1 MKQFKKKPKKIK
13 RSQKIILKRPLWLMP
28 LLIGGFASGVYADGT
43 DILGLSWGEKSQKV
57 CVHRPWYALWSCDK
71 WEEKTQQ
78 FTGNQLITKTWAGG
92 NAANYYHS
100 QNNQDITANLKNDNG
115 TYFLSGL
122 YNYTGGEYNGG
133 NLDIE
138 LGSNATFNLGANSGN
153 SFTSWYPNGHTNV
166 TFSAGTINVNNSVE
180 VGNRVGSGAGTHTG
194 TATLNLNANKVT
206 INSNINAY
214 KTSQVNI
221 GNANSAITI
230 NSVSLSGDTC
240 SSLAKIGSGAN
251 CSSSGPSY
259 SFKGTTSA
267 TNTTFSNASGS
278 FTFEESANFSGA
290 KLNGGAF
297 TFNKGFNATNNT
309 AFNSGSFTFKG
320 TSSFNNATFSNASYT
335 FDNQAT
341 FQNSSFNGGTFTFN
355 NQSNPTNS
363 AQHPQILFENSS
375 FNGGIF
381 TFNNQT
387 NPTNSA
393 QHPQI
398 LFENSSF
405 SGSTTT
411 LKGSAT
417 FEQAFNNSNHQLTIQ
432 NASFDNATFN
442 NTGKI
447 TIEKDASFNN
457 TSFNTP
463 VDTNNMSV
471 TGSVTLSGKND
482 LKNGSTL
489 DFGSSKITLAQ
500 GATFNLTSLGSEKSV
515 TILNSSGGITYNH
528 LLNHALNSLTNALK
542 TTESS
547 SKPQSF
553 AQGLWDMITY
563 NGVTGQLLS
572 ENAATPKNTDS
583 SPSAPTKDSPQVY
596 QVGYKIGDTIYKLQE
611 TFSPNSII
619 IQALESGTYTPPPT
633 ISGSQFDLS
642 ASNYINANMPWYD
655 HKYYIPKSQ
664 NFTES
669 GTYYLPSVQIWG
681 SYTNS
686 FKQTFSTNGSNLVI
700 GYNATWTG
708 NSVSSSGTV
717 SFGDTS
723 GSALNGHCGPWPYYQ
738 CIGTTNGAYS
748 AYHVYITA
756 NLRSGNRIGT
766 GGAANLVFNGVD
778 SINIANATITQHNA
792 GAYSSSMTFST
803 QNMDSSQNLN
813 GLNAN
818 GKLSVYGATFTNQ
831 AKDGK
836 FIFNAGQ
843 ATFENTN
850 FNGGSY
856 QFSGDSLNFSNNN
869 QFNSGS
875 FEISAKNASF
885 NNANFNNSASFNFN
899 NSNATTSFVGDFTN
913 ANSNLQIAGNAV
925 FGNSTNSDGSQNTA
939 NFNNTGSV
947 NIAGNATFD
956 NMAFNGPTNTSVK
969 GQVTLNNITLK
980 NLNAP
985 LSFGDGMI
993 NFSAHSVI
1001 NIGEAITNGNPIT
1014 LVSSSKEIEYNNAF
1028 SKNLWQLIN
1037 YQGHG
1042 ASSEKL
1048 VSSAGNGIYDVVY
1061 SFNNQTYNFQEVFSP
1076 NSISIRRLGVG
1087 MVFDYV
1093 DMEKSDHLYYQ
1104 NALGFMTYMPNSYNN
1119 NLGNLNN
1126 TIYYYDKSIDFYA
1139 SGKTL
1144 FTKAEFSQTL
1154 TGQNSAIVFGA
1165 KNIWTNAS
1173 DAPQS
1178 NTIIR
1183 FGDNKGAGSNDASG
1197 HCWNLQCIGFIT
1209 GHYEAQKIYIT
1220 GSIESGN
1227 RISSGGGAS
1236 LNFNGLQGI
1245 LLTNATLYNRAA
1257 GTQSSSMNF
1266 ISNSA
1271 NIQAQ
1276 NSYFID
1282 DTAQNKGNPNFSFNA
1297 LNLDFSNSSFRGYV
1311 GQTQSVFKFN
1321 AVNAISFTNSSNLSS
1336 GLYQISA
1343 KSVLFDNSNLSV
1355 SVGTSSIKANAISL
1369 SQNASINAS
1378 NHSTLELSGDLNLND
1393 TSSLNLNQSAINVS
1407 NNATINDYASL
1418 IASNGSHLNFNGAVN
1433 FNSANITTSLSDS
1446 SIVFKG
1452 ASSLGGQFNLS
1463 NNSFLDFQG
1472 SSAITSNTAFNFYNN
1487 AFSQSPITFHQALD
1501 IKAPLSLGGNLLNP
1515 NNSSVLNL
1523 KNSQLVFSDQGS
1535 LNIANIDLLSDL
1547 NDNKNRVYNII
1558 QADMNSNWYERISF
1572 FGMRINDGIY
1582 DAKNQTYSF
1591 TNPLNNALKI
1601 TESFK
1606 DNQLS
1611 VTLSQIPGIKNTL
1624 YNIGSEIFNYQK
1636 VYNNANGVYS
1646 YSDDA
1651 QGVFYLTSSVKGYYN
1666 PNQSYQASG
1675 SNNTTKNNN
1684 LTSESSVISQTYNA
1698 QGNPIS
1704 ALHVYNKGYNFNNIK
1719 ALGQMALKLYPEIKK
1734 ILGNDFSLSS
1744 LSNLKGDALNQLT
1757 KLITPSDWKNI
1768 NELID
1773 NANNSV
1779 VQNFNNGA
1787 LIIGATKIGQTNTN
1801 STVVFGGLGYQKPCD
1816 YTDIVCQKFR
1826 GTYLG
1831 QLLESSSADLGYI
1844 DTTFNAKEI
1853 YLTGTLGSGNAW
1865 GTGGSASVTFN
1876 SQTSLIL
1883 NQANIVS
1890 SQTDGIFSML
1900 GQEGINKVFNQAG
1913 LANILGEVAMQ
1924 SINKAGGL
1932 GNLIVNTLGSGS
1944 VIGGYLTPEQKNQT
1958 LSQLLGQNNFDNL
1971 MNDSGLNTAIKDL
1984 IRQKL
1989 GFWTGLVGG
1998 LAGLG
2003 GIDLQN
2009 PEKLIGSM
2017 SINDLLSKKGLFN
2030 QITGFISANDIGQVI
2045 SVMLQDIVKPSEA
2058 LQNDVV
2064 ALGKQMI
2071 GEFLG
2076 QDMLNSLESLLQ
2088 NQQIKSVLD
2097 KVLAAKGLGPIYE
2110 QGLGDLIPNLGKKGL
2125 FAPYGLSQVWQ
2136 RGDFSFNAQGNVFVQ
2151 NSTFSNANGGTLS
2164 FNAGNSLIFA
2174 GNNHIAFTN
2183 HSGTLNLLS
2192 NQVSNINITTL
2203 DASNGLKIN
2212 AANNNV
2218 SVSQGNLFI
2227 NASCVQQSDPITTN
2241 TANPCA
2247 LSAQSANGASSNNAS
2262 NNAPIALNN
2271 NDESLMV
2278 TANDF
2283 NFSGNIYAN
2292 GVVDFSK
2299 IKGSANIKNL
2309 YLYNNAQF
2317 QANNLTISNQAV
2329 LEKNASFV
2337 TNNLNIQGA
2346 FNNNA
2351 TQKIGVLQN
2360 LVIASNASLST
2371 GIYGLEVGGALN
2383 NFGAIH
2389 FNLENIQT
2397 PAPLIQAEGIINL
2410 NTTQTPFI
2418 NVNNS
2423 MANNTTYTLLKSSR
2437 YIDYNI
2443 NPNSLQSYL
2452 KLYTLINI
2460 NGNHIEEKNGVLT
2473 YLGQRVLLQD
2483 KGLLLSVALPNSNN
2497 ASPNNILSLSVLHNQ
2512 VKMSYGDKVMDF
2524 TPPTLQDYIVGIQG
2538 QSALNQIEAIGGNNA
2553 IKWLSTLMI
2562 KTKENPLFAPIYL
2575 ENHSLNEILDATKDL
2590 QNTASLISNPN
2601 FRDNATNLLELASYT
2616 QQTSRLTKLS
2626 DFRAREGESNF
2637 SERLLELKNKRF
2649 SDPNPSEIFV
2659 KYSQP
2664 NKHPNNLWVQ
2674 GVGGASFIS
2683 GGNGTLYGLNVGY
2696 DRLVKNVILGGYVAY
2711 GYSGFN
2717 GNIMRSLGNNVD
2729 VGMYARAFLKRNE
2742 FTLSANETYGGNAS
2756 HINSSNS
2763 LLSVLNQRYNYNT
2776 WTTSVNGNYGYDFMF
2791 KQKSVVL
2798 KPQVGLSYHFIG
2810 LSGMKGKMQN
2820 PAYQQFVMHSNP
2832 SNESVLTLNMGLE
2845 SRKYFGKNSYYFV
2858 TARLGRDLL
2867 IKAKGDNMVRFVGE
2881 NTLLYRKG
2889 EIFNTFA
2896 SVITGGEMHLW
2907 RLMYVNAGVGL
2918 KMGLQYQDL
2927 NITGNVGMRVAF

>member
-13 RSQKIILKRPLWLMP
+13 RLHQNQKTILKRPLWLMP

-43 DILGLSWGEKSQKV
+43 DILGLGWGEKSQKV
-57 CVHRPWYALWSCDK
+57 CVHHLWYALWSCDK

-206 INSNINAY
+206 INSNISAY

-221 GNANSAITI
+221 GNANSTITI
-230 NSVSLSGDTC
+230 GSVSLSGDTC
-240 SSLAKIGSGAN
+240 SSLASVGIGAN
-251 CSSSGPSY
+251 CSTSGPSY
-259 SFKGTTSA
+259 SFKGTTNA

-278 FTFEESANFSGA
+278 STFEENATFSGA
-290 KLNGGAF
+290 KWNGGAF
-297 TFNKGFNATNNT
+297 TFNKGFSATNNT
-309 AFNSGSFTFKG
+309 AFNSGSFTFKD
-320 TSSFNNATFSNASYT
+320 TSSFNNATFNNATYT
-335 FDNQAT
+335 FNNQAT

-355 NQSNPTNS
+355 NQ
-363 AQHPQILFENSS
+363 
-375 FNGGIF
+375 
-381 TFNNQT
+381 T
-387 NPTNSA
+387 NPMNSA

-405 SGSTTT
+405 SGSAIT

-417 FEQAFNNSNHQLTIQ
+417 FEQAFNNSNHQLTMQ
-432 NASFDNATFN
+432 NASFNNATFN

-447 TIEKDASFNN
+447 TINESASFNN

-463 VDTNNMSV
+463 VDTNNMTIS
-471 TGSVTLSGKND
+471 GGVTLSGKND

-489 DFGSSKITLAQ
+489 DFGSSKVALAQ

-528 LLNHALNSLTNALK
+528 LLNHAINSLTNALK
-542 TTESS
+542 TNESS

-572 ENAATPKNTDS
+572 ENAATSKNTDS
-583 SPSAPTKDSPQVY
+583 SPSKSSTNSTQVY

-611 TFSPNSII
+611 TFSHNSII
-619 IQALESGTYTPPPT
+619 IQALESGTYTPPPV
-633 ISGSQFDLS
+633 INGSKFDLS
-642 ASNYINANMPWYD
+642 ASNYINADMPWYD

-686 FKQTFSTNGSNLVI
+686 FKQTFSANGSNLVI
-700 GYNATWTG
+700 GYSATWTG
-708 NSVSSSGTV
+708 NSVSSSDTV
-717 SFGDTS
+717 SFGDIS

-738 CIGTTNGAYS
+738 CTGTTNGAYS

-778 SINIANATITQHNA
+778 SVNIANATITQHNA
-792 GAYSSSMTFST
+792 GIYSSSMTFST
-803 QNMDSSQNLN
+803 QNMDNSQNLN

-818 GKLSVYGATFTNQ
+818 GTLSVYGATFTNQ

-875 FEISAKNASF
+875 FEIGAKNASF

-925 FGNSTNSDGSQNTA
+925 FGNSTNGSQNNA

-985 LSFGDGMI
+985 LSFGDGTI
-993 NFSAHSVI
+993 VFSAHSVI
-1001 NIGEAITNGNPIT
+1001 NIGEAIINGNPIT
-1014 LVSSSKEIEYNNAF
+1014 LVSSSKEIDYNNAF

-1048 VSSAGNGIYDVVY
+1048 VSSAGNGVYDVVY

-1104 NALGFMTYMPNSYNN
+1104 NAFGFMTYMPNSYNN
-1119 NLGNLNN
+1119 NLGNPNN
-1126 TIYYYDKSIDFYA
+1126 TIYYYDNSIDFYA

-1144 FTKAEFSQTL
+1144 FTKAEFSQTF

-1165 KNIWTNAS
+1165 KSIWTNAS

-1178 NTIIR
+1178 NVIIR

-1311 GQTQSVFKFN
+1311 GTTQSVFKFN
-1321 AVNAISFTNSSNLSS
+1321 AVNTISFTNSSNLSS
-1336 GLYQISA
+1336 GLYQMQA

-1355 SVGTSSIKANAISL
+1355 SVGTSSIKANAINL

-1378 NHSTLELSGDLNLND
+1378 NHSTLELQGDLNLND
-1393 TSSLNLNQSAINVS
+1393 TSSLNLNQSTINVS

-1433 FNSANITTSLSDS
+1433 FNSANITTSLSNS

-1463 NNSFLDFQG
+1463 NHSSLDFQG
-1472 SSAITSNTAFNFYNN
+1472 SSTITSNTAFNFYDN
-1487 AFSQSPITFHQALD
+1487 AFSQSPITFHQALN

-1558 QADMNSNWYERISF
+1558 QADMNGNWYERINF

-1651 QGVFYLTSSVKGYYN
+1651 EGVFYLTSSVKGYYN

-1684 LTSESSVISQTYNA
+1684 ISSESSVISQTYNA

-1704 ALHVYNKGYNFNNIK
+1704 ALHIYNKGYNFSNIK

-1757 KLITPSDWKNI
+1757 KLVTPSDWKNI

-1801 STVVFGGLGYQKPCD
+1801 SAVVFGGLGYQKPCD

-2045 SVMLQDIVKPSEA
+2045 SVMLQDIVKPSKA
-2058 LQNDVV
+2058 LKNDVV

-2076 QDMLNSLESLLQ
+2076 QDTLNSLESLLQ

-2110 QGLGDLIPNLGKKGL
+2110 QGLGDLIPSLGKKGL

-2136 RGDFSFNAQGNVFVQ
+2136 KGDFSFNAQGNVFVQ

-2203 DASNGLKIN
+2203 NASNGLKIN
-2212 AANNNV
+2212 ATNNNV

-2227 NASCVQQSDPITTN
+2227 NASCAQQSDPITTN
-2241 TANPCA
+2241 TANPCTT
-2247 LSAQSANGASSNNAS
+2247 AQNNASSSNAS

-2271 NDESLMV
+2271 NDESLII
-2278 TANDF
+2278 TANGF

-2299 IKGSANIKNL
+2299 IKGSANVKNL

-2351 TQKIGVLQN
+2351 TRKIEVLQN

-2389 FNLENIQT
+2389 FNLENSQT
-2397 PAPLIQAEGIINL
+2397 PLNPLIQAEGIINL

-2497 ASPNNILSLSVLHNQ
+2497 ASQNHILSLSVLYNQ
-2512 VKMSYGDKVMDF
+2512 VKMSYGDKAMDF

-2538 QSALNQIEAIGGNNA
+2538 QSALNQIEAIGGNSA
-2553 IKWLSTLMI
+2553 INWLSTLMMD
-2562 KTKENPLFAPIYL
+2562 TKENPLFAPIYL

-2601 FRDNATNLLELASYT
+2601 FRDNATNLLELAGYT

-2649 SDPNPSEIFV
+2649 SDPNPSEVFV
-2659 KYSQP
+2659 KYSQLS
-2664 NKHPNNLWVQ
+2664 KHPNNLWIQ

-2696 DRLVKNVILGGYVAY
+2696 DRLVKSVILGGYVAY

-2742 FTLSANETYGGNAS
+2742 FTLSANETYGGNATS
-2756 HINSSNS
+2756 INSSNS

-2867 IKAKGDNMVRFVGE
+2867 IKSKGDNVVRFVGE

>member
-1 MKQFKKKPKKIK
+1 MKKFKKKLKKIK
-13 RSQKIILKRPLWLMP
+13 RSQKTILKRPLWLMP
-28 LLIGGFASGVYADGT
+28 LLIGGFASGAYADGT
-43 DILGLSWGEKSQKV
+43 DILGLSWGEKSQRV
-57 CVHRPWYALWSCDK
+57 CVHRPWYAIWSCDK

-133 NLDIE
+133 NLNIE
-138 LGSNATFNLGANSGN
+138 LGNNATFDLGTHSGN

-194 TATLNLNANKVT
+194 TATLNLNANKVNV
-206 INSNINAY
+206 NSNINAY

-251 CSSSGPSY
+251 CSTSGPSY
-259 SFKGTTSA
+259 SFKGTTNA
-267 TNTTFSNASGS
+267 TNTTFSNANGS
-278 FTFEESANFSGA
+278 FTFEENATFSGA
-290 KLNGGAF
+290 KWNGGAF
-297 TFNKGFNATNNT
+297 TFNKEFNATNNT
-309 AFNSGSFTFKG
+309 DFNSGSFTFKG
-320 TSSFNNATFSNASYT
+320 TSSFNGANFSNASYT
-335 FDNQAT
+335 FNDQAT

-355 NQSNPTNS
+355 NQSNPANS
-363 AQHPQILFENSS
+363 AQHPQMV
-375 FNGGIF
+375 
-381 TFNNQT
+381 
-387 NPTNSA
+387 
-393 QHPQI
+393 
-398 LFENSSF
+398 FENSSF
-405 SGSTTT
+405 SGSATT

-417 FEQAFNNSNHQLTIQ
+417 FEQAFNNSNHQLTMQ
-432 NASFDNATFN
+432 NASFNNATFS

-457 TSFNTP
+457 TTFNTS

-471 TGSVTLSGKND
+471 TGGVTLSGKND
-482 LKNGSTL
+482 LNNGSTL
-489 DFGSSKITLAQ
+489 DFGSSKITLTQ
-500 GATFNLTSLGSEKSV
+500 GTTFNLTSLGSEKSI
-515 TILNSSGGITYNH
+515 TILNSSGGITYNN

-542 TTESS
+542 TIESP

-563 NGVTGQLLS
+563 NGVTGQLLN
-572 ENAATPKNTDS
+572 ENATTSKPTDS
-583 SPSAPTKDSPQVY
+583 SPPKSSTNPTQVY

-611 TFSPNSII
+611 TFSHNSII
-619 IQALESGTYTPPPT
+619 IQALESGTYTPPPV
-633 ISGSQFDLS
+633 ISGSKFDLS
-642 ASNYINANMPWYD
+642 ASNYINADMPWYD

-686 FKQTFSTNGSNLVI
+686 FKQTFSASGSNLVI
-700 GYNATWTG
+700 GYNSTWTG
-708 NSVSSSGTV
+708 NSVSSSDTV

-738 CIGTTNGAYS
+738 CTGTTNGTYS
-748 AYHVYITA
+748 TYHVYITA

-778 SINIANATITQHNA
+778 SVNIANATITQHNA
-792 GAYSSSMTFST
+792 GIYSSSMTFST
-803 QNMDSSQNLN
+803 QSMDNSQNLN

-818 GKLSVYGATFTNQ
+818 GTLSVYGTTFTNQ

-899 NSNATTSFVGDFTN
+899 NSNATTSFMGDFTN
-913 ANSNLQIAGNAV
+913 DHSNLQIAGNAV
-925 FGNSTNSDGSQNTA
+925 FGNSTNSSQNTA

-947 NIAGNATFD
+947 NISGNATFD
-956 NMAFNGPTNTSVK
+956 NVVFNSSTNTSVK
-969 GQVTLNNITLK
+969 GKVTLNNVTLK

-985 LSFGDGMI
+985 LSFGDGTI
-993 NFSAHSVI
+993 AFSAHSVI
-1001 NIGEAITNGNPIT
+1001 NIDQAITNGNPIT

-1048 VSSAGNGIYDVVY
+1048 VSSVGNGIYDVVY

-1119 NLGNLNN
+1119 NLGNANN
-1126 TIYYYDKSIDFYA
+1126 TIYYYDNSIDFYA

-1144 FTKAEFSQTL
+1144 FTKAEFSQKF

-1165 KNIWTNAS
+1165 KSIWTSVS
-1173 DAPQS
+1173 DVPQS
-1178 NTIIR
+1178 NVIIR

-1311 GQTQSVFKFN
+1311 GTTQSVFKFN
-1321 AVNAISFTNSSNLSS
+1321 AANAISFTNSSNLSS
-1336 GLYQISA
+1336 GLYQMQA
-1343 KSVLFDNSNLSV
+1343 QSVLFDNSNLSV
-1355 SVGTSSIKANAISL
+1355 SVGTSSIKANAINL

-1378 NHSTLELSGDLNLND
+1378 NHSTLELQGDLNLND
-1393 TSSLNLNQSAINVS
+1393 TSSLNLNQSTINVS

-1418 IASNGSHLNFNGAVN
+1418 IASNNAHLNFNGAVN
-1433 FNSANITTSLSDS
+1433 FNSANITTSLSNS

-1452 ASSLGGQFNLS
+1452 ASFLGGQFNLS
-1463 NNSFLDFQG
+1463 NNSSLDFQG
-1472 SSAITSNTAFNFYNN
+1472 SSAITSNTAFNFYDN

-1501 IKAPLSLGGNLLNP
+1501 VKAPLSLGGNLLNP
-1515 NNSSVLNL
+1515 NSSSVLNL
-1523 KNSQLVFSDQGS
+1523 KNSQLVFGDQGS

-1572 FGMRINDGIY
+1572 FGMHINDGIY

-1651 QGVFYLTSSVKGYYN
+1651 EGVFYLTSSVKGYYS
-1666 PNQSYQASG
+1666 PNQSYQANG

-1684 LTSESSVISQTYNA
+1684 LSSESSVISQTYNA

-1704 ALHVYNKGYNFNNIK
+1704 ALHIYNKGYNFNNIK

-1734 ILGNDFSLSS
+1734 VLGNDFSLSS
-1744 LSNLKGDALNQLT
+1744 LNALNSNALNQLT
-1757 KLITPSDWKNI
+1757 KLITPDDWKNI

-1787 LIIGATKIGQTNTN
+1787 LIIGATKIGQTDTN
-1801 STVVFGGLGYQKPCD
+1801 SAVVFGGLGYQTPCD

-1913 LANILGEVAMQ
+1913 LANILGEVAVQ

-1932 GNLIVNTLGSGS
+1932 GNLIADVLGSDS
-1944 VIGGYLTPEQKNQT
+1944 VIGGHLTPEQKNQT

-1971 MNDSGLNTAIKDL
+1971 MNDSGLNAAIKDL

-2045 SVMLQDIVKPSEA
+2045 SVMLQDIVKPSNA

-2076 QDMLNSLESLLQ
+2076 QDTLNSLESLLQ

-2097 KVLAAKGLGPIYE
+2097 KILAAKGLGSIYE

-2125 FAPYGLSQVWQ
+2125 FAPYGLSQAWQ
-2136 RGDFSFNAQGNVFVQ
+2136 KGDFSFNAQGNVFVQ

-2183 HSGTLNLLS
+2183 HAGTLQLLS
-2192 NQVSNINITTL
+2192 NQVSNISITTL
-2203 DASNGLKIN
+2203 NASNGLKIN

-2227 NASCVQQSDPITTN
+2227 NASCVQQSDPTTAN
-2241 TANPCA
+2241 IANPCA
-2247 LSAQSANGASSNNAS
+2247 LSAQSANGTSSNSASS
-2262 NNAPIALNN
+2262 NAPIALNN

-2317 QANNLTISNQAV
+2317 QANNLTIYNQAV
-2329 LEKNASFV
+2329 LEKNASFMA
-2337 TNNLNIQGA
+2337 NNLNIQGA

-2351 TQKIGVLQN
+2351 THKIEVLQN
-2360 LVIASNASLST
+2360 LTIASNASLST

-2383 NFGAIH
+2383 HFGAIH
-2389 FNLENIQT
+2389 FNLENTQSPT
-2397 PAPLIQAEGIINL
+2397 PLIQAEGIINL

-2423 MANNTTYTLLKSSR
+2423 MANNTTYTLLKSNR

-2460 NGNHIEEKNGVLT
+2460 NGNHIEEKNGALT

-2483 KGLLLSVALPNSNN
+2483 KGLLLSVALPDSNN
-2497 ASPNNILSLSVLHNQ
+2497 ASPNNILSLSVLYNQ
-2512 VKMSYGDKVMDF
+2512 VKMSYGDKAMDF

-2538 QSALNQIEAIGGNNA
+2538 QSALNQIEAIGGNSA
-2553 IKWLSTLMI
+2553 IKWLSTLMME
-2562 KTKENPLFAPIYL
+2562 TKENPLFAPIYL
-2575 ENHSLNEILDATKDL
+2575 KNHSLNEILGVTKDL

-2626 DFRAREGESNF
+2626 DFRAREGESDF
-2637 SERLLELKNKRF
+2637 SKRLLELKNKRF
-2649 SDPNPSEIFV
+2649 SDPNPGEVFV
-2659 KYSQP
+2659 KYSQLS
-2664 NKHPNNLWVQ
+2664 KHPNNLWVQ
-2674 GVGGASFIS
+2674 GIGGASFIS

-2711 GYSGFN
+2711 GYSDFN
-2717 GNIMRSLGNNVD
+2717 GNIMHSLANNVD

-2742 FTLSANETYGGNAS
+2742 FTLSANETYGGNATS
-2756 HINSSNS
+2756 INSSNS

-2810 LSGMKGKMQN
+2810 LSGMKGKMN
-2820 PAYQQFVMHSNP
+2820 DAAYKQFLMHSNP

-2867 IKAKGDNMVRFVGE
+2867 IKSKGGNMVRFVGE

-2889 EIFNTFA
+2889 EVFNTFA

-2918 KMGLQYQDL
+2918 KMGLQYQDI

>member
-1 MKQFKKKPKKIK
+1 MKKFKKKPKSIK
-13 RSQKIILKRPLWLMP
+13 RSHQNQKTILKRPLWLAP
-28 LLIGGFASGVYADGT
+28 LLISGFASGVYADGT
-43 DILGLSWGEKSQKV
+43 DILGLSWGKKSQKV
-57 CVHRPWYALWSCDK
+57 CVHHPWYTLWSCNK

-78 FTGNQLITKTWAGG
+78 YTGNQLITKAWAGG
-92 NAANYYHS
+92 NAANYYHT
-100 QNNQDITANLKNDNG
+100 QNNQNITANLKNDNG

-122 YNYTGGEYNGG
+122 YNYTGGENNRG
-133 NLDIE
+133 NLNIE
-138 LGSNATFNLGANSGN
+138 LGNNATFDLGAHSGN

-206 INSNINAY
+206 INSNISAF

-221 GNANSAITI
+221 GNTNSAITI
-230 NSVSLSGDTC
+230 GSVSLSGDVC
-240 SSLAKIGSGAN
+240 SSSVSFGVGAN
-251 CSSSGPSY
+251 CSTSGPSY
-259 SFKGTTSA
+259 SFKGTTNA
-267 TNTTFSNASGS
+267 TNTTFSNANGS
-278 FTFEESANFSGA
+278 FTFEENATFSGA
-290 KLNGGAF
+290 KWNGGTY
-297 TFNKGFNATNNT
+297 TFNKEFSATNNT

-320 TSSFNNATFSNASYT
+320 TSSFNGVNFSNASYT
-335 FDNQAT
+335 FENQAA

-355 NQSNPTNS
+355 NQTNQS
-363 AQHPQILFENSS
+363 AQHPQIQNSS
-375 FNGGIF
+375 FNGNAI
-381 TFNNQT
+381 
-387 NPTNSA
+387 
-393 QHPQI
+393 
-398 LFENSSF
+398 
-405 SGSTTT
+405 T
-411 LKGSAT
+411 LKG
-417 FEQAFNNSNHQLTIQ
+417 FVNFQQAFNNSNHQLTIQ
-432 NASFDNATFN
+432 NASFNNATFN

-447 TIEKDASFNN
+447 TINESASFNN
-457 TSFNTP
+457 MTFNTSINA
-463 VDTNNMSV
+463 NNMTI
-471 TGSVTLSGKND
+471 TGGVTLSGKND
-482 LKNGSTL
+482 LNNGSTL
-489 DFGSSKITLAQ
+489 DFGSSKITLTQ
-500 GATFNLTSLGSEKSV
+500 GTTFNLTSLGSEKSV
-515 TILNSSGGITYNH
+515 TILNSSGGITYSN
-528 LLNHALNSLTNALK
+528 LLNHALNSLTSALK
-542 TTESS
+542 TNESS
-547 SKPQSF
+547 SLPQSF
-553 AQGLWDMITY
+553 AQGLWEMITY
-563 NGVTGQLLS
+563 NGVTGQLLN
-572 ENAATPKNTDS
+572 ENAATSKNTDS
-583 SPSAPTKDSPQVY
+583 SPSKSSSNSTQVY

-611 TFSPNSII
+611 TFGHNSII
-619 IQALESGTYTPPPT
+619 IQALESGTYTPPPV
-633 ISGSQFDLS
+633 INGSKFDLS
-642 ASNYINANMPWYD
+642 ASNYINADMLWYD

-686 FKQTFSTNGSNLVI
+686 FKQTFSSSDSNLVI
-700 GYNATWTG
+700 GYNSTWTDH
-708 NSVSSSGTV
+708 NVSSSGTV

-738 CIGTTNGAYS
+738 CTGTTDGTYS

-766 GGAANLVFNGVD
+766 GGAANLIFNGVD

-792 GAYSSSMTFST
+792 EIYSSSMTFST
-803 QNMDSSQNLN
+803 QNMDNSQNLS
-813 GLNAN
+813 GLNSN
-818 GKLSVYGATFTNQ
+818 GTLSVYGTTFTNQ

-899 NSNATTSFVGDFTN
+899 NSSATTSFMGDFTN

-947 NIAGNATFD
+947 NISGNATFD
-956 NMAFNGPTNTSVK
+956 NVVFNSPTNTSVK

-985 LSFGDGMI
+985 LSFGDGTI
-993 NFSAHSVI
+993 TFNAHSVI

-1014 LVSSSKEIEYNNAF
+1014 LVSSSKEIDYNNAF

-1048 VSSAGNGIYDVVY
+1048 VSSAGNGVYDVVY
-1061 SFNNQTYNFQEVFSP
+1061 SFNNQTYNFQEIFSP
-1076 NSISIRRLGVG
+1076 NSISIRRLGVS

-1093 DMEKSDHLYYQ
+1093 DMEKSDHLYYKDVI
-1104 NALGFMTYMPNSYNN
+1104 GFMTYMPNSYNN
-1119 NLGNLNN
+1119 NLGNANN
-1126 TIYYYDKSIDFYA
+1126 TIYYYDNSIDFYA

-1144 FTKAEFSQTL
+1144 FTKAEFSQTF

-1165 KNIWTNAS
+1165 KSIWTNAS

-1236 LNFNGLQGI
+1236 LNFNALQGI

-1266 ISNSA
+1266 VSNSA

-1311 GQTQSVFKFN
+1311 GTTQSVFKFN
-1321 AVNAISFTNSSNLSS
+1321 ATNAISFTNSTNLSS
-1336 GLYQISA
+1336 GLYQMQA
-1343 KSVLFDNSNLSV
+1343 KSVSFDNSNLSV
-1355 SVGTSSIKANAISL
+1355 SVGTSSIKANAINL

-1378 NHSTLELSGDLNLND
+1378 NHSTLELQGDLNLND
-1393 TSSLNLNQSAINVS
+1393 TSSLNLNQSTINVS

-1433 FNSANITTSLSDS
+1433 FNSANITTSLSNS

-1452 ASSLGGQFNLS
+1452 AISLGGQFNLS
-1463 NNSFLDFQG
+1463 NNSSLDFQG
-1472 SSAITSNTAFNFYNN
+1472 SSAITSNTAFNFYDN

-1523 KNSQLVFSDQGS
+1523 KNSQLVFGDQGS

-1558 QADMNSNWYERISF
+1558 QANMNSNWYERISF
-1572 FGMRINDGIY
+1572 FGMRISDGIY

-1651 QGVFYLTSSVKGYYN
+1651 EGVFYLTSNVKGYYN
-1666 PNQSYQASG
+1666 PNQSYQANG
-1675 SNNTTKNNN
+1675 SNNTMKNNN

-1704 ALHVYNKGYNFNNIK
+1704 ALHIYNKGYNFNNIK

-1779 VQNFNNGA
+1779 VQNFNNGT
-1787 LIIGATKIGQTNTN
+1787 LIIGATKIGQTDTN
-1801 STVVFGGLGYQKPCD
+1801 SAVVFGGLGYQKPCD

-1913 LANILGEVAMQ
+1913 LANILGEVAVQ

-1932 GNLIVNTLGSGS
+1932 GNLIVNTLGSNS

-2045 SVMLQDIVKPSEA
+2045 SVVLQDIVKPSNA
-2058 LQNDVV
+2058 LKNDVM

-2076 QDMLNSLESLLQ
+2076 QDTLNSLESLLQ
-2088 NQQIKSVLD
+2088 NQQIRSVLD

-2110 QGLGDLIPNLGKKGL
+2110 QGLGDLIPNLGKKGI

-2136 RGDFSFNAQGNVFVQ
+2136 KGDFSFNAQGNVFVQ

-2174 GNNHIAFTN
+2174 GNNHISFTN
-2183 HSGTLNLLS
+2183 HAGTLQLLS
-2192 NQVSNINITTL
+2192 DQVSNINITTL

-2212 AANNNV
+2212 AGSNNI
-2218 SVSQGNLFI
+2218 SVSQGDLFI
-2227 NASCVQQSDPITTN
+2227 NASCAQLSTP
-2241 TANPCA
+2241 TAANATNPCT

-2271 NDESLMV
+2271 NDESLVV

-2299 IKGSANIKNL
+2299 VKGSANVKNL

-2329 LEKNASFV
+2329 LENNASFV

-2351 TQKIGVLQN
+2351 TQKIEVLQN
-2360 LVIASNASLST
+2360 LTIASNASLST

-2397 PAPLIQAEGIINL
+2397 PTPLIQAGGVINL
-2410 NTTQTPFI
+2410 NATQTPFI

-2460 NGNHIEEKNGVLT
+2460 NGNRIEEKNGVLT

-2497 ASPNNILSLSVLHNQ
+2497 AHQNNILSLSVLHDQ
-2512 VKMSYGDKVMDF
+2512 IKMSYGDKIMNF
-2524 TPPTLQDYIVGIQG
+2524 TPPTLQDYITGIQG

-2553 IKWLSTLMI
+2553 IKWLSTLMME
-2562 KTKENPLFAPIYL
+2562 TKENPLFAPIYL
-2575 ENHSLNEILDATKDL
+2575 KNHSLNEILGVTKDL

-2601 FRDNATNLLELASYT
+2601 FRNNATNLLELASYT

-2626 DFRAREGESNF
+2626 DFRSREGESDF
-2637 SERLLELKNKRF
+2637 SLLELKNKRF
-2649 SDPNPSEIFV
+2649 SDPNPSEVFV
-2659 KYSQP
+2659 KYSQLS
-2664 NKHPNNLWVQ
+2664 KHPNNLWAQ
-2674 GVGGASFIS
+2674 GIGGASFIS

-2717 GNIMRSLGNNVD
+2717 GNIMHSLANNVD

-2742 FTLSANETYGGNAS
+2742 FTLSANETYEGNAS
-2756 HINSSNS
+2756 NINSSNS

-2810 LSGMKGKMQN
+2810 LSGMKGKMN
-2820 PAYQQFVMHSNP
+2820 DPAYKQFLMHSNP

-2867 IKAKGDNMVRFVGE
+2867 IKSKGDNMVRFMGE

-2889 EIFNTFA
+2889 EVFNTFA

-2907 RLMYVNAGVGL
+2907 RLVYVNAGVGL
-2918 KMGLQYQDL
+2918 KMGLQYQDI
-2927 NITGNVGMRVAF
+2927 NIAGNVGMRVAF

>member
-1 MKQFKKKPKKIK
+1 MKKFKKKPKKIK
-13 RSQKIILKRPLWLMP
+13 RSQKIILKRPLWLVP
-28 LLIGGFASGVYADGT
+28 LLISGFASGVYADGT

-57 CVHRPWYALWSCDK
+57 CVHHPWYALWSCDK
-71 WEEKTQQ
+71 WEKKTQQ

-92 NAANYYHS
+92 NAANYYHT
-100 QNNQDITANLKNDNG
+100 QNNQNITANLKNDNG

-122 YNYTGGEYNGG
+122 YNYTGGENNGG

-138 LGSNATFNLGANSGN
+138 LGSNATFDLGAHSGN

-206 INSNINAY
+206 INSNISAY

-221 GNANSAITI
+221 GNTNSTITI

-240 SSLAKIGSGAN
+240 SSLASVGIGAN
-251 CSSSGPSY
+251 CSNSGPSY
-259 SFKGTTSA
+259 SFKGTTNA

-278 FTFEESANFSGA
+278 FTFEENATFSGA
-290 KLNGGAF
+290 KWNGGAF
-297 TFNKGFNATNNT
+297 TFNKEFSATNNT

-320 TSSFNNATFSNASYT
+320 ASSFNNATFSNATYT

-355 NQSNPTNS
+355 NQTNPANS
-363 AQHPQILFENSS
+363 AQHPQI
-375 FNGGIF
+375 
-381 TFNNQT
+381 Q
-387 NPTNSA
+387 
-393 QHPQI
+393 
-398 LFENSSF
+398 NSSF
-405 SGSTTT
+405 SGNATT
-411 LKGSAT
+411 LKGSVN
-417 FEQAFNNSNHQLTIQ
+417 FQQAFNNSNHQLTIQ
-432 NASFDNATFN
+432 NAFFNNATFN

-457 TSFNTP
+457 TTFNTS

-471 TGSVTLSGKND
+471 TGGVTLSGKND

-489 DFGSSKITLAQ
+489 DFGSSKITLTQ
-500 GATFNLTSLGSEKSV
+500 GTTFNLTSLGDKNSV

-542 TTESS
+542 TNESS

-572 ENAATPKNTDS
+572 GNATTSKNTDS
-583 SPSAPTKDSPQVY
+583 SPPKSSSNSTQVY

-611 TFSPNSII
+611 TFGPNSII

-633 ISGSQFDLS
+633 ISGSKFDLS
-642 ASNYINANMPWYD
+642 ASNYINADMPWYD

-686 FKQTFSTNGSNLVI
+686 FKQTFSANGSNLVI

-708 NSVSSSGTV
+708 NSVSSSDTV

-738 CIGTTNGAYS
+738 CTGTTNGAYS

-792 GAYSSSMTFST
+792 GIYSSSMTFST

-818 GKLSVYGATFTNQ
+818 GKLSVYGTTFTNE

-843 ATFENTN
+843 AVFENTN

-875 FEISAKNASF
+875 FEIGAKNTIF

-899 NSNATTSFVGDFTN
+899 NSSATTSFVGDFTN

-925 FGNSTNSDGSQNTA
+925 FGNSTNSVGNSTNSDGSQNTA

-947 NIAGNATFD
+947 NISGNATFD
-956 NMAFNGPTNTSVK
+956 NVAFNGPTNTSVK

-985 LSFGDGMI
+985 LSFGDGTI
-993 NFSAHSVI
+993 SFNAHSVI
-1001 NIGEAITNGNPIT
+1001 NIGETITNGNPIT
-1014 LVSSSKEIEYNNAF
+1014 LVSSSKEIDYNNAF

-1048 VSSAGNGIYDVVY
+1048 VSSVGNGVYDVVY
-1061 SFNNQTYNFQEVFSP
+1061 SFNNQTYNFQEIFSQ

-1087 MVFDYV
+1087 MVFDYM
-1093 DMEKSDHLYYQ
+1093 DMEKSDHLYYKDVV
-1104 NALGFMTYMPNSYNN
+1104 GFMTYMPNSYNN
-1119 NLGNLNN
+1119 NLGDSNN

-1144 FTKAEFSQTL
+1144 FTKAEFSQTF

-1165 KNIWTNAS
+1165 KNIWTSLS

-1197 HCWNLQCIGFIT
+1197 HCWSLQCIGFIT
-1209 GHYEAQKIYIT
+1209 GNYEAQKIYIT

-1282 DTAQNKGNPNFSFNA
+1282 DTAQNGGNPNFSFNA

-1311 GQTQSVFKFN
+1311 GKTQSVFKFN
-1321 AVNAISFTNSSNLSS
+1321 ATNAISFTNSTNLSS
-1336 GLYQISA
+1336 GLYQMQA
-1343 KSVLFDNSNLSV
+1343 KSVSFDNSNLSV
-1355 SVGTSSIKANAISL
+1355 SVGTSSIKASAINL

-1378 NHSTLELSGDLNLND
+1378 NHSTLELQGDLNLND
-1393 TSSLNLNQSAINVS
+1393 TSSLNLNQSTINVS
-1407 NNATINDYASL
+1407 NNATINDHASL
-1418 IASNGSHLNFNGAVN
+1418 IASNNAHINFNGTTH
-1433 FNSANITTSLSDS
+1433 FNSANITTSLNDS

-1463 NNSFLDFQG
+1463 NHSSLDFQG
-1472 SSAITSNTAFNFYNN
+1472 SSAITSNTAFNFYDN

-1515 NNSSVLNL
+1515 NNNSVLDL
-1523 KNSQLVFSDQGS
+1523 KNSQLVFGDQGS

-1547 NDNKNRVYNII
+1547 NGNKNRVYNII

-1572 FGMRINDGIY
+1572 FGMRISDGIY

-1606 DNQLS
+1606 NNQLS

-1624 YNIGSEIFNYQK
+1624 YNIGSEVFNYQK

-1684 LTSESSVISQTYNA
+1684 ISSESSIISQTYNA

-1744 LSNLKGDALNQLT
+1744 LSDLNSNALNQLA
-1757 KLITPSDWKNI
+1757 KLITPDDWKNI

-1787 LIIGATKIGQTNTN
+1787 LIIGATKIGQTDTN
-1801 STVVFGGLGYQKPCD
+1801 SSVVFGGLGYQTPCD

-1932 GNLIVNTLGSGS
+1932 GNLIVNTLGSNS

-2045 SVMLQDIVKPSEA
+2045 SVMLQDIVKPSDA
-2058 LQNDVV
+2058 LKNDVV

-2097 KVLAAKGLGPIYE
+2097 KILAAKGLGSIYE
-2110 QGLGDLIPNLGKKGL
+2110 QGLGDLIPSLGKKGL

-2136 RGDFSFNAQGNVFVQ
+2136 KGDFSFNAQGNVFVQ

-2183 HSGTLNLLS
+2183 HFGTLQLLS
-2192 NQVSNINITTL
+2192 DQVSNINITTL

-2212 AANNNV
+2212 AGSNNV
-2218 SVSQGNLFI
+2218 SVSQGDLFI
-2227 NASCVQQSDPITTN
+2227 NASCAQQSDP
-2241 TANPCA
+2241 TAANATNPCA
-2247 LSAQSANGASSNNAS
+2247 LSTQSANNASSSNAS
-2262 NNAPIALNN
+2262 SNAPIALNN
-2271 NDESLMV
+2271 NDESLVV

-2351 TQKIGVLQN
+2351 TQKIEVLQN

-2371 GIYGLEVGGALN
+2371 GIYGLGVGGVLN
-2383 NFGAIH
+2383 NLGTIH
-2389 FNLENIQT
+2389 FNLENSQT
-2397 PAPLIQAEGIINL
+2397 PVNPLIQAEGIINL

-2423 MANNTTYTLLKSSR
+2423 MANNTTYTLLKSGR
-2437 YIDYNI
+2437 YINYNI
-2443 NPNSLQSYL
+2443 NPDSLQSYL

-2460 NGNHIEEKNGVLT
+2460 NGNHIEEKNGALT

-2497 ASPNNILSLSVLHNQ
+2497 ASPNNILSLSVLHDQ
-2512 VKMSYGDKVMDF
+2512 IKMSYGDRIMDF

-2538 QSALNQIEAIGGNNA
+2538 QSALNQIEAVGGNA
-2553 IKWLSTLMI
+2553 IKWLSTLMMD
-2562 KTKENPLFAPIYL
+2562 TKENPLFAPIYL
-2575 ENHSLNEILDATKDL
+2575 KNHSLNEILGVTKDL

-2601 FRDNATNLLELASYT
+2601 FRNNATNLLELASYT

-2626 DFRAREGESNF
+2626 DFRAREGESDF
-2637 SERLLELKNKRF
+2637 SLLELKNKRF
-2649 SDPNPSEIFV
+2649 SDPNPGEVFV
-2659 KYSQP
+2659 KYTQP

-2742 FTLSANETYGGNAS
+2742 FTLSANETYGGNATS
-2756 HINSSNS
+2756 INSSNP

-2810 LSGMKGKMQN
+2810 LSGMKGKMN
-2820 PAYQQFVMHSNP
+2820 DAAYKQFLMHSNP

-2845 SRKYFGKNSYYFV
+2845 SRKYFGQNSYYFV

-2867 IKAKGDNMVRFVGE
+2867 IKSKGDNMVRFVGE

-2889 EIFNTFA
+2889 EVFNTFA

-2918 KMGLQYQDL
+2918 KMGLQYQDI

>member
-1 MKQFKKKPKKIK
+1 MKKFKKKPKKIT
-13 RSQKIILKRPLWLMP
+13 RNQKIILKRPLWLAP
-28 LLIGGFASGVYADGT
+28 LLIGGFASGVYANGT

-57 CVHRPWYALWSCDK
+57 CVHRPWYALWDCDK

-122 YNYTGGEYNGG
+122 YNYTGGENNGG
-133 NLDIE
+133 NLNIE
-138 LGSNATFNLGANSGN
+138 LGSNATFDLGAQSGN

-166 TFSAGTINVNNSVE
+166 TFSAGTINVDNSVE
-180 VGNRVGSGAGTHTG
+180 VGNRVGSGVGTHTG
-194 TATLNLNANKVT
+194 TATLNLNANQVN
-206 INSNINAY
+206 IHSNISAF

-230 NSVSLSGDTC
+230 GSVSLSGDTC
-240 SSLAKIGSGAN
+240 SSLARVGVGAN
-251 CSSSGPSY
+251 CSTSGPSY
-259 SFKGTTSA
+259 SFKGTTNA
-267 TNTTFSNASGS
+267 TNTAFSNTNGS
-278 FTFEESANFSGA
+278 FTFNENATFSGA

-297 TFNKGFNATNNT
+297 TFNKEFNATNNT
-309 AFNSGSFTFKG
+309 AFNSGSFNFKG
-320 TSSFNNATFSNASYT
+320 ASSFNGANFNNATYT
-335 FDNQAT
+335 FNNQAT

-355 NQSNPTNS
+355 NQ
-363 AQHPQILFENSS
+363 
-375 FNGGIF
+375 
-381 TFNNQT
+381 NNQ
-387 NPTNSA
+387 SA

-405 SGSTTT
+405 SGNATT
-411 LKGSAT
+411 LKG
-417 FEQAFNNSNHQLTIQ
+417 FVDFQQAFNNSNHQLMMQ
-432 NASFDNATFN
+432 NASFNNANFN

-447 TIEKDASFNN
+447 TINESASFNDTTFN
-457 TSFNTP
+457 TSINTS
-463 VDTNNMSV
+463 NMTI

-489 DFGSSKITLAQ
+489 DFGSSQVTLTQ
-500 GATFNLTSLGSEKSV
+500 GTTFNLTSLGGKNSV

-542 TTESS
+542 TNESS
-547 SKPQSF
+547 SDPQSF

-572 ENAATPKNTDS
+572 ANIATSKPADS
-583 SPSAPTKDSPQVY
+583 SPSKSSTNSTQVY
-596 QVGYKIGDTIYKLQE
+596 QVGYKIGDIIYKLQE
-611 TFSPNSII
+611 TFSHNSII
-619 IQALESGTYTPPPT
+619 IQALESGTYTPPPV
-633 ISGSQFDLS
+633 ISGSKFDLS
-642 ASNYINANMPWYD
+642 ASNYINSDTPWYD
-655 HKYYIPKSQ
+655 HKSYIPKSQ

-686 FKQTFSTNGSNLVI
+686 FKQTFSANGSNLVV
-700 GYNATWTG
+700 GYNSTWTDH
-708 NSVSSSGTV
+708 NVSSSDTV

-738 CIGTTNGAYS
+738 CTGTTNGAYS

-778 SINIANATITQHNA
+778 SVNIANATITQHNA
-792 GAYSSSMTFST
+792 GIYSSSMTFST
-803 QNMDSSQNLN
+803 QGMDNSQNLN
-813 GLNAN
+813 GLNPN
-818 GKLSVYGATFTNQ
+818 GTLSVYGTTFTNQ

-843 ATFENTN
+843 AVFENTN

-885 NNANFNNSASFNFN
+885 DNANFNNSASFNFN

-913 ANSNLQIAGNAV
+913 ANSNLQIAGSAV
-925 FGNSTNSDGSQNTA
+925 FGNSNNGSQNNA

-947 NIAGNATFD
+947 NISGNATFD
-956 NMAFNGPTNTSVK
+956 NVVFNSPTNMSVK

-985 LSFGDGMI
+985 LSFGDGTI
-993 NFSAHSVI
+993 TFNAHSVI

-1048 VSSAGNGIYDVVY
+1048 ISSVGNGVYDVVY
-1061 SFNNQTYNFQEVFSP
+1061 SFNNQTYNFQEIFSQ

-1087 MVFDYV
+1087 MVFDYM

-1119 NLGNLNN
+1119 NLGNSNN
-1126 TIYYYDKSIDFYA
+1126 TIYYYDNSIDFYA

-1144 FTKAEFSQTL
+1144 FTKAEFSQTF

-1165 KNIWTNAS
+1165 KSIWTNAS

-1183 FGDNKGAGSNDASG
+1183 FGDNKGVGSNDASG

-1209 GHYEAQKIYIT
+1209 GHYEAQRIYIT

-1282 DTAQNKGNPNFSFNA
+1282 DSAQNGGNPNFSFNA

-1321 AVNAISFTNSSNLSS
+1321 AANAINFTNSTNLSS
-1336 GLYQISA
+1336 GLYQMQA
-1343 KSVLFDNSNLSV
+1343 KSVSFDNSNLSV
-1355 SVGTSSIKANAISL
+1355 SVGTSSIKANAINL
-1369 SQNASINAS
+1369 SQNASISAS
-1378 NHSTLELSGDLNLND
+1378 NHSTLELQGDLNLND
-1393 TSSLNLNQSAINVS
+1393 TSSLNLNQSTINIS

-1418 IASNGSHLNFNGAVN
+1418 IASNNAHINFNGAVN
-1433 FNSANITTSLSDS
+1433 FNSANITTSLNDS

-1452 ASSLGGQFNLS
+1452 SISLGGQFNLS
-1463 NNSFLDFQG
+1463 NNSSLDFQG
-1472 SSAITSNTAFNFYNN
+1472 SSAITSNTVFNFYDS
-1487 AFSQSPITFHQALD
+1487 AFSQSPVTFHQALD

-1558 QADMNSNWYERISF
+1558 QAGMNHNWYERINF
-1572 FGMRINDGIY
+1572 FGMRINDGVY
-1582 DAKNQTYSF
+1582 DAINQTYSF

-1624 YNIGSEIFNYQK
+1624 YNIGSEVFNYQK
-1636 VYNNANGVYS
+1636 VYHNANGVYS

-1651 QGVFYLTSSVKGYYN
+1651 EGVFYLTSNVKGYYN

-1704 ALHVYNKGYNFNNIK
+1704 ALHIYNKGYNFNNIK

-1744 LSNLKGDALNQLT
+1744 LSDLNSDALNQLT
-1757 KLITPSDWKNI
+1757 KLITPNDWKNI
-1768 NELID
+1768 NEFID

-1779 VQNFNNGA
+1779 VQNFNNGT
-1787 LIIGATKIGQTNTN
+1787 LIVGAAKIGQTNTN
-1801 STVVFGGLGYQKPCD
+1801 SAVVFGGLGYQKPCD

-1876 SQTSLIL
+1876 SKTSLVL
-1883 NQANIVS
+1883 NQANIAS
-1890 SQTDGIFSML
+1890 SQTDGLFSML

-1932 GNLIVNTLGSGS
+1932 GNLIADMLGSDS
-1944 VIGGYLTPEQKNQT
+1944 VIGGHLTPEQKNQT

-2058 LQNDVV
+2058 LQSDVA

-2076 QDMLNSLESLLQ
+2076 QDALNSLESLLQ

-2097 KVLAAKGLGPIYE
+2097 KVLAAKGLGSVYE
-2110 QGLGDLIPNLGKKGL
+2110 QGLGDLMPNLGKKGL

-2136 RGDFSFNAQGNVFVQ
+2136 KGDFNFNAQGNVFVQ

-2164 FNAGNSLIFA
+2164 FNAGDTLIFA
-2174 GNNHIAFTN
+2174 GNNRISFTN
-2183 HSGTLNLLS
+2183 HAGVLNLLS

-2203 DASNGLKIN
+2203 NASNGLKIN

-2227 NASCVQQSDPITTN
+2227 NASCVGQSDSTTAN
-2241 TANPCA
+2241 IANPCA
-2247 LSAQSANGASSNNAS
+2247 LSTQSANGASSNSAS
-2262 NNAPIALNN
+2262 NNAQIALNN

-2329 LEKNASFV
+2329 LEKNASFT

-2351 TQKIGVLQN
+2351 TRKIEVLHN
-2360 LVIASNASLST
+2360 LTIASNASLST
-2371 GIYGLEVGGALN
+2371 GVYGLEVGGALN

-2397 PAPLIQAEGIINL
+2397 PTPLIQAEGIINL

-2452 KLYTLINI
+2452 NLYTLINI
-2460 NGNHIEEKNGVLT
+2460 NGNRIEEKNGVLT

-2483 KGLLLSVALPNSNN
+2483 KGLLLSVALPDSNN
-2497 ASPNNILSLSVLHNQ
+2497 AHQNNILSLSVLHNQ
-2512 VKMSYGDKVMDF
+2512 IKMSYGTKVMDF

-2538 QSALNQIEAIGGNNA
+2538 QSALNQIEAVGGNNA
-2553 IKWLSTLMI
+2553 IKWLSTLMME
-2562 KTKENPLFAPIYL
+2562 TKENPLFAPIYL
-2575 ENHSLNEILDATKDL
+2575 KNHSLNEILGVAKDL
-2590 QNTASLISNPN
+2590 LNTASLISNPN
-2601 FRDNATNLLELASYT
+2601 FRNNATNLLELASYT

-2626 DFRAREGESNF
+2626 DFRAREGESDF

-2649 SDPNPSEIFV
+2649 SDPNPSEVFV

-2674 GVGGASFIS
+2674 GIGGASFIS

-2717 GNIMRSLGNNVD
+2717 GNIMHSLANNVD

-2756 HINSSNS
+2756 SINSSNS
-2763 LLSVLNQRYNYNT
+2763 LLSVLNQRYSYNT

-2810 LSGMKGKMQN
+2810 LSGMKGKMN
-2820 PAYQQFVMHSNP
+2820 DAAYKKFLMHSNP

-2867 IKAKGDNMVRFVGE
+2867 IKSKGDNVVRFVGE

-2889 EIFNTFA
+2889 EVFNTFA

-2918 KMGLQYQDL
+2918 KMGLQYQDI

>member
-1 MKQFKKKPKKIK
+1 MKKFKKKPKSIK
-13 RSQKIILKRPLWLMP
+13 RSHQNQKTILKRPLWLTP
-28 LLIGGFASGVYADGT
+28 LLIGGFASGVHANNLWD
-43 DILGLSWGEKSQKV
+43 LLNPKV
-57 CVHRPWYALWSCDK
+57 
-71 WEEKTQQ
+71 
-78 FTGNQLITKTWAGG
+78 
-92 NAANYYHS
+92 
-100 QNNQDITANLKNDNG
+100 
-115 TYFLSGL
+115 
-122 YNYTGGEYNGG
+122 GGEYVHWVKGSQYCAWWEFAGCLKNVWGANHKGYDAGNVANYLSSQNYQAISVGSGNETGTYSLSGFTNYVGG
-133 NLDIE
+133 NLTI
-138 LGSNATFNLGANSGN
+138 NLGNSVVLDLSGSN
-153 SFTSWYPNGHTNV
+153 SFTSYQGYNQGKDDVSFNVGAINLNG
-166 TFSAGTINVNNSVE
+166 ALE

-194 TATLNLNANKVT
+194 TATLNLNANQVN
-206 INSNINAY
+206 INSNISAF

-230 NSVSLSGDTC
+230 GSVSLSGDTC
-240 SSLAKIGSGAN
+240 SSLASVGVGAN
-251 CSSSGPSY
+251 CSTSGPSY
-259 SFKGTTSA
+259 SFKGTTST
-267 TNTTFSNASGS
+267 TNTAFSNASGS
-278 FTFEESANFSGA
+278 FTFEENATFSGA

-297 TFNKGFNATNNT
+297 TFNKELNATNNT
-309 AFNSGSFTFKG
+309 AFNSGSFNFKDA
-320 TSSFNNATFSNASYT
+320 SSFNGATFSNASYT
-335 FDNQAT
+335 FNNQVT

-355 NQSNPTNS
+355 D
-363 AQHPQILFENSS
+363 
-375 FNGGIF
+375 
-381 TFNNQT
+381 QT
-387 NPTNSA
+387 NQTNSA

-405 SGSTTT
+405 SGNATTF
-411 LKGSAT
+411 KG
-417 FEQAFNNSNHQLTIQ
+417 FVHFQQAFNNSNHQLIMQ
-432 NASFDNATFN
+432 NASFNNANFS

-447 TIEKDASFNN
+447 TIEKEVSFNN
-457 TSFNTP
+457 TTFNTSIN
-463 VDTNNMSV
+463 TNNMTI

-489 DFGSSKITLAQ
+489 DFGSSKITLTQ
-500 GATFNLTSLGSEKSV
+500 GTTFNLTSLGDKNSV
-515 TILNSSGGITYNH
+515 TILNSSGGITYNN

-542 TTESS
+542 TNESS
-547 SKPQSF
+547 LKPQSF

-563 NGVTGQLLS
+563 NGVTGQLLN
-572 ENAATPKNTDS
+572 ENAATSKPTDS
-583 SPSAPTKDSPQVY
+583 SPSKSSTNPTQVY

-611 TFSPNSII
+611 TFSHNSII
-619 IQALESGTYTPPPT
+619 IQALESGTYTPPPV
-633 ISGSQFDLS
+633 ISGSKFDLS
-642 ASNYINANMPWYD
+642 ASNYINSDMPWYD
-655 HKYYIPKSQ
+655 HKSYIPKSQ

-686 FKQTFSTNGSNLVI
+686 FKQTFSASGSNLVI
-700 GYNATWTG
+700 GYNSTWTDH
-708 NSVSSSGTV
+708 NVSSSDTV

-738 CIGTTNGAYS
+738 CTGTTNGTYS

-778 SINIANATITQHNA
+778 SVNIANATITQHNA
-792 GAYSSSMTFST
+792 GIYSSSMTFST
-803 QNMDSSQNLN
+803 QGLDNSQNLN
-813 GLNAN
+813 DLNAN
-818 GKLSVYGATFTNQ
+818 GTLSVYGATFTNQ

-843 ATFENTN
+843 AVFENTN

-913 ANSNLQIAGNAV
+913 ANSNLQIAGSAV
-925 FGNSTNSDGSQNTA
+925 FGNSANGSQNNA

-947 NIAGNATFD
+947 NISGNATFD
-956 NMAFNGPTNTSVK
+956 NVVFNSPTNMSVK

-985 LSFGDGMI
+985 LSFGDGTI
-993 NFSAHSVI
+993 TFNAHSVI
-1001 NIGEAITNGNPIT
+1001 NIAEAITNGNPIT

-1037 YQGHG
+1037 YQWHG

-1048 VSSAGNGIYDVVY
+1048 VSSVGNGVYDVVY
-1061 SFNNQTYNFQEVFSP
+1061 SFNNQTYNFQEIFSP

-1087 MVFDYV
+1087 MVFDYM

-1119 NLGNLNN
+1119 NLGKLNN
-1126 TIYYYDKSIDFYA
+1126 TIYYYDNSIDFYA

-1144 FTKAEFSQTL
+1144 FTKAEFSQTF

-1165 KNIWTNAS
+1165 KSIWTNAS
-1173 DAPQS
+1173 DTPQS

-1266 ISNSA
+1266 TSNSA

-1282 DTAQNKGNPNFSFNA
+1282 DTAQNGGNPNFSFNA

-1311 GQTQSVFKFN
+1311 GQTQSIFKFN
-1321 AVNAISFTNSSNLSS
+1321 AANAINFTNSTNLSS
-1336 GLYQISA
+1336 GLYQMQA
-1343 KSVLFDNSNLSV
+1343 KSVSFDNSSLSV
-1355 SVGTSSIKANAISL
+1355 SVGTSSIKANAINL

-1378 NHSTLELSGDLNLND
+1378 NHSTLELQGDLNLND
-1393 TSSLNLNQSAINVS
+1393 TSSLNLNQSTINIS

-1418 IASNGSHLNFNGAVN
+1418 IVNDGSRLNFNGTTN
-1433 FNSANITTSLSDS
+1433 FNSANITTSLNHS

-1452 ASSLGGQFNLS
+1452 AISLGGQFNLS
-1463 NNSFLDFQG
+1463 NNSSLDFQG
-1472 SSAITSNTAFNFYNN
+1472 SSAITSNTAFNFYDS

-1558 QADMNSNWYERISF
+1558 QADMNNNNNWYERINF
-1572 FGMRINDGIY
+1572 FGMRINDGVY
-1582 DAKNQTYSF
+1582 DAINQTYSF

-1624 YNIGSEIFNYQK
+1624 YNIGSEVFNYQK

-1651 QGVFYLTSSVKGYYN
+1651 EGVFYLTSNVKGYYN
-1666 PNQSYQASG
+1666 PNQSYQANG

-1704 ALHVYNKGYNFNNIK
+1704 ALHIYNKGYNFNNIK

-1734 ILGNDFSLSS
+1734 ILGNDFSLSN
-1744 LSNLKGDALNQLT
+1744 LSALNSDALNQLT
-1757 KLITPSDWKNI
+1757 KLITPNDWKNI

-1779 VQNFNNGA
+1779 VQNFNNGT
-1787 LIIGATKIGQTNTN
+1787 LIIGATKIGQTDTN
-1801 STVVFGGLGYQKPCD
+1801 STVVFGGLGYQTPCD

-1913 LANILGEVAMQ
+1913 LANILGEVAVQ

-1932 GNLIVNTLGSGS
+1932 GNLIADVLGSDS

-2003 GIDLQN
+2003 GIDLRN

-2045 SVMLQDIVKPSEA
+2045 SVMLQDIVKPSNA
-2058 LQNDVV
+2058 LKNDVV

-2076 QDMLNSLESLLQ
+2076 QDTLNSLESLLQ

-2110 QGLGDLIPNLGKKGL
+2110 QGLGDLIPSFGKKGL

-2136 RGDFSFNAQGNVFVQ
+2136 KGDFSFNAQGNVFVQ
-2151 NSTFSNANGGTLS
+2151 NSTFSNANGGVLS

-2174 GNNHIAFTN
+2174 GNNHISFTN
-2183 HSGTLNLLS
+2183 HAGTLQLLS

-2203 DASNGLKIN
+2203 NASNGLKIN

-2218 SVSQGNLFI
+2218 LVSQGNLFI
-2227 NASCVQQSDPITTN
+2227 NTSCTQQSDPTTAN
-2241 TANPCA
+2241 AANPCV
-2247 LSAQSANGASSNNAS
+2247 LNTQSANDASSNNAS
-2262 NNAPIALNN
+2262 NNAQIALNN

-2346 FNNNA
+2346 FDNNA
-2351 TQKIGVLQN
+2351 TRKIEVLHN
-2360 LVIASNASLST
+2360 LTIASNASLST

-2383 NFGAIH
+2383 NFGTIH

-2397 PAPLIQAEGIINL
+2397 PTPLIQAEGIINL
-2410 NTTQTPFI
+2410 NTTQTPFM

-2423 MANNTTYTLLKSSR
+2423 MADNTTHTLLKSSR

-2452 KLYTLINI
+2452 NLYTLINI

-2497 ASPNNILSLSVLHNQ
+2497 ASQNNILSLSVLYNQ
-2512 VKMSYGDKVMDF
+2512 IKMSYGAKVMDF
-2524 TPPTLQDYIVGIQG
+2524 TPPTLQDYIAGIQG

-2553 IKWLSTLMI
+2553 IKWLSTLMME
-2562 KTKENPLFAPIYL
+2562 TKENPLFAPIYL
-2575 ENHSLNEILDATKDL
+2575 QNHSLNEILGVAKDL
-2590 QNTASLISNPN
+2590 LNTASLISNPN
-2601 FRDNATNLLELASYT
+2601 FRNNATNLLELASYT

-2626 DFRAREGESNF
+2626 DFRAREGESDF

-2649 SDPNPSEIFV
+2649 SDPNSGEVFV
-2659 KYSQP
+2659 KYPQP
-2664 NKHPNNLWVQ
+2664 NKHSNNLWVQ
-2674 GVGGASFIS
+2674 GIGGASFIS
-2683 GGNGTLYGLNVGY
+2683 GGNGTLYGLNAGY
-2696 DRLVKNVILGGYVAY
+2696 DRLVKNMILGGYVAY

-2717 GNIMRSLGNNVD
+2717 GNIMHSLANNVD

-2756 HINSSNS
+2756 NINSSNS
-2763 LLSVLNQRYNYNT
+2763 LLSVLNQRYSYNT

-2810 LSGMKGKMQN
+2810 LSGMKGKMN
-2820 PAYQQFVMHSNP
+2820 DAAYKQFLMHSNP
-2832 SNESVLTLNMGLE
+2832 SHESVLTLNMGLE

-2867 IKAKGDNMVRFVGE
+2867 IKSKGDNIVRFMGE

-2889 EIFNTFA
+2889 EVFNTFA

-2918 KMGLQYQDL
+2918 KMGLQYQDI

>member
-1 MKQFKKKPKKIK
+1 MKKFKKKPKKIARK
-13 RSQKIILKRPLWLMP
+13 QKAILKRPLWLAP

-43 DILGLSWGEKSQKV
+43 DILGLSWEEKSQKV
-57 CVHRPWYALWSCDK
+57 CVHRPWYAVWNCDK

-78 FTGNQLITKTWAGG
+78 YTGNQLITKTWAGG

-100 QNNQDITANLKNDNG
+100 QNNQNITANLENDNG

-133 NLDIE
+133 NLDIK
-138 LGSNATFNLGANSGN
+138 LGSNATFDLGAHSGN

-194 TATLNLNANKVT
+194 TATLNLNANKVN
-206 INSNINAY
+206 INSNINAF

-221 GNANSAITI
+221 GNTNSAISI
-230 NSVSLSGDTC
+230 GSVSLSGDTC
-240 SSLAKIGSGAN
+240 SSLARVGVGAN
-251 CSSSGPSY
+251 CSTSGPSY
-259 SFKGTTSA
+259 SFKGTTNA
-267 TNTTFSNASGS
+267 TNTAFSNANGS
-278 FTFEESANFSGA
+278 FTFEENATFSGA
-290 KLNGGAF
+290 KWNGGTF
-297 TFNKGFNATNNT
+297 TFNKEFKATNNT
-309 AFNSGSFTFKG
+309 AFNSGSFNFKG
-320 TSSFNNATFSNASYT
+320 ASSFNNASFSNATYT
-335 FDNQAT
+335 FNDQAT

-355 NQSNPTNS
+355 DQNNQS
-363 AQHPQILFENSS
+363 AQHPQI
-375 FNGGIF
+375 
-381 TFNNQT
+381 Q
-387 NPTNSA
+387 
-393 QHPQI
+393 
-398 LFENSSF
+398 NSSF
-405 SGSTTT
+405 SGNATT
-411 LKGSAT
+411 LKG
-417 FEQAFNNSNHQLTIQ
+417 FVNFQQAFNNSNHQLTIQ
-432 NASFDNATFN
+432 NASFNNANFN

-447 TIEKDASFNN
+447 TIEKEASFNDTTFN
-457 TSFNTP
+457 TSINTS
-463 VDTNNMSV
+463 NMTI

-489 DFGSSKITLAQ
+489 DFGSSKITLTQ
-500 GATFNLTSLGSEKSV
+500 GTTFNLTNLGDKNSV
-515 TILNSSGGITYNH
+515 TILNSSGGITYNN
-528 LLNHALNSLTNALK
+528 LLNHALNSLTSALK
-542 TTESS
+542 TNESS
-547 SKPQSF
+547 SDPQSF

-563 NGVTGQLLS
+563 NGVTGQLLN
-572 ENAATPKNTDS
+572 ENATTSKPADS
-583 SPSAPTKDSPQVY
+583 SPSKSSTNSTQVY

-611 TFSPNSII
+611 TFGPNSIV
-619 IQALESGTYTPPPT
+619 IQALESGTYTPPP
-633 ISGSQFDLS
+633 IINGSKFDLS
-642 ASNYINANMPWYD
+642 ASNYINADMPWYN

-686 FKQTFSTNGSNLVI
+686 FKQTFSASNSNLVI
-700 GYNATWTG
+700 GYNSTWTDH
-708 NSVSSSGTV
+708 NVSSSDTV

-723 GSALNGHCGPWPYYQ
+723 GRALNGHCGPWPYYQ
-738 CIGTTNGAYS
+738 CTGTTNGTYS

-792 GAYSSSMTFST
+792 GIYSSSMTFST
-803 QNMDSSQNLN
+803 QSMDNSQNLK
-813 GLNAN
+813 GLNSN
-818 GKLSVYGATFTNQ
+818 GTLSVYGATFTNE

-836 FIFNAGQ
+836 FTFNAGQ
-843 ATFENTN
+843 AVFENTN

-885 NNANFNNSASFNFN
+885 NNAHFNNSASFNFN

-925 FGNSTNSDGSQNTA
+925 FGNSTNSDGSQNNA

-947 NIAGNATFD
+947 NISGNATFD
-956 NMAFNGPTNTSVK
+956 NVVFNDPTNTSVK
-969 GQVTLNNITLK
+969 GQVALNNITLK

-985 LSFGDGMI
+985 LSFGDGTI
-993 NFSAHSVI
+993 TFNAHSVI
-1001 NIGEAITNGNPIT
+1001 NIDESITNGNPIT

-1048 VSSAGNGIYDVVY
+1048 VSSAGNGVYDVVY
-1061 SFNNQTYNFQEVFSP
+1061 SFNNQTYNFQEIFSP

-1087 MVFDYV
+1087 MVFDYM
-1093 DMEKSDHLYYQ
+1093 DMEKSDHLYYKDVV
-1104 NALGFMTYMPNSYNN
+1104 GFMTYMPNSYNN
-1119 NLGNLNN
+1119 NLGNANN
-1126 TIYYYDKSIDFYA
+1126 TIYYYDNSIDFYA

-1144 FTKAEFSQTL
+1144 FTKAEFSQTF

-1173 DAPQS
+1173 DVPQS
-1178 NTIIR
+1178 NAIIR

-1266 ISNSA
+1266 VSNSA

-1282 DTAQNKGNPNFSFNA
+1282 DTAQNGGNPNFSFNA

-1311 GQTQSVFKFN
+1311 GKTQSVFKFN
-1321 AVNAISFTNSSNLSS
+1321 ATNAISFTNSTNLSS
-1336 GLYQISA
+1336 GLYQMQA
-1343 KSVLFDNSNLSV
+1343 QSVLFDNSNLSV
-1355 SVGTSSIKANAISL
+1355 SVGTSSIKASAINL
-1369 SQNASINAS
+1369 SQNTSINAS
-1378 NHSTLELSGDLNLND
+1378 NHSTLELQGDLNLND
-1393 TSSLNLNQSAINVS
+1393 TSSLNLNQSTINVS

-1463 NNSFLDFQG
+1463 NNSSLDFQG
-1472 SSAITSNTAFNFYNN
+1472 SSAITSNTAFNFYDN
-1487 AFSQSPITFHQALD
+1487 AFSQSPITFHQTLD

-1515 NNSSVLNL
+1515 NNSSVLDL
-1523 KNSQLVFSDQGS
+1523 KNSQLVFGDQGS

-1547 NDNKNRVYNII
+1547 NNNKNRVYNII
-1558 QADMNSNWYERISF
+1558 QADMNNNWYERINF
-1572 FGMRINDGIY
+1572 FGMRISDGIY

-1606 DNQLS
+1606 NNQLS

-1624 YNIGSEIFNYQK
+1624 YNIGSEVFNYQK

-1666 PNQSYQASG
+1666 PNQSYQANG

-1744 LSNLKGDALNQLT
+1744 LSDLKGDALNQLA
-1757 KLITPSDWKNI
+1757 KLITPNDWKNI

-1773 NANNSV
+1773 DANNSV

-1787 LIIGATKIGQTNTN
+1787 LIVGATQIGQTDTN
-1801 STVVFGGLGYQKPCD
+1801 SAVVFGGLGYQKPCD

-1913 LANILGEVAMQ
+1913 LANILGEVAAQ

-1932 GNLIVNTLGSGS
+1932 GNLIVNTLGSNS
-1944 VIGGYLTPEQKNQT
+1944 VIGGHLTPEQKNQT

-1971 MNDSGLNTAIKDL
+1971 MNDSGLNAAIKDL

-2045 SVMLQDIVKPSEA
+2045 SVMLQDIVKPSNA
-2058 LQNDVV
+2058 LKNDVV

-2076 QDMLNSLESLLQ
+2076 QDTLNSLESLLQ

-2110 QGLGDLIPNLGKKGL
+2110 QGLGDLIPSLGKKGL

-2136 RGDFSFNAQGNVFVQ
+2136 KGDFSFNAQGNVFVQ

-2183 HSGTLNLLS
+2183 HFGTLQLLS
-2192 NQVSNINITTL
+2192 DQVSNVNITTL

-2212 AANNNV
+2212 AGNNNV

-2227 NASCVQQSDPITTN
+2227 NASCAQQSDPTTANIT
-2241 TANPCA
+2241 NPCA
-2247 LSAQSANGASSNNAS
+2247 LNAKSANDASSNNAS

-2271 NDESLMV
+2271 NDESLMI

-2317 QANNLTISNQAV
+2317 QANNLIISNQAV
-2329 LEKNASFV
+2329 LEKNASFMA
-2337 TNNLNIQGA
+2337 NNLNIQGA

-2351 TQKIGVLQN
+2351 TRKIEVLQN
-2360 LVIASNASLST
+2360 LTIASNASLST

-2383 NFGAIH
+2383 HFGAIH

-2397 PAPLIQAEGIINL
+2397 PTPLIQAEGIINL
-2410 NTTQTPFI
+2410 NTTQTPFM

-2460 NGNHIEEKNGVLT
+2460 NGNHIEEKNGALT

-2497 ASPNNILSLSVLHNQ
+2497 ASQNNILSLSVLYNQ
-2512 VKMSYGDKVMDF
+2512 IKMSYGNKIMDF

-2538 QSALNQIEAIGGNNA
+2538 QSALNQIESVGGNA
-2553 IKWLSTLMI
+2553 IKWLSTLMME
-2562 KTKENPLFAPIYL
+2562 TKENPLFAPIYL
-2575 ENHSLNEILDATKDL
+2575 ENHSLNEILGVAKDL
-2590 QNTASLISNPN
+2590 LNTASLISNPN

-2626 DFRAREGESNF
+2626 DFRAREGESDF

-2649 SDPNPSEIFV
+2649 SDPNPGEVFV
-2659 KYSQP
+2659 KHSQLS
-2664 NKHPNNLWVQ
+2664 KHQNNLWVQ

-2683 GGNGTLYGLNVGY
+2683 GGNGMLYGLNVGY

-2711 GYSGFN
+2711 GYSDFN

-2742 FTLSANETYGGNAS
+2742 FTLSANETYGGNANN
-2756 HINSSNS
+2756 INSSNP
-2763 LLSVLNQRYNYNT
+2763 LLSVLNQRYSYNT

-2810 LSGMKGKMQN
+2810 LSGMKGN
-2820 PAYQQFVMHSNP
+2820 DAAYKQFLMHSNP

-2867 IKAKGDNMVRFVGE
+2867 IKSKGGNMVRFVGE

-2889 EIFNTFA
+2889 EVFNTFA

>member
-1 MKQFKKKPKKIK
+1 MKKFKKKPKSIK
-13 RSQKIILKRPLWLMP
+13 RSHQKTILKRPLWLAP
-28 LLIGGFASGVYADGT
+28 LPISGFASGVYANNLWDLLNPKVGGEYVHWVKGSQYCAWWEFAGC
-43 DILGLSWGEKSQKV
+43 LKNVWGANHKG
-57 CVHRPWYALWSCDK
+57 YDA
-71 WEEKTQQ
+71 
-78 FTGNQLITKTWAGG
+78 G
-92 NAANYYHS
+92 NAANYLSS
-100 QNNQDITANLKNDNG
+100 QNYQAISVGSGNETG
-115 TYFLSGL
+115 TYSLSGFT
-122 YNYTGGEYNGG
+122 NYVGG
-133 NLDIE
+133 NLTI
-138 LGSNATFNLGANSGN
+138 NLGNSVVLDLSDSN
-153 SFTSWYPNGHTNV
+153 SFTSYQGYNQGKDDVSFNVGAINLNG
-166 TFSAGTINVNNSVE
+166 ALE

-194 TATLNLNANKVT
+194 TATLNLNANKVN
-206 INSNINAY
+206 INSNISAF
-214 KTSQVNI
+214 KTSQVNM

-230 NSVSLSGDTC
+230 GSVSLSGDTC
-240 SSLAKIGSGAN
+240 SSLARVGVGAN
-251 CSSSGPSY
+251 CSTSGPSY
-259 SFKGTTSA
+259 SFKGTTNA
-267 TNTTFSNASGS
+267 TNTAFSNASGS
-278 FTFEESANFSGA
+278 FTFEENATFSGA

-297 TFNKGFNATNNT
+297 IFNKDFSATNNT
-309 AFNSGSFTFKG
+309 AFNSGSFNFKSA
-320 TSSFNNATFSNASYT
+320 SSFNGANFSDASYT
-335 FDNQAT
+335 FNNQAT

-355 NQSNPTNS
+355 NQ
-363 AQHPQILFENSS
+363 
-375 FNGGIF
+375 
-381 TFNNQT
+381 NNQ
-387 NPTNSA
+387 SA

-405 SGSTTT
+405 SGNATT
-411 LKGSAT
+411 LKG
-417 FEQAFNNSNHQLTIQ
+417 FVHFQQAFNNSNHQLMVQ
-432 NASFDNATFN
+432 NASFNNANFN

-447 TIEKDASFNN
+447 TIEKEASFNN
-457 TSFNTP
+457 TTFNASIN
-463 VDTNNMSV
+463 TNNMTI

-489 DFGSSKITLAQ
+489 DFGSSQVTLTQ
-500 GATFNLTSLGSEKSV
+500 GTTFNLTSLGDKNSV
-515 TILNSSGGITYNH
+515 TILNSSGGITYNN

-542 TTESS
+542 TNESS
-547 SKPQSF
+547 LKPQSF
-553 AQGLWDMITY
+553 AQGLWDIITY

-572 ENAATPKNTDS
+572 TNVAASKLADS
-583 SPSAPTKDSPQVY
+583 SPSKLSTNSAQVY
-596 QVGYKIGDTIYKLQE
+596 QVGYKIGDIIYKLQE
-611 TFSPNSII
+611 TFSHNSII
-619 IQALESGTYTPPPT
+619 IQALEIGTYTPPPV
-633 ISGSQFDLS
+633 ISGSKFDLS
-642 ASNYINANMPWYD
+642 ASNYIDSDTPWYD
-655 HKYYIPKSQ
+655 HKSYIPKSQ

-686 FKQTFSTNGSNLVI
+686 FKQTFSASNSNLVI
-700 GYNATWTG
+700 GHNSTWTDH
-708 NSVSSSGTV
+708 NVSSSDTV

-738 CIGTTNGAYS
+738 CTGTTNGTYS

-778 SINIANATITQHNA
+778 SVNIANATITQHNA
-792 GAYSSSMTFST
+792 GIYSSSMTFST
-803 QNMDSSQNLN
+803 QGMDNSQNLN
-813 GLNAN
+813 GLNPN
-818 GKLSVYGATFTNQ
+818 GMLLVYGATFTNQ

-836 FIFNAGQ
+836 FIFNAGK

-856 QFSGDSLNFSNNN
+856 QFSGDSLNFLNNN

-885 NNANFNNSASFNFN
+885 DNANFNNSASFNFN

-913 ANSNLQIAGNAV
+913 AHSNLQIAGNAV
-925 FGNSTNSDGSQNTA
+925 FENSNNGSQNNS

-947 NIAGNATFD
+947 NISGNATFD
-956 NMAFNGPTNTSVK
+956 NVVFNSPTNMSVK

-993 NFSAHSVI
+993 TFNAHSVI

-1048 VSSAGNGIYDVVY
+1048 ISSVGNGVYDVVY
-1061 SFNNQTYNFQEVFSP
+1061 SFNNQTYNFQEIFSP

-1087 MVFDYV
+1087 MVFDYM

-1119 NLGNLNN
+1119 NLGNSNN
-1126 TIYYYDKSIDFYA
+1126 TIYYYDNSIDFYA

-1144 FTKAEFSQTL
+1144 FTKAEFSQTF

-1165 KNIWTNAS
+1165 KSIWTNAS

-1266 ISNSA
+1266 TSNSA

-1276 NSYFID
+1276 KSYFID
-1282 DTAQNKGNPNFSFNA
+1282 DSAQNGGNPNFSFNA

-1321 AVNAISFTNSSNLSS
+1321 ATNAINFTNSTNLSS
-1336 GLYQISA
+1336 GLYQMQA

-1355 SVGTSSIKANAISL
+1355 SVGTSSIKANAINL

-1378 NHSTLELSGDLNLND
+1378 NHSTLELQGDLNLND
-1393 TSSLNLNQSAINVS
+1393 TSSLNLNQSTINVS

-1418 IASNGSHLNFNGAVN
+1418 IVNDGSRLNFNGTTN
-1433 FNSANITTSLSDS
+1433 FNSANITTSLNHS

-1452 ASSLGGQFNLS
+1452 AISLGGQFNLS
-1463 NNSFLDFQG
+1463 NNSSLDFQG
-1472 SSAITSNTAFNFYNN
+1472 SSTIISNTAFNFYDN

-1501 IKAPLSLGGNLLNP
+1501 IKAPLSLGGNLLTP

-1523 KNSQLVFSDQGS
+1523 KNSQLVFGDQGS

-1558 QADMNSNWYERISF
+1558 QAGMNSNWYERISF

-1582 DAKNQTYSF
+1582 DAINQTYSF

-1624 YNIGSEIFNYQK
+1624 YNIGSEVFNYQK
-1636 VYNNANGVYS
+1636 VYRNTNGVYS

-1651 QGVFYLTSSVKGYYN
+1651 EGVFYLTSNVKGYYN

-1704 ALHVYNKGYNFNNIK
+1704 ALHVYNKGYNLNNIK
-1719 ALGQMALKLYPEIKK
+1719 ALGQMVLKLYPEIKK
-1734 ILGNDFSLSS
+1734 ILGNDFSPSS
-1744 LSNLKGDALNQLT
+1744 LNALNPNALNQLT
-1757 KLITPSDWKNI
+1757 KLITPNDWRNI

-1779 VQNFNNGA
+1779 VQNFNNGT
-1787 LIIGATKIGQTNTN
+1787 LIVGATKIGQTNTN
-1801 STVVFGGLGYQKPCD
+1801 SAVVFGGLGYQKPCD
-1816 YTDIVCQKFR
+1816 YTDVVCQKFR

-1876 SQTSLIL
+1876 SQTSLVL
-1883 NQANIVS
+1883 NQANIAS

-1932 GNLIVNTLGSGS
+1932 GNLIADMLGSDS
-1944 VIGGYLTPEQKNQT
+1944 VIGRHLTPEQKNQT

-1971 MNDSGLNTAIKDL
+1971 MNDSGLNAAIKDL

-2045 SVMLQDIVKPSEA
+2045 SVILQDIVKPSEA
-2058 LQNDVV
+2058 LKSDAA

-2076 QDMLNSLESLLQ
+2076 QDTLNSLESLLQ

-2097 KVLAAKGLGPIYE
+2097 KVLAAKGLGSIYE
-2110 QGLGDLIPNLGKKGL
+2110 QGLGDLMPNLGKKGL

-2136 RGDFSFNAQGNVFVQ
+2136 KGDFSFNAQGNVFVQ
-2151 NSTFSNANGGTLS
+2151 NSTFSNANGGVLS
-2164 FNAGNSLIFA
+2164 FNAGDALIFA
-2174 GNNHIAFTN
+2174 GNNRISFTN
-2183 HSGTLNLLS
+2183 HAGALNLLS
-2192 NQVSNINITTL
+2192 DQVSNINITTL
-2203 DASNGLKIN
+2203 NASNGLKIN

-2227 NASCVQQSDPITTN
+2227 NASCAGQSDST
-2241 TANPCA
+2241 TANI
-2247 LSAQSANGASSNNAS
+2247 AN
-2262 NNAPIALNN
+2262 
-2271 NDESLMV
+2271 
-2278 TANDF
+2278 
-2283 NFSGNIYAN
+2283 
-2292 GVVDFSK
+2292 
-2299 IKGSANIKNL
+2299 
-2309 YLYNNAQF
+2309 
-2317 QANNLTISNQAV
+2317 
-2329 LEKNASFV
+2329 
-2337 TNNLNIQGA
+2337 
-2346 FNNNA
+2346 
-2351 TQKIGVLQN
+2351 
-2360 LVIASNASLST
+2360 
-2371 GIYGLEVGGALN
+2371 
-2383 NFGAIH
+2383 
-2389 FNLENIQT
+2389 
-2397 PAPLIQAEGIINL
+2397 
-2410 NTTQTPFI
+2410 
-2418 NVNNS
+2418 
-2423 MANNTTYTLLKSSR
+2423 
-2437 YIDYNI
+2437 
-2443 NPNSLQSYL
+2443 
-2452 KLYTLINI
+2452 
-2460 NGNHIEEKNGVLT
+2460 
-2473 YLGQRVLLQD
+2473 
-2483 KGLLLSVALPNSNN
+2483 
-2497 ASPNNILSLSVLHNQ
+2497 
-2512 VKMSYGDKVMDF
+2512 
-2524 TPPTLQDYIVGIQG
+2524 PPTLQDYIVGIQG
-2538 QSALNQIEAIGGNNA
+2538 QSALNQIEAVGGNNA
-2553 IKWLSTLMI
+2553 IKWLSTLMME
-2562 KTKENPLFAPIYL
+2562 TKENPLFAPIYL
-2575 ENHSLNEILDATKDL
+2575 KNHSLNEILGVAKDL
-2590 QNTASLISNPN
+2590 LNTASLISNPN
-2601 FRDNATNLLELASYT
+2601 FRNNATNLLELASYT

-2626 DFRAREGESNF
+2626 DFRAREGESDF

-2649 SDPNPSEIFV
+2649 SDPNPSEVFV

-2664 NKHPNNLWVQ
+2664 NKHQNNLWVQ
-2674 GVGGASFIS
+2674 GIGGASFIS

-2717 GNIMRSLGNNVD
+2717 GNIMHSLANNVD

-2742 FTLSANETYGGNAS
+2742 FTLSANETYGGHAS
-2756 HINSSNS
+2756 SINSSNS
-2763 LLSVLNQRYNYNT
+2763 LLSVLNQRYSYNT

-2810 LSGMKGKMQN
+2810 LSGMKGKMN
-2820 PAYQQFVMHSNP
+2820 GAAYKQFLMHSNP

-2867 IKAKGDNMVRFVGE
+2867 IKSKGGNMVRFVGE
-2881 NTLLYRKG
+2881 DTLLYRKG
-2889 EIFNTFA
+2889 EVFNTFA

-2907 RLMYVNAGVGL
+2907 RLVYVNAGVGL
-2918 KMGLQYQDL
+2918 KMGLQYQDI

>member
-1 MKQFKKKPKKIK
+1 MKKFKKKPKSIK
-13 RSQKIILKRPLWLMP
+13 RSHQKTILKRPLWLAP

-43 DILGLSWGEKSQKV
+43 DILGLSWGEKSQKI
-57 CVHRPWYALWSCDK
+57 CVHRPWYAIWRCDK

-78 FTGNQLITKTWAGG
+78 YTGNQLITKTWAGG
-92 NAANYYHS
+92 NAANYYHT
-100 QNNQDITANLKNDNG
+100 QNNQNITANLKNDNG

-122 YNYTGGEYNGG
+122 YNYTGGENNGG

-138 LGSNATFNLGANSGN
+138 LGSNATFNLGASSGN

-166 TFSAGTINVNNSVE
+166 TFRAGTINVNNSVE

-206 INSNINAY
+206 INSNISAF
-214 KTSQVNI
+214 KTSQVNV
-221 GNANSAITI
+221 GNANSVITI
-230 NSVSLSGDTC
+230 GSVSLSGDTC
-240 SSLAKIGSGAN
+240 SSLASVGVGAN
-251 CSSSGPSY
+251 CSNSGPSY
-259 SFKGTTSA
+259 SFKGTTNA
-267 TNTTFSNASGS
+267 TNTIFSNASGS
-278 FTFEESANFSGA
+278 FTFEENATFSGA
-290 KLNGGAF
+290 KWNGGAF
-297 TFNKGFNATNNT
+297 TFNKEFNATNNT

-320 TSSFNNATFSNASYT
+320 ASSFNDASFSNATYT
-335 FDNQAT
+335 FDNQVT
-341 FQNSSFNGGTFTFN
+341 FQNSSFNGGTFIFN
-355 NQSNPTNS
+355 NQTNQS
-363 AQHPQILFENSS
+363 AQHPQI
-375 FNGGIF
+375 
-381 TFNNQT
+381 Q
-387 NPTNSA
+387 
-393 QHPQI
+393 
-398 LFENSSF
+398 NSSF
-405 SGSTTT
+405 SGNATT
-411 LKGSAT
+411 LKG
-417 FEQAFNNSNHQLTIQ
+417 FVDFQQAFNNSNHQLTIQ
-432 NASFDNATFN
+432 NASFNNATFN

-447 TIEKDASFNN
+447 TINESASFNDTTFN
-457 TSFNTP
+457 TSIN
-463 VDTNNMSV
+463 TNNMSV

-489 DFGSSKITLAQ
+489 DFGSSKTTLTQ
-500 GATFNLTSLGSEKSV
+500 GTTFNLTSLGSEKSV
-515 TILNSSGGITYNH
+515 TILNSSGGITYNN
-528 LLNHALNSLTNALK
+528 LLNHAINSLTSALK
-542 TTESS
+542 TNENSS
-547 SKPQSF
+547 NPQSF

-572 ENAATPKNTDS
+572 ENAATSKNTDS
-583 SPSAPTKDSPQVY
+583 SPSKSSSNPTQVY

-611 TFSPNSII
+611 TFSHNSII
-619 IQALESGTYTPPPT
+619 IQALESGTYTPPPV
-633 ISGSQFDLS
+633 ISGSKFDLS
-642 ASNYINANMPWYD
+642 ASNYINADMPWYD

-686 FKQTFSTNGSNLVI
+686 FKQTFSANGSNLVI
-700 GYNATWTG
+700 GYNSTWTG
-708 NSVSSSGTV
+708 NSVSSNGTV

-738 CIGTTNGAYS
+738 CTGTTNGTYS

-792 GAYSSSMTFST
+792 GIYSSSMTFST
-803 QNMDSSQNLN
+803 QNMDNSQNLS

-818 GKLSVYGATFTNQ
+818 GKLLVYGTTFTNQ

-836 FIFNAGQ
+836 FTFNAGQ

-885 NNANFNNSASFNFN
+885 NNAHFNNSASFNFN
-899 NSNATTSFVGDFTN
+899 NSSATTSFVGDFTN

-925 FGNSTNSDGSQNTA
+925 FGNSTNSNGSQNTA

-947 NIAGNATFD
+947 NISGNATFD
-956 NMAFNGPTNTSVK
+956 NVVFNSPTNTSVK

-985 LSFGDGMI
+985 LSFGDGTI
-993 NFSAHSVI
+993 AFSAHSVI
-1001 NIGEAITNGNPIT
+1001 NIGETITNGNPIT
-1014 LVSSSKEIEYNNAF
+1014 LISSSKEIEYNNAF

-1048 VSSAGNGIYDVVY
+1048 VSSVGNGVYDVVY
-1061 SFNNQTYNFQEVFSP
+1061 SFNNQTYNFQEVFSQ
-1076 NSISIRRLGVG
+1076 NSISIRRLGVS

-1093 DMEKSDHLYYQ
+1093 DMEKSDHLYYKDVV
-1104 NALGFMTYMPNSYNN
+1104 GFMTYMPNSYNN
-1119 NLGNLNN
+1119 NLGNANN
-1126 TIYYYDKSIDFYA
+1126 TIYYYDNSIDFYA

-1144 FTKAEFSQTL
+1144 FTKAEFSQTF

-1165 KNIWTNAS
+1165 KSIWTSAS
-1173 DAPQS
+1173 DASQS
-1178 NTIIR
+1178 NVIIR

-1227 RISSGGGAS
+1227 RISSGGGAN

-1282 DTAQNKGNPNFSFNA
+1282 DTAQNGGNPNFSFNA

-1311 GQTQSVFKFN
+1311 GKTQSVFKFN
-1321 AVNAISFTNSSNLSS
+1321 AKNAISFTNSTNLSS
-1336 GLYQISA
+1336 GLYQMQA

-1355 SVGTSSIKANAISL
+1355 SVGTSSIKANAINL

-1378 NHSTLELSGDLNLND
+1378 NHSTLELQGDLNVND
-1393 TSSLNLNQSAINVS
+1393 TSSLNLNQSTINVS

-1433 FNSANITTSLSDS
+1433 FNSANITTSLNDS

-1463 NNSFLDFQG
+1463 NNSSLDFQG
-1472 SSAITSNTAFNFYNN
+1472 SSAITSNTAFNFYDN

-1515 NNSSVLNL
+1515 NNSSVLDL
-1523 KNSQLVFSDQGS
+1523 KNSQLVFGDQGS

-1651 QGVFYLTSSVKGYYN
+1651 EGVFYLTSSVKGYYN
-1666 PNQSYQASG
+1666 PNQSYQANG

-1684 LTSESSVISQTYNA
+1684 LSSESSVISQTYNA

-1704 ALHVYNKGYNFNNIK
+1704 ALHIYNKGYNFNNIK

-1744 LSNLKGDALNQLT
+1744 LSGLKGDALSQLT
-1757 KLITPSDWKNI
+1757 KLITPDDWKNI

-1779 VQNFNNGA
+1779 VQNFNNGT
-1787 LIIGATKIGQTNTN
+1787 LIIGATKIGQTDTN
-1801 STVVFGGLGYQKPCD
+1801 SAVVFGGLGYQTPCD

-1913 LANILGEVAMQ
+1913 LANILGEVAVQ

-1932 GNLIVNTLGSGS
+1932 GNLIADMLGSDS
-1944 VIGGYLTPEQKNQT
+1944 VIGGHLTPEQKNQT

-2058 LQNDVV
+2058 LKNDVV

-2076 QDMLNSLESLLQ
+2076 QDTLNSLESLLQ

-2110 QGLGDLIPNLGKKGL
+2110 QGLGDLMPNLGKKGL

-2136 RGDFSFNAQGNVFVQ
+2136 KGDFSFNAQGNVFVQ
-2151 NSTFSNANGGTLS
+2151 NSTFSNANGDTLS

-2183 HSGTLNLLS
+2183 HFGTLQLLS

-2212 AANNNV
+2212 AGSNNI
-2218 SVSQGNLFI
+2218 SVSQGDLFI
-2227 NASCVQQSDPITTN
+2227 NASCAQQSDPTAANI
-2241 TANPCA
+2241 ANPCT
-2247 LSAQSANGASSNNAS
+2247 LSTQSANGASSNNAS

-2299 IKGSANIKNL
+2299 IKGYSNIKNL

-2329 LEKNASFV
+2329 LENNASFV

-2351 TQKIGVLQN
+2351 TQKIEVLQN
-2360 LVIASNASLST
+2360 LTIASNASLST
-2371 GIYGLEVGGALN
+2371 GIYGLGVGGVLN
-2383 NFGAIH
+2383 NLGTIH
-2389 FNLENIQT
+2389 FNLENSQT
-2397 PAPLIQAEGIINL
+2397 PVNPLIQAEGIINL

-2443 NPNSLQSYL
+2443 NPNSLQTYL

-2497 ASPNNILSLSVLHNQ
+2497 AHQNNILSLSVLYDQ
-2512 VKMSYGDKVMDF
+2512 IKMSYGDKAMDF

-2538 QSALNQIEAIGGNNA
+2538 QSALNQIEAVGGNA
-2553 IKWLSTLMI
+2553 IKWLSTLMME
-2562 KTKENPLFAPIYL
+2562 TKENPLFAPIYL
-2575 ENHSLNEILDATKDL
+2575 KNHSLNEILGVAKDL
-2590 QNTASLISNPN
+2590 LNTVSLISNPN
-2601 FRDNATNLLELASYT
+2601 FRNNATNLLELASYT

-2626 DFRAREGESNF
+2626 DFRDREGESDF

-2649 SDPNPSEIFV
+2649 SDPNPGEVFV
-2659 KYSQP
+2659 KYSQLS
-2664 NKHPNNLWVQ
+2664 KHPNNLWVQ
-2674 GVGGASFIS
+2674 GIGGASFIS

-2717 GNIMRSLGNNVD
+2717 GNIMRSLANNVD

-2742 FTLSANETYGGNAS
+2742 FTLSANETYGGNANN
-2756 HINSSNS
+2756 INSSNP
-2763 LLSVLNQRYNYNT
+2763 LLSVLNQRYSYNT

-2810 LSGMKGKMQN
+2810 LSGMKGKMN
-2820 PAYQQFVMHSNP
+2820 DAAYKQFLMHSNP

-2867 IKAKGDNMVRFVGE
+2867 IKSKGGNVVRFVGE

-2889 EIFNTFA
+2889 EVFNTFA

-2918 KMGLQYQDL
+2918 KMGLQYQDI

>member
-1 MKQFKKKPKKIK
+1 MKKFKKKPKSIK
-13 RSQKIILKRPLWLMP
+13 RSHQNQKTILKRPLWLMP
-28 LLIGGFASGVYADGT
+28 LLISGFASGVYANNLWDLLNPKVGGEYVHWVKGSQYCAWWEFAGC
-43 DILGLSWGEKSQKV
+43 LKNVWGANHKG
-57 CVHRPWYALWSCDK
+57 YDA
-71 WEEKTQQ
+71 
-78 FTGNQLITKTWAGG
+78 G
-92 NAANYYHS
+92 NAANYLSS
-100 QNNQDITANLKNDNG
+100 QNYQAISVGSGNETG
-115 TYFLSGL
+115 TYSLSGFT
-122 YNYTGGEYNGG
+122 NYVGG
-133 NLDIE
+133 NLTI
-138 LGSNATFNLGANSGN
+138 NLGNSVVLDLSGSN
-153 SFTSWYPNGHTNV
+153 SFTSYQGYNQGKDDV
-166 TFSAGTINVNNSVE
+166 TFTVGAINLNGTLE

-194 TATLNLNANKVT
+194 TATLNLNANKVN

-221 GNANSAITI
+221 GNANSVITI
-230 NSVSLSGDTC
+230 GSVSLSGDVC
-240 SSLAKIGSGAN
+240 SSLASVGIGAN
-251 CSSSGPSY
+251 CSTSGPSY
-259 SFKGTTSA
+259 SFKGTTNA
-267 TNTTFSNASGS
+267 TNTAFSNASGS
-278 FTFEESANFSGA
+278 FTFEENATFSGA
-290 KLNGGAF
+290 KWNGGTY
-297 TFNKGFNATNNT
+297 TFNKEFSATNNT
-309 AFNSGSFTFKG
+309 AFSSGSFNFKG
-320 TSSFNNATFSNASYT
+320 VSSFNGTSFSNASYT

-355 NQSNPTNS
+355 NQTNPTNN
-363 AQHPQILFENSS
+363 AQHPQI
-375 FNGGIF
+375 
-381 TFNNQT
+381 Q
-387 NPTNSA
+387 
-393 QHPQI
+393 
-398 LFENSSF
+398 NSSF
-405 SGSTTT
+405 SGNATT
-411 LKGSAT
+411 LKG
-417 FEQAFNNSNHQLTIQ
+417 FVNFQQAFNNSNHQLTIQ
-432 NASFDNATFN
+432 NASFNNATFN

-457 TSFNTP
+457 TTFNTS

-471 TGSVTLSGKND
+471 TGGVTLSGKND

-500 GATFNLTSLGSEKSV
+500 GTTFNLTSLGSEKSV
-515 TILNSSGGITYNH
+515 TILNSSGGITYSN
-528 LLNHALNSLTNALK
+528 LLNHAINGLTSALK
-542 TTESS
+542 TNESLS
-547 SKPQSF
+547 NPQSF
-553 AQGLWDMITY
+553 AQGLWDIITY
-563 NGVTGQLLS
+563 NGVTGQLLN
-572 ENAATPKNTDS
+572 ENAATSKPTDS
-583 SPSAPTKDSPQVY
+583 SPSKSSTNSTQVY

-611 TFSPNSII
+611 TFSHNSII
-619 IQALESGTYTPPPT
+619 IQALESGTYTPPPV
-633 ISGSQFDLS
+633 INGSKFDLS
-642 ASNYINANMPWYD
+642 ASNYINADMPWYD

-686 FKQTFSTNGSNLVI
+686 FKQTFSANGSNLVI
-700 GYNATWTG
+700 GYNSTWTDH
-708 NSVSSSGTV
+708 NVSSSGTV

-738 CIGTTNGAYS
+738 CTGTTNGTYS

-766 GGAANLVFNGVD
+766 GGAANLIFNGVD

-792 GAYSSSMTFST
+792 GIYSSSMTFST
-803 QNMDSSQNLN
+803 QSMDNSQNLN
-813 GLNAN
+813 GLNSN
-818 GKLSVYGATFTNQ
+818 GKLSVYGTTFTNE

-843 ATFENTN
+843 AVFENTN

-925 FGNSTNSDGSQNTA
+925 FGNSTNGSQNTA

-947 NIAGNATFD
+947 NISGNATFD
-956 NMAFNGPTNTSVK
+956 NVVFNGPTNTSVK

-985 LSFGDGMI
+985 LSFGDGTI
-993 NFSAHSVI
+993 TFNAHSVI
-1001 NIGEAITNGNPIT
+1001 NIAESITNGNPIT

-1048 VSSAGNGIYDVVY
+1048 VSSAGNGVYDVVY
-1061 SFNNQTYNFQEVFSP
+1061 SFNNQTYNFQEVFSQ
-1076 NSISIRRLGVG
+1076 NSISIRRLGVN

-1119 NLGNLNN
+1119 NLGNANN

-1139 SGKTL
+1139 IGKTL
-1144 FTKAEFSQTL
+1144 FTKAEFSQTF

-1165 KNIWTNAS
+1165 KSIWTSLS

-1282 DTAQNKGNPNFSFNA
+1282 DTAQNGGNPNFSFNA

-1311 GQTQSVFKFN
+1311 GKTQSVFKFN
-1321 AVNAISFTNSSNLSS
+1321 AKNAISFTNSTNLSS
-1336 GLYQISA
+1336 GLYQMQA

-1355 SVGTSSIKANAISL
+1355 SVGTSSIKANAINL

-1378 NHSTLELSGDLNLND
+1378 NHSTLELQGDLNVND
-1393 TSSLNLNQSAINVS
+1393 TSSLNLNQSTINVS

-1433 FNSANITTSLSDS
+1433 FNSANITTSLNNS

-1452 ASSLGGQFNLS
+1452 AVSLGGQFNLS
-1463 NNSFLDFQG
+1463 NNSSLDFQG
-1472 SSAITSNTAFNFYNN
+1472 SSAITSNTAFNFYDN

-1515 NNSSVLNL
+1515 NNSSVLDL
-1523 KNSQLVFSDQGS
+1523 KNSQLVFGDQGS

-1572 FGMRINDGIY
+1572 FGMHINDGIY

-1651 QGVFYLTSSVKGYYN
+1651 QGVFYLTSNVKGYYN

-1684 LTSESSVISQTYNA
+1684 LTSESSIISQTYNA

-1704 ALHVYNKGYNFNNIK
+1704 ALHIYNKGYNFNNIK

-1734 ILGNDFSLSS
+1734 VLGNDFSPSS
-1744 LSNLKGDALNQLT
+1744 LNALNSNALNQLT
-1757 KLITPSDWKNI
+1757 KLITPNDWKNI

-1779 VQNFNNGA
+1779 VQNFNNGT
-1787 LIIGATKIGQTNTN
+1787 LIVGATQIGQTDTN
-1801 STVVFGGLGYQKPCD
+1801 SAVVFGGLGYQKPCD

-1831 QLLESSSADLGYI
+1831 QLLESNSADLGYI

-1932 GNLIVNTLGSGS
+1932 GNLIVNTLGSDS

-2045 SVMLQDIVKPSEA
+2045 SVMLQDIVKPSDA
-2058 LQNDVV
+2058 LKNDVA

-2076 QDMLNSLESLLQ
+2076 QDTLNSLESLLQ

-2097 KVLAAKGLGPIYE
+2097 KVLAAKGLGSIYE
-2110 QGLGDLIPNLGKKGL
+2110 QGLGDLIPNLGKKGI

-2136 RGDFSFNAQGNVFVQ
+2136 KGDFSFNAQGNVFVQ

-2192 NQVSNINITTL
+2192 NQVSNINVTML
-2203 DASNGLKIN
+2203 NASNGLKIN
-2212 AANNNV
+2212 ATNNNV

-2227 NASCVQQSDPITTN
+2227 NASCVQQSDPTTASA
-2241 TANPCA
+2241 TNPCTT
-2247 LSAQSANGASSNNAS
+2247 AQNNASSSNAS

-2271 NDESLMV
+2271 NDESLVV
-2278 TANDF
+2278 TANGF

-2299 IKGSANIKNL
+2299 IKGSANVKNL

-2351 TQKIGVLQN
+2351 TQKIEVLQN

-2383 NFGAIH
+2383 NLGAIH
-2389 FNLENIQT
+2389 FNLENSQT
-2397 PAPLIQAEGIINL
+2397 PVNPLIQVGGIINL
-2410 NTTQTPFI
+2410 NTTQTPFM
-2418 NVNNS
+2418 NVS
-2423 MANNTTYTLLKSSR
+2423 VANGGTYTLLKSSR

-2497 ASPNNILSLSVLHNQ
+2497 ASQNNILSLSVLHNQ
-2512 VKMSYGDKVMDF
+2512 IKMSYGNKVMDF

-2538 QSALNQIEAIGGNNA
+2538 QSALNQIEAVGGNNA
-2553 IKWLSTLMI
+2553 IKWLSTLMME
-2562 KTKENPLFAPIYL
+2562 TKENPLFAPIYL
-2575 ENHSLNEILDATKDL
+2575 ENHSLNEILGVTKDL

-2601 FRDNATNLLELASYT
+2601 FRNNATSLLEMASYT

-2649 SDPNPSEIFV
+2649 SDPNPSEVFV
-2659 KYSQP
+2659 KYSQLS
-2664 NKHPNNLWVQ
+2664 KHPNNLWIQ

-2711 GYSGFN
+2711 GYSDFN
-2717 GNIMRSLGNNVD
+2717 GNIMHSLGNNVD

-2742 FTLSANETYGGNAS
+2742 FTLSANETYGGNATS
-2756 HINSSNS
+2756 INSSNS

-2810 LSGMKGKMQN
+2810 LSGMKGN
-2820 PAYQQFVMHSNP
+2820 DAAYKQFLMHSNP

-2867 IKAKGDNMVRFVGE
+2867 IKSKGSNTVRFVGE

-2889 EIFNTFA
+2889 EVFNTFA

-2907 RLMYVNAGVGL
+2907 RLVYVNAGVGL
-2918 KMGLQYQDL
+2918 KMGLQYQDI

>member
-1 MKQFKKKPKKIK
+1 MKKFKKKPKSIK
-13 RSQKIILKRPLWLMP
+13 RSHQNQKTILKRPLWLAP
-28 LLIGGFASGVYADGT
+28 LLIGGFASGVYADET
-43 DILGLSWGEKSQKV
+43 DILGLSWGEKSQRV

-78 FTGNQLITKTWAGG
+78 YTGNQLITKTWAGG
-92 NAANYYHS
+92 NAANYYHT
-100 QNNQDITANLKNDNG
+100 QNNQNITANLKNDNG

-138 LGSNATFNLGANSGN
+138 LGSNATFNLGASSGN
-153 SFTSWYPNGHTNV
+153 SFTSWYPNGHTNI

-194 TATLNLNANKVT
+194 TATLNLNANKVN
-206 INSNINAY
+206 IHSNISAY

-221 GNANSAITI
+221 GNTNSVITI
-230 NSVSLSGDTC
+230 GSVSLSGNVC
-240 SSLAKIGSGAN
+240 SSLASVGVGAN
-251 CSSSGPSY
+251 CSTSGPSY
-259 SFKGTTSA
+259 SFKGTTNA
-267 TNTTFSNASGS
+267 TNTTFSNSSGS
-278 FTFEESANFSGA
+278 FTFEEKATFSGA
-290 KLNGGAF
+290 KWNGGTY
-297 TFNKGFNATNNT
+297 TFNKEFNATNNT
-309 AFNSGSFTFKG
+309 AFNSGSFNFKG
-320 TSSFNNATFSNASYT
+320 TSSFNSASFSNATYT

-355 NQSNPTNS
+355 D
-363 AQHPQILFENSS
+363 
-375 FNGGIF
+375 
-381 TFNNQT
+381 QT
-387 NPTNSA
+387 NQSA

-405 SGSTTT
+405 SGNATT
-411 LKGSAT
+411 LKG
-417 FEQAFNNSNHQLTIQ
+417 FVDFQQAFNNSNHQLTVQ
-432 NASFDNATFN
+432 NASFNNANFS

-447 TIEKDASFNN
+447 TIEKEVSFNN
-457 TSFNTP
+457 TTFNTS
-463 VDTNNMSV
+463 VNTSNMII

-482 LKNGSTL
+482 LNNGSTL
-489 DFGSSKITLAQ
+489 DFGSSQVTLTQ
-500 GATFNLTSLGSEKSV
+500 GTTFNLTSLGDKKSV

-542 TTESS
+542 TNESS
-547 SKPQSF
+547 SRPQSF
-553 AQGLWDMITY
+553 AQGLWDIITY

-572 ENAATPKNTDS
+572 TDATTSKPADS
-583 SPSAPTKDSPQVY
+583 SPSKSSTNPTQVY
-596 QVGYKIGDTIYKLQE
+596 QVGYKIGDVIYKLQE
-611 TFSPNSII
+611 TFSHNSII
-619 IQALESGTYTPPPT
+619 IQALESGTYTPPPV
-633 ISGSQFDLS
+633 ISGSKFDLS
-642 ASNYINANMPWYD
+642 ASNYIDSDMPWYD
-655 HKYYIPKSQ
+655 HKSYIPKSQ

-686 FKQTFSTNGSNLVI
+686 FKQTFSTSGSNLVI
-700 GYNATWTG
+700 GYNSTWTDH
-708 NSVSSSGTV
+708 NVSSSDTV

-738 CIGTTNGAYS
+738 CTGTTNGTYS

-778 SINIANATITQHNA
+778 SVNIANATITQHNA
-792 GAYSSSMTFST
+792 GIYSSSMTFST
-803 QNMDSSQNLN
+803 QSMDNSQNLN
-813 GLNAN
+813 GLNPN
-818 GKLSVYGATFTNQ
+818 GTLSVYGTTFTNQ

-843 ATFENTN
+843 AVFENTN
-850 FNGGSY
+850 FNGGNY

-875 FEISAKNASF
+875 FEIGAKNASF
-885 NNANFNNSASFNFN
+885 DNANFNNSTSFNFN

-913 ANSNLQIAGNAV
+913 ANSNLQIAGSAV
-925 FGNSTNSDGSQNTA
+925 FGNSNNGSQNNA

-947 NIAGNATFD
+947 NISGNATF
-956 NMAFNGPTNTSVK
+956 NNVVFNGPTNMSVK
-969 GQVTLNNITLK
+969 GQVALNNITLK

-985 LSFGDGMI
+985 LSFGDGTI
-993 NFSAHSVI
+993 TFNAHSVI
-1001 NIGEAITNGNPIT
+1001 NIAEAITNGNPIT

-1042 ASSEKL
+1042 AISEKL
-1048 VSSAGNGIYDVVY
+1048 VSSAGNGVYDVVY
-1061 SFNNQTYNFQEVFSP
+1061 SFNNQTYNFQEIFSP

-1087 MVFDYV
+1087 MVFDYM
-1093 DMEKSDHLYYQ
+1093 DMEKSDHLYYKDVV
-1104 NALGFMTYMPNSYNN
+1104 GFMTYMPNSYNN
-1119 NLGNLNN
+1119 NLGKLNN
-1126 TIYYYDKSIDFYA
+1126 TIYYYDNSIDFYA

-1144 FTKAEFSQTL
+1144 FTKAEFSQTF

-1165 KNIWTNAS
+1165 KSIWTNAS

-1245 LLTNATLYNRAA
+1245 LLTNATLYNRTA

-1266 ISNSA
+1266 ISNNA

-1282 DTAQNKGNPNFSFNA
+1282 DTAQNGGNPNFSFNA

-1321 AVNAISFTNSSNLSS
+1321 AANAINFTNSTNLSS
-1336 GLYQISA
+1336 GLYQMQA
-1343 KSVLFDNSNLSV
+1343 KSVSFDNSNLSV
-1355 SVGTSSIKANAISL
+1355 SVGTSSIKANAINL

-1378 NHSTLELSGDLNLND
+1378 NHSTLELQGDLNLND

-1418 IASNGSHLNFNGAVN
+1418 IASNNAHINFNGTTN
-1433 FNSANITTSLSDS
+1433 FNSANITTSLNHS

-1452 ASSLGGQFNLS
+1452 AISLGGQFNLS
-1463 NNSFLDFQG
+1463 NNSSLDFQG
-1472 SSAITSNTAFNFYNN
+1472 SSAITSNTAFNFYDN

-1558 QADMNSNWYERISF
+1558 QAGMNNNWYERINF

-1582 DAKNQTYSF
+1582 DAINQTYSF

-1624 YNIGSEIFNYQK
+1624 YNIGSEVFNYQK

-1651 QGVFYLTSSVKGYYN
+1651 EGVFYLTSNVKGYYN
-1666 PNQSYQASG
+1666 PNQSYQANG
-1675 SNNTTKNNN
+1675 SNNTTKNND
-1684 LTSESSVISQTYNA
+1684 LISESSVISQTYNA

-1704 ALHVYNKGYNFNNIK
+1704 ALHIYNKGYNFNNIK

-1744 LSNLKGDALNQLT
+1744 LNALNSNALNELI
-1757 KLITPSDWKNI
+1757 KLITPNDWKNI

-1779 VQNFNNGA
+1779 VQNFNNGT
-1787 LIIGATKIGQTNTN
+1787 LIVGAAKIGQTDTN
-1801 STVVFGGLGYQKPCD
+1801 SAVVFGGLGYQKPCD

-1876 SQTSLIL
+1876 SQTSLVL

-1932 GNLIVNTLGSGS
+1932 GNLIADTLGSNS
-1944 VIGGYLTPEQKNQT
+1944 VIGGHLTPEQKNQT

-2045 SVMLQDIVKPSEA
+2045 SVILQDIVKPSSA
-2058 LQNDVV
+2058 LKNDVA

-2076 QDMLNSLESLLQ
+2076 QDTLNSLESLLQ

-2097 KVLAAKGLGPIYE
+2097 KVLAAKGLGSIYE
-2110 QGLGDLIPNLGKKGL
+2110 QGLGDLMPNLGKKGL

-2136 RGDFSFNAQGNVFVQ
+2136 KGDFSFNAQGNVFVQ
-2151 NSTFSNANGGTLS
+2151 NSTFSNANGGAIS
-2164 FNAGNSLIFA
+2164 FNAGDTLIFA
-2174 GNNHIAFTN
+2174 GNNRISFTN
-2183 HSGTLNLLS
+2183 HAGALNLLS
-2192 NQVSNINITTL
+2192 DQVSNINITTL
-2203 DASNGLKIN
+2203 NASNGLKIN
-2212 AANNNV
+2212 ASNNNV
-2218 SVSQGNLFI
+2218 LVSQGNLFI
-2227 NASCVQQSDPITTN
+2227 NASCVGQNDPTTAN
-2241 TANPCA
+2241 IANPCA
-2247 LSAQSANGASSNNAS
+2247 LSTQNANDASSGNAS
-2262 NNAPIALNN
+2262 NNVQIALNN

-2292 GVVDFSK
+2292 GVVDLSK

-2329 LEKNASFV
+2329 LEKNASF
-2337 TNNLNIQGA
+2337 TANNLNIQGA

-2351 TQKIGVLQN
+2351 TRKIEVLQN
-2360 LVIASNASLST
+2360 LTIASNASLST

-2383 NFGAIH
+2383 NFGAIL

-2397 PAPLIQAEGIINL
+2397 PTPLIQARWIINL
-2410 NTTQTPFI
+2410 NTTQTPFM

-2423 MANNTTYTLLKSSR
+2423 MANNTTYTLLKSNR
-2437 YIDYNI
+2437 YIDYHI

-2460 NGNHIEEKNGVLT
+2460 NGNHIEEKNGALT

-2483 KGLLLSVALPNSNN
+2483 KGLLLSVVLPNSNN
-2497 ASPNNILSLSVLHNQ
+2497 AHQNNILSLSVLHNQ
-2512 VKMSYGDKVMDF
+2512 IKMSYGTKVMDF

-2538 QSALNQIEAIGGNNA
+2538 QSALNQIEAVGGNNA
-2553 IKWLSTLMI
+2553 IKWLSTLMME
-2562 KTKENPLFAPIYL
+2562 TKENPLFAPIYL
-2575 ENHSLNEILDATKDL
+2575 ENHSLNEILGVAKDL
-2590 QNTASLISNPN
+2590 SNTASLISNPN

-2626 DFRAREGESNF
+2626 DFRAREGESDF
-2637 SERLLELKNKRF
+2637 SECLLELKNKRF
-2649 SDPNPSEIFV
+2649 SDPNPGEVFV
-2659 KYSQP
+2659 KYPQP
-2664 NKHPNNLWVQ
+2664 NKHSNNLWVQ
-2674 GVGGASFIS
+2674 GIGGASFIS
-2683 GGNGTLYGLNVGY
+2683 GGNGTLYGLNAGY

-2717 GNIMRSLGNNVD
+2717 GNIMRSLANNVD

-2742 FTLSANETYGGNAS
+2742 FTLSANETYGGNANS
-2756 HINSSNS
+2756 INSSNS
-2763 LLSVLNQRYNYNT
+2763 LLSVLNQRYSYNT

-2798 KPQVGLSYHFIG
+2798 KPQVGLSYRFIG
-2810 LSGMKGKMQN
+2810 LSGMKGKMN
-2820 PAYQQFVMHSNP
+2820 DAAYKQFLMHSNP

-2867 IKAKGDNMVRFVGE
+2867 IKSKGGNVVRFVGE

-2889 EIFNTFA
+2889 EVFNTFM

-2907 RLMYVNAGVGL
+2907 RLVYVNAGVGL
-2918 KMGLQYQDL
+2918 KMGLQYQDI

>member
-1 MKQFKKKPKKIK
+1 MKKFKKKPKSIK
-13 RSQKIILKRPLWLMP
+13 RSHQKTILKRPLWLAP
-28 LLIGGFASGVYADGT
+28 LLIGGFASGVHANNLWDLLNPKVGGEYVHWVKGSQYCAWWEFAGC
-43 DILGLSWGEKSQKV
+43 LKNVWGANHKG
-57 CVHRPWYALWSCDK
+57 YDA
-71 WEEKTQQ
+71 
-78 FTGNQLITKTWAGG
+78 G
-92 NAANYYHS
+92 NAANYLSS
-100 QNNQDITANLKNDNG
+100 QNYQAIFVGSGNETE
-115 TYFLSGL
+115 TYSLSGFT
-122 YNYTGGEYNGG
+122 NYVGG
-133 NLDIE
+133 NLTI
-138 LGSNATFNLGANSGN
+138 NLGNSVVLDLSGSN
-153 SFTSWYPNGHTNV
+153 SFTSYQDYNQGKDDVSFNVGAINLNG
-166 TFSAGTINVNNSVE
+166 ALE

-194 TATLNLNANKVT
+194 TATLNLNANKVN
-206 INSNINAY
+206 INSNISAF

-221 GNANSAITI
+221 GNANSVITI
-230 NSVSLSGDTC
+230 GSVSLSGDTC
-240 SSLAKIGSGAN
+240 SSLASVGVGAN
-251 CSSSGPSY
+251 CSTSGPSY
-259 SFKGTTSA
+259 SFKGMTNA
-267 TNTTFSNASGS
+267 TNTAFSNASGS
-278 FTFEESANFSGA
+278 FTFEENATFSGA

-297 TFNKGFNATNNT
+297 IFNKDFSATNNT
-309 AFNSGSFTFKG
+309 AFNSSNFNFKG
-320 TSSFNNATFSNASYT
+320 ASSFNGANFSNASYT
-335 FDNQAT
+335 FNNQAT

-355 NQSNPTNS
+355 NQ
-363 AQHPQILFENSS
+363 
-375 FNGGIF
+375 
-381 TFNNQT
+381 NNQST
-387 NPTNSA
+387 

-405 SGSTTT
+405 SGNATT
-411 LKGSAT
+411 LKG
-417 FEQAFNNSNHQLTIQ
+417 FVHFQQAFNNSNRQLIMQ
-432 NASFDNATFN
+432 NASFNNANFN

-447 TIEKDASFNN
+447 TINERASFNN
-457 TSFNTP
+457 TTFNTS
-463 VDTNNMSV
+463 VNTSNMTI

-489 DFGSSKITLAQ
+489 DFGSSQVTLTQ
-500 GATFNLTSLGSEKSV
+500 ETTFNLTSLGDKKSV
-515 TILNSSGGITYNH
+515 TILNSSGGITYNN
-528 LLNHALNSLTNALK
+528 LLNHALNSLINALK
-542 TTESS
+542 TNESS
-547 SKPQSF
+547 LKSQSF

-572 ENAATPKNTDS
+572 TDATTSKPADS
-583 SPSAPTKDSPQVY
+583 SPSKSSTNPTQVY
-596 QVGYKIGDTIYKLQE
+596 QVGYKIGDIIYKLQE
-611 TFSPNSII
+611 TFSHNSII
-619 IQALESGTYTPPPT
+619 IQALESGTYTPPPI
-633 ISGSQFDLS
+633 ISGSKFDLS
-642 ASNYINANMPWYD
+642 ASNYIDSNTPWYD
-655 HKYYIPKSQ
+655 HKSYIPKSQ

-686 FKQTFSTNGSNLVI
+686 FKQTFSASNSNLVI
-700 GYNATWTG
+700 GYNSTWTDH
-708 NSVSSSGTV
+708 NVSSSDMV

-738 CIGTTNGAYS
+738 CTGTTNGTYS

-766 GGAANLVFNGVD
+766 GGAANLIFNGAD
-778 SINIANATITQHNA
+778 SVNIANATITQHNA
-792 GAYSSSMTFST
+792 GIYSSSMTFST
-803 QNMDSSQNLN
+803 QSMDNSQNLN
-813 GLNAN
+813 NLNPN
-818 GKLSVYGATFTNQ
+818 GTLSVYGATFTNQ

-836 FIFNAGQ
+836 FIFNAGK

-856 QFSGDSLNFSNNN
+856 QFSGDSLNFLNNN

-885 NNANFNNSASFNFN
+885 DNANFNNSASFNFN

-925 FGNSTNSDGSQNTA
+925 FGNSANDSQNNA

-947 NIAGNATFD
+947 NISGNATFD
-956 NMAFNGPTNTSVK
+956 NVVFNSPTNMSVK
-969 GQVTLNNITLK
+969 GQVILNNITLK

-985 LSFGDGMI
+985 LSFGDGTI
-993 NFSAHSVI
+993 TFNAHSVI
-1001 NIGEAITNGNPIT
+1001 NIAEAITNGNPIT

-1048 VSSAGNGIYDVVY
+1048 VSSASNGVYDVVY
-1061 SFNNQTYNFQEVFSP
+1061 SFNNQTYNFQEIFSP

-1087 MVFDYV
+1087 MVFDYM
-1093 DMEKSDHLYYQ
+1093 DMEKSDHLYYKDV
-1104 NALGFMTYMPNSYNN
+1104 AGFMTYMPNSYNN
-1119 NLGNLNN
+1119 NLGDSNN
-1126 TIYYYDKSIDFYA
+1126 TIYYYDNSIDFYA

-1144 FTKAEFSQTL
+1144 FTKAEFSQTF

-1165 KNIWTNAS
+1165 KSIWTNAS

-1183 FGDNKGAGSNDASG
+1183 FGDNKGAGSNDVSG

-1266 ISNSA
+1266 TSNSA

-1282 DTAQNKGNPNFSFNA
+1282 DTAQNGGNPNFSFNA

-1321 AVNAISFTNSSNLSS
+1321 AKNAISFTNSTNLSS
-1336 GLYQISA
+1336 GLYQMQA
-1343 KSVLFDNSNLSV
+1343 KSVSFDNSNLSV
-1355 SVGTSSIKANAISL
+1355 SVGTSSIKASVINL

-1378 NHSTLELSGDLNLND
+1378 NHSTLELQGDLNLND
-1393 TSSLNLNQSAINVS
+1393 TSSLNLNQSTINVS

-1418 IASNGSHLNFNGAVN
+1418 IVNDGSRLNFNGTTN

-1452 ASSLGGQFNLS
+1452 AISLGGQFNLS
-1463 NNSFLDFQG
+1463 NNSSLDFQG
-1472 SSAITSNTAFNFYNN
+1472 SSAITSNTAFNFYDN

-1547 NDNKNRVYNII
+1547 NDNRNRVYNII
-1558 QADMNSNWYERISF
+1558 QAGMNNNWYERINF
-1572 FGMRINDGIY
+1572 FGMRINDGVY
-1582 DAKNQTYSF
+1582 DAINQTYSF

-1624 YNIGSEIFNYQK
+1624 YNIGSEVFNYQK

-1651 QGVFYLTSSVKGYYN
+1651 KGVFYLTSNVKGYYN

-1744 LSNLKGDALNQLT
+1744 LSDLSSNALNQLT
-1757 KLITPSDWKNI
+1757 KLITPNDWKNI
-1768 NELID
+1768 NEFID

-1779 VQNFNNGA
+1779 VQNFNNGT
-1787 LIIGATKIGQTNTN
+1787 LIVGATKIGQTNTN
-1801 STVVFGGLGYQKPCD
+1801 SAVVFGGLGYQKPCD

-1913 LANILGEVAMQ
+1913 LANILGEVAVQ

-2045 SVMLQDIVKPSEA
+2045 SVILQDIVKPSSA
-2058 LQNDVV
+2058 LKNDVA

-2076 QDMLNSLESLLQ
+2076 QDTLNSLESLLQ

-2097 KVLAAKGLGPIYE
+2097 KVLAAKGLGSIYE
-2110 QGLGDLIPNLGKKGL
+2110 QGLGDLMPNLGKKGL

-2136 RGDFSFNAQGNVFVQ
+2136 KGDFSFNAQGNVFVQ
-2151 NSTFSNANGGTLS
+2151 NSTFSNANGGVLS
-2164 FNAGNSLIFA
+2164 FNAGDTLIFA
-2174 GNNHIAFTN
+2174 GNNRISFTN
-2183 HSGTLNLLS
+2183 HAGALNLLS

-2203 DASNGLKIN
+2203 NASNGLKIN
-2212 AANNNV
+2212 ASNNNV

-2227 NASCVQQSDPITTN
+2227 NASCVGQNDPTTAN
-2241 TANPCA
+2241 IANPCA
-2247 LSAQSANGASSNNAS
+2247 LSAQSANDASSGNAS
-2262 NNAPIALNN
+2262 NNVQIALNN

-2329 LEKNASFV
+2329 LEKNASFMA
-2337 TNNLNIQGA
+2337 NNLNIQGA

-2351 TQKIGVLQN
+2351 TCKIEVLQN
-2360 LVIASNASLST
+2360 LTIASNASLST
-2371 GIYGLEVGGALN
+2371 GIYGLEVGRALN

-2397 PAPLIQAEGIINL
+2397 PTPLIQAEGIINL
-2410 NTTQTPFI
+2410 NTTQTPFMNI
-2418 NVNNS
+2418 NNS

-2452 KLYTLINI
+2452 NLYTLINI
-2460 NGNHIEEKNGVLT
+2460 NGNRIEEKNGVLT

-2497 ASPNNILSLSVLHNQ
+2497 AHQNNILSLSVLYNQ
-2512 VKMSYGDKVMDF
+2512 IKMSYGDKVMDF

-2538 QSALNQIEAIGGNNA
+2538 QSALNQIEAVGGNNA
-2553 IKWLSTLMI
+2553 IKWLSTLMME
-2562 KTKENPLFAPIYL
+2562 TKENPLFAPIYL
-2575 ENHSLNEILDATKDL
+2575 KNHSLHEILGVAKDL
-2590 QNTASLISNPN
+2590 LNTASLISNPN
-2601 FRDNATNLLELASYT
+2601 FRNNATNLLELASYT

-2626 DFRAREGESNF
+2626 DFRSREGESDF
-2637 SERLLELKNKRF
+2637 SKHLLELKNKRF
-2649 SDPNPSEIFV
+2649 SDPNPGEVFV

-2674 GVGGASFIS
+2674 GIGGASFIS

-2717 GNIMRSLGNNVD
+2717 GNIMHSLANNVD

-2742 FTLSANETYGGNAS
+2742 FTLSANETYEGNAS
-2756 HINSSNS
+2756 NINSSNS
-2763 LLSVLNQRYNYNT
+2763 LLSVLNQRYSYNT

-2791 KQKSVVL
+2791 KHKSVVL
-2798 KPQVGLSYHFIG
+2798 KPQVGLSYYFIG
-2810 LSGMKGKMQN
+2810 LSGMKGKMN
-2820 PAYQQFVMHSNP
+2820 DAAYERFVMHSNP

-2845 SRKYFGKNSYYFV
+2845 GRKYFGKNSYYFV

-2867 IKAKGDNMVRFVGE
+2867 IKSKGGNAVRFVGE

-2889 EIFNTFA
+2889 EVFNTFA

-2918 KMGLQYQDL
+2918 KMGLQYQDI

>member
-1 MKQFKKKPKKIK
+1 MKKFKKKPKSIK
-13 RSQKIILKRPLWLMP
+13 RSHQKTILKRPLWLAH
-28 LLIGGFASGVYADGT
+28 LLISGFASGVYANNLWDLLNPKVGGEYVHWVKGSQYCAWWEFAGC
-43 DILGLSWGEKSQKV
+43 LKNVWGANHKG
-57 CVHRPWYALWSCDK
+57 YDA
-71 WEEKTQQ
+71 
-78 FTGNQLITKTWAGG
+78 G
-92 NAANYYHS
+92 NAANYLSS
-100 QNNQDITANLKNDNG
+100 QNYQAISVGSGNETG
-115 TYFLSGL
+115 TYSLSGFT
-122 YNYTGGEYNGG
+122 NYVGG
-133 NLDIE
+133 NLTI
-138 LGSNATFNLGANSGN
+138 NLGNSVVLDLSGSN
-153 SFTSWYPNGHTNV
+153 SFTSYQGYNQGKDDVSFNVGAINLNG
-166 TFSAGTINVNNSVE
+166 ALE
-180 VGNRVGSGAGTHTG
+180 VGNRVGTGAGTHTG
-194 TATLNLNANKVT
+194 TATLNLNANKVN
-206 INSNINAY
+206 IHSNISAF

-230 NSVSLSGDTC
+230 GSVSLSGDTC
-240 SSLAKIGSGAN
+240 SSLASVGVGAN
-251 CSSSGPSY
+251 CSTSGPSY
-259 SFKGTTSA
+259 SFKGTTNA
-267 TNTTFSNASGS
+267 TNTAFSNANGS
-278 FTFEESANFSGA
+278 FTFEENATFSGA

-297 TFNKGFNATNNT
+297 TFNKEFSATNNT
-309 AFNSGSFTFKG
+309 AFNSGSFNFNG
-320 TSSFNNATFSNASYT
+320 ASSFNGATFNNATYT
-335 FDNQAT
+335 FNNQAT

-355 NQSNPTNS
+355 NQNNQS
-363 AQHPQILFENSS
+363 AQHPQI
-375 FNGGIF
+375 
-381 TFNNQT
+381 Q
-387 NPTNSA
+387 
-393 QHPQI
+393 
-398 LFENSSF
+398 NSSF
-405 SGSTTT
+405 SGNATT
-411 LKGSAT
+411 LKG
-417 FEQAFNNSNHQLTIQ
+417 FVDFQQAFNNSNHQLTIQ
-432 NASFDNATFN
+432 NASFNNANFN
-442 NTGKI
+442 NIGKI
-447 TIEKDASFNN
+447 TINESASFNN
-457 TSFNTP
+457 TTFNTSIN
-463 VDTNNMSV
+463 TNNMII

-482 LKNGSTL
+482 LKKGSTL
-489 DFGSSKITLAQ
+489 DFGSSQVTITQ
-500 GATFNLTSLGSEKSV
+500 GTTFNLTSLGDKNSV
-515 TILNSSGGITYNH
+515 TILNSSGGITYNN

-542 TTESS
+542 TNENSS
-547 SKPQSF
+547 DPQSF
-553 AQGLWDMITY
+553 AQGLWEMITY
-563 NGVTGQLLS
+563 NGVTGQLLN
-572 ENAATPKNTDS
+572 ENATTSKPADS
-583 SPSAPTKDSPQVY
+583 SPHKSSTNSAQVY
-596 QVGYKIGDTIYKLQE
+596 QVGYKIGDIIYKLQE
-611 TFSPNSII
+611 TFSHNSII
-619 IQALESGTYTPPPT
+619 IQALESGTYTPPPV
-633 ISGSQFDLS
+633 INGSKFDLS
-642 ASNYINANMPWYD
+642 ASNYINADMPWYD
-655 HKYYIPKSQ
+655 HKSYIPKSQ

-686 FKQTFSTNGSNLVI
+686 FKQTFSASNSNLVI
-700 GYNATWTG
+700 GYNSTWTDH
-708 NSVSSSGTV
+708 NVSSSGTV

-738 CIGTTNGAYS
+738 CTGTTNGTYS

-766 GGAANLVFNGVD
+766 GGAANLIFNGVD
-778 SINIANATITQHNA
+778 SVNIANATITQHNA
-792 GAYSSSMTFST
+792 GIYSSSMTFST
-803 QNMDSSQNLN
+803 QSMDNSHNVN

-818 GKLSVYGATFTNQ
+818 GTLLVYGATFTNQ

-836 FIFNAGQ
+836 FIFNAGK

-875 FEISAKNASF
+875 FEINAKNASF
-885 NNANFNNSASFNFN
+885 DNANFNNSTSFNFN

-925 FGNSTNSDGSQNTA
+925 FGNSANDSQNNA

-947 NIAGNATFD
+947 NISGNATFD
-956 NMAFNGPTNTSVK
+956 NVVFNGPTNTSVK

-985 LSFGDGMI
+985 LSFGDGTI
-993 NFSAHSVI
+993 TFNAHSVI

-1014 LVSSSKEIEYNNAF
+1014 LVSSSKEIEYNNA
-1028 SKNLWQLIN
+1028 KNLWQLIN

-1048 VSSAGNGIYDVVY
+1048 VSSAGNGVYDVVY
-1061 SFNNQTYNFQEVFSP
+1061 SFNNQTYNFQEIFSP

-1087 MVFDYV
+1087 MVFDYM
-1093 DMEKSDHLYYQ
+1093 DMEKSDHLYYK
-1104 NALGFMTYMPNSYNN
+1104 NVAGFMTYMPNSYNN
-1119 NLGNLNN
+1119 NLGNSNN
-1126 TIYYYDKSIDFYA
+1126 TIYYYDNSIDFYA

-1144 FTKAEFSQTL
+1144 FTKAEFSQTF

-1178 NTIIR
+1178 NAIIR

-1197 HCWNLQCIGFIT
+1197 HCWNLQCIGFIA

-1266 ISNSA
+1266 VSNSA

-1282 DTAQNKGNPNFSFNA
+1282 DTAQNGGNPNFSFNA

-1321 AVNAISFTNSSNLSS
+1321 AANAISFTNSTNLSS
-1336 GLYQISA
+1336 GLYQMQA

-1355 SVGTSSIKANAISL
+1355 SVGTSSIKANAINL

-1378 NHSTLELSGDLNLND
+1378 NHSTLELQGDLNLND
-1393 TSSLNLNQSAINVS
+1393 TSSLNLNQSAINIS

-1418 IASNGSHLNFNGAVN
+1418 VVNDGSRLNFNGAVN
-1433 FNSANITTSLSDS
+1433 FNSENITTSLNHS

-1452 ASSLGGQFNLS
+1452 AISLGGQFNLS
-1463 NNSFLDFQG
+1463 NNSSLDFQG
-1472 SSAITSNTAFNFYNN
+1472 SSAITSNTAFNFYDS

-1558 QADMNSNWYERISF
+1558 QAGMNSNWYERINF
-1572 FGMRINDGIY
+1572 FGMRISDGIY
-1582 DAKNQTYSF
+1582 DAINQTYSF

-1624 YNIGSEIFNYQK
+1624 YNIGSEVFNYQK

-1651 QGVFYLTSSVKGYYN
+1651 EGVFYLTSNVKGYYN

-1684 LTSESSVISQTYNA
+1684 LTSDSSVISQTYNA

-1744 LSNLKGDALNQLT
+1744 LSGLNPDALNQLT
-1757 KLITPSDWKNI
+1757 KLITPNDWKSI

-1779 VQNFNNGA
+1779 VQNFNNGT
-1787 LIIGATKIGQTNTN
+1787 LIVGATKIGQTNTN
-1801 STVVFGGLGYQKPCD
+1801 SAVVFGGLGYQKPCD

-1876 SQTSLIL
+1876 SQTSLVL

-1932 GNLIVNTLGSGS
+1932 GNLIADTLGSDS
-1944 VIGGYLTPEQKNQT
+1944 VIGGHLTPEQKNQT
-1958 LSQLLGQNNFDNL
+1958 LSQLLGQNNFDSL

-2009 PEKLIGSM
+2009 PEKIIGSM

-2045 SVMLQDIVKPSEA
+2045 SVMLQDIVKPSKA
-2058 LQNDVV
+2058 LQNDVA

-2076 QDMLNSLESLLQ
+2076 QDTLNSLESLLQ

-2097 KVLAAKGLGPIYE
+2097 KVLAAKGLGPLYE
-2110 QGLGDLIPNLGKKGL
+2110 QGLGNLIPSFGKKGL

-2136 RGDFSFNAQGNVFVQ
+2136 KGDFNFNAQGNVFVQ
-2151 NSTFSNANGGTLS
+2151 NSTFSNANGGALS

-2174 GNNHIAFTN
+2174 GNNRISFTN
-2183 HSGTLNLLS
+2183 HAGTLQLLS

-2203 DASNGLKIN
+2203 NASNGLKIN

-2227 NASCVQQSDPITTN
+2227 NASCAQQSDPTTANIT
-2241 TANPCA
+2241 NPCA
-2247 LSAQSANGASSNNAS
+2247 LSAQNANGTSPNNAS
-2262 NNAPIALNN
+2262 NNVQIALSN

-2278 TANDF
+2278 TANGF

-2292 GVVDFSK
+2292 GVVDLSK

-2329 LEKNASFV
+2329 LEKNASFMA
-2337 TNNLNIQGA
+2337 NNLNIQGA

-2351 TQKIGVLQN
+2351 TRKIEVLQN
-2360 LVIASNASLST
+2360 LTIASNASLST

-2383 NFGAIH
+2383 HFGAIH
-2389 FNLENIQT
+2389 FNLENTQT
-2397 PAPLIQAEGIINL
+2397 PTPLIQAEGIINL

-2423 MANNTTYTLLKSSR
+2423 MADNTTYTLLKSSR

-2452 KLYTLINI
+2452 NLYTLINI

-2497 ASPNNILSLSVLHNQ
+2497 AHQNNILSLSVLHNQ
-2512 VKMSYGDKVMDF
+2512 IKMSYGDKVMDF

-2538 QSALNQIEAIGGNNA
+2538 QSVLNKIEAVGGNNA
-2553 IKWLSTLMI
+2553 IKWLSTLMME
-2562 KTKENPLFAPIYL
+2562 TKENPLFAPIYL
-2575 ENHSLNEILDATKDL
+2575 ENHSLHEILGVAKDL
-2590 QNTASLISNPN
+2590 LNTASLISNPN

-2626 DFRAREGESNF
+2626 DFRSREGESDF
-2637 SERLLELKNKRF
+2637 SKRLLELKNKRF
-2649 SDPNPSEIFV
+2649 SDPNPSEVFV
-2659 KYSQP
+2659 KYSPP

-2674 GVGGASFIS
+2674 GIGGASFIS
-2683 GGNGTLYGLNVGY
+2683 GGNGTLYGLNAGY
-2696 DRLVKNVILGGYVAY
+2696 DRLVENVILGGYVAY

-2717 GNIMRSLGNNVD
+2717 GNIMHSLANNVD
-2729 VGMYARAFLKRNE
+2729 VGVYARAFLKRNE

-2756 HINSSNS
+2756 NINSSNS
-2763 LLSVLNQRYNYNT
+2763 LLSVLNQRYSYNT

-2810 LSGMKGKMQN
+2810 LSGMKGN
-2820 PAYQQFVMHSNP
+2820 DAAYKQFLMHSNP

-2867 IKAKGDNMVRFVGE
+2867 IKSKGGNVVRFVGE

-2889 EIFNTFA
+2889 EVFNTFA

-2918 KMGLQYQDL
+2918 KMGLQYQDI

>member
-1 MKQFKKKPKKIK
+1 MKKFKKKPKSIK
-13 RSQKIILKRPLWLMP
+13 RSHQKTILKRSLWLTP
-28 LLIGGFASGVYADGT
+28 LLISGFASGVHANNLWDLLNPKVGGEYVHWVKGSQYCAWWEFAGC
-43 DILGLSWGEKSQKV
+43 LKNVWGANHKG
-57 CVHRPWYALWSCDK
+57 YDA
-71 WEEKTQQ
+71 
-78 FTGNQLITKTWAGG
+78 G
-92 NAANYYHS
+92 NAANYLSS
-100 QNNQDITANLKNDNG
+100 QNYQAIFVGSGNETG
-115 TYFLSGL
+115 TYSLSGFT
-122 YNYTGGEYNGG
+122 NYVGG
-133 NLDIE
+133 NLTI
-138 LGSNATFNLGANSGN
+138 NLGNSVVLDLSGSN
-153 SFTSWYPNGHTNV
+153 SFTSYQGYNQGKDDVSFNVGAINLNGV
-166 TFSAGTINVNNSVE
+166 LE

-194 TATLNLNANKVT
+194 TATLNLNANQVN
-206 INSNINAY
+206 INSNISAF

-230 NSVSLSGDTC
+230 GSVSLSGDTC
-240 SSLAKIGSGAN
+240 SSLASVGVGSN
-251 CSSSGPSY
+251 CSTSGPSY
-259 SFKGTTSA
+259 SFKGTTNA
-267 TNTTFSNASGS
+267 TNTAFSNASGS
-278 FTFEESANFSGA
+278 FTFEENAIFSGA
-290 KLNGGAF
+290 KLNGGTY
-297 TFNKGFNATNNT
+297 TFNKEFNATNNT
-309 AFNSGSFTFKG
+309 AFNSGSFNFKG
-320 TSSFNNATFSNASYT
+320 ASSFNGANFSNAPYT
-335 FDNQAT
+335 FNNQAT

-355 NQSNPTNS
+355 DQ
-363 AQHPQILFENSS
+363 
-375 FNGGIF
+375 
-381 TFNNQT
+381 NNQ
-387 NPTNSA
+387 TNSA

-405 SGSTTT
+405 SGNATI
-411 LKGSAT
+411 LKG
-417 FEQAFNNSNHQLTIQ
+417 FVDFQQAFNNSNHQLIMQ
-432 NASFDNATFN
+432 NASFNNANFN

-447 TIEKDASFNN
+447 TINESASFNDTTFN
-457 TSFNTP
+457 TSVNTS
-463 VDTNNMSV
+463 NMTI

-489 DFGSSKITLAQ
+489 DFGSSQVTLTQ
-500 GATFNLTSLGSEKSV
+500 GTTFNLTSLGSEKSV
-515 TILNSSGGITYNH
+515 TILNSSGGITYNN

-542 TTESS
+542 TNESS
-547 SKPQSF
+547 SDPQSF

-572 ENAATPKNTDS
+572 TDATTSKPADS
-583 SPSAPTKDSPQVY
+583 SLSKSFTNPTQVY
-596 QVGYKIGDTIYKLQE
+596 QVGYKIGDIIYKLQE
-611 TFSPNSII
+611 TFSYNSII
-619 IQALESGTYTPPPT
+619 IQDLESGTYTPPPI
-633 ISGSQFDLS
+633 ISGSKFDLS
-642 ASNYINANMPWYD
+642 ASNYINSDMPWYD

-664 NFTES
+664 NFTEG

-686 FKQTFSTNGSNLVI
+686 FKQTFSASGSNLVI
-700 GYNATWTG
+700 GYNSTWT
-708 NSVSSSGTV
+708 NRNVSSSDTV

-738 CIGTTNGAYS
+738 CTGTINGTYS

-778 SINIANATITQHNA
+778 SVNIANATITQHNA
-792 GAYSSSMTFST
+792 GIYSSSMTFST
-803 QNMDSSQNLN
+803 QSMDNSQNVN
-813 GLNAN
+813 GLNPN
-818 GKLSVYGATFTNQ
+818 GTLLVYGATFTNQ

-836 FIFNAGQ
+836 FIFNAGK
-843 ATFENTN
+843 AVFENTN

-875 FEISAKNASF
+875 FEIGAKNTSF

-913 ANSNLQIAGNAV
+913 ANSNLQIAGSAV
-925 FGNSTNSDGSQNTA
+925 FGNSANGSQNNA

-947 NIAGNATFD
+947 NISGNATFD
-956 NMAFNGPTNTSVK
+956 NVVFNSPTNMSVK
-969 GQVTLNNITLK
+969 GQVILNNITLK

-985 LSFGDGMI
+985 LSFGDGTI
-993 NFSAHSVI
+993 TFNAHSVI
-1001 NIGEAITNGNPIT
+1001 NIAEAITNGNPIT

-1028 SKNLWQLIN
+1028 SKNLWQLIS

-1048 VSSAGNGIYDVVY
+1048 VSSVGNGVYDVVY
-1061 SFNNQTYNFQEVFSP
+1061 SFNNQTYNFQEIFSP

-1087 MVFDYV
+1087 MVFDYM
-1093 DMEKSDHLYYQ
+1093 DMEKSDHLYYKDV
-1104 NALGFMTYMPNSYNN
+1104 AGFMTYMPNSYNN
-1119 NLGNLNN
+1119 NLGNSNN
-1126 TIYYYDKSIDFYA
+1126 TIYYYDNSIDFYA

-1144 FTKAEFSQTL
+1144 FTKADFSQIF

-1245 LLTNATLYNRAA
+1245 LLTNATLYNRTA

-1266 ISNSA
+1266 TSNSA

-1282 DTAQNKGNPNFSFNA
+1282 DTAQNGGNPNFSFNA

-1321 AVNAISFTNSSNLSS
+1321 AANTISFANSTNLSF
-1336 GLYQISA
+1336 GLYQMQA
-1343 KSVLFDNSNLSV
+1343 KSVSFDNSNLSV
-1355 SVGTSSIKANAISL
+1355 SVGTSSIKANAINL

-1378 NHSTLELSGDLNLND
+1378 NHSTLDLQGDLNLND

-1407 NNATINDYASL
+1407 NNATINDYARL
-1418 IASNGSHLNFNGAVN
+1418 IVNDNSRLNFNGTTN
-1433 FNSANITTSLSDS
+1433 FNSANITTSLNNS

-1452 ASSLGGQFNLS
+1452 AISLGGQFNLS
-1463 NNSFLDFQG
+1463 NNSSLDFQG
-1472 SSAITSNTAFNFYNN
+1472 SSAITSNTAFNFYDN

-1558 QADMNSNWYERISF
+1558 QAGMNNNWYERINF
-1572 FGMRINDGIY
+1572 FGMRINDGVY
-1582 DAKNQTYSF
+1582 DAINQTYSF

-1624 YNIGSEIFNYQK
+1624 YNIGSEVFNYQK

-1651 QGVFYLTSSVKGYYN
+1651 EGVFYLTSNVKGYYN

-1684 LTSESSVISQTYNA
+1684 LISGASVISQTYNA

-1744 LSNLKGDALNQLT
+1744 LSDLNSNALNELI
-1757 KLITPSDWKNI
+1757 KLITPNDWKNI
-1768 NELID
+1768 NEFID

-1779 VQNFNNGA
+1779 VQNFNNGT
-1787 LIIGATKIGQTNTN
+1787 LIVGATKIGQTDTN
-1801 STVVFGGLGYQKPCD
+1801 SAVVFGGLGYQKPCD

-1876 SQTSLIL
+1876 SQTSLVL

-1913 LANILGEVAMQ
+1913 LANILGEVAVQ

-1932 GNLIVNTLGSGS
+1932 GNLIADVLGSDS

-2045 SVMLQDIVKPSEA
+2045 SVILQDIVKPSSA
-2058 LQNDVV
+2058 LKNDVA

-2076 QDMLNSLESLLQ
+2076 QDTLNSLESLLQ

-2097 KVLAAKGLGPIYE
+2097 KVLAAKGLGSIYE
-2110 QGLGDLIPNLGKKGL
+2110 QGLGDLMPNLGKKGL

-2136 RGDFSFNAQGNVFVQ
+2136 KGDFSFNAQGNVFVQ
-2151 NSTFSNANGGTLS
+2151 NSTFSNANGGAIS
-2164 FNAGNSLIFA
+2164 FNAGDTLIFA
-2174 GNNHIAFTN
+2174 GNNRISFTN
-2183 HSGTLNLLS
+2183 HAGALNLLS
-2192 NQVSNINITTL
+2192 DQVSNINITTL
-2203 DASNGLKIN
+2203 NASNGLKIN

-2218 SVSQGNLFI
+2218 LVSQGNLFI
-2227 NASCVQQSDPITTN
+2227 NTSCAQQSDPTTAN
-2241 TANPCA
+2241 AANPCA
-2247 LSAQSANGASSNNAS
+2247 LNTQSANDASSNNAS
-2262 NNAPIALNN
+2262 NNAQIALNN

-2299 IKGSANIKNL
+2299 IKDSANVKNL

-2351 TQKIGVLQN
+2351 TRKIEVLQN
-2360 LVIASNASLST
+2360 LTIASNASLST

-2383 NFGAIH
+2383 HFGAIH
-2389 FNLENIQT
+2389 FNLENTQT
-2397 PAPLIQAEGIINL
+2397 PTPLIQAEGIINL
-2410 NTTQTPFI
+2410 NTTQTPFMNI
-2418 NVNNS
+2418 NNS
-2423 MANNTTYTLLKSSR
+2423 IANNTTHTLLKSSR

-2452 KLYTLINI
+2452 NLYTLINI
-2460 NGNHIEEKNGVLT
+2460 NGNRIEEKNGVLT

-2483 KGLLLSVALPNSNN
+2483 KGLLLSVVLPDSNN
-2497 ASPNNILSLSVLHNQ
+2497 AHQNNILSLSVLYNQ
-2512 VKMSYGDKVMDF
+2512 IKMSYGDKVMDF

-2538 QSALNQIEAIGGNNA
+2538 QSALNQIEAVGGNA
-2553 IKWLSTLMI
+2553 IKWLSTLMME
-2562 KTKENPLFAPIYL
+2562 TKENPLFAPIYL
-2575 ENHSLNEILDATKDL
+2575 ENHSLNEILGVAKDL
-2590 QNTASLISNPN
+2590 LNTASLISNPN
-2601 FRDNATNLLELASYT
+2601 FRNNATNLLELASYT

-2626 DFRAREGESNF
+2626 DFRSREGESDF

-2649 SDPNPSEIFV
+2649 SDPNPGEVFV
-2659 KYSQP
+2659 KYPQP

-2674 GVGGASFIS
+2674 GIGGASFIS

-2696 DRLVKNVILGGYVAY
+2696 DRLVKNLILGGYVAY

-2717 GNIMRSLGNNVD
+2717 GNIMHSLANNVD

-2742 FTLSANETYGGNAS
+2742 FTLSTNETYGGNAS
-2756 HINSSNS
+2756 NINSSNS
-2763 LLSVLNQRYNYNT
+2763 LLSVLNQRYSYNT

-2810 LSGMKGKMQN
+2810 LSGMKGKMN
-2820 PAYQQFVMHSNP
+2820 DAAYRQFLMHSNP
-2832 SNESVLTLNMGLE
+2832 SHESVLTLNMGLE

-2867 IKAKGDNMVRFVGE
+2867 IKSKGGNVVRFVGE
-2881 NTLLYRKG
+2881 NTLLYRKR
-2889 EIFNTFA
+2889 EVFNTFA

-2907 RLMYVNAGVGL
+2907 RLVYVNAGVGL
-2918 KMGLQYQDL
+2918 KMGLQYQDI

>member
-1 MKQFKKKPKKIK
+1 MKQFKKKLKSIK
-13 RSQKIILKRPLWLMP
+13 RSHQKTILKRPLWLMP
-28 LLIGGFASGVYADGT
+28 LLISGFASGVYANNNLWDLLNPKVGGEYVHWVKGSQYCAWWEFAGC
-43 DILGLSWGEKSQKV
+43 LKNVWGANHKG
-57 CVHRPWYALWSCDK
+57 YDA
-71 WEEKTQQ
+71 
-78 FTGNQLITKTWAGG
+78 G
-92 NAANYYHS
+92 NAANYLSS
-100 QNNQDITANLKNDNG
+100 QNYQAISVGSGNETG
-115 TYFLSGL
+115 TYSLSGFT
-122 YNYTGGEYNGG
+122 NYVGG
-133 NLDIE
+133 NLTI
-138 LGSNATFNLGANSGN
+138 NLGNSVVLDLSGSN
-153 SFTSWYPNGHTNV
+153 SFTSYQGYNQGKDDVSFNVGAINLNGTL
-166 TFSAGTINVNNSVE
+166 E

-206 INSNINAY
+206 INSNISAF

-221 GNANSAITI
+221 GNANSVITI
-230 NSVSLSGDTC
+230 GSVSLNGDTC
-240 SSLAKIGSGAN
+240 SSLASVGVGAN
-251 CSSSGPSY
+251 CSNSGPSY

-267 TNTTFSNASGS
+267 TNTTFSNANGS
-278 FTFEESANFSGA
+278 FTFEENATFSGA
-290 KLNGGAF
+290 KWNGGAF
-297 TFNKGFNATNNT
+297 TFNKGFSATNNT
-309 AFNSGSFTFKG
+309 AFNSGSFNFKG
-320 TSSFNNATFSNASYT
+320 ASSFNGTNFSNASYI
-335 FDNQAT
+335 FNNQAT

-355 NQSNPTNS
+355 NQ
-363 AQHPQILFENSS
+363 
-375 FNGGIF
+375 
-381 TFNNQT
+381 T
-387 NPTNSA
+387 NPTNST

-398 LFENSSF
+398 QNSSF
-405 SGSTTT
+405 SGNATT
-411 LKGSAT
+411 LKG
-417 FEQAFNNSNHQLTIQ
+417 FVNFQQAFNNSNHQLTIQ
-432 NASFDNATFN
+432 NASFNNATFN

-447 TIEKDASFNN
+447 TINESASFNN

-463 VDTNNMSV
+463 VDTNNMTIS
-471 TGSVTLSGKND
+471 GGVTLSGKND
-482 LKNGSTL
+482 LENGSTL
-489 DFGSSKITLAQ
+489 DFGSSKITLTQ
-500 GATFNLTSLGSEKSV
+500 GTTFNLTSLSSEKSV
-515 TILNSSGGITYNH
+515 TILNSSGGINYNN
-528 LLNHALNSLTNALK
+528 LLNHAINGLTNTLK
-542 TTESS
+542 TNESS

-572 ENAATPKNTDS
+572 ENAATPKPANA

-611 TFSPNSII
+611 TFGHNSII
-619 IQALESGTYTPPPT
+619 IQALESGTYTPPPV
-633 ISGSQFDLS
+633 INGSKFDLS
-642 ASNYINANMPWYD
+642 ASNYINADMPWYD

-686 FKQTFSTNGSNLVI
+686 FKQTFSANGSSLVI

-708 NSVSSSGTV
+708 NSVSSSDTV

-723 GSALNGHCGPWPYYQ
+723 GGALNGHCGPWPYYQ
-738 CIGTTNGAYS
+738 CTGTTNGAYS

-766 GGAANLVFNGVD
+766 GGAANLIFNGVD

-792 GAYSSSMTFST
+792 GIYSSSMTFST

-818 GKLSVYGATFTNQ
+818 GKLSVYGTTFTNQ

-875 FEISAKNASF
+875 FEIGAKNASF

-913 ANSNLQIAGNAV
+913 AHSNLQIAGNAV
-925 FGNSTNSDGSQNTA
+925 FGNSTNGSQNTA

-956 NMAFNGPTNTSVK
+956 NVVFNSPTNTSVK
-969 GQVTLNNITLK
+969 GQVILNNITLK

-985 LSFGDGMI
+985 LSFGDGTI
-993 NFSAHSVI
+993 TFNAHSVI
-1001 NIGEAITNGNPIT
+1001 NIAEDITNGNPIT

-1048 VSSAGNGIYDVVY
+1048 VSSVGNGVYDVVY
-1061 SFNNQTYNFQEVFSP
+1061 SFNNQTYNFQEVFSQ
-1076 NSISIRRLGVG
+1076 NSISIRCLGVG

-1093 DMEKSDHLYYQ
+1093 DMEKSDHLYYKDVT
-1104 NALGFMTYMPNSYNN
+1104 GFMTYMPNSYNN
-1119 NLGNLNN
+1119 NLGNANN
-1126 TIYYYDKSIDFYA
+1126 TIYYYDNSIDFYA

-1144 FTKAEFSQTL
+1144 FTKAEFSQTF

-1209 GHYEAQKIYIT
+1209 GHYEVQKIYIT

-1266 ISNSA
+1266 VSNSA

-1311 GQTQSVFKFN
+1311 GKTQSVFKFN

-1336 GLYQISA
+1336 GLYQMQA

-1355 SVGTSSIKANAISL
+1355 SVGTSSIKANAINL

-1378 NHSTLELSGDLNLND
+1378 NHSTLELQGDLNLND
-1393 TSSLNLNQSAINVS
+1393 TSSLNLNQSTINVS

-1418 IASNGSHLNFNGAVN
+1418 IASNGSHLNFNGTTH
-1433 FNSANITTSLSDS
+1433 FNSANITTSLSNS

-1452 ASSLGGQFNLS
+1452 ASFLGGQFNLS
-1463 NNSFLDFQG
+1463 NNSSLDFQG
-1472 SSAITSNTAFNFYNN
+1472 SSAITSNTAFNFYDN

-1501 IKAPLSLGGNLLNP
+1501 VKAPLSLGGNLLNP
-1515 NNSSVLNL
+1515 NSSSVLNL

-1547 NDNKNRVYNII
+1547 NGNKNRVYNII

-1606 DNQLS
+1606 NNQLS

-1624 YNIGSEIFNYQK
+1624 YNIDSEIFNYQK

-1651 QGVFYLTSSVKGYYN
+1651 EGVFYLTSSVKGYYN
-1666 PNQSYQASG
+1666 PNQSYQANG

-1684 LTSESSVISQTYNA
+1684 LSSESSVISQTYNA

-1704 ALHVYNKGYNFNNIK
+1704 ALHIYNKDYNFSNIK

-1744 LSNLKGDALNQLT
+1744 LSDLNSNALNQLT
-1757 KLITPSDWKNI
+1757 KLITPDDWKNI

-1787 LIIGATKIGQTNTN
+1787 LIVGATKIGQTDTN
-1801 STVVFGGLGYQKPCD
+1801 SAVVFGGLGYQTPCD

-1913 LANILGEVAMQ
+1913 LANILGEVAVQ

-1932 GNLIVNTLGSGS
+1932 GNLIADMLGSGS

-2045 SVMLQDIVKPSEA
+2045 SVMLQDIVKPSNA
-2058 LQNDVV
+2058 LKNDVV

-2076 QDMLNSLESLLQ
+2076 QDTLNSLESLLQ

-2110 QGLGDLIPNLGKKGL
+2110 QGLGDLIPNLGNKGL
-2125 FAPYGLSQVWQ
+2125 FAPYGLSQAWQ
-2136 RGDFSFNAQGNVFVQ
+2136 KGDFSFNAQGNVFVQ

-2183 HSGTLNLLS
+2183 HFGTLQLLS

-2203 DASNGLKIN
+2203 NASNGLKIN
-2212 AANNNV
+2212 AGSNNI
-2218 SVSQGNLFI
+2218 SVSQGDLFI
-2227 NASCVQQSDPITTN
+2227 NASCVQQSTP
-2241 TANPCA
+2241 TAANATNPCA
-2247 LSAQSANGASSNNAS
+2247 LTTQNNAS
-2262 NNAPIALNN
+2262 SSNASSNAPIALNN

-2278 TANDF
+2278 TANGF

-2299 IKGSANIKNL
+2299 IKGSANVKNL

-2351 TQKIGVLQN
+2351 TQKIEVLQN

-2371 GIYGLEVGGALN
+2371 GIYGLGVGGVLN
-2383 NFGAIH
+2383 HLGTIH
-2389 FNLENIQT
+2389 FNLENSQT
-2397 PAPLIQAEGIINL
+2397 PVNPLIQAEGIINL
-2410 NTTQTPFI
+2410 NTTQTPFM

-2460 NGNHIEEKNGVLT
+2460 NGNRIEEKNGVLT

-2497 ASPNNILSLSVLHNQ
+2497 ASQNHILSLSVLYNQ
-2512 VKMSYGDKVMDF
+2512 IKMSYGNKIMDF
-2524 TPPTLQDYIVGIQG
+2524 TPPTLQDYIAGIQG
-2538 QSALNQIEAIGGNNA
+2538 QSALNQIEAVGGNA
-2553 IKWLSTLMI
+2553 IKWLSTLMMD
-2562 KTKENPLFAPIYL
+2562 TKENPLFAPIYL
-2575 ENHSLNEILDATKDL
+2575 KNHSLNEILGVTKDL

-2601 FRDNATNLLELASYT
+2601 FRNNATNLLELAGYT

-2626 DFRAREGESNF
+2626 DFRAREEGESDF
-2637 SERLLELKNKRF
+2637 SLLELKNKRF
-2649 SDPNPSEIFV
+2649 SDPNPSEVFV

-2664 NKHPNNLWVQ
+2664 SKHPNNLWVQ

-2711 GYSGFN
+2711 GYSDFN
-2717 GNIMRSLGNNVD
+2717 GNIMHSLANNVD

-2742 FTLSANETYGGNAS
+2742 FTLSANETYGGNATS
-2756 HINSSNS
+2756 INSSNS

-2820 PAYQQFVMHSNP
+2820 PAYQQFVMHLNP

-2867 IKAKGDNMVRFVGE
+2867 IKSKGGNVVRFVGE

-2918 KMGLQYQDL
+2918 KMGLQYQDI

>member
-1 MKQFKKKPKKIK
+1 MKKFKKKPKSIK
-13 RSQKIILKRPLWLMP
+13 RSHQKTILKRPLWLAP

-57 CVHRPWYALWSCDK
+57 CVHRPWYAVWRCDK

-78 FTGNQLITKTWAGG
+78 YTGNQLITKAWAGG
-92 NAANYYHS
+92 NAANYYHT
-100 QNNQDITANLKNDNG
+100 QNNQNITANLKNDNG

-122 YNYTGGEYNGG
+122 YNYTGGENNGG
-133 NLDIE
+133 NLNIE
-138 LGSNATFNLGANSGN
+138 LGNNATFDLGAHSGN

-194 TATLNLNANKVT
+194 IATLNLNANKVT
-206 INSNINAY
+206 INSNISAF

-221 GNANSAITI
+221 GNANSTITI
-230 NSVSLSGDTC
+230 GSVSLSGDTC
-240 SSLAKIGSGAN
+240 SSLASVGVGAN
-251 CSSSGPSY
+251 CSTAGPSY
-259 SFKGTTSA
+259 SFKGTTNA
-267 TNTTFSNASGS
+267 TNTAFNNANGS
-278 FTFEESANFSGA
+278 FTFEENATFSGA
-290 KLNGGAF
+290 KWNGGAF
-297 TFNKGFNATNNT
+297 TFNKEFKATNNT
-309 AFNSGSFTFKG
+309 AFNSGSFNFKG
-320 TSSFNNATFSNASYT
+320 ASSFNGASFSNASYT

-341 FQNSSFNGGTFTFN
+341 FNNSSFNGGTFTFN
-355 NQSNPTNS
+355 NQTNQS
-363 AQHPQILFENSS
+363 AQHPQI
-375 FNGGIF
+375 
-381 TFNNQT
+381 Q
-387 NPTNSA
+387 
-393 QHPQI
+393 
-398 LFENSSF
+398 NSSF
-405 SGSTTT
+405 SGNATT
-411 LKGSAT
+411 LNGSAT

-432 NASFDNATFN
+432 NASFNNANFN

-447 TIEKDASFNN
+447 TINGSASFNSTTFN
-457 TSFNTP
+457 TS

-482 LKNGSTL
+482 LNNGSTL

-500 GATFNLTSLGSEKSV
+500 GTTFNLTSLGSEKSV

-528 LLNHALNSLTNALK
+528 LLNHAINSLTNALK
-542 TTESS
+542 TNESP

-553 AQGLWDMITY
+553 AQGLWEMITY

-572 ENAATPKNTDS
+572 GNAATSKSTDS
-583 SPSAPTKDSPQVY
+583 SPSKSSTNSTQVY

-611 TFSPNSII
+611 TFGPNSII
-619 IQALESGTYTPPPT
+619 IQALESGTYTPPPV
-633 ISGSQFDLS
+633 INGSKFDLS
-642 ASNYINANMPWYD
+642 ASNYINADMPWYD

-686 FKQTFSTNGSNLVI
+686 FKQTFSASNSNLVI
-700 GYNATWTG
+700 GYNSTWTDH
-708 NSVSSSGTV
+708 NVSSSGTV

-738 CIGTTNGAYS
+738 CTGTTNGTYS

-792 GAYSSSMTFST
+792 GIYSSSMTFST
-803 QNMDSSQNLN
+803 QSMDNSQNLN

-818 GKLSVYGATFTNQ
+818 GKLSVYGTTFTNQ

-843 ATFENTN
+843 AVFENTN

-899 NSNATTSFVGDFTN
+899 NSSATTSFVGDFTN
-913 ANSNLQIAGNAV
+913 AHSNLQIAGNAV
-925 FGNSTNSDGSQNTA
+925 FGNSTNSDGSQNNA

-947 NIAGNATFD
+947 NISGNATFD
-956 NMAFNGPTNTSVK
+956 NVVFNSPTNTSVK

-985 LSFGDGMI
+985 LSFGDGTI
-993 NFSAHSVI
+993 TFNAHSVI
-1001 NIGEAITNGNPIT
+1001 NIDEAITNGNPIT

-1048 VSSAGNGIYDVVY
+1048 VSSAGNGVYDVVY
-1061 SFNNQTYNFQEVFSP
+1061 SFNNQTYNFQEIFSP

-1087 MVFDYV
+1087 MVFDYM
-1093 DMEKSDHLYYQ
+1093 DMEKSDHLYYKDVV
-1104 NALGFMTYMPNSYNN
+1104 GFMTYMPNSYNN
-1119 NLGNLNN
+1119 NLGNANN
-1126 TIYYYDKSIDFYA
+1126 TIYYYDNSIDFYA

-1144 FTKAEFSQTL
+1144 FTKAEFSQTF

-1165 KNIWTNAS
+1165 KSIWTDAS

-1197 HCWNLQCIGFIT
+1197 HCWNLQCTGFIT

-1236 LNFNGLQGI
+1236 LNFNALQGI

-1282 DTAQNKGNPNFSFNA
+1282 DTAQNGGNPNFSFNA

-1311 GQTQSVFKFN
+1311 GKTQSVFKFN
-1321 AVNAISFTNSSNLSS
+1321 AVNAISFTNSTNLSS
-1336 GLYQISA
+1336 GLYQMQA

-1355 SVGTSSIKANAISL
+1355 SVGTSSIKANAINL
-1369 SQNASINAS
+1369 SQNAFINAS
-1378 NHSTLELSGDLNLND
+1378 NHSTLELQGDLNVND
-1393 TSSLNLNQSAINVS
+1393 TSSLNLNQSTINVS

-1452 ASSLGGQFNLS
+1452 AISLGGQFNLS
-1463 NNSFLDFQG
+1463 NNSSLDFQG
-1472 SSAITSNTAFNFYNN
+1472 SSAITSNTAFNFYDN

-1558 QADMNSNWYERISF
+1558 QAGMNSNWYERISF
-1572 FGMRINDGIY
+1572 FGLRINDGIY
-1582 DAKNQTYSF
+1582 DATNQTYSF

-1606 DNQLS
+1606 NNQLS

-1624 YNIGSEIFNYQK
+1624 YNIGSEVFNYQK

-1651 QGVFYLTSSVKGYYN
+1651 EGVFYLTSNVKGYYN

-1684 LTSESSVISQTYNA
+1684 LSSESSVISQTYNA

-1744 LSNLKGDALNQLT
+1744 LNALNSNALNQLI

-1768 NELID
+1768 NEFID

-1787 LIIGATKIGQTNTN
+1787 LIVGATKIGQTDTN
-1801 STVVFGGLGYQKPCD
+1801 STVVFGGLGYQTPCD

-1844 DTTFNAKEI
+1844 DTTFNVKEI

-1913 LANILGEVAMQ
+1913 LANILGEMAMQ

-1932 GNLIVNTLGSGS
+1932 GNLIADMLGSDS
-1944 VIGGYLTPEQKNQT
+1944 VIGGHLTPEQKNQT

-2030 QITGFISANDIGQVI
+2030 QITSFISANDIGQVI
-2045 SVMLQDIVKPSEA
+2045 SVMLQDIVKPSNA

-2076 QDMLNSLESLLQ
+2076 QDTLNSLESLLQ

-2110 QGLGDLIPNLGKKGL
+2110 QGLGDLIPSLGKKGL

-2136 RGDFSFNAQGNVFVQ
+2136 KGDFSFNAQGNVFVQ

-2174 GNNHIAFTN
+2174 GNNHISFTN
-2183 HSGTLNLLS
+2183 HAGTLQLLS
-2192 NQVSNINITTL
+2192 DQVSNINITTL
-2203 DASNGLKIN
+2203 NASNGLKIN

-2218 SVSQGNLFI
+2218 SVSQGDLFV
-2227 NASCVQQSDPITTN
+2227 NASCTQQSDP
-2241 TANPCA
+2241 TAANIANSCV
-2247 LSAQSANGASSNNAS
+2247 LSAQSANGASSSNAS

-2271 NDESLMV
+2271 NDESLII

-2299 IKGSANIKNL
+2299 IKGSANVKNL

-2329 LEKNASFV
+2329 LENNASFV

-2351 TQKIGVLQN
+2351 TRKIEVLQN

-2371 GIYGLEVGGALN
+2371 GIYGLEVGGTLN
-2383 NFGAIH
+2383 HFGTIH
-2389 FNLENIQT
+2389 FNLENTQT
-2397 PAPLIQAEGIINL
+2397 PTPLIQAEGIINL

-2418 NVNNS
+2418 NINNS

-2460 NGNHIEEKNGVLT
+2460 NGNHIEEKNGALT

-2497 ASPNNILSLSVLHNQ
+2497 ASQNNILSLSVLYNQ
-2512 VKMSYGDKVMDF
+2512 IKMSYGDKAMDF

-2538 QSALNQIEAIGGNNA
+2538 QSALNQIEAVGGNA
-2553 IKWLSTLMI
+2553 IKWLSTLMME
-2562 KTKENPLFAPIYL
+2562 TKENPLFVPIYL
-2575 ENHSLNEILDATKDL
+2575 KNHSLNEILGVTKDL

-2626 DFRAREGESNF
+2626 DFRTREGESDF

-2649 SDPNPSEIFV
+2649 SDPNPGEVFV
-2659 KYSQP
+2659 KYSQLS
-2664 NKHPNNLWVQ
+2664 KHPNNLWVQ
-2674 GVGGASFIS
+2674 GIGGASFIS

-2711 GYSGFN
+2711 GYSDFN
-2717 GNIMRSLGNNVD
+2717 GNIMHSLANNVD

-2742 FTLSANETYGGNAS
+2742 FTLSANETYGGNANN
-2756 HINSSNS
+2756 INSSNP
-2763 LLSVLNQRYNYNT
+2763 LLSVLNQRYSYNT

-2810 LSGMKGKMQN
+2810 LSGMKGKMN
-2820 PAYQQFVMHSNP
+2820 DAAYKQFLMHSNP

-2867 IKAKGDNMVRFVGE
+2867 IKSKGGNTVRFVGE

-2889 EIFNTFA
+2889 EVFNTFA

-2918 KMGLQYQDL
+2918 KMGLQYQDI

>member
-13 RSQKIILKRPLWLMP
+13 RSQKIILKRPLWLAP
-28 LLIGGFASGVYADGT
+28 LLISGFASGVYADGT

-57 CVHRPWYALWSCDK
+57 CVHHPWYALWSCDK

-100 QNNQDITANLKNDNG
+100 QSNQSITANLKNDNG

-122 YNYTGGEYNGG
+122 YNYTGGENNGG

-194 TATLNLNANKVT
+194 TATLNLNANKVNV
-206 INSNINAY
+206 NSNINAY

-221 GNANSAITI
+221 GNANSTITI

-251 CSSSGPSY
+251 CSTSGPSY
-259 SFKGTTSA
+259 SFKGTTNA

-309 AFNSGSFTFKG
+309 AFNSGSFNFKG
-320 TSSFNNATFSNASYT
+320 VSSFNGVNFNNATYIFN
-335 FDNQAT
+335 NQAT

-363 AQHPQILFENSS
+363 AQHPQIR
-375 FNGGIF
+375 
-381 TFNNQT
+381 
-387 NPTNSA
+387 
-393 QHPQI
+393 
-398 LFENSSF
+398 FENSSF
-405 SGSTTT
+405 SGSATT
-411 LKGSAT
+411 LKGFAT
-417 FEQAFNNSNHQLTIQ
+417 FEQAFNNSNHQLTMQ
-432 NASFDNATFN
+432 NASFNNATFN

-457 TSFNTP
+457 TTFNTS
-463 VDTNNMSV
+463 VDTNNMTIS
-471 TGSVTLSGKND
+471 GGVTLSGKND

-528 LLNHALNSLTNALK
+528 LLNHAINSLTNALK
-542 TTESS
+542 TNESS

-572 ENAATPKNTDS
+572 ENAATSKNTDS
-583 SPSAPTKDSPQVY
+583 SPPKYSTNSTQVY

-611 TFSPNSII
+611 TFGPNSII

-642 ASNYINANMPWYD
+642 ASNYINADMPWYD

-686 FKQTFSTNGSNLVI
+686 FKQTFSANGSNLVI

-738 CIGTTNGAYS
+738 CTGTTNGTYS

-792 GAYSSSMTFST
+792 GIYSSSMTFST
-803 QNMDSSQNLN
+803 QNMDNSQNLN

-818 GKLSVYGATFTNQ
+818 GKLSVYGTTFTNQ

-843 ATFENTN
+843 AIFENTN

-899 NSNATTSFVGDFTN
+899 NSSATTSFMGDFTN

-925 FGNSTNSDGSQNTA
+925 FGNSTNGSQNTA

-956 NMAFNGPTNTSVK
+956 HVAFNGPTNTSVK

-985 LSFGDGMI
+985 LSFGDGTI
-993 NFSAHSVI
+993 SFSAHSVI
-1001 NIGEAITNGNPIT
+1001 NIGEAIINGNPIT
-1014 LVSSSKEIEYNNAF
+1014 LVSSSKTIEYNNAF

-1048 VSSAGNGIYDVVY
+1048 VSSAGNGVYDVVY

-1119 NLGNLNN
+1119 NLGNPNN
-1126 TIYYYDKSIDFYA
+1126 TIYYYDNSIDFYA

-1144 FTKAEFSQTL
+1144 FTKAEFSQTF
-1154 TGQNSAIVFGA
+1154 TGQNSTIVFGA
-1165 KNIWTNAS
+1165 KNIWTSVS
-1173 DAPQS
+1173 DVPQS
-1178 NTIIR
+1178 NVIIR

-1236 LNFNGLQGI
+1236 LNFNGIQGI

-1266 ISNSA
+1266 VSNSA

-1336 GLYQISA
+1336 GLYQMQA

-1355 SVGTSSIKANAISL
+1355 SVGTSSIKANAINL

-1378 NHSTLELSGDLNLND
+1378 NHSTLELQGDLNLND

-1433 FNSANITTSLSDS
+1433 FNSANITTSLSNS

-1463 NNSFLDFQG
+1463 NHSSLDFQG
-1472 SSAITSNTAFNFYNN
+1472 SSTITSNTAFNFYDN

-1547 NDNKNRVYNII
+1547 NGNKNRVYNII
-1558 QADMNSNWYERISF
+1558 QANMDGNWYERINF

-1606 DNQLS
+1606 NNQLS

-1666 PNQSYQASG
+1666 PNQSYQANG

-1684 LTSESSVISQTYNA
+1684 LSSESSIISQTYNA

-1704 ALHVYNKGYNFNNIK
+1704 ALHIYNKGYNFNNIK

-1744 LSNLKGDALNQLT
+1744 LSGLKGDALNQLT

-1779 VQNFNNGA
+1779 VQNFNNST
-1787 LIIGATKIGQTNTN
+1787 LIIGATKIGQTDTN
-1801 STVVFGGLGYQKPCD
+1801 SAVVFGGLGYQTPCD

-2045 SVMLQDIVKPSEA
+2045 SVMLQDIVKPSDA
-2058 LQNDVV
+2058 LQNDIV

-2076 QDMLNSLESLLQ
+2076 QDTLNSLESLLQ

-2136 RGDFSFNAQGNVFVQ
+2136 KGDFSFNAQGNVFVQ

-2183 HSGTLNLLS
+2183 HFGTLNLLS
-2192 NQVSNINITTL
+2192 DQVSNISITTL

-2212 AANNNV
+2212 AANNNI

-2227 NASCVQQSDPITTN
+2227 NASCAQQSDPTTASA
-2241 TANPCA
+2241 TNPCA
-2247 LSAQSANGASSNNAS
+2247 LSAQSANGASSSNAS

-2271 NDESLMV
+2271 NDESLII

-2292 GVVDFSK
+2292 GVVDLSK
-2299 IKGSANIKNL
+2299 IKGSANVKNL

-2337 TNNLNIQGA
+2337 TNNLNIQGV

-2351 TQKIGVLQN
+2351 TQKIEVLQN

-2397 PAPLIQAEGIINL
+2397 PTPLIQVGGIINL

-2423 MANNTTYTLLKSSR
+2423 MANNMTYTLLKSSR
-2437 YIDYNI
+2437 YINYNI
-2443 NPNSLQSYL
+2443 NPDSLQSYL

-2497 ASPNNILSLSVLHNQ
+2497 ASQNNILSLSVLHDQ
-2512 VKMSYGDKVMDF
+2512 IKMSYGDKIMDF
-2524 TPPTLQDYIVGIQG
+2524 TPPTLQDYIAGIQG

-2575 ENHSLNEILDATKDL
+2575 ENHSLNEILDVTKDL

-2626 DFRAREGESNF
+2626 DFRAREGESGF
-2637 SERLLELKNKRF
+2637 SNRLLELKNKRF
-2649 SDPNPSEIFV
+2649 SDPNPSEVFV

-2711 GYSGFN
+2711 GYSDFN

-2742 FTLSANETYGGNAS
+2742 FTLSANETYGGNATS
-2756 HINSSNS
+2756 INSSNS

-2820 PAYQQFVMHSNP
+2820 LAYQQFVMHSNP

-2867 IKAKGDNMVRFVGE
+2867 IKAKGDNTVRFVGE

>member
-1 MKQFKKKPKKIK
+1 MKKFKKKPKSIK
-13 RSQKIILKRPLWLMP
+13 RSYQNQKTILKRPLWLAP

-78 FTGNQLITKTWAGG
+78 YTGNQLITKTWAGG
-92 NAANYYHS
+92 NAASYYHT
-100 QNNQDITANLKNDNG
+100 QNNQNITANLKNDNG

-122 YNYTGGEYNGG
+122 YNYTGGENNGG
-133 NLDIE
+133 NLNIE
-138 LGSNATFNLGANSGN
+138 LGNNATFNLGASSGN

-206 INSNINAY
+206 INSNISAY

-221 GNANSAITI
+221 GNANSVITI
-230 NSVSLSGDTC
+230 NSVSLNGDTC
-240 SSLAKIGSGAN
+240 SSSVSVGVGAN

-259 SFKGTTSA
+259 SFKGTINA

-278 FTFEESANFSGA
+278 FTFEENATFSGA
-290 KLNGGAF
+290 KWNGGAF
-297 TFNKGFNATNNT
+297 TFNKEFNATNNT
-309 AFNSGSFTFKG
+309 AFNSGSFNFKG
-320 TSSFNNATFSNASYT
+320 ASSFNGANFNNAAYT
-335 FDNQAT
+335 FNNQAA

-355 NQSNPTNS
+355 NQ
-363 AQHPQILFENSS
+363 
-375 FNGGIF
+375 
-381 TFNNQT
+381 NNQT
-387 NPTNSA
+387 NNA

-405 SGSTTT
+405 SGNATT
-411 LKGSAT
+411 LKG
-417 FEQAFNNSNHQLTIQ
+417 FVNFQQAFNNSNHQLTMQ
-432 NASFDNATFN
+432 NASFNNATFN

-447 TIEKDASFNN
+447 TIEKDASFNSMTFN
-457 TSFNTP
+457 TS
-463 VDTNNMSV
+463 VDTNNMTI
-471 TGSVTLSGKND
+471 TGGVTLSGKND

-489 DFGSSKITLAQ
+489 DFGSSKVTLAQ
-500 GATFNLTSLGSEKSV
+500 GTTFNLTSLSSEKSV

-528 LLNHALNSLTNALK
+528 LLNHAINSLTNALK
-542 TTESS
+542 TNESS

-563 NGVTGQLLS
+563 DGVTGQLLS
-572 ENAATPKNTDS
+572 ENAATSKNTDS
-583 SPSAPTKDSPQVY
+583 SPPKSSSNSTQVY

-611 TFSPNSII
+611 TFSHNSII
-619 IQALESGTYTPPPT
+619 IQALESGTYTPPPV
-633 ISGSQFDLS
+633 ISGSKFDLS
-642 ASNYINANMPWYD
+642 ASNYIDSDMPWYD
-655 HKYYIPKSQ
+655 HKSYIPKSQ

-686 FKQTFSTNGSNLVI
+686 FKQTFSASGSNLVI
-700 GYNATWTG
+700 GYNSTWTDH
-708 NSVSSSGTV
+708 NVSSSDTV

-738 CIGTTNGAYS
+738 CTGTTNGTYS

-778 SINIANATITQHNA
+778 SVNIVNATITQHNA
-792 GAYSSSMTFST
+792 GIYSSSMTFST
-803 QNMDSSQNLN
+803 QSMDNSQNLN
-813 GLNAN
+813 GLNPN
-818 GKLSVYGATFTNQ
+818 GTLSVYGTTFTNQ

-843 ATFENTN
+843 AVFENTN
-850 FNGGSY
+850 FNGGNY

-885 NNANFNNSASFNFN
+885 DNANFNNSASFNFN
-899 NSNATTSFVGDFTN
+899 NSNANTSFVGDFTN
-913 ANSNLQIAGNAV
+913 ANSNLQIAGSAV
-925 FGNSTNSDGSQNTA
+925 FGNSNNGSQNNA

-947 NIAGNATFD
+947 NISGNATF
-956 NMAFNGPTNTSVK
+956 NNVVFNGPTNMSVK
-969 GQVTLNNITLK
+969 GQVALNNITLK
-980 NLNAP
+980 NLNTP
-985 LSFGDGMI
+985 LSFGDGTI
-993 NFSAHSVI
+993 TFNAHSVI
-1001 NIGEAITNGNPIT
+1001 NIAEAITNGNPIT

-1048 VSSAGNGIYDVVY
+1048 VSSAGNGVYDVVY
-1061 SFNNQTYNFQEVFSP
+1061 SFNNQTYNFQEIFSQ

-1087 MVFDYV
+1087 MVFDYM

-1104 NALGFMTYMPNSYNN
+1104 NTLGFMTYMPNSYNN
-1119 NLGNLNN
+1119 NLGNSNN

-1144 FTKAEFSQTL
+1144 FTKAEFSQTF
-1154 TGQNSAIVFGA
+1154 TGQNSVIVFGA
-1165 KNIWTNAS
+1165 KSIWTNAS

-1266 ISNSA
+1266 TSNST

-1282 DTAQNKGNPNFSFNA
+1282 DTAQNGGNPNFSFNA

-1321 AVNAISFTNSSNLSS
+1321 AANAINFTNSTNLSS
-1336 GLYQISA
+1336 GLYQMQA
-1343 KSVLFDNSNLSV
+1343 KSVSFDNSNLSV
-1355 SVGTSSIKANAISL
+1355 SVGTSSIKANAINL

-1378 NHSTLELSGDLNLND
+1378 NHSTLELQGDLNLND

-1418 IASNGSHLNFNGAVN
+1418 IVNDGSRLNFNGTTN
-1433 FNSANITTSLSDS
+1433 FNSANITTSLNHS
-1446 SIVFKG
+1446 SILFKG
-1452 ASSLGGQFNLS
+1452 AISLGGQFNLS
-1463 NNSFLDFQG
+1463 NNSSLDFQG
-1472 SSAITSNTAFNFYNN
+1472 SSAIISNTAFNFYDN

-1558 QADMNSNWYERISF
+1558 QAGMNSNWYERISF

-1606 DNQLS
+1606 NNQLS

-1624 YNIGSEIFNYQK
+1624 YNIGSEVFNYQK

-1651 QGVFYLTSSVKGYYN
+1651 QGVFYLTSNVKGYYN

-1684 LTSESSVISQTYNA
+1684 LTSNSSVISQTYNA

-1704 ALHVYNKGYNFNNIK
+1704 TLHVYNKGYNFNNIK

-1744 LSNLKGDALNQLT
+1744 LSDLNSNALNQLT
-1757 KLITPSDWKNI
+1757 KLITPNDWKNI

-1779 VQNFNNGA
+1779 VQNFNNGT
-1787 LIIGATKIGQTNTN
+1787 LIVGATKIGQTDTN
-1801 STVVFGGLGYQKPCD
+1801 SAVVFGGLGYQKPCD

-1876 SQTSLIL
+1876 SQTSLVL

-1932 GNLIVNTLGSGS
+1932 GNLIADMLGSNS
-1944 VIGGYLTPEQKNQT
+1944 VIGRHLTPEQKNQT

-1971 MNDSGLNTAIKDL
+1971 MNDSGLNAAIKDL

-2045 SVMLQDIVKPSEA
+2045 SVMLQDIVKPSNA
-2058 LQNDVV
+2058 LKNDAV

-2076 QDMLNSLESLLQ
+2076 QDTLNSLESLLQ

-2097 KVLAAKGLGPIYE
+2097 KVLVAKGLGSIYE
-2110 QGLGDLIPNLGKKGL
+2110 QGLGDLMPNLGKKGL

-2136 RGDFSFNAQGNVFVQ
+2136 KGDFSFNAQGNVFVQ
-2151 NSTFSNANGGTLS
+2151 NSTFSNANGGALS

-2174 GNNHIAFTN
+2174 GNNHISFTN
-2183 HSGTLNLLS
+2183 HAGALNLLS

-2203 DASNGLKIN
+2203 NASNGLKIN

-2218 SVSQGNLFI
+2218 SVSQGNLFV
-2227 NASCVQQSDPITTN
+2227 NASCAGQSDPTAANI
-2241 TANPCA
+2241 ANPCA
-2247 LSAQSANGASSNNAS
+2247 LSTQSANGASSSNAS
-2262 NNAPIALNN
+2262 NNAQIALSN

-2329 LEKNASFV
+2329 LEKNASFMA
-2337 TNNLNIQGA
+2337 NNLNIQGA

-2351 TQKIGVLQN
+2351 TRKIEVLQN
-2360 LVIASNASLST
+2360 LTIASNASLST

-2397 PAPLIQAEGIINL
+2397 PTPLIQAEGIINL

-2418 NVNNS
+2418 NIDNS
-2423 MANNTTYTLLKSSR
+2423 IANNMTYTLLKSSR

-2452 KLYTLINI
+2452 NLYTLINI
-2460 NGNHIEEKNGVLT
+2460 NGNHIEEKNGTLT

-2483 KGLLLSVALPNSNN
+2483 KGLLLSVALPNPNN
-2497 ASPNNILSLSVLHNQ
+2497 AHQNNILSLSVLYNQ
-2512 VKMSYGDKVMDF
+2512 IKMSYGDKVMDF

-2538 QSALNQIEAIGGNNA
+2538 QSALNKIEAVGGNA
-2553 IKWLSTLMI
+2553 IKWLSTLMME
-2562 KTKENPLFAPIYL
+2562 TKENPLFAPIYL
-2575 ENHSLNEILDATKDL
+2575 KNHSLNEILGVAKDL
-2590 QNTASLISNPN
+2590 LNTASLISNPN
-2601 FRDNATNLLELASYT
+2601 FRNNATNLLELASYT

-2626 DFRAREGESNF
+2626 DFRAREGESDF

-2649 SDPNPSEIFV
+2649 SDPNPSEVFV
-2659 KYSQP
+2659 KYSQLS
-2664 NKHPNNLWVQ
+2664 KHQNNLWVQ
-2674 GVGGASFIS
+2674 GIGGASFIS

-2717 GNIMRSLGNNVD
+2717 GNIMHSLANNVD

-2742 FTLSANETYGGNAS
+2742 FTLSANETYEGNAS
-2756 HINSSNS
+2756 NINSSNS

-2810 LSGMKGKMQN
+2810 LSGMKGKMN
-2820 PAYQQFVMHSNP
+2820 GATYKQFLMHSNP

-2845 SRKYFGKNSYYFV
+2845 GRKYFGKNSYYFV

-2867 IKAKGDNMVRFVGE
+2867 IRSKGGNVVRFVGE

-2889 EIFNTFA
+2889 EVLNTFA

-2907 RLMYVNAGVGL
+2907 RLVYVNAGVGL
-2918 KMGLQYQDL
+2918 KMGLQYQDI

>member
-1 MKQFKKKPKKIK
+1 MKKFKKKPKSIK
-13 RSQKIILKRPLWLMP
+13 RSHQNQKTILKRPLWLAP
-28 LLIGGFASGVYADGT
+28 LLISGFASGVYANNNLWDLLNPKVG
-43 DILGLSWGEKSQKV
+43 GEYVHWVKGSQYCSW
-57 CVHRPWYALWSCDK
+57 
-71 WEEKTQQ
+71 WE
-78 FTGNQLITKTWAGG
+78 LAGCLKNVWGANHKGYDAG
-92 NAANYYHS
+92 NAANYLSS
-100 QNNQDITANLKNDNG
+100 QNYQAISVGTGNETG
-115 TYFLSGL
+115 TYSLSGFT
-122 YNYTGGEYNGG
+122 NYVGG
-133 NLDIE
+133 NLTI
-138 LGSNATFNLGANSGN
+138 NLGNSVVLDLSGSN
-153 SFTSWYPNGHTNV
+153 SFTSYQGYNQGKDDV
-166 TFSAGTINVNNSVE
+166 TFTVGTINLNGALE

-194 TATLNLNANKVT
+194 TATLNLNANKVN
-206 INSNINAY
+206 INSNISAY

-221 GNANSAITI
+221 GNTNSTITI
-230 NSVSLSGDTC
+230 NSVSLNGDTC
-240 SSLAKIGSGAN
+240 SSLASVGVGAN
-251 CSSSGPSY
+251 CSTSGPSY
-259 SFKGTTSA
+259 SFKGTTNA
-267 TNTTFSNASGS
+267 TNTTFSNANGS
-278 FTFEESANFSGA
+278 FTFEENATFSGA
-290 KLNGGAF
+290 KWNGGAF
-297 TFNKGFNATNNT
+297 TFNKGFSATNNT
-309 AFNSGSFTFKG
+309 AFNSGSYIFKG
-320 TSSFNNATFSNASYT
+320 TSSFNNASFSNASYT
-335 FDNQAT
+335 FNNQAT

-355 NQSNPTNS
+355 DQTNQS
-363 AQHPQILFENSS
+363 AQHPQI
-375 FNGGIF
+375 
-381 TFNNQT
+381 Q
-387 NPTNSA
+387 
-393 QHPQI
+393 
-398 LFENSSF
+398 NSSF
-405 SGSTTT
+405 SGNAIT
-411 LKGSAT
+411 LKGSVI
-417 FEQAFNNSNHQLTIQ
+417 FQQAFNNSNHQLTIQ
-432 NASFDNATFN
+432 NASFNNATFN

-457 TSFNTP
+457 TTFNTSIN
-463 VDTNNMSV
+463 TNNMTIS
-471 TGSVTLSGKND
+471 GGVTLSGKND
-482 LKNGSTL
+482 LKNGATL
-489 DFGSSKITLAQ
+489 DFGSSKVTLAQ
-500 GATFNLTSLGSEKSV
+500 GTTFNLTSLGSEKSV

-528 LLNHALNSLTNALK
+528 LLNHAINGLTNALK
-542 TTESS
+542 TTESLS
-547 SKPQSF
+547 NPQSF

-572 ENAATPKNTDS
+572 ENAATSKPANA

-611 TFSPNSII
+611 TFSHNSII
-619 IQALESGTYTPPPT
+619 IQALESGTYTPPPV
-633 ISGSQFDLS
+633 INGSKFDLS
-642 ASNYINANMPWYD
+642 ASNYINADMPWYD

-686 FKQTFSTNGSNLVI
+686 FKQTFSASGSNLVI
-700 GYNATWTG
+700 GYNATWTDH
-708 NSVSSSGTV
+708 NVSSSDTV

-723 GSALNGHCGPWPYYQ
+723 GSALNGYCGPWPYYQ
-738 CIGTTNGAYS
+738 CTGTTNGTYS

-792 GAYSSSMTFST
+792 GIYSSSMTFST
-803 QNMDSSQNLN
+803 QNMDNSQNLN

-818 GKLSVYGATFTNQ
+818 GTLLVYGTTFTNQ

-869 QFNSGS
+869 RFNSGS

-899 NSNATTSFVGDFTN
+899 NSSATTSFMGDFTN

-925 FGNSTNSDGSQNTA
+925 FGSSANGSQNTA

-947 NIAGNATFD
+947 NISGNATFD
-956 NMAFNGPTNTSVK
+956 NVVFNSPTNTSVK
-969 GQVTLNNITLK
+969 GQVILNNITLK

-985 LSFGDGMI
+985 LSFGDGTI
-993 NFSAHSVI
+993 TFNAHSVI

-1014 LVSSSKEIEYNNAF
+1014 LVSSSKEIDYNNAF

-1048 VSSAGNGIYDVVY
+1048 VSSAGNGVYDVVY
-1061 SFNNQTYNFQEVFSP
+1061 SFNNQTYNFQEIFSQ
-1076 NSISIRRLGVG
+1076 NSISIRRLGVS
-1087 MVFDYV
+1087 MVFDYM

-1104 NALGFMTYMPNSYNN
+1104 NTLGFMTYMPNSYNN
-1119 NLGNLNN
+1119 NLGNSNN

-1144 FTKAEFSQTL
+1144 FTKAEFSQTF

-1165 KNIWTNAS
+1165 KNIWTSVS

-1178 NTIIR
+1178 NVIIR

-1227 RISSGGGAS
+1227 RISSGGGAN

-1266 ISNSA
+1266 VSNSA

-1282 DTAQNKGNPNFSFNA
+1282 DTAQNGGNPNFSFNA

-1311 GQTQSVFKFN
+1311 GKTQSVFKFN
-1321 AVNAISFTNSSNLSS
+1321 ATNAINFTNSTNLSS
-1336 GLYQISA
+1336 GLYQMQA
-1343 KSVLFDNSNLSV
+1343 KSVSFDNSNLSV
-1355 SVGTSSIKANAISL
+1355 SVGTSSIKASAINL

-1378 NHSTLELSGDLNLND
+1378 NHSTLELQGDLNVND
-1393 TSSLNLNQSAINVS
+1393 TSSLNLNQSAINIS

-1418 IASNGSHLNFNGAVN
+1418 IASNNAHINFNGATN
-1433 FNSANITTSLSDS
+1433 FNSANITTSLNNS

-1463 NNSFLDFQG
+1463 NNSSLDFQG
-1472 SSAITSNTAFNFYNN
+1472 SSAITSNTAFNFYDN

-1515 NNSSVLNL
+1515 NSSSVLDL
-1523 KNSQLVFSDQGS
+1523 KNSQLVFGDQGS

-1606 DNQLS
+1606 NNQLS

-1666 PNQSYQASG
+1666 PNQSYQANG

-1744 LSNLKGDALNQLT
+1744 LSDLNSNALNQLT

-1768 NELID
+1768 NELIN

-1787 LIIGATKIGQTNTN
+1787 LIIGATKIGQTDTN
-1801 STVVFGGLGYQKPCD
+1801 SAVVFGGLGYQKPCD

-2064 ALGKQMI
+2064 ALGKKMI

-2076 QDMLNSLESLLQ
+2076 QDTLNSLESLLQ

-2136 RGDFSFNAQGNVFVQ
+2136 KGDFSFNAQGNVFVQ

-2174 GNNHIAFTN
+2174 GNNRIAFTN
-2183 HSGTLNLLS
+2183 HFGTLQLLS

-2227 NASCVQQSDPITTN
+2227 NASCAQQSGPTAAN
-2241 TANPCA
+2241 AANPCT
-2247 LSAQSANGASSNNAS
+2247 LSAQNANGASSSNVS

-2271 NDESLMV
+2271 NDESLII

-2351 TQKIGVLQN
+2351 TQKIEVLQN
-2360 LVIASNASLST
+2360 LVIVSNASLST

-2383 NFGAIH
+2383 NLGTIH
-2389 FNLENIQT
+2389 FNLENTQSPT
-2397 PAPLIQAEGIINL
+2397 PLIQAEEIINL

-2512 VKMSYGDKVMDF
+2512 IKMSYGNKIMDF

-2553 IKWLSTLMI
+2553 IKWLSTLMME
-2562 KTKENPLFAPIYL
+2562 TKENPLFAPIYL

-2626 DFRAREGESNF
+2626 DFRAREGESDF
-2637 SERLLELKNKRF
+2637 SLLELKNKRF
-2649 SDPNPSEIFV
+2649 SDPNPGEVFI
-2659 KYSQP
+2659 KYSQLS
-2664 NKHPNNLWVQ
+2664 KHPNNLWVQ

-2696 DRLVKNVILGGYVAY
+2696 DRLVRNVILGGYVAY
-2711 GYSGFN
+2711 GYSDFN
-2717 GNIMRSLGNNVD
+2717 GNIMHSLGNNVD

-2756 HINSSNS
+2756 NINSSNS
-2763 LLSVLNQRYNYNT
+2763 LLSVLNQRYSYNT

-2810 LSGMKGKMQN
+2810 LSGMKGKMN
-2820 PAYQQFVMHSNP
+2820 DASYKQFLMHSNP

-2845 SRKYFGKNSYYFV
+2845 SRKYFGQNSYYFV

-2867 IKAKGDNMVRFVGE
+2867 IKSKGGNTVRFVGE

-2918 KMGLQYQDL
+2918 KMGLQYQDI

>member
-1 MKQFKKKPKKIK
+1 MKKFKKKPKSIK
-13 RSQKIILKRPLWLMP
+13 QSHQKIILKRPLWLAP
-28 LLIGGFASGVYADGT
+28 LLISGFASGVHANNLWDLLNPKVGGEYVHWVKGSQHCAWWEFAGC
-43 DILGLSWGEKSQKV
+43 LKNVWGANHKG
-57 CVHRPWYALWSCDK
+57 YDA
-71 WEEKTQQ
+71 
-78 FTGNQLITKTWAGG
+78 G
-92 NAANYYHS
+92 NAANYLSS
-100 QNNQDITANLKNDNG
+100 QNYQAIFVGSGNETG
-115 TYFLSGL
+115 TYSLSGFT
-122 YNYTGGEYNGG
+122 NYVGG
-133 NLDIE
+133 NLTI
-138 LGSNATFNLGANSGN
+138 NLGNSVVLDLSGSN
-153 SFTSWYPNGHTNV
+153 SFTSYQGYHQGKDDVSFNVGAINLNG
-166 TFSAGTINVNNSVE
+166 ALE

-194 TATLNLNANKVT
+194 TATLNLNANKVN
-206 INSNINAY
+206 INSNISAF

-230 NSVSLSGDTC
+230 GSVSLSGDTC
-240 SSLAKIGSGAN
+240 SSLASVGVGAN
-251 CSSSGPSY
+251 CSTSGPGY

-267 TNTTFSNASGS
+267 TNTAFSNASGS
-278 FTFEESANFSGA
+278 FTFEENATFSGA

-297 TFNKGFNATNNT
+297 TFNKELNATNNT
-309 AFNSGSFTFKG
+309 AFNSGSFNFKDA
-320 TSSFNNATFSNASYT
+320 SSFNGATFSNASYT
-335 FDNQAT
+335 FNNQVT

-355 NQSNPTNS
+355 D
-363 AQHPQILFENSS
+363 
-375 FNGGIF
+375 
-381 TFNNQT
+381 QT
-387 NPTNSA
+387 NQTNSA

-405 SGSTTT
+405 SGNATTF
-411 LKGSAT
+411 KG
-417 FEQAFNNSNHQLTIQ
+417 FVHFQQAFNNSNHQLIMQ
-432 NASFDNATFN
+432 NASFNNANFS

-447 TIEKDASFNN
+447 TIEKEVSFNN
-457 TSFNTP
+457 TTFNTS
-463 VDTNNMSV
+463 VNTNNMTI

-489 DFGSSKITLAQ
+489 DFGSSQVALTQ
-500 GATFNLTSLGSEKSV
+500 GTTFNLTSLGSEKSV
-515 TILNSSGGITYNH
+515 TILNSSGGITYNN

-542 TTESS
+542 TNESS
-547 SKPQSF
+547 SRPQSF

-572 ENAATPKNTDS
+572 ANIATSKPADS
-583 SPSAPTKDSPQVY
+583 SPSKSSTNSTQVY
-596 QVGYKIGDTIYKLQE
+596 QVGYKIGDIIYKLQE
-611 TFSPNSII
+611 TFSHNSII
-619 IQALESGTYTPPPT
+619 IQALESGTYTPPPV
-633 ISGSQFDLS
+633 ISGSKFDLS
-642 ASNYINANMPWYD
+642 ASNYINSDMPWYD
-655 HKYYIPKSQ
+655 HKSYIPKSQ

-686 FKQTFSTNGSNLVI
+686 FKQTFSASGSNLVI
-700 GYNATWTG
+700 GYNSTWTDH
-708 NSVSSSGTV
+708 NVSSSDTV

-738 CIGTTNGAYS
+738 CTGTTNGVYS

-778 SINIANATITQHNA
+778 SVNIANATITQHNA
-792 GAYSSSMTFST
+792 GIYSSSMTFST
-803 QNMDSSQNLN
+803 QSMDNSQNLN
-813 GLNAN
+813 GLNPN
-818 GKLSVYGATFTNQ
+818 GTLSVYDTTFANQ

-843 ATFENTN
+843 AVFENTN

-899 NSNATTSFVGDFTN
+899 NSNANTSFVGDFTN
-913 ANSNLQIAGNAV
+913 ANSNLQIAGSAV
-925 FGNSTNSDGSQNTA
+925 FGNSNNGSQNNA

-947 NIAGNATFD
+947 NISGNATFD
-956 NMAFNGPTNTSVK
+956 NVVFNGPTNMSVK
-969 GQVTLNNITLK
+969 GKVALNNITLK

-985 LSFGDGMI
+985 LSFGDGTI
-993 NFSAHSVI
+993 TFNAHSVI
-1001 NIGEAITNGNPIT
+1001 NIAEAITNGNPIT

-1048 VSSAGNGIYDVVY
+1048 VSSVGNGVYDVVY
-1061 SFNNQTYNFQEVFSP
+1061 SFNNQTYNFQEIFSP

-1087 MVFDYV
+1087 MVFDYM
-1093 DMEKSDHLYYQ
+1093 DMEKSDHLYYKDV
-1104 NALGFMTYMPNSYNN
+1104 AGFMTYMPNSYNN
-1119 NLGNLNN
+1119 NLGNSNN

-1144 FTKAEFSQTL
+1144 FTKAEFSQTF

-1173 DAPQS
+1173 DVPQS

-1183 FGDNKGAGSNDASG
+1183 FGDNKGVGSNDASG

-1245 LLTNATLYNRAA
+1245 LLTNATLYNRTA

-1266 ISNSA
+1266 TSNSA

-1282 DTAQNKGNPNFSFNA
+1282 DTAQNGGNPNFSFNA

-1321 AVNAISFTNSSNLSS
+1321 AANAINFTNSTNLSS
-1336 GLYQISA
+1336 GLYQMQA
-1343 KSVLFDNSNLSV
+1343 KSVLFDNSSLSV
-1355 SVGTSSIKANAISL
+1355 SVGTSSIKANAINL
-1369 SQNASINAS
+1369 SQNTSINAS
-1378 NHSTLELSGDLNLND
+1378 NHSTLELQGDLNLND
-1393 TSSLNLNQSAINVS
+1393 TSSLNLNQSAINIS

-1418 IASNGSHLNFNGAVN
+1418 IVNDGSRLNFNGTAN
-1433 FNSANITTSLSDS
+1433 FNSANITTSLNHS

-1452 ASSLGGQFNLS
+1452 AISLGGQFNLS
-1463 NNSFLDFQG
+1463 NNSSLDFQG
-1472 SSAITSNTAFNFYNN
+1472 SSAITSNTAFNFYDN

-1558 QADMNSNWYERISF
+1558 QAGMNNNWYERINF
-1572 FGMRINDGIY
+1572 FGMHINDGVY
-1582 DAKNQTYSF
+1582 DAINQTYSF

-1624 YNIGSEIFNYQK
+1624 YNIGSEVFNYQK

-1651 QGVFYLTSSVKGYYN
+1651 EGVFYLTSNVKGYYN

-1684 LTSESSVISQTYNA
+1684 LISDSSVISQTYNA

-1704 ALHVYNKGYNFNNIK
+1704 TLHVYNKGYNFNNIK

-1744 LSNLKGDALNQLT
+1744 LSALNSNALNQLT
-1757 KLITPSDWKNI
+1757 KLITPNDWKNI
-1768 NELID
+1768 NEFID

-1779 VQNFNNGA
+1779 VQNFNNGT
-1787 LIIGATKIGQTNTN
+1787 LIVGAAKIGQTDTN
-1801 STVVFGGLGYQKPCD
+1801 SAVVFGGLGYQKPCD

-1876 SQTSLIL
+1876 SQTSLVL

-1900 GQEGINKVFNQAG
+1900 GQEGINKVFNQTG

-1932 GNLIVNTLGSGS
+1932 GNLIADMLGSNS
-1944 VIGGYLTPEQKNQT
+1944 VIGGHLTPEQKNQT

-1971 MNDSGLNTAIKDL
+1971 MNDSGLNAAIKDL

-2045 SVMLQDIVKPSEA
+2045 SVILQDIVKPSSA
-2058 LQNDVV
+2058 LKNDV
-2064 ALGKQMI
+2064 ATLGKQMI

-2076 QDMLNSLESLLQ
+2076 QDTLNSLESLLQ

-2097 KVLAAKGLGPIYE
+2097 KVLAAKGLGSIYE

-2136 RGDFSFNAQGNVFVQ
+2136 KGDFSFNAQGNVFVQ
-2151 NSTFSNANGGTLS
+2151 NSTFSNANGGALS

-2174 GNNHIAFTN
+2174 GNNRISFTN
-2183 HSGTLNLLS
+2183 HTGLLNLLS
-2192 NQVSNINITTL
+2192 DQVSNINITTL
-2203 DASNGLKIN
+2203 NASNGLKIN
-2212 AANNNV
+2212 ASNNNV

-2227 NASCVQQSDPITTN
+2227 NASCVGQNDPT
-2241 TANPCA
+2241 TANIANSCV
-2247 LSAQSANGASSNNAS
+2247 LSTQSANGTSSNNAS
-2262 NNAPIALNN
+2262 NNAQIALNN

-2329 LEKNASFV
+2329 LEKNASF
-2337 TNNLNIQGA
+2337 TANNLNIQGA

-2351 TQKIGVLQN
+2351 TRKIEVLQN
-2360 LVIASNASLST
+2360 LTIASNASLST

-2397 PAPLIQAEGIINL
+2397 PIPLIQAEGIINL
-2410 NTTQTPFI
+2410 NTTQTPFM

-2452 KLYTLINI
+2452 NLYTLINI

-2483 KGLLLSVALPNSNN
+2483 KGLLLSVALPNPNN
-2497 ASPNNILSLSVLHNQ
+2497 AHQNNILSLSVLYNQ
-2512 VKMSYGDKVMDF
+2512 IKMSYGDKVMDF

-2538 QSALNQIEAIGGNNA
+2538 QSALNQIEAVGGNNA
-2553 IKWLSTLMI
+2553 IKWLSTLMME
-2562 KTKENPLFAPIYL
+2562 TKENPLFAPIYL
-2575 ENHSLNEILDATKDL
+2575 KNHSLHEILGVAKDL
-2590 QNTASLISNPN
+2590 LNTASLISNPN

-2626 DFRAREGESNF
+2626 DFRSREGESDF
-2637 SERLLELKNKRF
+2637 SERLLEIKNKRF
-2649 SDPNPSEIFV
+2649 SDPNPGEVFV
-2659 KYSQP
+2659 KYSQLS
-2664 NKHPNNLWVQ
+2664 KHPNNLWVQ
-2674 GVGGASFIS
+2674 GIGGASFIA
-2683 GGNGTLYGLNVGY
+2683 GGNGTLYGLNAGY

-2717 GNIMRSLGNNVD
+2717 GNIMHSLANNVD

-2742 FTLSANETYGGNAS
+2742 FTLSANEIYGGNAS
-2756 HINSSNS
+2756 NINSSNS

-2791 KQKSVVL
+2791 EQKSVVL
-2798 KPQVGLSYHFIG
+2798 KPQVGLSYYFIG
-2810 LSGMKGKMQN
+2810 LSGMKGKMN
-2820 PAYQQFVMHSNP
+2820 DAAYKQFLMHSNP

-2867 IKAKGDNMVRFVGE
+2867 IKSKGDNVVRFVGE

-2889 EIFNTFA
+2889 EVFNTFA

-2918 KMGLQYQDL
+2918 KMGLQYQDI

>member
-1 MKQFKKKPKKIK
+1 MKKFKKKPKKIIRK
-13 RSQKIILKRPLWLMP
+13 QKTILKRPLWLMP
-28 LLIGGFASGVYADGT
+28 LLIGGFASGAYADGT

-57 CVHRPWYALWSCDK
+57 CVRRPWYALWSCDK

-122 YNYTGGEYNGG
+122 YNYTGGKNNGG

-138 LGSNATFNLGANSGN
+138 LGSNATFNLGASSGN

-206 INSNINAY
+206 INSNISAY

-230 NSVSLSGDTC
+230 NSVSLNGDTC
-240 SSLAKIGSGAN
+240 SSLASVGVGAN
-251 CSSSGPSY
+251 CSNSGPSY
-259 SFKGTTSA
+259 SFKGTTNA
-267 TNTTFSNASGS
+267 TNTTFSNANGS
-278 FTFEESANFSGA
+278 FTFEENATFSGA
-290 KLNGGAF
+290 KLNGGSY
-297 TFNKGFNATNNT
+297 TFNKEFSATNNT
-309 AFNSGSFTFKG
+309 AFNSGRFTFKG
-320 TSSFNNATFSNASYT
+320 TSSFNGTNFSNASYI
-335 FDNQAT
+335 FNNQAT

-363 AQHPQILFENSS
+363 AQHPQI
-375 FNGGIF
+375 
-381 TFNNQT
+381 Q
-387 NPTNSA
+387 
-393 QHPQI
+393 
-398 LFENSSF
+398 NSSF
-405 SGSTTT
+405 SGNAIT
-411 LKGSAT
+411 LKGSVI
-417 FEQAFNNSNHQLTIQ
+417 FQQAFNNSNHQLTIQ

-457 TSFNTP
+457 TTFNTSIN
-463 VDTNNMSV
+463 TNNMSV
-471 TGSVTLSGKND
+471 TGGVTLSGKND
-482 LKNGSTL
+482 LNNGSTL

-500 GATFNLTSLGSEKSV
+500 GTTFNLTSLGDKKSV
-515 TILNSSGGITYNH
+515 TILNSSGGITYNN
-528 LLNHALNSLTNALK
+528 LLNHAINGLTSALK
-542 TTESS
+542 TNESS
-547 SKPQSF
+547 LKPQSF

-563 NGVTGQLLS
+563 NGVTGQLLN
-572 ENAATPKNTDS
+572 ENATTSKPADS

-611 TFSPNSII
+611 TFGPNSII
-619 IQALESGTYTPPPT
+619 IQALESGTYTPPPV
-633 ISGSQFDLS
+633 ISGSKFDLS
-642 ASNYINANMPWYD
+642 ASNYINADMPWYN

-686 FKQTFSTNGSNLVI
+686 FKQTFSASGSNLVI
-700 GYNATWTG
+700 GYNSTWTDH
-708 NSVSSSGTV
+708 NVSSSDTV

-723 GSALNGHCGPWPYYQ
+723 GSVLSGHCGPWPYYQ
-738 CIGTTNGAYS
+738 CTGTTKGTYS

-756 NLRSGNRIGT
+756 NLRSGNRVGT
-766 GGAANLVFNGVD
+766 GGAAKLVFNGVD

-792 GAYSSSMTFST
+792 GIYSSSMTFST
-803 QNMDSSQNLN
+803 QNMDDSQNLN

-843 ATFENTN
+843 TVFENTN

-925 FGNSTNSDGSQNTA
+925 FGNSSDGSQNTA

-956 NMAFNGPTNTSVK
+956 NVVFNSPTNTSVK

-985 LSFGDGMI
+985 LSFGDGTI
-993 NFSAHSVI
+993 TFSAHSVI
-1001 NIGEAITNGNPIT
+1001 NIDEAITNGNPIT

-1048 VSSAGNGIYDVVY
+1048 VSSAGNGVYDVVY

-1087 MVFDYV
+1087 MVFDYM

-1104 NALGFMTYMPNSYNN
+1104 NAFGFMTYMPNSYNN
-1119 NLGNLNN
+1119 NLGNANN
-1126 TIYYYDKSIDFYA
+1126 TIYYYDNSIDFYA

-1144 FTKAEFSQTL
+1144 FTKAEFSQTF
-1154 TGQNSAIVFGA
+1154 TGQNSTIVFGA
-1165 KNIWTNAS
+1165 KSIWTSLS

-1178 NTIIR
+1178 NVIIR

-1266 ISNSA
+1266 VSNNA

-1282 DTAQNKGNPNFSFNA
+1282 DTAQNGGNPNFSFNA

-1321 AVNAISFTNSSNLSS
+1321 AANAISFTNSSNLSS
-1336 GLYQISA
+1336 GLYQMQA

-1355 SVGTSSIKANAISL
+1355 SVGTSSIKASAINL

-1378 NHSTLELSGDLNLND
+1378 NHSTLELQGSLNVND
-1393 TSSLNLNQSAINVS
+1393 TSSLNLNQSTINVS

-1433 FNSANITTSLSDS
+1433 FNSANITTSLNHS

-1463 NNSFLDFQG
+1463 NNSSLDFQG
-1472 SSAITSNTAFNFYNN
+1472 SSAITSNTAFNFYDN

-1523 KNSQLVFSDQGS
+1523 KNSQLVFGDQGS

-1558 QADMNSNWYERISF
+1558 QAGMNSNWYERISF

-1624 YNIGSEIFNYQK
+1624 YNISSEIFNYQK

-1651 QGVFYLTSSVKGYYN
+1651 EGVFYLTSSVKGYYN

-1684 LTSESSVISQTYNA
+1684 LSSESSVISQTYNA

-1704 ALHVYNKGYNFNNIK
+1704 ALHIYNKGYNFNNIK

-1744 LSNLKGDALNQLT
+1744 LSDLKGDALNQLT
-1757 KLITPSDWKNI
+1757 KLITPNDWKNI

-1779 VQNFNNGA
+1779 VQNFNNGT
-1787 LIIGATKIGQTNTN
+1787 LIIGATKIGQTDTN
-1801 STVVFGGLGYQKPCD
+1801 SAVVFGGLGYQTPCD

-1913 LANILGEVAMQ
+1913 LANILGEVAVQ

-2017 SINDLLSKKGLFN
+2017 SINDLLSKKGLLN

-2045 SVMLQDIVKPSEA
+2045 SVMLQDIVKPSNA
-2058 LQNDVV
+2058 LKNDVA

-2076 QDMLNSLESLLQ
+2076 QDTLNSLESLLQ

-2110 QGLGDLIPNLGKKGL
+2110 QGLGDLIPSLGKKVL

-2136 RGDFSFNAQGNVFVQ
+2136 KGDFSFNAQGNVFVQ

-2174 GNNHIAFTN
+2174 GNNHISFTN
-2183 HSGTLNLLS
+2183 HAGTLNLLS

-2227 NASCVQQSDPITTN
+2227 NASCTQQSTP
-2241 TANPCA
+2241 TAANATNPCA

-2299 IKGSANIKNL
+2299 IKGSANVKNL

-2329 LEKNASFV
+2329 LENNASFV

-2351 TQKIGVLQN
+2351 TQKIEVLQN

-2371 GIYGLEVGGALN
+2371 GIYGLGVGGTLN
-2383 NFGAIH
+2383 NLGTIH

-2397 PAPLIQAEGIINL
+2397 PTPLIQAEGIINL

-2497 ASPNNILSLSVLHNQ
+2497 ASQNNILSLSVLYDQ
-2512 VKMSYGDKVMDF
+2512 IKMSYGDRIMDF

-2553 IKWLSTLMI
+2553 IKWLSTLMMD
-2562 KTKENPLFAPIYL
+2562 TKENPLFAPIYL
-2575 ENHSLNEILDATKDL
+2575 KNHSLNEILGVTKDL

-2601 FRDNATNLLELASYT
+2601 FRNNATNLLELASYT

-2626 DFRAREGESNF
+2626 DFRAREGESDF

-2649 SDPNPSEIFV
+2649 SDPNPGEVFV
-2659 KYSQP
+2659 KYSQLS
-2664 NKHPNNLWVQ
+2664 KHPNNLWVQ

-2717 GNIMRSLGNNVD
+2717 GNIMHSLGNNVD

-2742 FTLSANETYGGNAS
+2742 FTLSANETYGGNATS
-2756 HINSSNS
+2756 INSSNP

-2810 LSGMKGKMQN
+2810 LSGMKGN
-2820 PAYQQFVMHSNP
+2820 DAAYKQFLMHSNP

-2845 SRKYFGKNSYYFV
+2845 SRKYFGQNSYYFV

-2867 IKAKGDNMVRFVGE
+2867 IKSKGGNMVRFVGE

-2889 EIFNTFA
+2889 EVFNTFA

-2907 RLMYVNAGVGL
+2907 RLMYVSAGVGL
-2918 KMGLQYQDL
+2918 KMGLQYQDI

>member
-1 MKQFKKKPKKIK
+1 MKKFKKKPKSIK
-13 RSQKIILKRPLWLMP
+13 RSHQNQKTILKRPLWLAL
-28 LLIGGFASGVYADGT
+28 LLISGFASGVYADGT

-57 CVHRPWYALWSCDK
+57 CVHHPWYAVWNCDK

-78 FTGNQLITKTWAGG
+78 YTGNQLITKTWAGG
-92 NAANYYHS
+92 NAANYYHT
-100 QNNQDITANLKNDNG
+100 QNNQNITANLKNDNG

-133 NLDIE
+133 NLNIE
-138 LGSNATFNLGANSGN
+138 LGSNATFNLGASSGN

-206 INSNINAY
+206 INSNISAY

-221 GNANSAITI
+221 GNANSTITI

-240 SSLAKIGSGAN
+240 SSSVSVGIGAN

-259 SFKGTTSA
+259 SFKGTTNA

-278 FTFEESANFSGA
+278 FTFEENATFSGA
-290 KLNGGAF
+290 KWNGGAF
-297 TFNKGFNATNNT
+297 TFNKGFSATNNT

-320 TSSFNNATFSNASYT
+320 TSSFNNATFNNATYT
-335 FDNQAT
+335 FNNQAT

-355 NQSNPTNS
+355 NQ
-363 AQHPQILFENSS
+363 
-375 FNGGIF
+375 
-381 TFNNQT
+381 T

-398 LFENSSF
+398 QNSSF
-405 SGSTTT
+405 SGSATT

-417 FEQAFNNSNHQLTIQ
+417 FEQAFNNSNHQLTMQ
-432 NASFDNATFN
+432 NASFNNATFN

-447 TIEKDASFNN
+447 TINEGASFNN

-463 VDTNNMSV
+463 IDANNMTIS
-471 TGSVTLSGKND
+471 GGVTLSGKND
-482 LKNGSTL
+482 LNNGSTL
-489 DFGSSKITLAQ
+489 DFGSSKITLTQ
-500 GATFNLTSLGSEKSV
+500 GTTFNLTSLGDKNSV

-528 LLNHALNSLTNALK
+528 LLNHAINSLTNALK
-542 TTESS
+542 TTESP

-572 ENAATPKNTDS
+572 ENAATSKNTDS
-583 SPSAPTKDSPQVY
+583 SPSKSSTNSTQVY

-611 TFSPNSII
+611 TFGPNSII
-619 IQALESGTYTPPPT
+619 IQALESGTYTPPPV
-633 ISGSQFDLS
+633 INGSKFDLS
-642 ASNYINANMPWYD
+642 ASNYINTDMPWYD

-686 FKQTFSTNGSNLVI
+686 FKQTFSANGSNLVI

-708 NSVSSSGTV
+708 NSVSSSDTV

-738 CIGTTNGAYS
+738 CTGTTNGTYS

-756 NLRSGNRIGT
+756 NLRSGNRVGT

-792 GAYSSSMTFST
+792 GIYSSSMAFST
-803 QNMDSSQNLN
+803 QNMDNSQNLN

-843 ATFENTN
+843 AVFENTN

-899 NSNATTSFVGDFTN
+899 NSNATTSFMGDFTN

-925 FGNSTNSDGSQNTA
+925 FGNSTNGSQNNA

-947 NIAGNATFD
+947 NISGNATFD
-956 NMAFNGPTNTSVK
+956 NAVFNSPTNTSVK
-969 GQVTLNNITLK
+969 GQVILNNITLK

-985 LSFGDGMI
+985 LSFGDGTI
-993 NFSAHSVI
+993 TFNAHSVI

-1014 LVSSSKEIEYNNAF
+1014 LVSSSKEIDYNNAF

-1048 VSSAGNGIYDVVY
+1048 VSSVGNGVYDVVY

-1087 MVFDYV
+1087 MVFDYM

-1119 NLGNLNN
+1119 NLGNSNN
-1126 TIYYYDKSIDFYA
+1126 TIYYYDNSIDFYA

-1144 FTKAEFSQTL
+1144 FTKAEFSQTF

-1165 KNIWTNAS
+1165 KNIWTDAS

-1209 GHYEAQKIYIT
+1209 GNYEAQKIYIT

-1266 ISNSA
+1266 VSNSA

-1282 DTAQNKGNPNFSFNA
+1282 DTAQNGGNPNFSFNA

-1321 AVNAISFTNSSNLSS
+1321 AVNAISFTNSTNLSS

-1355 SVGTSSIKANAISL
+1355 SVGTSSIKANAINL

-1378 NHSTLELSGDLNLND
+1378 NHSTLELQGDLNLND

-1433 FNSANITTSLSDS
+1433 FNSANITTSLNNS

-1463 NNSFLDFQG
+1463 NNSSLDFQG
-1472 SSAITSNTAFNFYNN
+1472 SSAIISNTAFNFYDN

-1515 NNSSVLNL
+1515 NNSSVLDL
-1523 KNSQLVFSDQGS
+1523 KNSQLVFGDQGS

-1558 QADMNSNWYERISF
+1558 QADMNDNWYECISF

-1624 YNIGSEIFNYQK
+1624 YNIGSEVFNYQK

-1651 QGVFYLTSSVKGYYN
+1651 EGVFYLTSNVKGYYN
-1666 PNQSYQASG
+1666 PNQSYQANG

-1684 LTSESSVISQTYNA
+1684 LSSESSVISQTYNA

-1744 LSNLKGDALNQLT
+1744 LSGLKGDALNQLT
-1757 KLITPSDWKNI
+1757 KLITPDDWKNI

-1779 VQNFNNGA
+1779 VQNFNNGT
-1787 LIIGATKIGQTNTN
+1787 LIVGATKIGQTNTN
-1801 STVVFGGLGYQKPCD
+1801 SAVVFGGLGYQTPCD

-1913 LANILGEVAMQ
+1913 LANILGEVAVQ

-1932 GNLIVNTLGSGS
+1932 GNLIVNTLGSDS

-1971 MNDSGLNTAIKDL
+1971 MNDSGLNAVIKDL

-2017 SINDLLSKKGLFN
+2017 SINDLLGKKGLFN

-2076 QDMLNSLESLLQ
+2076 QDTLNSLESLLQ

-2097 KVLAAKGLGPIYE
+2097 KILAAKGLGPIYE

-2136 RGDFSFNAQGNVFVQ
+2136 KGDFSFNAQGNVFVQ

-2164 FNAGNSLIFA
+2164 FNARNSLIFA
-2174 GNNHIAFTN
+2174 GNNRIAFTN
-2183 HSGTLNLLS
+2183 HFGTLQLLS

-2203 DASNGLKIN
+2203 NASNGLKIN
-2212 AANNNV
+2212 ASNNNV

-2227 NASCVQQSDPITTN
+2227 NASCTQQSDPTATN
-2241 TANPCA
+2241 ATNPCT
-2247 LSAQSANGASSNNAS
+2247 LTTQNANDASSSNAS

-2271 NDESLMV
+2271 NDESLII

-2283 NFSGNIYAN
+2283 NFLGNIYAN

-2337 TNNLNIQGA
+2337 TNNLNIQGV

-2351 TQKIGVLQN
+2351 TQKIEVLQN

-2383 NFGAIH
+2383 NLGTIH
-2389 FNLENIQT
+2389 FNLENSQT
-2397 PAPLIQAEGIINL
+2397 PVNPLIQAEGIINL
-2410 NTTQTPFI
+2410 NATQTPFM
-2418 NVNNS
+2418 NVS
-2423 MANNTTYTLLKSSR
+2423 VANGGTYTLLKSSR
-2437 YIDYNI
+2437 YINYNI
-2443 NPNSLQSYL
+2443 NPDSLQSYL

-2483 KGLLLSVALPNSNN
+2483 KGLLLSVALPDSNN
-2497 ASPNNILSLSVLHNQ
+2497 ASQNHILSLSVLHDQ
-2512 VKMSYGDKVMDF
+2512 IKMSYGNKAMDF
-2524 TPPTLQDYIVGIQG
+2524 TPPTLQDYIAGIQG

-2553 IKWLSTLMI
+2553 IKWLSTLMMD
-2562 KTKENPLFAPIYL
+2562 TKENPLFAPIYL
-2575 ENHSLNEILDATKDL
+2575 ENHSLNEILGVTKDL

-2637 SERLLELKNKRF
+2637 SERLLEFKNKRF
-2649 SDPNPSEIFV
+2649 SDPNPGEVFV
-2659 KYSQP
+2659 KYSQLS
-2664 NKHPNNLWVQ
+2664 KHPNNLWVQ

-2696 DRLVKNVILGGYVAY
+2696 DRLIKNVILGGYVAY
-2711 GYSGFN
+2711 GYSDFN
-2717 GNIMRSLGNNVD
+2717 GNIMHSLGNSVD

-2742 FTLSANETYGGNAS
+2742 FTLSANETYGSNATS
-2756 HINSSNS
+2756 INSSNS

-2810 LSGMKGKMQN
+2810 LSGMKGKMN
-2820 PAYQQFVMHSNP
+2820 DAAYKQFLMHSNP

-2845 SRKYFGKNSYYFV
+2845 SRKYFGQNSYYFV

-2867 IKAKGDNMVRFVGE
+2867 IKSKGGNTVRFVGE

-2889 EIFNTFA
+2889 EVFNTFA

-2907 RLMYVNAGVGL
+2907 RLVYVNAGVGL
-2918 KMGLQYQDL
+2918 KMGLQYQDI

>member
-1 MKQFKKKPKKIK
+1 MKKFKKKPKSIK
-13 RSQKIILKRPLWLMP
+13 RSHQNQKTILKRPLWLAP

-122 YNYTGGEYNGG
+122 YNYTGGENNGG
-133 NLDIE
+133 NLNIE
-138 LGSNATFNLGANSGN
+138 LGSNATFDLGAHSGN
-153 SFTSWYPNGHTNV
+153 SFTSWYPNGHTNI

-194 TATLNLNANKVT
+194 TATLNLNANKVN
-206 INSNINAY
+206 IHSNISAF

-230 NSVSLSGDTC
+230 GSVSLSGDTC
-240 SSLAKIGSGAN
+240 SSLASVGVGAN
-251 CSSSGPSY
+251 CSNSGPSY

-267 TNTTFSNASGS
+267 TNTAFSNANGS
-278 FTFEESANFSGA
+278 FTFEENATFSGA

-297 TFNKGFNATNNT
+297 TFNKGFSATNNT
-309 AFNSGSFTFKG
+309 AFNSGSFNFKG
-320 TSSFNNATFSNASYT
+320 ASSFNGTNFNNAAYT
-335 FDNQAT
+335 FNNQAA

-355 NQSNPTNS
+355 DQTNQS
-363 AQHPQILFENSS
+363 AQHL
-375 FNGGIF
+375 
-381 TFNNQT
+381 
-387 NPTNSA
+387 
-393 QHPQI
+393 QI

-405 SGSTTT
+405 SGNATT
-411 LKGSAT
+411 LKG
-417 FEQAFNNSNHQLTIQ
+417 FVNFQQAFNNSNHQLTMQ
-432 NASFDNATFN
+432 NASFNNANFS

-447 TIEKDASFNN
+447 TINEGASFNN
-457 TSFNTP
+457 TTFNTS
-463 VDTNNMSV
+463 VDTNNMII

-482 LKNGSTL
+482 LKKGSTL
-489 DFGSSKITLAQ
+489 DFGSSQVTLTQ
-500 GATFNLTSLGSEKSV
+500 GTTFNLTSLGSEKSV
-515 TILNSSGGITYNH
+515 TILNSSGGITYNN
-528 LLNHALNSLTNALK
+528 LLNHALNSLTSALK
-542 TTESS
+542 TNESS
-547 SKPQSF
+547 SDPQSF

-572 ENAATPKNTDS
+572 ESAATSKPTDS
-583 SPSAPTKDSPQVY
+583 SPSKFSTNSTQVY

-619 IQALESGTYTPPPT
+619 IQALESGTYTPPPV
-633 ISGSQFDLS
+633 ISGSKFDLS
-642 ASNYINANMPWYD
+642 ASNYINADMPWYD

-686 FKQTFSTNGSNLVI
+686 FKQTFSASNSNLVI
-700 GYNATWTG
+700 GYNSTWTDH
-708 NSVSSSGTV
+708 NVSSNDTV
-717 SFGDTS
+717 FFGDTS

-738 CIGTTNGAYS
+738 CTGTTNGAYS

-778 SINIANATITQHNA
+778 SVNIANATITQHNA
-792 GAYSSSMTFST
+792 GIYSSSMTFST
-803 QNMDSSQNLN
+803 QSMDNSQNLKD
-813 GLNAN
+813 LNAN
-818 GKLSVYGATFTNQ
+818 GTLLVYGTTFTNQ

-856 QFSGDSLNFSNNN
+856 QFNGDSLNFSNNN

-875 FEISAKNASF
+875 FEINAKNASF
-885 NNANFNNSASFNFN
+885 NNANFNNSTSFNFN

-925 FGNSTNSDGSQNTA
+925 FGNSANGSQNNA

-947 NIAGNATFD
+947 NISGNATFD
-956 NMAFNGPTNTSVK
+956 NVVFNGPTNTSVK

-985 LSFGDGMI
+985 LSFGDGTI
-993 NFSAHSVI
+993 TFNAHSVI

-1048 VSSAGNGIYDVVY
+1048 VSSVGNGVYDVVY
-1061 SFNNQTYNFQEVFSP
+1061 SFNNQTYNFQEIFSP
-1076 NSISIRRLGVG
+1076 NSISVRRLGVG
-1087 MVFDYV
+1087 MVFDYM
-1093 DMEKSDHLYYQ
+1093 DMEKSDHLYYKDVV
-1104 NALGFMTYMPNSYNN
+1104 GFMTYMPNSYNN
-1119 NLGNLNN
+1119 NLGNSNN

-1144 FTKAEFSQTL
+1144 FTKAEFSQTF

-1165 KNIWTNAS
+1165 KNIWTDAS

-1178 NTIIR
+1178 NAIIR

-1209 GHYEAQKIYIT
+1209 GHYEVQKIYIT

-1236 LNFNGLQGI
+1236 LNFNGLQGV

-1282 DTAQNKGNPNFSFNA
+1282 DTAQNGGNPNFSFNA

-1321 AVNAISFTNSSNLSS
+1321 AANAINFTNSTNLSS
-1336 GLYQISA
+1336 GLYQMQA

-1355 SVGTSSIKANAISL
+1355 SVGTSSIKANAINL

-1378 NHSTLELSGDLNLND
+1378 NHSTLELQGDLNLND

-1407 NNATINDYASL
+1407 NNAAINDYASL
-1418 IASNGSHLNFNGAVN
+1418 IASNNAHINFNGAVN
-1433 FNSANITTSLSDS
+1433 FNSANITTSLNNS

-1452 ASSLGGQFNLS
+1452 AISLGGQFNLS
-1463 NNSFLDFQG
+1463 NNSSLDFQG
-1472 SSAITSNTAFNFYNN
+1472 SSAITSNTAFNFYDN

-1515 NNSSVLNL
+1515 NNSSVLDL

-1558 QADMNSNWYERISF
+1558 QAGMSSNWYGRINF

-1582 DAKNQTYSF
+1582 DAINQTYSF

-1624 YNIGSEIFNYQK
+1624 YNIGSEVFNYQK

-1666 PNQSYQASG
+1666 PNQSYQANG
-1675 SNNTTKNNN
+1675 SNNTTKNND
-1684 LTSESSVISQTYNA
+1684 LTSESSIISQTYNA

-1704 ALHVYNKGYNFNNIK
+1704 ALHIYNKGYNFNNIK

-1734 ILGNDFSLSS
+1734 ILGNGFSLSS
-1744 LSNLKGDALNQLT
+1744 LSDLNSDALNELT
-1757 KLITPSDWKNI
+1757 KLITPNDWKNI

-1787 LIIGATKIGQTNTN
+1787 LIVGATKIGQTDTN
-1801 STVVFGGLGYQKPCD
+1801 SAVVFGGLGYQKPCD

-1924 SINKAGGL
+1924 SISKAGGL

-2045 SVMLQDIVKPSEA
+2045 SVMLQDIVKPSKA
-2058 LQNDVV
+2058 LQSDVV

-2076 QDMLNSLESLLQ
+2076 QDTLNSLESLLQ
-2088 NQQIKSVLD
+2088 NQEIKSVLN
-2097 KVLAAKGLGPIYE
+2097 KVLAAKGLGSIYE
-2110 QGLGDLIPNLGKKGL
+2110 QGLGDLMPNLGKKGL

-2136 RGDFSFNAQGNVFVQ
+2136 KGDFSFNAQGNVFVQ
-2151 NSTFSNANGGTLS
+2151 NSTFSNANGGMLS

-2174 GNNHIAFTN
+2174 GNNHISFTN
-2183 HSGTLNLLS
+2183 HSGTLQLLS
-2192 NQVSNINITTL
+2192 DQVSNINITTL
-2203 DASNGLKIN
+2203 NASNGLKIN

-2218 SVSQGNLFI
+2218 SVSQGNLFV
-2227 NASCVQQSDPITTN
+2227 NASCAQQSDPTTTS
-2241 TANPCA
+2241 TANPCT
-2247 LSAQSANGASSNNAS
+2247 LNAQSANGASSNKAS
-2262 NNAPIALNN
+2262 NDVPIALNN

-2278 TANDF
+2278 TANNF

-2329 LEKNASFV
+2329 LEKNASF
-2337 TNNLNIQGA
+2337 TANNLNIQGA

-2351 TQKIGVLQN
+2351 TRKIEVLQN
-2360 LVIASNASLST
+2360 LTIASNASLST

-2383 NFGAIH
+2383 NFGEIH

-2397 PAPLIQAEGIINL
+2397 PTPLIQAEGIINL
-2410 NTTQTPFI
+2410 NTTQTPFM

-2423 MANNTTYTLLKSSR
+2423 IANNTTYTLLKSSR

-2452 KLYTLINI
+2452 NLYTLINI

-2483 KGLLLSVALPNSNN
+2483 KGLLLSVALPNPNN
-2497 ASPNNILSLSVLHNQ
+2497 AHQNNILSLSVLHNQ
-2512 VKMSYGDKVMDF
+2512 IKMSYGDKVMDF

-2553 IKWLSTLMI
+2553 IKWLSTLMME
-2562 KTKENPLFAPIYL
+2562 TKENPLFAPIYL
-2575 ENHSLNEILDATKDL
+2575 KNHSLNEILGVAKDL
-2590 QNTASLISNPN
+2590 LNTASLISNPN
-2601 FRDNATNLLELASYT
+2601 FRNNATNLLELASYT

-2626 DFRAREGESNF
+2626 DFRAREGESDF
-2637 SERLLELKNKRF
+2637 SKHLLELKNKRF
-2649 SDPNPSEIFV
+2649 SDPNPGEVFV
-2659 KYSQP
+2659 KYSQL
-2664 NKHPNNLWVQ
+2664 NKHQNNLWVQ
-2674 GVGGASFIS
+2674 GIGGASFIS

-2717 GNIMRSLGNNVD
+2717 GNIMHSLANNVD
-2729 VGMYARAFLKRNE
+2729 VGMYARAFLERNE

-2756 HINSSNS
+2756 NINSSNS

-2810 LSGMKGKMQN
+2810 LSAMKGKMN
-2820 PAYQQFVMHSNP
+2820 DAAYERFVMHSNP

-2867 IKAKGDNMVRFVGE
+2867 IKSKGDNVVRFVGE

-2889 EIFNTFA
+2889 EVFNTFA

-2918 KMGLQYQDL
+2918 KMGLQYQDI

>member
-1 MKQFKKKPKKIK
+1 MKKFKKKPKSIK
-13 RSQKIILKRPLWLMP
+13 RSHQKTILKRPLWLAP
-28 LLIGGFASGVYADGT
+28 LLIGGFASGVHANNLWDLLNPKVGGEYVHWVKGSQYCAWWEFAGC
-43 DILGLSWGEKSQKV
+43 LKNVWGANHKG
-57 CVHRPWYALWSCDK
+57 YDA
-71 WEEKTQQ
+71 
-78 FTGNQLITKTWAGG
+78 G
-92 NAANYYHS
+92 NAANYLSS
-100 QNNQDITANLKNDNG
+100 QNYQAISVGSGNETG
-115 TYFLSGL
+115 TYSLSGFT
-122 YNYTGGEYNGG
+122 NYVGG
-133 NLDIE
+133 NLTI
-138 LGSNATFNLGANSGN
+138 NLGNSVVLDLSGSN
-153 SFTSWYPNGHTNV
+153 SFTSYQGYNQGKDDVSFNV
-166 TFSAGTINVNNSVE
+166 GTINLNGALE

-194 TATLNLNANKVT
+194 TTTLNLNANKVN
-206 INSNINAY
+206 INSNISAF

-230 NSVSLSGDTC
+230 GSVSLSGDTC
-240 SSLAKIGSGAN
+240 SSLARVGVGAN
-251 CSSSGPSY
+251 CSTSGSSY
-259 SFKGTTSA
+259 SFKGTTNA
-267 TNTTFSNASGS
+267 TNTAFNNASGS
-278 FTFEESANFSGA
+278 FTFEENATFSGA
-290 KLNGGAF
+290 KWNGGAF
-297 TFNKGFNATNNT
+297 TFNKEFSVTNNT
-309 AFNSGSFTFKG
+309 AFNSGNFNFKG
-320 TSSFNNATFSNASYT
+320 ASSFNGATFSNASYT
-335 FDNQAT
+335 FNNQAT

-355 NQSNPTNS
+355 NQ
-363 AQHPQILFENSS
+363 
-375 FNGGIF
+375 
-381 TFNNQT
+381 NNQ
-387 NPTNSA
+387 SA

-405 SGSTTT
+405 SGNATT
-411 LKGSAT
+411 LKG
-417 FEQAFNNSNHQLTIQ
+417 FVHFQQAFNNSNHQLMVQ
-432 NASFDNATFN
+432 NASFNNANFN

-447 TIEKDASFNN
+447 TIEKEASFNN
-457 TSFNTP
+457 TTFNTSIN
-463 VDTNNMSV
+463 TNNMTI

-482 LKNGSTL
+482 LKNGLTL
-489 DFGSSKITLAQ
+489 DFGSSQVALTQ
-500 GATFNLTSLGSEKSV
+500 GTTFNLTSLGSEKSV
-515 TILNSSGGITYNH
+515 TILNSSGGITYNN

-542 TTESS
+542 TNESS
-547 SKPQSF
+547 SRPQSF

-572 ENAATPKNTDS
+572 ANIATSKPADS
-583 SPSAPTKDSPQVY
+583 SPSKSSINSTQVY
-596 QVGYKIGDTIYKLQE
+596 QVGYKIGDIIYKLQE
-611 TFSPNSII
+611 TFSHNSII
-619 IQALESGTYTPPPT
+619 IQALESGTYTPPPV
-633 ISGSQFDLS
+633 ISGSKFDLS
-642 ASNYINANMPWYD
+642 ASNYINSDMPWYD
-655 HKYYIPKSQ
+655 HKSYIPKSQ

-686 FKQTFSTNGSNLVI
+686 FKQTFSASGSNLVI
-700 GYNATWTG
+700 GYNSTWTDH
-708 NSVSSSGTV
+708 NVSSSDTV

-738 CIGTTNGAYS
+738 CTGTTNGVYS

-778 SINIANATITQHNA
+778 SVNIANATITQHNA
-792 GAYSSSMTFST
+792 GIYSSSMTFST
-803 QNMDSSQNLN
+803 QSMDNSQNLN
-813 GLNAN
+813 GLNPN
-818 GKLSVYGATFTNQ
+818 GTLSVYDTTFANQ

-843 ATFENTN
+843 AVFENTN

-913 ANSNLQIAGNAV
+913 AHSNLQIAGSAV
-925 FGNSTNSDGSQNTA
+925 FGNSNNGSLNNA

-947 NIAGNATFD
+947 NISGNATFD
-956 NMAFNGPTNTSVK
+956 NVVFNGPTNMSVK

-985 LSFGDGMI
+985 LSFGDGTI
-993 NFSAHSVI
+993 TFNAHSVI
-1001 NIGEAITNGNPIT
+1001 NIAEAITNGNPIT

-1048 VSSAGNGIYDVVY
+1048 VSSVGNGVYDVVY
-1061 SFNNQTYNFQEVFSP
+1061 SFNNQIYNFQEIFSP

-1087 MVFDYV
+1087 MVFDYM
-1093 DMEKSDHLYYQ
+1093 DMEKSDHLYYKDV
-1104 NALGFMTYMPNSYNN
+1104 AGFMTYMPNSYNN
-1119 NLGNLNN
+1119 NLGNSNN

-1144 FTKAEFSQTL
+1144 FTKAEFSQTF

-1178 NTIIR
+1178 NAIIR

-1236 LNFNGLQGI
+1236 LNFNGLYGI

-1266 ISNSA
+1266 TSNSA

-1282 DTAQNKGNPNFSFNA
+1282 DTAQNGGNPNFSFNA

-1321 AVNAISFTNSSNLSS
+1321 AANTISFTNSTNLSS
-1336 GLYQISA
+1336 GLYQMQA
-1343 KSVLFDNSNLSV
+1343 KSVSFDNSNLSV
-1355 SVGTSSIKANAISL
+1355 SVGTSSIKANAINL
-1369 SQNASINAS
+1369 AQNASINAS
-1378 NHSTLELSGDLNLND
+1378 NHSTLELQGDLNLND
-1393 TSSLNLNQSAINVS
+1393 TSSLNLNQSTINVS
-1407 NNATINDYASL
+1407 NNATINDYARL
-1418 IASNGSHLNFNGAVN
+1418 IVNDDSRLNFNGTTN
-1433 FNSANITTSLSDS
+1433 FNSANITTSLNHS

-1452 ASSLGGQFNLS
+1452 AISLGGQFNLS
-1463 NNSFLDFQG
+1463 NNSSLDFQG
-1472 SSAITSNTAFNFYNN
+1472 SSAITSNTAFNFYDS

-1501 IKAPLSLGGNLLNP
+1501 IKAPLSLGGNLLTP

-1558 QADMNSNWYERISF
+1558 QADMNNNNNWYERINF
-1572 FGMRINDGIY
+1572 FGMRINDGVY
-1582 DAKNQTYSF
+1582 DAINQTYSF

-1624 YNIGSEIFNYQK
+1624 YNIGSEVFNYQK
-1636 VYNNANGVYS
+1636 AYNNANGVYF

-1651 QGVFYLTSSVKGYYN
+1651 EGVFYLTSNVKGYYN
-1666 PNQSYQASG
+1666 PNQSYQANG

-1704 ALHVYNKGYNFNNIK
+1704 TLHVYNKGYNFNNIK

-1744 LSNLKGDALNQLT
+1744 LSDLNSNALNQLT
-1757 KLITPSDWKNI
+1757 KLITPNDWKNI
-1768 NELID
+1768 NEFID

-1779 VQNFNNGA
+1779 VQNFNNGT
-1787 LIIGATKIGQTNTN
+1787 LIVGATKIGQTNTN
-1801 STVVFGGLGYQKPCD
+1801 SAVVFGGLGYQKPCD

-1876 SQTSLIL
+1876 SQTSLVL

-1932 GNLIVNTLGSGS
+1932 GNLIADMLGSNS
-1944 VIGGYLTPEQKNQT
+1944 VIGGHLTPEQKNQT

-2045 SVMLQDIVKPSEA
+2045 SVILQDIVKPSNA
-2058 LQNDVV
+2058 LKNDVV

-2076 QDMLNSLESLLQ
+2076 QDTLNSLESLLQ

-2097 KVLAAKGLGPIYE
+2097 KVLAAKGLGSIYE
-2110 QGLGDLIPNLGKKGL
+2110 QGLGDLMPNLGKKGL

-2136 RGDFSFNAQGNVFVQ
+2136 KGDFSFNAQGNVFVQ
-2151 NSTFSNANGGTLS
+2151 NSTFSNANGGALS
-2164 FNAGNSLIFA
+2164 FNAGDTLIFA
-2174 GNNHIAFTN
+2174 GNNRISFTN
-2183 HSGTLNLLS
+2183 HAGTLNLLS

-2203 DASNGLKIN
+2203 NASNGLKIN
-2212 AANNNV
+2212 ATSNNV

-2227 NASCVQQSDPITTN
+2227 NASCVEQNNPATANI
-2241 TANPCA
+2241 ANPCV
-2247 LSAQSANGASSNNAS
+2247 LSTQSANGTSSGNAS
-2262 NNAPIALNN
+2262 NNAQIALNN

-2329 LEKNASFV
+2329 LEKNASFMA
-2337 TNNLNIQGA
+2337 NNLNIQGA

-2351 TQKIGVLQN
+2351 THQIEVLHN
-2360 LVIASNASLST
+2360 LTIASNASLST

-2397 PAPLIQAEGIINL
+2397 PTPLIQADGIINL
-2410 NTTQTPFI
+2410 NTTQTPFM

-2423 MANNTTYTLLKSSR
+2423 MADNTTYTLLKSSR

-2497 ASPNNILSLSVLHNQ
+2497 AHQNNILSLSVLYNQ
-2512 VKMSYGDKVMDF
+2512 VKMSYGNKAMDF
-2524 TPPTLQDYIVGIQG
+2524 TPPTLQDYIAGIQG

-2562 KTKENPLFAPIYL
+2562 DTKENPLFVPIYL
-2575 ENHSLNEILDATKDL
+2575 ENHSLNEILDTTKDL

-2601 FRDNATNLLELASYT
+2601 FRDNATNFLELASYT

-2626 DFRAREGESNF
+2626 DFRSREGESDF
-2637 SERLLELKNKRF
+2637 SNRLLELKNKRF
-2649 SDPNPSEIFV
+2649 SDPNPSEVFV
-2659 KYSQP
+2659 KYSQLS
-2664 NKHPNNLWVQ
+2664 KHPNNLWVQ

-2717 GNIMRSLGNNVD
+2717 GNIMHSLANNVD

-2742 FTLSANETYGGNAS
+2742 FTLSANETYEGNAS
-2756 HINSSNS
+2756 NINSSNS
-2763 LLSVLNQRYNYNT
+2763 LLSVLNQRYSYNT

-2810 LSGMKGKMQN
+2810 LSGMKGKMN
-2820 PAYQQFVMHSNP
+2820 DAAYKQFLMHSNP

-2867 IKAKGDNMVRFVGE
+2867 IKSKGDNTVRFVGE

-2889 EIFNTFA
+2889 EVFNTFA

-2907 RLMYVNAGVGL
+2907 RLIYVNAGVGL
-2918 KMGLQYQDL
+2918 KMGLQYQDI

>member
-1 MKQFKKKPKKIK
+1 MKKFKKKPKSIK
-13 RSQKIILKRPLWLMP
+13 RSRQNQKTILKRPLWLAP

-57 CVHRPWYALWSCDK
+57 CVHHPWYALWSCDK

-122 YNYTGGEYNGG
+122 YNYTGGENNGG
-133 NLDIE
+133 NLNIE
-138 LGSNATFNLGANSGN
+138 LGSNATFNLGASSGN

-194 TATLNLNANKVT
+194 IATLNLNANKVN
-206 INSNINAY
+206 INSNISAF

-221 GNANSAITI
+221 GNANSVITI
-230 NSVSLSGDTC
+230 GSVSLSGDTC
-240 SSLAKIGSGAN
+240 SSLASVGVGAN
-251 CSSSGPSY
+251 CSTSGPSY
-259 SFKGTTSA
+259 SFKGTTNA
-267 TNTTFSNASGS
+267 TNTTFSNANGS
-278 FTFEESANFSGA
+278 FTFEENATFSGA
-290 KLNGGAF
+290 KWNGGAF
-297 TFNKGFNATNNT
+297 TFNKEFKATNNT

-320 TSSFNNATFSNASYT
+320 TSSFNGASFSNATYT
-335 FDNQAT
+335 FNNQAT
-341 FQNSSFNGGTFTFN
+341 FQNSSFNRGTFTFN
-355 NQSNPTNS
+355 NQNNQST
-363 AQHPQILFENSS
+363 QHPQI
-375 FNGGIF
+375 
-381 TFNNQT
+381 Q
-387 NPTNSA
+387 
-393 QHPQI
+393 
-398 LFENSSF
+398 NSSF
-405 SGSTTT
+405 SGNATT
-411 LKGSAT
+411 LKG
-417 FEQAFNNSNHQLTIQ
+417 FVNFQQAFNNSNHQLTIQ
-432 NASFDNATFN
+432 NASFNNAIFN

-447 TIEKDASFNN
+447 TINES
-457 TSFNTP
+457 TSFNDTTFNTSIN
-463 VDTNNMSV
+463 TNNMTI

-482 LKNGSTL
+482 LNNGSTL
-489 DFGSSKITLAQ
+489 DFGSSKITLTQ
-500 GATFNLTSLGSEKSV
+500 GTTFNLTSLSSEKSV
-515 TILNSSGGITYNH
+515 TILNSSGGITYNS

-542 TTESS
+542 TNESS
-547 SKPQSF
+547 SDPQSF
-553 AQGLWDMITY
+553 AQGLWEMITY
-563 NGVTGQLLS
+563 NGVTGQLLN
-572 ENAATPKNTDS
+572 ENAATSKPTDS
-583 SPSAPTKDSPQVY
+583 SPSKSSTNSTQVY

-611 TFSPNSII
+611 TFSHNSII
-619 IQALESGTYTPPPT
+619 IQALESGTYTPPPV
-633 ISGSQFDLS
+633 INGSKFDLS
-642 ASNYINANMPWYD
+642 ASNYINADMPWYD

-686 FKQTFSTNGSNLVI
+686 FKQTFSANGSNLVI
-700 GYNATWTG
+700 GYNSTWTDH
-708 NSVSSSGTV
+708 NVSSSGTV

-738 CIGTTNGAYS
+738 CTGTTNGTYS

-766 GGAANLVFNGVD
+766 GGAANLIFNGVD
-778 SINIANATITQHNA
+778 SVNIANATITQHNA
-792 GAYSSSMTFST
+792 GIYSSSMTFST
-803 QNMDSSQNLN
+803 QSMDNSQNLK

-818 GKLSVYGATFTNQ
+818 GKLLVYGTTFTNQ

-836 FIFNAGQ
+836 FTFNAGQ

-947 NIAGNATFD
+947 NISGNATFD
-956 NMAFNGPTNTSVK
+956 NVVFNSPTNTSVK

-985 LSFGDGMI
+985 LSFGDGTI
-993 NFSAHSVI
+993 TFNAHSVI
-1001 NIGEAITNGNPIT
+1001 NIDESITNGNPIT

-1042 ASSEKL
+1042 ANSEKL
-1048 VSSAGNGIYDVVY
+1048 VSSVGNGVYDVVY
-1061 SFNNQTYNFQEVFSP
+1061 SFNNQTYNFQEIFSP

-1087 MVFDYV
+1087 MVFDYM

-1104 NALGFMTYMPNSYNN
+1104 NALGFMTYIPNSYNN
-1119 NLGNLNN
+1119 NLGNPNN

-1144 FTKAEFSQTL
+1144 FTKAEFSQTF
-1154 TGQNSAIVFGA
+1154 TGQNSTIVFGA

-1173 DAPQS
+1173 DVPQS
-1178 NTIIR
+1178 NAIIR

-1282 DTAQNKGNPNFSFNA
+1282 DTAQNGGNPNFSFNA

-1311 GQTQSVFKFN
+1311 GTTQSVFKFN
-1321 AVNAISFTNSSNLSS
+1321 ATNAISFTNSTNLSS
-1336 GLYQISA
+1336 GLYQMQA
-1343 KSVLFDNSNLSV
+1343 KSVSFDNSNLSV
-1355 SVGTSSIKANAISL
+1355 SVGTSSIKANAINL

-1378 NHSTLELSGDLNLND
+1378 NHSTLELQGDLNVND
-1393 TSSLNLNQSAINVS
+1393 TSSLNLNQSTINVS
-1407 NNATINDYASL
+1407 NNATINDHASL
-1418 IASNGSHLNFNGAVN
+1418 IASNNAHINFNGATN
-1433 FNSANITTSLSDS
+1433 FNSANITTSLNDS

-1463 NNSFLDFQG
+1463 NNSSLDFQG
-1472 SSAITSNTAFNFYNN
+1472 SSAITSNTAFNFYDN

-1515 NNSSVLNL
+1515 NSSSVLNL
-1523 KNSQLVFSDQGS
+1523 KNSELVFGDQGS
-1535 LNIANIDLLSDL
+1535 LNIANIDLLGDL

-1558 QADMNSNWYERISF
+1558 QAGMNDNWYERISF

-1582 DAKNQTYSF
+1582 DATNQTYSF

-1606 DNQLS
+1606 NNQLS

-1651 QGVFYLTSSVKGYYN
+1651 EGVFYLTSNVKGYYN
-1666 PNQSYQASG
+1666 PNQSYQANG

-1684 LTSESSVISQTYNA
+1684 LSSESSVISQTYNA

-1704 ALHVYNKGYNFNNIK
+1704 ALHIYNKGYDFNNIK

-1744 LSNLKGDALNQLT
+1744 LSNLNSNVLNQLT
-1757 KLITPSDWKNI
+1757 KLITPDDWKNI

-1779 VQNFNNGA
+1779 VQNFNNGT
-1787 LIIGATKIGQTNTN
+1787 LIVGVTKIGQTDTN
-1801 STVVFGGLGYQKPCD
+1801 SAVVFGGLGYQKPCD

-1913 LANILGEVAMQ
+1913 LANILGEVAVQ

-1971 MNDSGLNTAIKDL
+1971 MNDSGLNAAIKDL

-2017 SINDLLSKKGLFN
+2017 SINDLLSKKRLFN

-2058 LQNDVV
+2058 LQSDVV

-2076 QDMLNSLESLLQ
+2076 QDTLNSLESLLQ

-2110 QGLGDLIPNLGKKGL
+2110 QGLGDLIPNFGKKGL

-2136 RGDFSFNAQGNVFVQ
+2136 KGDFSFNAQGNVFVQ

-2183 HSGTLNLLS
+2183 HAGTLQLLS

-2203 DASNGLKIN
+2203 NASNGLKIN

-2218 SVSQGNLFI
+2218 SVSQGNLFV
-2227 NASCVQQSDPITTN
+2227 NASCTQQSDPTTAN
-2241 TANPCA
+2241 IANPCA
-2247 LSAQSANGASSNNAS
+2247 LNAQNANGASSSNAS
-2262 NNAPIALNN
+2262 NNAPIALSN

-2317 QANNLTISNQAV
+2317 QANNLIISNQAV

-2351 TQKIGVLQN
+2351 TQKIEVLQN

-2371 GIYGLEVGGALN
+2371 GIYGLGVGGALN
-2383 NFGAIH
+2383 NLGTIN
-2389 FNLENIQT
+2389 FNLENSQT
-2397 PAPLIQAEGIINL
+2397 PVNPLIQAEWIINL

-2423 MANNTTYTLLKSSR
+2423 IANNTTYTLLKSSR

-2452 KLYTLINI
+2452 NLYTLINI

-2497 ASPNNILSLSVLHNQ
+2497 AHQNNILSLSVLYNQ
-2512 VKMSYGDKVMDF
+2512 VKMSYGDKAMDF

-2538 QSALNQIEAIGGNNA
+2538 QSTLNQIEAIGGNSA
-2553 IKWLSTLMI
+2553 IKWLSTLMME
-2562 KTKENPLFAPIYL
+2562 TKENPLFAPIYL

-2626 DFRAREGESNF
+2626 DFRSREGESDF

-2649 SDPNPSEIFV
+2649 SDPNPGEVFV
-2659 KYSQP
+2659 KYSQLS
-2664 NKHPNNLWVQ
+2664 KHQNNLWVQ
-2674 GVGGASFIS
+2674 GIGGASFIA

-2711 GYSGFN
+2711 GYSDFN
-2717 GNIMRSLGNNVD
+2717 GNIMRSLANNVD

-2742 FTLSANETYGGNAS
+2742 FTLSANETYGGNTNN
-2756 HINSSNS
+2756 INSSNP
-2763 LLSVLNQRYNYNT
+2763 LLSVLNQRYSYNT

-2810 LSGMKGKMQN
+2810 LSGMKGN
-2820 PAYQQFVMHSNP
+2820 DAAYKQFLMHSNP

-2867 IKAKGDNMVRFVGE
+2867 IKSKGGNMVRFVGE

-2889 EIFNTFA
+2889 EVFNTFA

-2918 KMGLQYQDL
+2918 KMGLQYQDI

>member
-1 MKQFKKKPKKIK
+1 MKKFKKKPKSIK
-13 RSQKIILKRPLWLMP
+13 RSHQKTILKRPLWLAP
-28 LLIGGFASGVYADGT
+28 LLISGFASGVYANNLWDLLNPKVGGEYAHWVKGSQYCAWWEFAGC
-43 DILGLSWGEKSQKV
+43 LKNVWGANHKG
-57 CVHRPWYALWSCDK
+57 YDA
-71 WEEKTQQ
+71 
-78 FTGNQLITKTWAGG
+78 G
-92 NAANYYHS
+92 NAANYLSS
-100 QNNQDITANLKNDNG
+100 QNYQAISVGSGNETG
-115 TYFLSGL
+115 TYSLSGFT
-122 YNYTGGEYNGG
+122 NYVGG
-133 NLDIE
+133 NLTI
-138 LGSNATFNLGANSGN
+138 NLGNSVVLDLSGSN
-153 SFTSWYPNGHTNV
+153 SFTSYQGYNQGKDDVSFNVGAINLNG
-166 TFSAGTINVNNSVE
+166 ALE

-194 TATLNLNANKVT
+194 TATLNLNANKVN
-206 INSNINAY
+206 INSNISAF

-230 NSVSLSGDTC
+230 GSVSLSGDTC
-240 SSLAKIGSGAN
+240 SSLASVGVGAN
-251 CSSSGPSY
+251 CSTSGSSY
-259 SFKGTTSA
+259 SFKGTTNA
-267 TNTTFSNASGS
+267 TNTAFSNANGS
-278 FTFEESANFSGA
+278 FTFEENATFSGA

-297 TFNKGFNATNNT
+297 TFNKEFSATNNT
-309 AFNSGSFTFKG
+309 AFNSGSFNFKG
-320 TSSFNNATFSNASYT
+320 ASSFNGANFNNASYT
-335 FDNQAT
+335 FNNQAT
-341 FQNSSFNGGTFTFN
+341 FNNSSFNGGTFTFN
-355 NQSNPTNS
+355 NQNNQS
-363 AQHPQILFENSS
+363 AQRPQI
-375 FNGGIF
+375 
-381 TFNNQT
+381 Q
-387 NPTNSA
+387 
-393 QHPQI
+393 
-398 LFENSSF
+398 NSSF
-405 SGSTTT
+405 SGGTTT
-411 LKGSAT
+411 LKG
-417 FEQAFNNSNHQLTIQ
+417 FVDFQQAFNNSNHQLT
-432 NASFDNATFN
+432 
-442 NTGKI
+442 
-447 TIEKDASFNN
+447 
-457 TSFNTP
+457 
-463 VDTNNMSV
+463 
-471 TGSVTLSGKND
+471 
-482 LKNGSTL
+482 
-489 DFGSSKITLAQ
+489 
-500 GATFNLTSLGSEKSV
+500 
-515 TILNSSGGITYNH
+515 
-528 LLNHALNSLTNALK
+528 
-542 TTESS
+542 
-547 SKPQSF
+547 
-553 AQGLWDMITY
+553 
-563 NGVTGQLLS
+563 
-572 ENAATPKNTDS
+572 
-583 SPSAPTKDSPQVY
+583 
-596 QVGYKIGDTIYKLQE
+596 
-611 TFSPNSII
+611 
-619 IQALESGTYTPPPT
+619 
-633 ISGSQFDLS
+633 
-642 ASNYINANMPWYD
+642 
-655 HKYYIPKSQ
+655 
-664 NFTES
+664 
-669 GTYYLPSVQIWG
+669 VQ
-681 SYTNS
+681 
-686 FKQTFSTNGSNLVI
+686 
-700 GYNATWTG
+700 
-708 NSVSSSGTV
+708 
-717 SFGDTS
+717 
-723 GSALNGHCGPWPYYQ
+723 
-738 CIGTTNGAYS
+738 
-748 AYHVYITA
+748 
-756 NLRSGNRIGT
+756 
-766 GGAANLVFNGVD
+766 
-778 SINIANATITQHNA
+778 
-792 GAYSSSMTFST
+792 
-803 QNMDSSQNLN
+803 
-813 GLNAN
+813 
-818 GKLSVYGATFTNQ
+818 
-831 AKDGK
+831 
-836 FIFNAGQ
+836 
-843 ATFENTN
+843 
-850 FNGGSY
+850 
-856 QFSGDSLNFSNNN
+856 
-869 QFNSGS
+869 
-875 FEISAKNASF
+875 NASF
-885 NNANFNNSASFNFN
+885 NNANFNN
-899 NSNATTSFVGDFTN
+899 
-913 ANSNLQIAGNAV
+913 
-925 FGNSTNSDGSQNTA
+925 
-939 NFNNTGSV
+939 TGSV
-947 NIAGNATFD
+947 NISGNATFD
-956 NMAFNGPTNTSVK
+956 NVVFNGPTNMSVK

-985 LSFGDGMI
+985 LSFGDGTI
-993 NFSAHSVI
+993 TFNAHSVI
-1001 NIGEAITNGNPIT
+1001 NIAEAITNGNPIT

-1048 VSSAGNGIYDVVY
+1048 VSSVGNGVYDVVY
-1061 SFNNQTYNFQEVFSP
+1061 SFNNQTYNFQEIFSP

-1087 MVFDYV
+1087 MVFDYM
-1093 DMEKSDHLYYQ
+1093 DMEKSDHLYYKDV
-1104 NALGFMTYMPNSYNN
+1104 AGFMTYMPNSYNN
-1119 NLGNLNN
+1119 NLGDSNN
-1126 TIYYYDKSIDFYA
+1126 TIYYYDNSIDFYA

-1144 FTKAEFSQTL
+1144 FTKAEFSQTF

-1165 KNIWTNAS
+1165 KSIWTNAS

-1183 FGDNKGAGSNDASG
+1183 FGDNKGAGSNDGSG

-1266 ISNSA
+1266 TSNSA

-1282 DTAQNKGNPNFSFNA
+1282 DTAQNGGNPNFSFNA

-1321 AVNAISFTNSSNLSS
+1321 ATNTISFANSTNLSS
-1336 GLYQISA
+1336 GLYQMQA
-1343 KSVLFDNSNLSV
+1343 KSVSFDNSNLSV
-1355 SVGTSSIKANAISL
+1355 SVGTSSIKANAINL

-1378 NHSTLELSGDLNLND
+1378 NHSTLELQGDLNLND

-1407 NNATINDYASL
+1407 NNATINDYARL
-1418 IASNGSHLNFNGAVN
+1418 IVNDDSRLNFNGTTN
-1433 FNSANITTSLSDS
+1433 FNSANITTSLNNS

-1452 ASSLGGQFNLS
+1452 AISLGGQFNLS
-1463 NNSFLDFQG
+1463 NNSSLDFQG
-1472 SSAITSNTAFNFYNN
+1472 SSAITSNTAFNFYDN

-1558 QADMNSNWYERISF
+1558 QAGMNNNWYERINF
-1572 FGMRINDGIY
+1572 FGMRINDGVY
-1582 DAKNQTYSF
+1582 DAINQTYSF

-1624 YNIGSEIFNYQK
+1624 YNIGSEVFNYQK

-1651 QGVFYLTSSVKGYYN
+1651 EGVFYLTSNVKGYYN

-1744 LSNLKGDALNQLT
+1744 LSDLNSNALNQLT
-1757 KLITPSDWKNI
+1757 KLITPNDWKNI
-1768 NELID
+1768 NEFVD

-1779 VQNFNNGA
+1779 VQNFNNGT
-1787 LIIGATKIGQTNTN
+1787 LIVGATKIGQTNTN
-1801 STVVFGGLGYQKPCD
+1801 SAVVFGGLGYQKPCD

-1876 SQTSLIL
+1876 SQTSLVL

-1932 GNLIVNTLGSGS
+1932 GNLIADTLGSDS

-1971 MNDSGLNTAIKDL
+1971 MNDSGLNAAIKDL

-2045 SVMLQDIVKPSEA
+2045 SVILQDIVKPSEA
-2058 LQNDVV
+2058 LQSDVA

-2076 QDMLNSLESLLQ
+2076 QDTLNSLESLLQ

-2097 KVLAAKGLGPIYE
+2097 KVLAAKGLGSIYE
-2110 QGLGDLIPNLGKKGL
+2110 QGLGDLMPNLGKKGL

-2136 RGDFSFNAQGNVFVQ
+2136 KGDFSFNAQGNVFVQ
-2151 NSTFSNANGGTLS
+2151 NSTFSNANGGALS

-2174 GNNHIAFTN
+2174 GNNHISFTN
-2183 HSGTLNLLS
+2183 HAGLLQLLS

-2203 DASNGLKIN
+2203 NASNGLKIN

-2227 NASCVQQSDPITTN
+2227 NASCAGQSDPTAANI
-2241 TANPCA
+2241 ANPCA
-2247 LSAQSANGASSNNAS
+2247 LSTQSANGTSSNSAS
-2262 NNAPIALNN
+2262 NNAQIALNN

-2329 LEKNASFV
+2329 LEKNASFMA
-2337 TNNLNIQGA
+2337 NNLNIQGA

-2351 TQKIGVLQN
+2351 TRKIEVLQN
-2360 LVIASNASLST
+2360 LTIASNASLST

-2397 PAPLIQAEGIINL
+2397 PTPLIQAEGIINL
-2410 NTTQTPFI
+2410 NTTQTPFMNI
-2418 NVNNS
+2418 NNS
-2423 MANNTTYTLLKSSR
+2423 IANNTTYTLLKSSR

-2452 KLYTLINI
+2452 NLYTLINI
-2460 NGNHIEEKNGVLT
+2460 NGNHIEKKNGVLT

-2483 KGLLLSVALPNSNN
+2483 KGLLLSVVLPDSNN
-2497 ASPNNILSLSVLHNQ
+2497 AHQNNILSLSVLHNQ
-2512 VKMSYGDKVMDF
+2512 IKMSYGDKVMDF

-2538 QSALNQIEAIGGNNA
+2538 QSALNKIEAVGGNNA
-2553 IKWLSTLMI
+2553 IKWLSTLMME
-2562 KTKENPLFAPIYL
+2562 TKENPLFAPIYL
-2575 ENHSLNEILDATKDL
+2575 ENHSLHEILGVAKDL
-2590 QNTASLISNPN
+2590 LNTASLISNPN

-2626 DFRAREGESNF
+2626 DFRAREGESDF
-2637 SERLLELKNKRF
+2637 SRRLLELKNKRF

-2659 KYSQP
+2659 RYSQP

-2674 GVGGASFIS
+2674 GIGGASFIS

-2717 GNIMRSLGNNVD
+2717 GNIMHSLANNVD

-2756 HINSSNS
+2756 NINSSNS
-2763 LLSVLNQRYNYNT
+2763 LLSVLNQRYSYNT

-2810 LSGMKGKMQN
+2810 LSAMKGKMN
-2820 PAYQQFVMHSNP
+2820 DAAYKQFLMHSNP

-2867 IKAKGDNMVRFVGE
+2867 IKSKGGNVVRFVGE

-2889 EIFNTFA
+2889 EVFNTFA

-2918 KMGLQYQDL
+2918 KMGLQYQDI

>member
-1 MKQFKKKPKKIK
+1 MKKFKKKPKKITRK
-13 RSQKIILKRPLWLMP
+13 QKTILKRPLWLAP
-28 LLIGGFASGVYADGT
+28 LLIGGFASGVYANNLWDLLNPKVG
-43 DILGLSWGEKSQKV
+43 GEYVHWVKGSQYCSW
-57 CVHRPWYALWSCDK
+57 
-71 WEEKTQQ
+71 WE
-78 FTGNQLITKTWAGG
+78 FAGCLKNVWGANHKGYDAG
-92 NAANYYHS
+92 NAANYLSS
-100 QNNQDITANLKNDNG
+100 QNYQAISVGSGNEMG
-115 TYFLSGL
+115 TYSLSGFT
-122 YNYTGGEYNGG
+122 NYVGG
-133 NLDIE
+133 NLTI
-138 LGSNATFNLGANSGN
+138 NLGNSVVLDLSGSN
-153 SFTSWYPNGHTNV
+153 SFTSYQGYNQGKDDVSFNVGAINLNG
-166 TFSAGTINVNNSVE
+166 ALE

-206 INSNINAY
+206 INSNISTY

-221 GNANSAITI
+221 GNANSVITI
-230 NSVSLSGDTC
+230 GSVSLSGDTC
-240 SSLAKIGSGAN
+240 SSLASVGVGAN
-251 CSSSGPSY
+251 CSTSGPSY
-259 SFKGTTSA
+259 SFKGTTNA
-267 TNTTFSNASGS
+267 TNTAFSNANGS
-278 FTFEESANFSGA
+278 FTFEENATFSGA
-290 KLNGGAF
+290 KWNGGAF
-297 TFNKGFNATNNT
+297 TFNKEFSATNNT

-320 TSSFNNATFSNASYT
+320 TSSFNNASFSNASYT
-335 FDNQAT
+335 FENQAT

-355 NQSNPTNS
+355 NQINPTNS
-363 AQHPQILFENSS
+363 AQHPQI
-375 FNGGIF
+375 
-381 TFNNQT
+381 Q
-387 NPTNSA
+387 
-393 QHPQI
+393 
-398 LFENSSF
+398 NSSF
-405 SGSTTT
+405 SGNATT
-411 LKGSAT
+411 LKGSVN
-417 FEQAFNNSNHQLTIQ
+417 FQQAFNNSNHQLTIQ
-432 NASFDNATFN
+432 NASFNNATFN

-447 TIEKDASFNN
+447 TINESASFNDTTFN
-457 TSFNTP
+457 TS

-471 TGSVTLSGKND
+471 TGGVTLSGKND
-482 LKNGSTL
+482 LENGSTL

-500 GATFNLTSLGSEKSV
+500 GTTFNLTNLGDKNSV

-528 LLNHALNSLTNALK
+528 LLNHAINGLTNALK
-542 TTESS
+542 TNESPS
-547 SKPQSF
+547 NPQSF
-553 AQGLWDMITY
+553 AQGLWEMITY
-563 NGVTGQLLS
+563 NGVTGQLLN
-572 ENAATPKNTDS
+572 ENAATSKPTDS
-583 SPSAPTKDSPQVY
+583 SPPKSSSNYTQVY

-611 TFSPNSII
+611 TFGPNSII

-642 ASNYINANMPWYD
+642 ASNYINADMPWYN

-686 FKQTFSTNGSNLVI
+686 FKQTFSASNSNLVI
-700 GYNATWTG
+700 GYNSTWTG
-708 NSVSSSGTV
+708 NSVSSSDTV

-738 CIGTTNGAYS
+738 CTGTTNGTYS

-792 GAYSSSMTFST
+792 GIYSSSMTFST
-803 QNMDSSQNLN
+803 QSMDSSQNLS

-818 GKLSVYGATFTNQ
+818 GKLLVYGATFTNQ

-843 ATFENTN
+843 AVFENTN

-899 NSNATTSFVGDFTN
+899 NSSATTSFVGDFTN
-913 ANSNLQIAGNAV
+913 AHSNLQIAGNAV
-925 FGNSTNSDGSQNTA
+925 FGNSTNGSQNTA

-947 NIAGNATFD
+947 NISGNATFD
-956 NMAFNGPTNTSVK
+956 NVAFNSPTNMSVK
-969 GQVTLNNITLK
+969 GKVTLNNITLK

-985 LSFGDGMI
+985 LSFGDGTI
-993 NFSAHSVI
+993 AFSAHSVI
-1001 NIGEAITNGNPIT
+1001 NIDQAIINGNPIT

-1048 VSSAGNGIYDVVY
+1048 VSSAGNGVYDVVY
-1061 SFNNQTYNFQEVFSP
+1061 SFNNQTYNFQEVFSQ
-1076 NSISIRRLGVG
+1076 NSISIRRLGVS

-1093 DMEKSDHLYYQ
+1093 DMEKSDHLYYK
-1104 NALGFMTYMPNSYNN
+1104 NTLGFMTYMPNSYNN
-1119 NLGNLNN
+1119 NLGNANN
-1126 TIYYYDKSIDFYA
+1126 TIYYYDNSIDFYA

-1144 FTKAEFSQTL
+1144 FTKAEFSQTF

-1178 NTIIR
+1178 NVIIR

-1220 GSIESGN
+1220 ASIESGN

-1266 ISNSA
+1266 VSNSA

-1282 DTAQNKGNPNFSFNA
+1282 DTAQNGGNPNFSFNA

-1311 GQTQSVFKFN
+1311 GTTQSVFKFN
-1321 AVNAISFTNSSNLSS
+1321 AKNAISFTNSTNLSS
-1336 GLYQISA
+1336 GLYQMQA

-1355 SVGTSSIKANAISL
+1355 SVGTSSIQASAINL

-1378 NHSTLELSGDLNLND
+1378 NHSTLELQGDLNLND

-1433 FNSANITTSLSDS
+1433 FNSANITTSLNHS

-1463 NNSFLDFQG
+1463 NNSSLDFQG
-1472 SSAITSNTAFNFYNN
+1472 SSAITSNTAFNFYDN

-1515 NNSSVLNL
+1515 NNSSVLDL
-1523 KNSQLVFSDQGS
+1523 KNSQLVFGDQGS

-1558 QADMNSNWYERISF
+1558 QAGMNGNWYERISF

-1606 DNQLS
+1606 NNQLS

-1651 QGVFYLTSSVKGYYN
+1651 EGVFYLTSNVKGYYN
-1666 PNQSYQASG
+1666 PNQSYQANG

-1684 LTSESSVISQTYNA
+1684 LSSESSVISQTYNA

-1704 ALHVYNKGYNFNNIK
+1704 ALHIYNKGYNFNNIK
-1719 ALGQMALKLYPEIKK
+1719 ALGQMALKFYPEIKK

-1744 LSNLKGDALNQLT
+1744 LSDLKGDALNQLT

-1787 LIIGATKIGQTNTN
+1787 LIIGATKIGQTDTN
-1801 STVVFGGLGYQKPCD
+1801 SAVVFGGLGYQKPCD

-1913 LANILGEVAMQ
+1913 LANILGEVAVQ

-1932 GNLIVNTLGSGS
+1932 GNLIVNTLGSDS

-2045 SVMLQDIVKPSEA
+2045 SVMLQDIVKPSNA
-2058 LQNDVV
+2058 LKNDVV

-2076 QDMLNSLESLLQ
+2076 QDTLNSLESLLQ

-2136 RGDFSFNAQGNVFVQ
+2136 KGDFSFNAQGNVFVQ

-2164 FNAGNSLIFA
+2164 FNTGNSLIFA
-2174 GNNHIAFTN
+2174 GNNHISFTN
-2183 HSGTLNLLS
+2183 HFGTLQLLS
-2192 NQVSNINITTL
+2192 DQVSNINITTL

-2212 AANNNV
+2212 AGSNNI
-2218 SVSQGNLFI
+2218 SVSQGDLFI
-2227 NASCVQQSDPITTN
+2227 NASCAQQSDPTAAN
-2241 TANPCA
+2241 AANPCT
-2247 LSAQSANGASSNNAS
+2247 LSVQSANGASSNNAS

-2299 IKGSANIKNL
+2299 IKGSANVKNL

-2317 QANNLTISNQAV
+2317 QANNLIISNQAV

-2351 TQKIGVLQN
+2351 TQKIEVLQN

-2371 GIYGLEVGGALN
+2371 GIYGLGVGGALN
-2383 NFGAIH
+2383 NLGTIH
-2389 FNLENIQT
+2389 FNLENSQT
-2397 PAPLIQAEGIINL
+2397 PVNPLIQAEGIINL

-2497 ASPNNILSLSVLHNQ
+2497 ASQNHILSLSVLHDQ
-2512 VKMSYGDKVMDF
+2512 IKMSYGNKIMDF
-2524 TPPTLQDYIVGIQG
+2524 TPPTLQDYITGIQG
-2538 QSALNQIEAIGGNNA
+2538 QSALNQIEAVGGNA
-2553 IKWLSTLMI
+2553 IKWLSTLMME
-2562 KTKENPLFAPIYL
+2562 TKENPLFAPIYL
-2575 ENHSLNEILDATKDL
+2575 KNHSLNEVLGVTKDL

-2626 DFRAREGESNF
+2626 DFRAREGESDF
-2637 SERLLELKNKRF
+2637 SKHLLELKNKRF
-2649 SDPNPSEIFV
+2649 SDPNPGEVFV
-2659 KYSQP
+2659 KYSQLS
-2664 NKHPNNLWVQ
+2664 KHPNNLWVQ
-2674 GVGGASFIS
+2674 GIGGASFIS

-2711 GYSGFN
+2711 GYSDFN

-2742 FTLSANETYGGNAS
+2742 FTLSANETYGGNANN
-2756 HINSSNS
+2756 INSSNP
-2763 LLSVLNQRYNYNT
+2763 LLSVLNQRYSYNT

-2810 LSGMKGKMQN
+2810 LSGMKGKMN
-2820 PAYQQFVMHSNP
+2820 DAAYKQFLMHSNP

-2867 IKAKGDNMVRFVGE
+2867 IKSKGGNVVRFVGE

-2889 EIFNTFA
+2889 EVFNTFA

-2918 KMGLQYQDL
+2918 KMGLQYQDI

>member
-1 MKQFKKKPKKIK
+1 MKKFKKKPKSIK
-13 RSQKIILKRPLWLMP
+13 RSHQKTILKRPLWLAP

-92 NAANYYHS
+92 NAANYYHT
-100 QNNQDITANLKNDNG
+100 QNNQNITANLKNDNS

-133 NLDIE
+133 NLNIE
-138 LGSNATFNLGANSGN
+138 LGNNATFDLGAHNGN

-194 TATLNLNANKVT
+194 TATLNLNANKVN
-206 INSNINAY
+206 IHSNISAF

-230 NSVSLSGDTC
+230 GSVSLSGDTC
-240 SSLAKIGSGAN
+240 SSLASVGVGAN
-251 CSSSGPSY
+251 CSNSGPSY

-267 TNTTFSNASGS
+267 TNTAFSNASGS
-278 FTFEESANFSGA
+278 FTFEENATFSGA
-290 KLNGGAF
+290 KWNGGAF
-297 TFNKGFNATNNT
+297 TFNKGFSATNNT
-309 AFNSGSFTFKG
+309 AFNSGSFNFKG
-320 TSSFNNATFSNASYT
+320 ASSFNGANFNNAAYT
-335 FDNQAT
+335 FNNQAA

-355 NQSNPTNS
+355 D
-363 AQHPQILFENSS
+363 
-375 FNGGIF
+375 
-381 TFNNQT
+381 QT
-387 NPTNSA
+387 NQINSA

-405 SGSTTT
+405 SGNATT
-411 LKGSAT
+411 LKG
-417 FEQAFNNSNHQLTIQ
+417 FVNFQQAFNNSNPQLTMQ
-432 NASFDNATFN
+432 NASFNNANFS

-447 TIEKDASFNN
+447 TINESASFNDTTFN
-457 TSFNTP
+457 TS
-463 VDTNNMSV
+463 VDTSNMTI

-482 LKNGSTL
+482 LKKGSTL
-489 DFGSSKITLAQ
+489 DFGSSKITLTQ
-500 GATFNLTSLGSEKSV
+500 GTTFNLTSLGDKNSV
-515 TILNSSGGITYNH
+515 TILNSSGGITYNN
-528 LLNHALNSLTNALK
+528 LLNHALNSLTSALK
-542 TTESS
+542 TNESS
-547 SKPQSF
+547 SDPQSF

-563 NGVTGQLLS
+563 NGVTGQLLN
-572 ENAATPKNTDS
+572 ENATASKPTDS
-583 SPSAPTKDSPQVY
+583 PSSKSSTNSTQVY

-611 TFSPNSII
+611 TFSHNSII
-619 IQALESGTYTPPPT
+619 IQALESGTYTPPPV
-633 ISGSQFDLS
+633 ISGSKFDLS
-642 ASNYINANMPWYD
+642 ASNYINADMPWYD

-686 FKQTFSTNGSNLVI
+686 FKQTFSASGSNLVI
-700 GYNATWTG
+700 GYDSTWTDH
-708 NSVSSSGTV
+708 NVSSSGTV

-738 CIGTTNGAYS
+738 CTGTTDGAYS

-766 GGAANLVFNGVD
+766 GGAANLVFNGID
-778 SINIANATITQHNA
+778 SVNIANATITQHNA
-792 GAYSSSMTFST
+792 GIYSSSMTFST
-803 QNMDSSQNLN
+803 QNMDNSQNLK
-813 GLNAN
+813 GLNSN
-818 GKLSVYGATFTNQ
+818 GTLLVYGTTFTNQ

-856 QFSGDSLNFSNNN
+856 QFNGDSLNFLNNN

-899 NSNATTSFVGDFTN
+899 NSSATTSFVGGFTN

-925 FGNSTNSDGSQNTA
+925 FGNSANGSQNNA

-947 NIAGNATFD
+947 NILGNATFD
-956 NMAFNGPTNTSVK
+956 NVVFNGPTNTSVK

-985 LSFGDGMI
+985 LSFGDGTI
-993 NFSAHSVI
+993 TFNAHSVI
-1001 NIGEAITNGNPIT
+1001 NIGGAITNGNPIT

-1048 VSSAGNGIYDVVY
+1048 VSSVGNGVYDVVY
-1061 SFNNQTYNFQEVFSP
+1061 SFNNQTYNFQEIFSP
-1076 NSISIRRLGVG
+1076 NSISVRRLGVD
-1087 MVFDYV
+1087 MVFDYM

-1119 NLGNLNN
+1119 NLGNSNN
-1126 TIYYYDKSIDFYA
+1126 TIYYYDNSIDFYA

-1144 FTKAEFSQTL
+1144 FTKAEFSQTF

-1165 KNIWTNAS
+1165 KNIWTDAS
-1173 DAPQS
+1173 DVPQS

-1236 LNFNGLQGI
+1236 LNFNALQGT

-1266 ISNSA
+1266 TSNSA

-1282 DTAQNKGNPNFSFNA
+1282 DSAQNGGNPNFSFNA

-1321 AVNAISFTNSSNLSS
+1321 AANAISFTNSTNLSS
-1336 GLYQISA
+1336 GLYQMQA

-1355 SVGTSSIKANAISL
+1355 SVGTSSIKANAINL

-1378 NHSTLELSGDLNLND
+1378 NHSTLELQGDLNVND
-1393 TSSLNLNQSAINVS
+1393 TSSLNLNQSTINVS
-1407 NNATINDYASL
+1407 NNAAINDYASL
-1418 IASNGSHLNFNGAVN
+1418 IVNDGSRLNFNGAVN
-1433 FNSANITTSLSDS
+1433 FNSANITTSLNNS

-1452 ASSLGGQFNLS
+1452 AISLGGQFNLS
-1463 NNSFLDFQG
+1463 NNSSLDFQG
-1472 SSAITSNTAFNFYNN
+1472 SSAITSNTAFNFYDN
-1487 AFSQSPITFHQALD
+1487 AFPQSPITFHQALD

-1515 NNSSVLNL
+1515 NNSSVLDL

-1558 QADMNSNWYERISF
+1558 QAGMSSNWYERINF
-1572 FGMRINDGIY
+1572 FGMRINDGVY
-1582 DAKNQTYSF
+1582 DAINQTYSF

-1624 YNIGSEIFNYQK
+1624 YNIGSEVFNYQK

-1651 QGVFYLTSSVKGYYN
+1651 EGVFYLTSNVKGYYN
-1666 PNQSYQASG
+1666 PNQSYQANG
-1675 SNNTTKNNN
+1675 SNNTTKNND

-1719 ALGQMALKLYPEIKK
+1719 ALGQIALKLYPEIKK

-1744 LSNLKGDALNQLT
+1744 LSSLNSNVLNELV
-1757 KLITPSDWKNI
+1757 KLITPNDWKNI

-1787 LIIGATKIGQTNTN
+1787 LVVGATKIGQTNTN
-1801 STVVFGGLGYQKPCD
+1801 SAVVFGGLGYQKPCD
-1816 YTDIVCQKFR
+1816 YTDTVCQKFR

-1876 SQTSLIL
+1876 SQTSFIL

-1932 GNLIVNTLGSGS
+1932 GNLIADTLGSDS
-1944 VIGGYLTPEQKNQT
+1944 VIGGHLTPEQKNQT

-2017 SINDLLSKKGLFN
+2017 SINDLLSKKGLLN

-2045 SVMLQDIVKPSEA
+2045 SVMLQDIVKPSKA
-2058 LQNDVV
+2058 LQSDVV

-2076 QDMLNSLESLLQ
+2076 QDTLNSLESLLQ

-2097 KVLAAKGLGPIYE
+2097 KILAAKGLGSIYE
-2110 QGLGDLIPNLGKKGL
+2110 QGLGDLIPNFGKKGL

-2136 RGDFSFNAQGNVFVQ
+2136 KGDFSFNAQGNVFVQ

-2183 HSGTLNLLS
+2183 HFGTLQLLS

-2212 AANNNV
+2212 AGSNNI

-2227 NASCVQQSDPITTN
+2227 NASCAQQSDPTTAN
-2241 TANPCA
+2241 ATNPCA
-2247 LSAQSANGASSNNAS
+2247 LSAQSANGASSSKAS

-2329 LEKNASFV
+2329 LENNASFV

-2351 TQKIGVLQN
+2351 TRKIEVLQN

-2371 GIYGLEVGGALN
+2371 GIYGLGVGGALN
-2383 NFGAIH
+2383 NFGTIH
-2389 FNLENIQT
+2389 FNLENSQT
-2397 PAPLIQAEGIINL
+2397 PVNPLIQAEGIINL

-2437 YIDYNI
+2437 YINYNI

-2483 KGLLLSVALPNSNN
+2483 KGLLLSVALPDSNN
-2497 ASPNNILSLSVLHNQ
+2497 ASQNHILSLSVLHDQ
-2512 VKMSYGDKVMDF
+2512 IKMSYGNKIMDF

-2538 QSALNQIEAIGGNNA
+2538 QSALNQIEAVGGNA
-2553 IKWLSTLMI
+2553 IKWLSTLMMD
-2562 KTKENPLFAPIYL
+2562 TKENPLFAPIYL
-2575 ENHSLNEILDATKDL
+2575 ENHSLNEILGVTKDL

-2601 FRDNATNLLELASYT
+2601 FRDNATNLLELASYI

-2626 DFRAREGESNF
+2626 DFRAREGESDF
-2637 SERLLELKNKRF
+2637 SLLELKNKRF
-2649 SDPNPSEIFV
+2649 SDPNPGEVFV
-2659 KYSQP
+2659 KHSQLS
-2664 NKHPNNLWVQ
+2664 KHPNNLWVQ

-2711 GYSGFN
+2711 GYSDFN
-2717 GNIMRSLGNNVD
+2717 GNIMHSLANNVD
-2729 VGMYARAFLKRNE
+2729 VGVYARAFLKRNE
-2742 FTLSANETYGGNAS
+2742 FTLSANETYGGNANS
-2756 HINSSNS
+2756 INSSNP
-2763 LLSVLNQRYNYNT
+2763 LLSVLNQRYSYNT

-2810 LSGMKGKMQN
+2810 LSGMKGKMN
-2820 PAYQQFVMHSNP
+2820 DAAYKQFLMHSNP

-2867 IKAKGDNMVRFVGE
+2867 IKSKGGNTVRFVGE

-2889 EIFNTFA
+2889 EVFNTFM
-2896 SVITGGEMHLW
+2896 SVVTGGEMHLW

-2918 KMGLQYQDL
+2918 KMGLQYQDI

>member
-1 MKQFKKKPKKIK
+1 MKKFKKKLKSIK

-57 CVHRPWYALWSCDK
+57 CVHHPWYALWSCDK

-100 QNNQDITANLKNDNG
+100 QNNQSITANLKNDNG

-122 YNYTGGEYNGG
+122 YNYTGGENNGG

-138 LGSNATFNLGANSGN
+138 LGSNATFNLGASSGN

-221 GNANSAITI
+221 GNANSTITI

-240 SSLAKIGSGAN
+240 SSLASVGIGAN
-251 CSSSGPSY
+251 CSTSGPSY
-259 SFKGTTSA
+259 SFKGTTNA

-278 FTFEESANFSGA
+278 FTFEENATFSGA
-290 KLNGGAF
+290 KWNGGAF

-309 AFNSGSFTFKG
+309 AFNSGSFTFKD
-320 TSSFNNATFSNASYT
+320 TSSFNNATFNNATYT
-335 FDNQAT
+335 FNNQAT

-355 NQSNPTNS
+355 NQSNPMNS
-363 AQHPQILFENSS
+363 
-375 FNGGIF
+375 
-381 TFNNQT
+381 T
-387 NPTNSA
+387 

-411 LKGSAT
+411 LKGFAT

-432 NASFDNATFN
+432 NASFNNATFN

-447 TIEKDASFNN
+447 TINESASFNN
-457 TSFNTP
+457 TTFNTP
-463 VDTNNMSV
+463 VNTNNMTIS
-471 TGSVTLSGKND
+471 GGVTLSGKND
-482 LKNGSTL
+482 LNNGSTL
-489 DFGSSKITLAQ
+489 DFGSSKITLTQ

-528 LLNHALNSLTNALK
+528 LLNHAINSLTNALK

-572 ENAATPKNTDS
+572 ESAATSKNTDS
-583 SPSAPTKDSPQVY
+583 SPSKSSTNSTQVY

-619 IQALESGTYTPPPT
+619 IQALESGTYTPPPV
-633 ISGSQFDLS
+633 INGSKFDLS
-642 ASNYINANMPWYD
+642 ASNYINADMPWYD

-686 FKQTFSTNGSNLVI
+686 FKQTFSANGSSLVI

-738 CIGTTNGAYS
+738 CTGTTNGAYS
-748 AYHVYITA
+748 TYHVYITA
-756 NLRSGNRIGT
+756 NLRSGNRVGT

-803 QNMDSSQNLN
+803 QNMDNSQNLN

-818 GKLSVYGATFTNQ
+818 GKLSVYGTTFTNQ

-843 ATFENTN
+843 ATFENTK

-875 FEISAKNASF
+875 FEIGAKNASF

-899 NSNATTSFVGDFTN
+899 NSDATTSFVGDFTN

-925 FGNSTNSDGSQNTA
+925 FGNSTNSNGSQNNA

-956 NMAFNGPTNTSVK
+956 NVVFNGPTNTSVK

-985 LSFGDGMI
+985 LSFGDGTI
-993 NFSAHSVI
+993 AFSVHSVI
-1001 NIGEAITNGNPIT
+1001 NIDRAITNGNPIT
-1014 LVSSSKEIEYNNAF
+1014 LVSSSKEIEYNDAF

-1048 VSSAGNGIYDVVY
+1048 VSSVGNGVYDVVY

-1087 MVFDYV
+1087 MVFDYM

-1119 NLGNLNN
+1119 NLGNPNN
-1126 TIYYYDKSIDFYA
+1126 TIYYYDNSIDFYA

-1144 FTKAEFSQTL
+1144 FTKAEFSQTF

-1165 KNIWTNAS
+1165 KSIWTNAS

-1178 NTIIR
+1178 NVIIR

-1227 RISSGGGAS
+1227 RVSSGGGAS

-1266 ISNSA
+1266 VSNSA

-1321 AVNAISFTNSSNLSS
+1321 AVNAINFTNSTNLSS
-1336 GLYQISA
+1336 GLYQMQA

-1355 SVGTSSIKANAISL
+1355 SVGTSSIKANAINL

-1378 NHSTLELSGDLNLND
+1378 NHSTLELQGDLNLND
-1393 TSSLNLNQSAINVS
+1393 TSSLNLNQSTINVS

-1433 FNSANITTSLSDS
+1433 FNSANITTSLSNS

-1452 ASSLGGQFNLS
+1452 AVSLGGQFNLS
-1463 NNSFLDFQG
+1463 NHSSLDFQG
-1472 SSAITSNTAFNFYNN
+1472 SSAITSNTAFNFYDN
-1487 AFSQSPITFHQALD
+1487 AFSQSPIAFHQALD

-1515 NNSSVLNL
+1515 NNNSVLNL

-1547 NDNKNRVYNII
+1547 NGNKNRVYNII
-1558 QADMNSNWYERISF
+1558 QADMNGNWYERINF

-1646 YSDDA
+1646 YSDGA

-1666 PNQSYQASG
+1666 PNQSYQANG

-1684 LTSESSVISQTYNA
+1684 LSSESSVISQTYNA

-1704 ALHVYNKGYNFNNIK
+1704 ALHVYNKGYNFSNIK

-1744 LSNLKGDALNQLT
+1744 LSNLNSNALNQLT

-1801 STVVFGGLGYQKPCD
+1801 SAVVFGGLGYQTPCD

-2045 SVMLQDIVKPSEA
+2045 SVMLQDIVKPSDA
-2058 LQNDVV
+2058 LQNDVA

-2076 QDMLNSLESLLQ
+2076 QDTLNSLESLLQ

-2110 QGLGDLIPNLGKKGL
+2110 QGLGDLIPNLGKKGI
-2125 FAPYGLSQVWQ
+2125 FAPYGLSQAWQ
-2136 RGDFSFNAQGNVFVQ
+2136 KGDFSFNAQGNVFVQ

-2164 FNAGNSLIFA
+2164 FNAGNALIFA

-2183 HSGTLNLLS
+2183 HFGTLNLLS
-2192 NQVSNINITTL
+2192 NQVSNISITTL

-2212 AANNNV
+2212 AANNNI
-2218 SVSQGNLFI
+2218 SVSQGDLFI
-2227 NASCVQQSDPITTN
+2227 NASCAQQSDPTTASTTN
-2241 TANPCA
+2241 PCTLTTQNNA
-2247 LSAQSANGASSNNAS
+2247 YSSNAS

-2271 NDESLMV
+2271 NDESLV
-2278 TANDF
+2278 VAANGF

-2299 IKGSANIKNL
+2299 IKGSANVKNL

-2351 TQKIGVLQN
+2351 TRKIEVLQN

-2371 GIYGLEVGGALN
+2371 GVYGLEVGGALN
-2383 NFGAIH
+2383 NLGAIH

-2397 PAPLIQAEGIINL
+2397 PAPLIQVGGIINL
-2410 NTTQTPFI
+2410 NTTQTPFM
-2418 NVNNS
+2418 NVS
-2423 MANNTTYTLLKSSR
+2423 VANGGTYTLLKSSR
-2437 YIDYNI
+2437 YINYNI

-2497 ASPNNILSLSVLHNQ
+2497 ASPNNILSLSVLYNQ
-2512 VKMSYGDKVMDF
+2512 VKMSYGNKAMDF
-2524 TPPTLQDYIVGIQG
+2524 TPPTLQDYIAGIQG
-2538 QSALNQIEAIGGNNA
+2538 QSALNQIEAIGGNSA
-2553 IKWLSTLMI
+2553 INWLSTLMMD
-2562 KTKENPLFAPIYL
+2562 TKENPLFAPIYL

-2649 SDPNPSEIFV
+2649 SDPNPSEVFV

-2664 NKHPNNLWVQ
+2664 NKYPNNLWVQ

-2717 GNIMRSLGNNVD
+2717 GNIMHSLANNVD

-2867 IKAKGDNMVRFVGE
+2867 IKSKGDNTVRFVGE

>member
-1 MKQFKKKPKKIK
+1 MKKFKKKPKSIK
-13 RSQKIILKRPLWLMP
+13 RSHQKTILKRPLWLAP
-28 LLIGGFASGVYADGT
+28 LLISGFASGVYANNNLWDLLNPKVGG
-43 DILGLSWGEKSQKV
+43 DYVHWVKGSQYCAWWDFAGCLKNVWGANHKG
-57 CVHRPWYALWSCDK
+57 YDA
-71 WEEKTQQ
+71 
-78 FTGNQLITKTWAGG
+78 G
-92 NAANYYHS
+92 NAANYLSS
-100 QNNQDITANLKNDNG
+100 QNYQAISVGSGNETG
-115 TYFLSGL
+115 TYSLSGFT
-122 YNYTGGEYNGG
+122 NYVGG
-133 NLDIE
+133 NLTI
-138 LGSNATFNLGANSGN
+138 NLGNSVVLDLSGSN
-153 SFTSWYPNGHTNV
+153 SFTSYQGYNQGKDDVSFNVGAINLNG
-166 TFSAGTINVNNSVE
+166 SLE

-194 TATLNLNANKVT
+194 IATLNLNANKVN
-206 INSNINAY
+206 INSNISAF
-214 KTSQVNI
+214 KTSQVNV
-221 GNANSAITI
+221 GNANSVITI

-240 SSLAKIGSGAN
+240 SSLASVGIGAN
-251 CSSSGPSY
+251 CSTSGPSY
-259 SFKGTTSA
+259 SFKGTTNA

-278 FTFEESANFSGA
+278 FTFEENATFSGA
-290 KLNGGAF
+290 KWNGGAF
-297 TFNKGFNATNNT
+297 TFNKGFSATNNT

-320 TSSFNNATFSNASYT
+320 TSSFNGASFSNASYT
-335 FDNQAT
+335 FNDQAT

-355 NQSNPTNS
+355 NQ
-363 AQHPQILFENSS
+363 
-375 FNGGIF
+375 
-381 TFNNQT
+381 T
-387 NPTNSA
+387 NPTNNA

-405 SGSTTT
+405 SGNATT
-411 LKGSAT
+411 LKG
-417 FEQAFNNSNHQLTIQ
+417 FVNFQQAFNNSNHQLTIQ
-432 NASFDNATFN
+432 NASFNNATFN

-457 TSFNTP
+457 TTFNTSIN
-463 VDTNNMSV
+463 TNNMSV

-482 LKNGSTL
+482 LNNGSTL
-489 DFGSSKITLAQ
+489 DFGSSKITLTQ
-500 GATFNLTSLGSEKSV
+500 GTTFNLTSLGDKNSV
-515 TILNSSGGITYNH
+515 TILNSSGGITYNN
-528 LLNHALNSLTNALK
+528 LLNHAINSLTNALK
-542 TTESS
+542 TNESS

-563 NGVTGQLLS
+563 NGVTGQLLN
-572 ENAATPKNTDS
+572 ENAATSKNTDS
-583 SPSAPTKDSPQVY
+583 SPSKSSSNSTQVY

-619 IQALESGTYTPPPT
+619 IQALESGTYTPPPV
-633 ISGSQFDLS
+633 ISGSKFDLS
-642 ASNYINANMPWYD
+642 ASNYINADMPWYN

-686 FKQTFSTNGSNLVI
+686 FKQTFSASNSNLVI
-700 GYNATWTG
+700 GYNSTWTDH
-708 NSVSSSGTV
+708 NVSSSGTV

-738 CIGTTNGAYS
+738 CTGTTDGTYS

-766 GGAANLVFNGVD
+766 GGAANLVFNGID
-778 SINIANATITQHNA
+778 SVNIANATITQHNA
-792 GAYSSSMTFST
+792 GIYSSSMTFST
-803 QNMDSSQNLN
+803 QGMDNSQNLN
-813 GLNAN
+813 GLNSN

-843 ATFENTN
+843 AVFENTN

-913 ANSNLQIAGNAV
+913 AHSNLQIAGNAV
-925 FGNSTNSDGSQNTA
+925 FGNSTNGSQNNA

-947 NIAGNATFD
+947 NISGNATFD
-956 NMAFNGPTNTSVK
+956 NVVFNSPTNTSVK
-969 GQVTLNNITLK
+969 GKVTLNNITLK

-985 LSFGDGMI
+985 LSFGDGTI
-993 NFSAHSVI
+993 VFSAHSVI

-1048 VSSAGNGIYDVVY
+1048 VSSVGNGVYDVVY
-1061 SFNNQTYNFQEVFSP
+1061 SFNNQTYNFQEIFSP
-1076 NSISIRRLGVG
+1076 NSISIRRLGAS

-1093 DMEKSDHLYYQ
+1093 DMEKSDHLYYKDVV
-1104 NALGFMTYMPNSYNN
+1104 GFMTYMPNSYNN
-1119 NLGNLNN
+1119 NLGNANN
-1126 TIYYYDKSIDFYA
+1126 TIYYYDNSIDFYA

-1144 FTKAEFSQTL
+1144 FTKAEFSQIF

-1165 KNIWTNAS
+1165 KNIWTSLS

-1257 GTQSSSMNF
+1257 GTQSSSMSF
-1266 ISNSA
+1266 VSNSA

-1282 DTAQNKGNPNFSFNA
+1282 DTAQNGGNPNFSFNA

-1321 AVNAISFTNSSNLSS
+1321 VANAINFTNSTNLSS
-1336 GLYQISA
+1336 GLYQMQA

-1355 SVGTSSIKANAISL
+1355 SVGTSSIKANAINL

-1378 NHSTLELSGDLNLND
+1378 NHSTLELQGDLNVND
-1393 TSSLNLNQSAINVS
+1393 TSSLNLNQSTINVS

-1452 ASSLGGQFNLS
+1452 AISLGGQFNLS
-1463 NNSFLDFQG
+1463 NNSSLDFQG
-1472 SSAITSNTAFNFYNN
+1472 SSAITSNTAFNFYDN

-1501 IKAPLSLGGNLLNP
+1501 IKAPLSLGGNLLSP

-1558 QADMNSNWYERISF
+1558 QAGMSSNWYERINF

-1582 DAKNQTYSF
+1582 DAINQTYSF

-1624 YNIGSEIFNYQK
+1624 YNIGSEVFNYQK

-1651 QGVFYLTSSVKGYYN
+1651 EGVFYLTSNVKGYYN
-1666 PNQSYQASG
+1666 PNQSYQANG
-1675 SNNTTKNNN
+1675 SNNTTKNND
-1684 LTSESSVISQTYNA
+1684 LTSEYSVISQTYNA

-1704 ALHVYNKGYNFNNIK
+1704 TLHIYNKGYNLNNIK

-1734 ILGNDFSLSS
+1734 VLGNDFSLSS
-1744 LSNLKGDALNQLT
+1744 LSDLNSDALNELI
-1757 KLITPSDWKNI
+1757 KLITPDDWKNI

-1787 LIIGATKIGQTNTN
+1787 LIVGATKIGQTNTN
-1801 STVVFGGLGYQKPCD
+1801 SAVVFGGLGYQKPCD

-1932 GNLIVNTLGSGS
+1932 GNLIADMLGSDS
-1944 VIGGYLTPEQKNQT
+1944 VIGGHLTPEQKNQT

-2058 LQNDVV
+2058 LQSDVA

-2076 QDMLNSLESLLQ
+2076 QDTLNSLESLLQ
-2088 NQQIKSVLD
+2088 NQEIKSVLD
-2097 KVLAAKGLGPIYE
+2097 KVLAAKGLGSIYE
-2110 QGLGDLIPNLGKKGL
+2110 QGLGDLMPNLGKKGL

-2151 NSTFSNANGGTLS
+2151 NSTFSNANGGALS

-2174 GNNHIAFTN
+2174 GNNHISFTN
-2183 HSGTLNLLS
+2183 NAGTLQLLS
-2192 NQVSNINITTL
+2192 DQVSNINITTL
-2203 DASNGLKIN
+2203 NASNGLKIN

-2227 NASCVQQSDPITTN
+2227 NASCAQQSGPTTAN
-2241 TANPCA
+2241 IANPCM
-2247 LSAQSANGASSNNAS
+2247 LNAQSVNGASSNNAS
-2262 NNAPIALNN
+2262 NNVQIALNN
-2271 NDESLMV
+2271 NDENLMV
-2278 TANDF
+2278 TANNF

-2299 IKGSANIKNL
+2299 IKGSATIKNL

-2351 TQKIGVLQN
+2351 MRKIEVLQN
-2360 LVIASNASLST
+2360 LTIASNASLST
-2371 GIYGLEVGGALN
+2371 GVYGLEVGGALN
-2383 NFGAIH
+2383 HFGAIH

-2397 PAPLIQAEGIINL
+2397 PTPLIQAEGIINL
-2410 NTTQTPFI
+2410 NTTQAPFM

-2460 NGNHIEEKNGVLT
+2460 NGNHIKEENSALT

-2483 KGLLLSVALPNSNN
+2483 KGLLLSVALPSSNN
-2497 ASPNNILSLSVLHNQ
+2497 AHQNNILSLSVLYNQ
-2512 VKMSYGDKVMDF
+2512 VKMSYGDKAMDF

-2553 IKWLSTLMI
+2553 IKWLSTLMME
-2562 KTKENPLFAPIYL
+2562 TKENPLFAPIYL
-2575 ENHSLNEILDATKDL
+2575 KNHSLNEILGVAKDL
-2590 QNTASLISNPN
+2590 LNTASLISNPN
-2601 FRDNATNLLELASYT
+2601 FRNNATNLLELAGYT

-2626 DFRAREGESNF
+2626 DFRAREGESDF
-2637 SERLLELKNKRF
+2637 SEHLLELKNKRF
-2649 SDPNPSEIFV
+2649 SDPNLGEVFV

-2674 GVGGASFIS
+2674 GIGGASFIS
-2683 GGNGTLYGLNVGY
+2683 GGNGTIYGLNAGY
-2696 DRLVKNVILGGYVAY
+2696 DRLIKNVILGGYVAY

-2717 GNIMRSLGNNVD
+2717 GNIMHSLANNVD
-2729 VGMYARAFLKRNE
+2729 VGVYVRAFLKRNE
-2742 FTLSANETYGGNAS
+2742 FTLSANETYGGNANN
-2756 HINSSNS
+2756 INSSNP
-2763 LLSVLNQRYNYNT
+2763 LLSVLNQRYSYNT

-2810 LSGMKGKMQN
+2810 LSGMKGKMN
-2820 PAYQQFVMHSNP
+2820 DAAYKQFLMHSNP

-2867 IKAKGDNMVRFVGE
+2867 IKTKGDNMVRFMGE

-2918 KMGLQYQDL
+2918 KMGLQYQDI

>member
-1 MKQFKKKPKKIK
+1 MKKFKKKLKNIK

-28 LLIGGFASGVYADGT
+28 LLISGFASGVYADGT

-57 CVHRPWYALWSCDK
+57 CVHHPWYALWSCDK

-133 NLDIE
+133 NLNIE
-138 LGSNATFNLGANSGN
+138 LGNNATFDLGTHSGN

-194 TATLNLNANKVT
+194 TATLNLNANKVNV
-206 INSNINAY
+206 NSNINAY

-240 SSLAKIGSGAN
+240 SSLASVGIGAN
-251 CSSSGPSY
+251 CSTSGPSY
-259 SFKGTTSA
+259 SFKGTTNA
-267 TNTTFSNASGS
+267 TNTTFSNANGS
-278 FTFEESANFSGA
+278 FTFEENATFSGA
-290 KLNGGAF
+290 KWNGGAF
-297 TFNKGFNATNNT
+297 TFNKGFSATNNT
-309 AFNSGSFTFKG
+309 AFNSGSFNFKG
-320 TSSFNNATFSNASYT
+320 ASSFNGASFSNATYT
-335 FDNQAT
+335 FNNQAT

-355 NQSNPTNS
+355 NQTNQS
-363 AQHPQILFENSS
+363 VQHPQI
-375 FNGGIF
+375 
-381 TFNNQT
+381 Q
-387 NPTNSA
+387 
-393 QHPQI
+393 
-398 LFENSSF
+398 NSSF
-405 SGSTTT
+405 SGNATT
-411 LKGSAT
+411 LKG
-417 FEQAFNNSNHQLTIQ
+417 FVNFQQAFNNSNHQLTIQ
-432 NASFDNATFN
+432 NASFNNATFN

-447 TIEKDASFNN
+447 TIEKEASFNN
-457 TSFNTP
+457 TTFNTS

-482 LKNGSTL
+482 LNNGSTL

-500 GATFNLTSLGSEKSV
+500 GTTFNLTSLSSEKSV
-515 TILNSSGGITYNH
+515 TILNSSGGITYNN
-528 LLNHALNSLTNALK
+528 LLTHAINSLTNALK
-542 TTESS
+542 TNESPS
-547 SKPQSF
+547 NPQSF
-553 AQGLWDMITY
+553 AQGLWEMITY
-563 NGVTGQLLS
+563 NGVTGQLLN
-572 ENAATPKNTDS
+572 ENAATSKPTDS

-611 TFSPNSII
+611 TFSHNSII
-619 IQALESGTYTPPPT
+619 IQALESGTYTPPPV
-633 ISGSQFDLS
+633 ISGSKFDLS
-642 ASNYINANMPWYD
+642 ASNYINADMHWYD

-686 FKQTFSTNGSNLVI
+686 FKQTFSASNSNLVI

-708 NSVSSSGTV
+708 NSVSSSDTV

-738 CIGTTNGAYS
+738 CAGTTNGTYS

-792 GAYSSSMTFST
+792 GIYSSSMTFST

-813 GLNAN
+813 GLNSN
-818 GKLSVYGATFTNQ
+818 GKLLVYGTTFTNQ

-843 ATFENTN
+843 AVFENTN
-850 FNGGSY
+850 FNGGNY

-875 FEISAKNASF
+875 FEIRAKNASF

-899 NSNATTSFVGDFTN
+899 NSNATTSFIGDFTN
-913 ANSNLQIAGNAV
+913 AHSNLQIAGNAV
-925 FGNSTNSDGSQNTA
+925 FGNPTNSDGSQNTA

-947 NIAGNATFD
+947 NISGNATFD
-956 NMAFNGPTNTSVK
+956 NVVFNSPTNTSVK

-985 LSFGDGMI
+985 LSFGDGTI
-993 NFSAHSVI
+993 TFSAHSVI
-1001 NIGEAITNGNPIT
+1001 NIDQAITNGNPIT

-1093 DMEKSDHLYYQ
+1093 DMEKSDRLYYQ

-1119 NLGNLNN
+1119 NLGNPNN
-1126 TIYYYDKSIDFYA
+1126 TIYYYDNSIDFYA

-1144 FTKAEFSQTL
+1144 FTKAEFSQTF
-1154 TGQNSAIVFGA
+1154 TGQNSTIVFGA
-1165 KNIWTNAS
+1165 KNIWTSVS

-1178 NTIIR
+1178 NVIIR

-1220 GSIESGN
+1220 ASIESGN
-1227 RISSGGGAS
+1227 RISSGGGAN

-1245 LLTNATLYNRAA
+1245 LLTNATLYNRTA

-1266 ISNSA
+1266 VSNSA

-1336 GLYQISA
+1336 GLYQMQA

-1378 NHSTLELSGDLNLND
+1378 NHSTLDLQGDLNLND
-1393 TSSLNLNQSAINVS
+1393 TSSLNLNQSTINVS

-1418 IASNGSHLNFNGAVN
+1418 IASNGSHLNFNGAVH
-1433 FNSANITTSLSDS
+1433 FNSANITTSLSNS

-1452 ASSLGGQFNLS
+1452 AISLGGQFNLS
-1463 NNSFLDFQG
+1463 NNSSLDFQG
-1472 SSAITSNTAFNFYNN
+1472 SSAITSNTAFNFYDN

-1515 NNSSVLNL
+1515 NSSSVLDL
-1523 KNSQLVFSDQGS
+1523 KNSQLVFGDQGS

-1558 QADMNSNWYERISF
+1558 QADMSSNWYERISF

-1651 QGVFYLTSSVKGYYN
+1651 EGVFYLTSSVKGYYN
-1666 PNQSYQASG
+1666 PNQSYQANG

-1684 LTSESSVISQTYNA
+1684 LSSESSVISQTYNA

-1704 ALHVYNKGYNFNNIK
+1704 ALHIYNKGYNFNNIK

-1744 LSNLKGDALNQLT
+1744 LSGLKGDALNQLT

-1787 LIIGATKIGQTNTN
+1787 LIVGATKIGQTNTN
-1801 STVVFGGLGYQKPCD
+1801 STVVFGGFGYQKPCD

-1932 GNLIVNTLGSGS
+1932 GNLIVNTLGSNS

-2045 SVMLQDIVKPSEA
+2045 SVMLQDIVKPSDA
-2058 LQNDVV
+2058 LKNDVV

-2076 QDMLNSLESLLQ
+2076 QDTLNSLESLLQ

-2097 KVLAAKGLGPIYE
+2097 KVLAAKGLGPVYE

-2136 RGDFSFNAQGNVFVQ
+2136 KGDFSFNTQGNVFVQ

-2183 HSGTLNLLS
+2183 HSGTLQLLS

-2212 AANNNV
+2212 AGSNNI
-2218 SVSQGNLFI
+2218 SVSQGDLFI
-2227 NASCVQQSDPITTN
+2227 NASCVQQSTP
-2241 TANPCA
+2241 TAANATNPCA
-2247 LSAQSANGASSNNAS
+2247 LTTQNNASSSNAS

-2271 NDESLMV
+2271 NDESLIV
-2278 TANDF
+2278 TANGF

-2292 GVVDFSK
+2292 GVVDLSK
-2299 IKGSANIKNL
+2299 IKGSANVKNL

-2337 TNNLNIQGA
+2337 TNNLNIQRA

-2351 TQKIGVLQN
+2351 TQKIEVLQN

-2371 GIYGLEVGGALN
+2371 GIYGLEIGGALN
-2383 NFGAIH
+2383 NLGTIH
-2389 FNLENIQT
+2389 FNLENSQT
-2397 PAPLIQAEGIINL
+2397 PVNPLIQAEGIINL
-2410 NTTQTPFI
+2410 NATQTPFI

-2483 KGLLLSVALPNSNN
+2483 KGLLLSVVLPDSNN
-2497 ASPNNILSLSVLHNQ
+2497 AHQNNILSLSVLHDQ
-2512 VKMSYGDKVMDF
+2512 IKMSYGDRIMDF

-2538 QSALNQIEAIGGNNA
+2538 QSALNQIEAVGGNA
-2553 IKWLSTLMI
+2553 IKWLSTLMMD
-2562 KTKENPLFAPIYL
+2562 TKENPLFAPIYL
-2575 ENHSLNEILDATKDL
+2575 KNHSLNEILGVTKDL

-2601 FRDNATNLLELASYT
+2601 FRNNATNLLELASYT

-2637 SERLLELKNKRF
+2637 SERLLDLKNKRF
-2649 SDPNPSEIFV
+2649 SDPNPSEVFV
-2659 KYSQP
+2659 KYSQLS
-2664 NKHPNNLWVQ
+2664 KHPNNLWIQ

-2711 GYSGFN
+2711 GYSDFN

-2845 SRKYFGKNSYYFV
+2845 SRKYFGQNSYYFV

-2867 IKAKGDNMVRFVGE
+2867 IKAKGGNMVRFVGGD
-2881 NTLLYRKG
+2881 TLLYRKG
-2889 EIFNTFA
+2889 EVFNTFA

-2918 KMGLQYQDL
+2918 KMGLQYQDI

>member
-1 MKQFKKKPKKIK
+1 MKKFKKKPKSIK
-13 RSQKIILKRPLWLMP
+13 RSHQKTILKRPLWLAP

-43 DILGLSWGEKSQKV
+43 DILGISWGEKSQKV

-122 YNYTGGEYNGG
+122 YNYTGGENNGG
-133 NLDIE
+133 NLNIE
-138 LGSNATFNLGANSGN
+138 LGSNATFDLGAHSGN

-206 INSNINAY
+206 INSNISAF

-221 GNANSAITI
+221 GNANSVITI
-230 NSVSLSGDTC
+230 GSVSLSGDVC
-240 SSLAKIGSGAN
+240 SSSVSFGVGAN
-251 CSSSGPSY
+251 CSTSGPSY
-259 SFKGTTSA
+259 SFKGTTNA
-267 TNTTFSNASGS
+267 TNTAFSNANGS
-278 FTFEESANFSGA
+278 FTFEENATFSGA
-290 KLNGGAF
+290 KWNGGAF
-297 TFNKGFNATNNT
+297 TFNKEFKATNNT
-309 AFNSGSFTFKG
+309 AFNSGSFNFKG
-320 TSSFNNATFSNASYT
+320 ASSFNGASFSNASYT
-335 FDNQAT
+335 FNNQAT

-355 NQSNPTNS
+355 NQNNQS
-363 AQHPQILFENSS
+363 AQHPQI
-375 FNGGIF
+375 
-381 TFNNQT
+381 Q
-387 NPTNSA
+387 
-393 QHPQI
+393 
-398 LFENSSF
+398 NSSF
-405 SGSTTT
+405 SGNATT
-411 LKGSAT
+411 LKG
-417 FEQAFNNSNHQLTIQ
+417 FVNFQQAFNNSNHQLTIQ
-432 NASFDNATFN
+432 NASFNGANFS

-447 TIEKDASFNN
+447 TINESASFNN
-457 TSFNTP
+457 TTFNTSIN
-463 VDTNNMSV
+463 TSNMTI

-489 DFGSSKITLAQ
+489 DFGSSKITLTQ
-500 GATFNLTSLGSEKSV
+500 GTTFNLTSLGDKNSV
-515 TILNSSGGITYNH
+515 TILNSSGGITYNN

-542 TTESS
+542 TNESS

-563 NGVTGQLLS
+563 NGVTGQLLN
-572 ENAATPKNTDS
+572 ENIAASKPADS
-583 SPSAPTKDSPQVY
+583 SPSKSSTNSAQVY
-596 QVGYKIGDTIYKLQE
+596 QVGYKIGDIIYKLQE
-611 TFSPNSII
+611 TFSHNSII
-619 IQALESGTYTPPPT
+619 IQALESGTYTPPPV
-633 ISGSQFDLS
+633 ISGSKFDLS

-655 HKYYIPKSQ
+655 HKSYIPKSQ

-686 FKQTFSTNGSNLVI
+686 FKQTFSASNSNLVI
-700 GYNATWTG
+700 GYNATWTDH
-708 NSVSSSGTV
+708 NVSSSDTV

-738 CIGTTNGAYS
+738 CTGTTDGTYS

-792 GAYSSSMTFST
+792 GIYSSSMTFST
-803 QNMDSSQNLN
+803 QNMDNSQNLN
-813 GLNAN
+813 GLNPN
-818 GKLSVYGATFTNQ
+818 GTLSVYGTTFTNQ

-856 QFSGDSLNFSNNN
+856 QFSGDSLNFSNSN

-875 FEISAKNASF
+875 FEISAKNTSF
-885 NNANFNNSASFNFN
+885 NNANFNNSTSFNFN
-899 NSNATTSFVGDFTN
+899 NSNATTSFIGDFTN
-913 ANSNLQIAGNAV
+913 AYSNLQIAGNAV
-925 FGNSTNSDGSQNTA
+925 FGNSNNGSQNNA

-947 NIAGNATFD
+947 NISGNATFD
-956 NMAFNGPTNTSVK
+956 NVVFNSPTNTSVK

-985 LSFGDGMI
+985 LSFGDGTI
-993 NFSAHSVI
+993 TFNAHSVI
-1001 NIGEAITNGNPIT
+1001 NIAEAITNGNPIT

-1028 SKNLWQLIN
+1028 SNNLWQLIN

-1048 VSSAGNGIYDVVY
+1048 VSSTGNGVYDVVY
-1061 SFNNQTYNFQEVFSP
+1061 SFNNQTYNFQEIFSQ

-1087 MVFDYV
+1087 MVFDYM
-1093 DMEKSDHLYYQ
+1093 DMEKSDHLYYK
-1104 NALGFMTYMPNSYNN
+1104 NVVGFMTYMPNSYNN
-1119 NLGNLNN
+1119 NLGNSNN

-1144 FTKAEFSQTL
+1144 FTKAEFSQTF

-1178 NTIIR
+1178 NAIIR

-1236 LNFNGLQGI
+1236 LNFNGIQGI

-1266 ISNSA
+1266 TSNSA

-1282 DTAQNKGNPNFSFNA
+1282 DTAQNGGNPNFSFNA

-1321 AVNAISFTNSSNLSS
+1321 AANAINFTNSTNLSS
-1336 GLYQISA
+1336 GLYQMQA
-1343 KSVLFDNSNLSV
+1343 KSVSFDNSNLSV
-1355 SVGTSSIKANAISL
+1355 SVGTSSIKANAINL

-1378 NHSTLELSGDLNLND
+1378 NHSTLELQGDLNLND

-1407 NNATINDYASL
+1407 NNATINDHASL
-1418 IASNGSHLNFNGAVN
+1418 IASNNAHINFNGAVN
-1433 FNSANITTSLSDS
+1433 FNSANTTTSLNHS

-1452 ASSLGGQFNLS
+1452 AISLGGQFNLS
-1463 NNSFLDFQG
+1463 NNSSLDFQG
-1472 SSAITSNTAFNFYNN
+1472 SSAITSNTAFNFYDST
-1487 AFSQSPITFHQALD
+1487 FSQSPITFHQALD

-1558 QADMNSNWYERISF
+1558 QAGMNSNWYERINF
-1572 FGMRINDGIY
+1572 FGMRINDGVY
-1582 DAKNQTYSF
+1582 DAINQTYSF
-1591 TNPLNNALKI
+1591 TNPLNNSLKI

-1624 YNIGSEIFNYQK
+1624 YNIGSEVFNYQK

-1651 QGVFYLTSSVKGYYN
+1651 EGVFYLTSNVKGYYN
-1666 PNQSYQASG
+1666 PNQSYQANG

-1704 ALHVYNKGYNFNNIK
+1704 ALHIYNKGYNFNNIK

-1744 LSNLKGDALNQLT
+1744 LSGLNPNALNQLT
-1757 KLITPSDWKNI
+1757 KLITPNDWKNI

-1779 VQNFNNGA
+1779 VQNFNNGT
-1787 LIIGATKIGQTNTN
+1787 LIVGATKIGQTNTN
-1801 STVVFGGLGYQKPCD
+1801 SAVVFGGLGYQKPCD

-1876 SQTSLIL
+1876 SQTSLVL

-1932 GNLIVNTLGSGS
+1932 GNLIADTLGSDS
-1944 VIGGYLTPEQKNQT
+1944 VIGGHLTPEQKNQT

-2030 QITGFISANDIGQVI
+2030 QITSFISANDIGQVI
-2045 SVMLQDIVKPSEA
+2045 SVILQDIVKPSEA
-2058 LQNDVV
+2058 LQSDVV

-2076 QDMLNSLESLLQ
+2076 QDTLNSLESLLQ

-2136 RGDFSFNAQGNVFVQ
+2136 KGDFNFNAQGNVFVQ

-2174 GNNHIAFTN
+2174 GNNHISFTN
-2183 HSGTLNLLS
+2183 HAGLLNLLS

-2203 DASNGLKIN
+2203 NASNGLKIN
-2212 AANNNV
+2212 ATNNNV

-2227 NASCVQQSDPITTN
+2227 NASCAGQNDPTTAN
-2241 TANPCA
+2241 IANPCA
-2247 LSAQSANGASSNNAS
+2247 LIAQSANGASSSDAS
-2262 NNAPIALNN
+2262 NNAQIALNN

-2329 LEKNASFV
+2329 LEKNASFMA
-2337 TNNLNIQGA
+2337 NNLNIQGA

-2351 TQKIGVLQN
+2351 TRKIEVLQN
-2360 LVIASNASLST
+2360 LTIASNASLST

-2397 PAPLIQAEGIINL
+2397 PTPLIQAEGIINL
-2410 NTTQTPFI
+2410 NTTQTPFM

-2452 KLYTLINI
+2452 NLYTLINI
-2460 NGNHIEEKNGVLT
+2460 NGNRIEEKNGVLT

-2497 ASPNNILSLSVLHNQ
+2497 AHQNNILSLSVLHNQ
-2512 VKMSYGDKVMDF
+2512 IKMSYGDKVMDF

-2538 QSALNQIEAIGGNNA
+2538 QSALNKIEAVGGNNA
-2553 IKWLSTLMI
+2553 IKWLSTLMME
-2562 KTKENPLFAPIYL
+2562 TKENPLFAPIYL
-2575 ENHSLNEILDATKDL
+2575 KNHSLHEILGVAKDL
-2590 QNTASLISNPN
+2590 LNTASLISNPN

-2626 DFRAREGESNF
+2626 DFRSREGESDF

-2649 SDPNPSEIFV
+2649 SDPNPSEVFV
-2659 KYSQP
+2659 KYSQLS
-2664 NKHPNNLWVQ
+2664 KHPNNLWVQ
-2674 GVGGASFIS
+2674 GIGGASFIS
-2683 GGNGTLYGLNVGY
+2683 GGNGTLYGLNAGY

-2717 GNIMRSLGNNVD
+2717 GNIMHSLANNVD

-2742 FTLSANETYGGNAS
+2742 FTLSANETYGGNANS
-2756 HINSSNS
+2756 INSSNP

-2810 LSGMKGKMQN
+2810 LSAMKGN
-2820 PAYQQFVMHSNP
+2820 DAAYKQFLMHSNP

-2867 IKAKGDNMVRFVGE
+2867 IKSKGNNMVRFVGE

-2889 EIFNTFA
+2889 EVFNTFA

-2907 RLMYVNAGVGL
+2907 RLVYVNAGVGL
-2918 KMGLQYQDL
+2918 KMGLQYQDI

>member
-1 MKQFKKKPKKIK
+1 MKRFKKKLKSIK
-13 RSQKIILKRPLWLMP
+13 RSRQKTILKRPLWLAP
-28 LLIGGFASGVYADGT
+28 LLISGFASGVYADGT
-43 DILGLSWGEKSQKV
+43 DILGLSWGEKSQRV

-78 FTGNQLITKTWAGG
+78 YTGNQLITKTWAGG
-92 NAANYYHS
+92 NAANYYHT

-133 NLDIE
+133 NLNIE
-138 LGSNATFNLGANSGN
+138 LGSNATLNLGANSGN
-153 SFTSWYPNGHTNV
+153 SFTSWYPNGHTNI

-206 INSNINAY
+206 INSNISAY

-221 GNANSAITI
+221 GNANSTITI
-230 NSVSLSGDTC
+230 GSVSLNGDTC
-240 SSLAKIGSGAN
+240 SSLASVGIGAN
-251 CSSSGPSY
+251 CSTSGPSY
-259 SFKGTTSA
+259 SFKGTTNA

-278 FTFEESANFSGA
+278 FTFEENATFSGA
-290 KLNGGAF
+290 KWNGGAF
-297 TFNKGFNATNNT
+297 TFNKEFNATNNT
-309 AFNSGSFTFKG
+309 AFNSGSFNFKG
-320 TSSFNNATFSNASYT
+320 VSSFNGANFNNATYT
-335 FDNQAT
+335 FNNKAT
-341 FQNSSFNGGTFTFN
+341 FQNSSFNGGT
-355 NQSNPTNS
+355 
-363 AQHPQILFENSS
+363 
-375 FNGGIF
+375 F

-405 SGSTTT
+405 SGNAIT

-432 NASFDNATFN
+432 NASFNNATFN

-447 TIEKDASFNN
+447 TINEGASFNN
-457 TSFNTP
+457 TTFNTS

-500 GATFNLTSLGSEKSV
+500 GATFNLTNLGDKNSV
-515 TILNSSGGITYNH
+515 TILNSRGGITYNH
-528 LLNHALNSLTNALK
+528 LLNHAINSLTNALK
-542 TTESS
+542 TNESS
-547 SKPQSF
+547 SNPQSF
-553 AQGLWDMITY
+553 AQGLWETITY
-563 NGVTGQLLS
+563 DGVTGQLLS
-572 ENAATPKNTDS
+572 GNAATSKNTDS
-583 SPSAPTKDSPQVY
+583 SPPKSSTNSTQVY

-611 TFSPNSII
+611 TFGPNSII
-619 IQALESGTYTPPPT
+619 IQALESGTYTPPPV
-633 ISGSQFDLS
+633 INDSKFDLS
-642 ASNYINANMPWYD
+642 ASNYINADMPWYD

-681 SYTNS
+681 SYTSS
-686 FKQTFSTNGSNLVI
+686 FKQTFSASGSNLVI
-700 GYNATWTG
+700 GYNSTWTG
-708 NSVSSSGTV
+708 NSVSSSDTV

-723 GSALNGHCGPWPYYQ
+723 GSALSGHCGPWPYYQ
-738 CIGTTNGAYS
+738 CTGTTNGAYS

-792 GAYSSSMTFST
+792 GIYSSSMTFST
-803 QNMDSSQNLN
+803 QSMDNSQNLN

-818 GKLSVYGATFTNQ
+818 GKLSVYGVTFTNQ

-843 ATFENTN
+843 AVFENTN

-856 QFSGDSLNFSNNN
+856 QFSGDNLNFSNNN

-875 FEISAKNASF
+875 FEIGAKNTIF
-885 NNANFNNSASFNFN
+885 NNAHFNNSASFNFN
-899 NSNATTSFVGDFTN
+899 NSSTTTSFVGDFTN

-925 FGNSTNSDGSQNTA
+925 FGNSSDGSQNTA

-947 NIAGNATFD
+947 NISGNATFD
-956 NMAFNGPTNTSVK
+956 NVVFNGPTNTSVK

-985 LSFGDGMI
+985 LSFGDGTI
-993 NFSAHSVI
+993 AFNAHSVI
-1001 NIGEAITNGNPIT
+1001 NIGEAVTNGNPIT

-1048 VSSAGNGIYDVVY
+1048 VSSVGNGVYDVVY

-1093 DMEKSDHLYYQ
+1093 DMEKSDHLYYKDV
-1104 NALGFMTYMPNSYNN
+1104 AGFMTYMPNSYNN
-1119 NLGNLNN
+1119 NLGNANN
-1126 TIYYYDKSIDFYA
+1126 TIYYYDNSIDFYA
-1139 SGKTL
+1139 SGRTL
-1144 FTKAEFSQTL
+1144 FTKADFSQTF

-1165 KNIWTNAS
+1165 KSIWTNAS
-1173 DAPQS
+1173 DVPQS

-1311 GQTQSVFKFN
+1311 GTTQSVFKFN
-1321 AVNAISFTNSSNLSS
+1321 AVNAISFTNSTNLSS

-1355 SVGTSSIKANAISL
+1355 SVGTSSIKANAINL

-1378 NHSTLELSGDLNLND
+1378 NHSTLELQGDLNLND

-1418 IASNGSHLNFNGAVN
+1418 IASNGSHLNFNGAAH
-1433 FNSANITTSLSDS
+1433 FNSANVTTSLNDS

-1452 ASSLGGQFNLS
+1452 AISLGGQFNLS
-1463 NNSFLDFQG
+1463 NNSSLDFQG
-1472 SSAITSNTAFNFYNN
+1472 SSAITSNTAFNFYDN

-1515 NNSSVLNL
+1515 NNSSVLSL

-1558 QADMNSNWYERISF
+1558 QAGMNSNWYERISF

-1684 LTSESSVISQTYNA
+1684 LISESSVISQTYNA

-1704 ALHVYNKGYNFNNIK
+1704 ALHIYNKGYNFNNIK

-1744 LSNLKGDALNQLT
+1744 LSNLNSNALNQLT

-1768 NELID
+1768 NEFID

-1787 LIIGATKIGQTNTN
+1787 LIIGATKIGQTDTN
-1801 STVVFGGLGYQKPCD
+1801 SAVVFGGLGYQTPCD

-1913 LANILGEVAMQ
+1913 LANILGEVAVQ

-1932 GNLIVNTLGSGS
+1932 GNLIADTLGSDS
-1944 VIGGYLTPEQKNQT
+1944 VIGEYLTPEQKNQT
-1958 LSQLLGQNNFDNL
+1958 LSQILGQNNFDNL

-2009 PEKLIGSM
+2009 PERLIGSM
-2017 SINDLLSKKGLFN
+2017 SINDLLSKKGLLN

-2045 SVMLQDIVKPSEA
+2045 SVMLQDIVKPSSA
-2058 LQNDVV
+2058 LQSDVA

-2076 QDMLNSLESLLQ
+2076 QDTLNSLESLLQ

-2097 KVLAAKGLGPIYE
+2097 KVLAAKGLGSIYE
-2110 QGLGDLIPNLGKKGL
+2110 QGLGDLMPNFGKKGL

-2136 RGDFSFNAQGNVFVQ
+2136 KGDFSFNAQGNVFVQ
-2151 NSTFSNANGGTLS
+2151 NSTFSNANGGALS

-2174 GNNHIAFTN
+2174 GNNRISFTN
-2183 HSGTLNLLS
+2183 HAGTLNLLS
-2192 NQVSNINITTL
+2192 DQVSNINITTL
-2203 DASNGLKIN
+2203 NASNGLKIN
-2212 AANNNV
+2212 AASNNV

-2227 NASCVQQSDPITTN
+2227 NASCVEQSDPTTAN
-2241 TANPCA
+2241 ATNPCA
-2247 LSAQSANGASSNNAS
+2247 LTTQSVNGASSSNAS
-2262 NNAPIALNN
+2262 NNAQIALNN
-2271 NDESLMV
+2271 NDESLMI

-2299 IKGSANIKNL
+2299 IKGSASIKNL

-2329 LEKNASFV
+2329 LEKNASF
-2337 TNNLNIQGA
+2337 TANNLNIQGA

-2351 TQKIGVLQN
+2351 THKIEVLHN
-2360 LVIASNASLST
+2360 LTITSNASLST

-2397 PAPLIQAEGIINL
+2397 PTPLIQAEGIINL
-2410 NTTQTPFI
+2410 NATQAPFM

-2423 MANNTTYTLLKSSR
+2423 MADNTTHTLLKSSH

-2497 ASPNNILSLSVLHNQ
+2497 AHQSNILSLSVLYNQ
-2512 VKMSYGDKVMDF
+2512 IKMSYGTKVMDF
-2524 TPPTLQDYIVGIQG
+2524 TPPTLQDYIAGIQG

-2553 IKWLSTLMI
+2553 IKWLSTLMME
-2562 KTKENPLFAPIYL
+2562 TKENPLFAPIYL
-2575 ENHSLNEILDATKDL
+2575 ENHSLNEILGVAKDL
-2590 QNTASLISNPN
+2590 LNTASLISNPN
-2601 FRDNATNLLELASYT
+2601 FRDNATNLLELAGYT

-2626 DFRAREGESNF
+2626 DFRDREGESDF

-2649 SDPNPSEIFV
+2649 SDPNPGEVFV
-2659 KYSQP
+2659 KYPQP

-2674 GVGGASFIS
+2674 GIGGASFIS
-2683 GGNGTLYGLNVGY
+2683 GGNGTLYGLNAGY

-2717 GNIMRSLGNNVD
+2717 GNIMHSLANNVD
-2729 VGMYARAFLKRNE
+2729 VGVYARAFLKRNE

-2756 HINSSNS
+2756 NINSSNS
-2763 LLSVLNQRYNYNT
+2763 LLSVLNQRYSYNT

-2810 LSGMKGKMQN
+2810 LSGMKGKMN
-2820 PAYQQFVMHSNP
+2820 DAAYKQFLMHSNP

-2867 IKAKGDNMVRFVGE
+2867 IKSKGDNMVRFVGE

-2889 EIFNTFA
+2889 EVFNTFA

-2918 KMGLQYQDL
+2918 KMGLQYQDI

>member
-1 MKQFKKKPKKIK
+1 MKKFKKKPKSIK
-13 RSQKIILKRPLWLMP
+13 RSHQKTILKRPLWLAP
-28 LLIGGFASGVYADGT
+28 LLIGGFASGVHANNLWDLLNPKVGGEYVHWVKGSQYCAWWEFAGC
-43 DILGLSWGEKSQKV
+43 LKNVWGANHKG
-57 CVHRPWYALWSCDK
+57 YDA
-71 WEEKTQQ
+71 
-78 FTGNQLITKTWAGG
+78 G
-92 NAANYYHS
+92 NAANYLSS
-100 QNNQDITANLKNDNG
+100 QNYQAISVGSGNEMG
-115 TYFLSGL
+115 TYSLSGFT
-122 YNYTGGEYNGG
+122 NYVGGD
-133 NLDIE
+133 LTI
-138 LGSNATFNLGANSGN
+138 NLGNSVVLDLSGSN
-153 SFTSWYPNGHTNV
+153 SFTSYQGYHQGKDDVSFNVGAINLNG
-166 TFSAGTINVNNSVE
+166 ALE

-206 INSNINAY
+206 INSNISAF
-214 KTSQVNI
+214 KTSQVNV

-230 NSVSLSGDTC
+230 GSVSLSGDTC
-240 SSLAKIGSGAN
+240 SSLVSFGGGAN
-251 CSSSGPSY
+251 CSTSGPSY
-259 SFKGTTSA
+259 SFKGTTNA
-267 TNTTFSNASGS
+267 TNTAFSNASGS
-278 FTFEESANFSGA
+278 FTFEENATFSGA

-297 TFNKGFNATNNT
+297 TFNKEFSATNNT
-309 AFNSGSFTFKG
+309 AFDSGSFNFKG
-320 TSSFNNATFSNASYT
+320 ASSFNGATFSDASYT
-335 FDNQAT
+335 FNNQVT

-355 NQSNPTNS
+355 D
-363 AQHPQILFENSS
+363 
-375 FNGGIF
+375 
-381 TFNNQT
+381 QT
-387 NPTNSA
+387 NQTNSA

-405 SGSTTT
+405 SGNATT
-411 LKGSAT
+411 LKG
-417 FEQAFNNSNHQLTIQ
+417 FVNFQQAFNNSNRQLIMQ
-432 NASFDNATFN
+432 NASFNNADFN

-447 TIEKDASFNN
+447 TINESASFNN
-457 TSFNTP
+457 TTFNTS
-463 VDTNNMSV
+463 VNTSNMTI

-489 DFGSSKITLAQ
+489 DFGSSKVTLTQ
-500 GATFNLTSLGSEKSV
+500 GTTFNLTSLGDKNSV
-515 TILNSSGGITYNH
+515 TILNSSGGITYNN

-542 TTESS
+542 TNESS
-547 SKPQSF
+547 SRPQSF

-572 ENAATPKNTDS
+572 ANAAVSKPADS
-583 SPSAPTKDSPQVY
+583 SPSKSSTNSTQVY
-596 QVGYKIGDTIYKLQE
+596 QVGYKIGDIIYKLQE
-611 TFSPNSII
+611 TFSHNSII
-619 IQALESGTYTPPPT
+619 IQALESGTYTPPPV
-633 ISGSQFDLS
+633 ISGSKFDLS
-642 ASNYINANMPWYD
+642 ASNYIDFDMPWYD
-655 HKYYIPKSQ
+655 HKSYIPKSQ

-686 FKQTFSTNGSNLVI
+686 FKQTFSASGSNLVI
-700 GYNATWTG
+700 GYNSTWTDH
-708 NSVSSSGTV
+708 NVSSSDTV

-738 CIGTTNGAYS
+738 CTGTTNGTYS

-778 SINIANATITQHNA
+778 SVNIANATITQHNA
-792 GAYSSSMTFST
+792 GIYSSSMTFST
-803 QNMDSSQNLN
+803 QGMDNSQNLN
-813 GLNAN
+813 DLNAN
-818 GKLSVYGATFTNQ
+818 GTLSVYGTTFTNQ

-836 FIFNAGQ
+836 FIFNAGK
-843 ATFENTN
+843 AVFENTN

-885 NNANFNNSASFNFN
+885 NNANFNNSASFDFN
-899 NSNATTSFVGDFTN
+899 NSNANTSFVGDFTN
-913 ANSNLQIAGNAV
+913 ANSNLQIAGSAV
-925 FGNSTNSDGSQNTA
+925 FGNSNNGSQNNA

-947 NIAGNATFD
+947 NISGNATFD
-956 NMAFNGPTNTSVK
+956 NVVFNGPTNMSVK
-969 GQVTLNNITLK
+969 GQVALNNITLK

-985 LSFGDGMI
+985 LSFGDGAI
-993 NFSAHSVI
+993 TFNAHSVI
-1001 NIGEAITNGNPIT
+1001 NIAEAITNGNPIT

-1048 VSSAGNGIYDVVY
+1048 VSSAGNGVYDVVY
-1061 SFNNQTYNFQEVFSP
+1061 SFNNQTYNFQEIFSP

-1087 MVFDYV
+1087 MVFDYM

-1104 NALGFMTYMPNSYNN
+1104 NTLGFMTYMPNSYNN
-1119 NLGNLNN
+1119 NLGNSNN
-1126 TIYYYDKSIDFYA
+1126 TIYYYDNSIDFYA

-1144 FTKAEFSQTL
+1144 FTKAEFSQTF

-1245 LLTNATLYNRAA
+1245 LLTNATLYNRTA

-1266 ISNSA
+1266 TSNSA

-1282 DTAQNKGNPNFSFNA
+1282 DTAQNGGNPNFSFNA

-1321 AVNAISFTNSSNLSS
+1321 AANAINFTNSTNLSS
-1336 GLYQISA
+1336 GLYQMQA
-1343 KSVLFDNSNLSV
+1343 KSVSFDNSSLSV
-1355 SVGTSSIKANAISL
+1355 SVGTSSIKANAINL

-1378 NHSTLELSGDLNLND
+1378 NHSTLELQGDLNLND

-1418 IASNGSHLNFNGAVN
+1418 IVNDDSRLNFNGTTN
-1433 FNSANITTSLSDS
+1433 FNSANITTSLNNS

-1452 ASSLGGQFNLS
+1452 AISLGGQFNLS
-1463 NNSFLDFQG
+1463 NNSSLDFQG
-1472 SSAITSNTAFNFYNN
+1472 SSAITSNTAFNFYDN

-1501 IKAPLSLGGNLLNP
+1501 IKAPLSLGGNLLTP

-1535 LNIANIDLLSDL
+1535 LSIANIDLLSDL

-1558 QADMNSNWYERISF
+1558 QAGMNRNWYERISF
-1572 FGMRINDGIY
+1572 FGMRINDGVY
-1582 DAKNQTYSF
+1582 DAINQTYSF

-1624 YNIGSEIFNYQK
+1624 YNIGSEVFNYQK

-1651 QGVFYLTSSVKGYYN
+1651 EGVFYLTSNVKGYYN
-1666 PNQSYQASG
+1666 PNQSYQANG

-1698 QGNPIS
+1698 QGNPIN

-1744 LSNLKGDALNQLT
+1744 LSALNPNALNQLT
-1757 KLITPSDWKNI
+1757 KLITPNDWKNI
-1768 NELID
+1768 NEFID

-1779 VQNFNNGA
+1779 VQNFNNGT
-1787 LIIGATKIGQTNTN
+1787 LIVGAAKIGQTDTN
-1801 STVVFGGLGYQKPCD
+1801 SAVVFGGLGYQKPCD

-1876 SQTSLIL
+1876 SQTSLVL

-1900 GQEGINKVFNQAG
+1900 GQEGINKVFNQTG

-1932 GNLIVNTLGSGS
+1932 GNLIADTLGSNS

-2045 SVMLQDIVKPSEA
+2045 SVILQDIVKPSSA
-2058 LQNDVV
+2058 LKNDVA

-2076 QDMLNSLESLLQ
+2076 QDTLNSLESLLQ

-2097 KVLAAKGLGPIYE
+2097 KVLVAKGLGSIYE
-2110 QGLGDLIPNLGKKGL
+2110 QGLGDLMPNLGKKGL

-2136 RGDFSFNAQGNVFVQ
+2136 KGDFSFNAQGNVFVQ
-2151 NSTFSNANGGTLS
+2151 NSTFSNANGGALS
-2164 FNAGNSLIFA
+2164 FNAGDTLIFA
-2174 GNNHIAFTN
+2174 GNNRISFTN
-2183 HSGTLNLLS
+2183 HAGALNLLS
-2192 NQVSNINITTL
+2192 DQVSNINITTL
-2203 DASNGLKIN
+2203 NASNGLKIN
-2212 AANNNV
+2212 ASNNNV

-2227 NASCVQQSDPITTN
+2227 NASCVGQNDPT
-2241 TANPCA
+2241 TANIANSCA
-2247 LSAQSANGASSNNAS
+2247 LSAQSANDASSGNAS
-2262 NNAPIALNN
+2262 NNAQIALNN

-2329 LEKNASFV
+2329 LEKNASFT

-2351 TQKIGVLQN
+2351 TRKIEVLQN
-2360 LVIASNASLST
+2360 LTIASNASLST

-2397 PAPLIQAEGIINL
+2397 PTPLIQAGGIINL
-2410 NTTQTPFI
+2410 NTTQTPFM

-2452 KLYTLINI
+2452 NLYTLINI

-2483 KGLLLSVALPNSNN
+2483 KGLLLSVVLPNSNN
-2497 ASPNNILSLSVLHNQ
+2497 AHQNNILSLSVLYNQ

-2538 QSALNQIEAIGGNNA
+2538 QSALNQIEAVGGNNA
-2553 IKWLSTLMI
+2553 IKWLSTLMME
-2562 KTKENPLFAPIYL
+2562 TKENPLFAPIYL
-2575 ENHSLNEILDATKDL
+2575 ENHSLHEILGVAKDL
-2590 QNTASLISNPN
+2590 LNTASLISNPN

-2626 DFRAREGESNF
+2626 DFRSRERESDF

-2649 SDPNPSEIFV
+2649 SDPNPGEVFV
-2659 KYSQP
+2659 KYSQLS
-2664 NKHPNNLWVQ
+2664 KHPNNLWAQ
-2674 GVGGASFIS
+2674 GIGGASFIS

-2717 GNIMRSLGNNVD
+2717 GNIMHSLANNVD

-2742 FTLSANETYGGNAS
+2742 FTLSANEIYGGNAS
-2756 HINSSNS
+2756 NINSSNS
-2763 LLSVLNQRYNYNT
+2763 LLSVLNQHYSYNT

-2810 LSGMKGKMQN
+2810 LSAMKGKMN
-2820 PAYQQFVMHSNP
+2820 DAAYKQFLMHSNP

-2845 SRKYFGKNSYYFV
+2845 GRKYFGKNSYYFV

-2867 IKAKGDNMVRFVGE
+2867 IKSKGDNAVRFVGE

-2889 EIFNTFA
+2889 EVFNTFA

-2907 RLMYVNAGVGL
+2907 RLVYVNAGVGL
-2918 KMGLQYQDL
+2918 KMGLQYQDI

>member
-1 MKQFKKKPKKIK
+1 MKKFKKKPKSIK
-13 RSQKIILKRPLWLMP
+13 RSHQKTILKRPLWLAP

-57 CVHRPWYALWSCDK
+57 CVHHPWYALWSCDK

-92 NAANYYHS
+92 NVANYYHS

-122 YNYTGGEYNGG
+122 YNYTGGENNGG
-133 NLDIE
+133 NLNIE
-138 LGSNATFNLGANSGN
+138 LGSNATFDLGAHSGN

-194 TATLNLNANKVT
+194 TATLNLNANKVN
-206 INSNINAY
+206 INSNISAF

-230 NSVSLSGDTC
+230 GSVSLSGDTC
-240 SSLAKIGSGAN
+240 SSLASVGVGAN
-251 CSSSGPSY
+251 CSNSGPSY
-259 SFKGTTSA
+259 SFKGTTNA
-267 TNTTFSNASGS
+267 TNTAFSNANGS
-278 FTFEESANFSGA
+278 FTFEENATFSGA

-309 AFNSGSFTFKG
+309 AFNSGSFNFKG
-320 TSSFNNATFSNASYT
+320 ASSFNGASFSDATYT
-335 FDNQAT
+335 FNNQAT
-341 FQNSSFNGGTFTFN
+341 FNNSSFNGGTFTFN
-355 NQSNPTNS
+355 NQNNQS
-363 AQHPQILFENSS
+363 AQHPQI
-375 FNGGIF
+375 
-381 TFNNQT
+381 Q
-387 NPTNSA
+387 
-393 QHPQI
+393 
-398 LFENSSF
+398 NSSF
-405 SGSTTT
+405 SGNATT
-411 LKGSAT
+411 LKG
-417 FEQAFNNSNHQLTIQ
+417 FVDFQQAFNNSNHQLTMQ
-432 NASFDNATFN
+432 SASFNNANFN

-447 TIEKDASFNN
+447 TINESASFNDTTFNNSIN
-457 TSFNTP
+457 TS
-463 VDTNNMSV
+463 NMTI

-489 DFGSSKITLAQ
+489 DFGSSKVTLTQ
-500 GATFNLTSLGSEKSV
+500 GTTFNLTSLGDKNSV
-515 TILNSSGGITYNH
+515 TILNSSGGITYNS
-528 LLNHALNSLTNALK
+528 LLNHALNSLTSTLK
-542 TTESS
+542 TNESS
-547 SKPQSF
+547 LKPQSF

-572 ENAATPKNTDS
+572 ANAAASKPANS
-583 SPSAPTKDSPQVY
+583 SPSKSSTNPAQVY

-619 IQALESGTYTPPPT
+619 IQALESGTYTPPPV
-633 ISGSQFDLS
+633 INGSKFDLS
-642 ASNYINANMPWYD
+642 ASNYINADMPWYD
-655 HKYYIPKSQ
+655 HKSYIPKSQ

-686 FKQTFSTNGSNLVI
+686 FKQTFSASNSNLVI
-700 GYNATWTG
+700 GYNSTWTDH
-708 NSVSSSGTV
+708 NVSSSDTV

-738 CIGTTNGAYS
+738 CTGTIDGAYS

-766 GGAANLVFNGVD
+766 GGAANLIFNGVD
-778 SINIANATITQHNA
+778 SVNIANATITQHNA
-792 GAYSSSMTFST
+792 GIYSSSMTFST
-803 QNMDSSQNLN
+803 QSMDNSQNLN
-813 GLNAN
+813 GLNSN
-818 GKLSVYGATFTNQ
+818 GKLSVYGTTFTNE

-843 ATFENTN
+843 AVFENTN

-885 NNANFNNSASFNFN
+885 KNANFNNSASFNFN

-925 FGNSTNSDGSQNTA
+925 FGNSANDSQNNA
-939 NFNNTGSV
+939 NFNNTGFV
-947 NIAGNATFD
+947 NISGNATFD
-956 NMAFNGPTNTSVK
+956 NVVFNGPTNTSVK

-985 LSFGDGMI
+985 LSFGDGTI
-993 NFSAHSVI
+993 TFSAHSVI
-1001 NIGEAITNGNPIT
+1001 NIAEAITNGNPIT
-1014 LVSSSKEIEYNNAF
+1014 LVSSSKEIEYNNA
-1028 SKNLWQLIN
+1028 KNLWQLIN
-1037 YQGHG
+1037 YQG

-1048 VSSAGNGIYDVVY
+1048 VSSAPNGVYDVVY
-1061 SFNNQTYNFQEVFSP
+1061 SFNNQTYNFQEIFSP

-1087 MVFDYV
+1087 MVFDYM
-1093 DMEKSDHLYYQ
+1093 DMEKSDHLYYKDVV
-1104 NALGFMTYMPNSYNN
+1104 GFMTYMPNSYNN
-1119 NLGNLNN
+1119 NLGNSNN

-1144 FTKAEFSQTL
+1144 FTKAEFSQTF
-1154 TGQNSAIVFGA
+1154 TGQNSTIVFGA

-1236 LNFNGLQGI
+1236 LNFNGLYGI

-1266 ISNSA
+1266 VSNSA

-1282 DTAQNKGNPNFSFNA
+1282 DTTQNGGDPNFSFNA

-1311 GQTQSVFKFN
+1311 GKTQSVFKFN
-1321 AVNAISFTNSSNLSS
+1321 AANAISFTNSTNLSS
-1336 GLYQISA
+1336 GLYQMQA
-1343 KSVLFDNSNLSV
+1343 KSVSFDNSNLSV
-1355 SVGTSSIKANAISL
+1355 SVGTSSIKANAINL

-1378 NHSTLELSGDLNLND
+1378 NHSTLELQGDLNLND
-1393 TSSLNLNQSAINVS
+1393 ISSLNLNQSTINVS
-1407 NNATINDYASL
+1407 NNATINDHASL
-1418 IASNGSHLNFNGAVN
+1418 IVNDGSHLNFNGAVN
-1433 FNSANITTSLSDS
+1433 FNSENITTSLNHS

-1452 ASSLGGQFNLS
+1452 AISLGGQFNLS
-1463 NNSFLDFQG
+1463 NNSSLDFQG
-1472 SSAITSNTAFNFYNN
+1472 SSAITSNTAFNFYDN

-1501 IKAPLSLGGNLLNP
+1501 IKAPLSLGGNLLTP

-1523 KNSQLVFSDQGS
+1523 KNSQLVFGDQGS

-1558 QADMNSNWYERISF
+1558 QAGMNSNWYECISF

-1582 DAKNQTYSF
+1582 DAINQTYSF

-1624 YNIGSEIFNYQK
+1624 YNIGSEVFNYQK

-1651 QGVFYLTSSVKGYYN
+1651 EGVFYLTSNVKGYYN

-1684 LTSESSVISQTYNA
+1684 LISESSVISQTYNA

-1734 ILGNDFSLSS
+1734 ILGNGFSLSS
-1744 LSNLKGDALNQLT
+1744 LSDLNPNALNQLA
-1757 KLITPSDWKNI
+1757 KLITPNDWKNI

-1779 VQNFNNGA
+1779 VQNFNNGT
-1787 LIIGATKIGQTNTN
+1787 LIVGATKIGQTDTN
-1801 STVVFGGLGYQKPCD
+1801 SAVVFGGLGYQKPCD

-1932 GNLIVNTLGSGS
+1932 GNLIADTLGSDS
-1944 VIGGYLTPEQKNQT
+1944 VIGGHLTPEQKNQT

-1971 MNDSGLNTAIKDL
+1971 MNDSGLDAAIKDL

-1998 LAGLG
+1998 LTGLG

-2045 SVMLQDIVKPSEA
+2045 SVILQDIVKPSEA

-2064 ALGKQMI
+2064 ALGKQII

-2076 QDMLNSLESLLQ
+2076 QDTLNSLESLLQ

-2110 QGLGDLIPNLGKKGL
+2110 QGLGDLMPNLGKKGL

-2136 RGDFSFNAQGNVFVQ
+2136 KGDFNFNAQGNVFVQ
-2151 NSTFSNANGGTLS
+2151 NSTFSNANGGVLS

-2174 GNNHIAFTN
+2174 GNNHISFTN
-2183 HSGTLNLLS
+2183 HAGTLQLLS

-2203 DASNGLKIN
+2203 NASNGLKIN

-2218 SVSQGNLFI
+2218 LVSQGNLFV
-2227 NASCVQQSDPITTN
+2227 NASCAQQSDPTTANIT
-2241 TANPCA
+2241 NPCA
-2247 LSAQSANGASSNNAS
+2247 LNAQSANGASSNNAS
-2262 NNAPIALNN
+2262 NKAQIALNN

-2299 IKGSANIKNL
+2299 IKGSANVKNL

-2329 LEKNASFV
+2329 LEKNASFIA
-2337 TNNLNIQGA
+2337 NNLNIQGA

-2351 TQKIGVLQN
+2351 TRKIEVLQN
-2360 LVIASNASLST
+2360 LTIASNASLST
-2371 GIYGLEVGGALN
+2371 GIYGLEVGGSLN
-2383 NFGAIH
+2383 HFGAIH
-2389 FNLENIQT
+2389 FNLENTQT
-2397 PAPLIQAEGIINL
+2397 PTPLIQAEGIINL
-2410 NTTQTPFI
+2410 NTTQTPFMNI
-2418 NVNNS
+2418 NNS
-2423 MANNTTYTLLKSSR
+2423 IANNTTYTLLKSRR

-2452 KLYTLINI
+2452 NLYTLINI
-2460 NGNHIEEKNGVLT
+2460 NGNRIEEKNGVLT

-2483 KGLLLSVALPNSNN
+2483 KGLLLSVALPDSNN
-2497 ASPNNILSLSVLHNQ
+2497 AHQNNILSLSVLYNQ
-2512 VKMSYGDKVMDF
+2512 IKMSYGDKAMDF
-2524 TPPTLQDYIVGIQG
+2524 TPPNLQDYIVGIQG
-2538 QSALNQIEAIGGNNA
+2538 QSALNKIEAVGGNNA
-2553 IKWLSTLMI
+2553 IKWLSTLMME
-2562 KTKENPLFAPIYL
+2562 TKENPLFAPIYL
-2575 ENHSLNEILDATKDL
+2575 ENHSLHEILGVAKDL
-2590 QNTASLISNPN
+2590 LNIASLISNPN

-2626 DFRAREGESNF
+2626 DFRSREGESDF
-2637 SERLLELKNKRF
+2637 SRRLLELKNKRF
-2649 SDPNPSEIFV
+2649 SDPNHGEVFV
-2659 KYSQP
+2659 KYSQLS
-2664 NKHPNNLWVQ
+2664 KHPNNLWVQ
-2674 GVGGASFIS
+2674 GIGGASFIS
-2683 GGNGTLYGLNVGY
+2683 GGNGTLYGLNAGY

-2717 GNIMRSLGNNVD
+2717 GNIMHSLANNVD
-2729 VGMYARAFLKRNE
+2729 VGMYARAFLKKNE
-2742 FTLSANETYGGNAS
+2742 FTLSANETYEGNAS
-2756 HINSSNS
+2756 NINSSNS

-2798 KPQVGLSYHFIG
+2798 KPQVGLSYYFIG
-2810 LSGMKGKMQN
+2810 ISGMKGKMN
-2820 PAYQQFVMHSNP
+2820 DAAYKQFLMHSNL

-2867 IKAKGDNMVRFVGE
+2867 INSKGGNVVRFVGE

-2889 EIFNTFA
+2889 EVFNTFA

-2907 RLMYVNAGVGL
+2907 RLMYVNVGVGL
-2918 KMGLQYQDL
+2918 KMGLQYQDI

>member
-1 MKQFKKKPKKIK
+1 MKKFKKKPKSIK
-13 RSQKIILKRPLWLMP
+13 RSHQNQKTILKRPLWLAP
-28 LLIGGFASGVYADGT
+28 LLISGFASGVYANNLWDLLNPKVG
-43 DILGLSWGEKSQKV
+43 GEYVHWVKGSQYCSW
-57 CVHRPWYALWSCDK
+57 
-71 WEEKTQQ
+71 WEFGGCLRNVWGANHK
-78 FTGNQLITKTWAGG
+78 GYDAG
-92 NAANYYHS
+92 NAANYLSS
-100 QNNQDITANLKNDNG
+100 QNYQAISVGTGNETG
-115 TYFLSGL
+115 TYSLSGFT
-122 YNYTGGEYNGG
+122 NYVGG
-133 NLDIE
+133 NLTI
-138 LGSNATFNLGANSGN
+138 NLGNSVVLDLSGSN
-153 SFTSWYPNGHTNV
+153 SFTSYQGYNQGKDDV
-166 TFSAGTINVNNSVE
+166 TFTVGTINLNGTLE

-206 INSNINAY
+206 INSNISAY

-221 GNANSAITI
+221 GNANSTITI
-230 NSVSLSGDTC
+230 NSVSLNGDTC
-240 SSLAKIGSGAN
+240 SSLAKVGSGAN
-251 CSSSGPSY
+251 CSTSGPSY
-259 SFKGTTSA
+259 SFKGTTNA
-267 TNTTFSNASGS
+267 TNATFSNASGS
-278 FTFEESANFSGA
+278 FTFEENATFSGA
-290 KLNGGAF
+290 KWNGGAF
-297 TFNKGFNATNNT
+297 TFNKGFSATNNT

-320 TSSFNNATFSNASYT
+320 TSSFNGASFSNATYT
-335 FDNQAT
+335 FNDQAT

-355 NQSNPTNS
+355 NQTNQS
-363 AQHPQILFENSS
+363 AQHPQI
-375 FNGGIF
+375 
-381 TFNNQT
+381 Q
-387 NPTNSA
+387 
-393 QHPQI
+393 
-398 LFENSSF
+398 NSSF
-405 SGSTTT
+405 SGNATT
-411 LKGSAT
+411 LKG
-417 FEQAFNNSNHQLTIQ
+417 FVNFQQAFNNSNHQLTIQ
-432 NASFDNATFN
+432 NASFNNATFN

-447 TIEKDASFNN
+447 TIEKEASFNDTTFN
-457 TSFNTP
+457 TS

-471 TGSVTLSGKND
+471 TGGVTLSGKND

-489 DFGSSKITLAQ
+489 DFGSSKITLTQ
-500 GATFNLTSLGSEKSV
+500 GTTFNLTSLSSEKSV

-528 LLNHALNSLTNALK
+528 LLNHAINSLTNALK
-542 TTESS
+542 TNESS
-547 SKPQSF
+547 SDPQSF

-563 NGVTGQLLS
+563 NGVTGQLLN
-572 ENAATPKNTDS
+572 ENAATSKSTDS
-583 SPSAPTKDSPQVY
+583 SSSKSSTNSTQVY

-619 IQALESGTYTPPPT
+619 IQALESGTYTPPPV
-633 ISGSQFDLS
+633 INGSKFDLS
-642 ASNYINANMPWYD
+642 ASNYINADMPWYN

-686 FKQTFSTNGSNLVI
+686 FKQTFSASNSNLVI
-700 GYNATWTG
+700 GYNSTWTG
-708 NSVSSSGTV
+708 NSVSSSDTV

-738 CIGTTNGAYS
+738 CTGTTNGTYS

-792 GAYSSSMTFST
+792 GIYSSSMTFST
-803 QNMDSSQNLN
+803 QNMDNSQNLN
-813 GLNAN
+813 GLNSN
-818 GKLSVYGATFTNQ
+818 GKLSVYGTTFTNQ

-843 ATFENTN
+843 AVFENTN

-885 NNANFNNSASFNFN
+885 NNAHFNNSASFNFN
-899 NSNATTSFVGDFTN
+899 NSSATTSFMGDFTN

-925 FGNSTNSDGSQNTA
+925 FGNSTNGSQNNA

-947 NIAGNATFD
+947 NISGNATFD
-956 NMAFNGPTNTSVK
+956 NVVFNGPTNTSVK

-985 LSFGDGMI
+985 LSFGDGTI
-993 NFSAHSVI
+993 VFSAHSVI

-1048 VSSAGNGIYDVVY
+1048 VSSVGNGVYDVVY
-1061 SFNNQTYNFQEVFSP
+1061 SFNNQTYNFQEIFSQ
-1076 NSISIRRLGVG
+1076 NSISIRRLGVS

-1093 DMEKSDHLYYQ
+1093 DMEKSDHLYYKDVV
-1104 NALGFMTYMPNSYNN
+1104 GFMTYMPNSYNN
-1119 NLGNLNN
+1119 NLGNANN
-1126 TIYYYDKSIDFYA
+1126 TIYYYDNSIDFYA

-1144 FTKAEFSQTL
+1144 FTKAEFSQTF

-1165 KNIWTNAS
+1165 KSIWTSLS

-1178 NTIIR
+1178 NAIIR

-1266 ISNSA
+1266 VSNSA

-1311 GQTQSVFKFN
+1311 GTTQSVFKFN
-1321 AVNAISFTNSSNLSS
+1321 ATNAISFTNSTNLSS
-1336 GLYQISA
+1336 GLYQMQA

-1355 SVGTSSIKANAISL
+1355 SVGTSSIKASAINL
-1369 SQNASINAS
+1369 FQNASINAS
-1378 NHSTLELSGDLNLND
+1378 NHSTLELQGDLNVND
-1393 TSSLNLNQSAINVS
+1393 TSSLNLNQSTINVS

-1433 FNSANITTSLSDS
+1433 FNSANITTSLSNS

-1463 NNSFLDFQG
+1463 NNSSLDFQG
-1472 SSAITSNTAFNFYNN
+1472 SSAITSNTAFNFYDN

-1515 NNSSVLNL
+1515 NSSSVLDL
-1523 KNSQLVFSDQGS
+1523 KNSQLVFGDQGS

-1651 QGVFYLTSSVKGYYN
+1651 EGVFYLTSNVKGYYN

-1684 LTSESSVISQTYNA
+1684 LSSESSVISQTYNA

-1704 ALHVYNKGYNFNNIK
+1704 ALHIYNKGYNFNNIK
-1719 ALGQMALKLYPEIKK
+1719 ALGQMVLKLYPEIKK
-1734 ILGNDFSLSS
+1734 ILGNDFSLSN
-1744 LSNLKGDALNQLT
+1744 LSDLNSNALNQLT

-1779 VQNFNNGA
+1779 VQNFNNGT
-1787 LIIGATKIGQTNTN
+1787 LIIGATKIGQTDTN
-1801 STVVFGGLGYQKPCD
+1801 SAVVFGGLGYQTPCD

-2058 LQNDVV
+2058 LQNDVA

-2076 QDMLNSLESLLQ
+2076 QDTLNSLESLLQ

-2097 KVLAAKGLGPIYE
+2097 KVLAAKGLGSIYE
-2110 QGLGDLIPNLGKKGL
+2110 QGLGDLMPSLGKKGL

-2136 RGDFSFNAQGNVFVQ
+2136 KGDFSFNAQGNVFVQ

-2183 HSGTLNLLS
+2183 HPGTLQLLS

-2212 AANNNV
+2212 AGSNNV

-2227 NASCVQQSDPITTN
+2227 NASCAQQSTP
-2241 TANPCA
+2241 TAANATNPCTT
-2247 LSAQSANGASSNNAS
+2247 AQNNASSNNAS

-2317 QANNLTISNQAV
+2317 QANNLIISNQAV
-2329 LEKNASFV
+2329 LEKNANFV

-2351 TQKIGVLQN
+2351 TQKIEVLQN
-2360 LVIASNASLST
+2360 LTIASNASLST

-2383 NFGAIH
+2383 HFGTIN
-2389 FNLENIQT
+2389 FNLENSQT
-2397 PAPLIQAEGIINL
+2397 PVNPLIQAEGIINL

-2418 NVNNS
+2418 NVNNV

-2460 NGNHIEEKNGVLT
+2460 NGNHIEEKNGALT

-2497 ASPNNILSLSVLHNQ
+2497 ASQNNILSLSVLYDQ
-2512 VKMSYGDKVMDF
+2512 IKMSYGNKIMDF

-2538 QSALNQIEAIGGNNA
+2538 QSALNQIEAIGGNSA
-2553 IKWLSTLMI
+2553 IKWLSTLMME
-2562 KTKENPLFAPIYL
+2562 TKENPLFAPIYL
-2575 ENHSLNEILDATKDL
+2575 KNHSLNEILGVTKDL
-2590 QNTASLISNPN
+2590 QNTVSLISNPN
-2601 FRDNATNLLELASYT
+2601 FRNNATNLLELASYT

-2626 DFRAREGESNF
+2626 DFRAREGESDF

-2649 SDPNPSEIFV
+2649 SDPNPGEVFV
-2659 KYSQP
+2659 KHSQLS
-2664 NKHPNNLWVQ
+2664 KHQNNLWVQ
-2674 GVGGASFIS
+2674 GIGGASFIS

-2742 FTLSANETYGGNAS
+2742 FTLSANETYGGNATS
-2756 HINSSNS
+2756 INSSNS
-2763 LLSVLNQRYNYNT
+2763 LLSVLNQRYSYNT

-2798 KPQVGLSYHFIG
+2798 KPQVGLSYRFIG
-2810 LSGMKGKMQN
+2810 LSTMKGKMN
-2820 PAYQQFVMHSNP
+2820 DAAYKQFLMHSNP

-2867 IKAKGDNMVRFVGE
+2867 IKSKGGNTVRFVGE

-2889 EIFNTFA
+2889 EVFNTFA

-2907 RLMYVNAGVGL
+2907 RLVYVNAGVGL
-2918 KMGLQYQDL
+2918 KMGLQYQDI

>member
-1 MKQFKKKPKKIK
+1 MKKFKKKPKSIK
-13 RSQKIILKRPLWLMP
+13 RSYQKTILKRPLWLAP
-28 LLIGGFASGVYADGT
+28 LLIGGFASGVYANNLWDLLNPKVGGEYVHWVKGSQYCAWWEFAGC
-43 DILGLSWGEKSQKV
+43 LKNVWGANHKG
-57 CVHRPWYALWSCDK
+57 YDA
-71 WEEKTQQ
+71 
-78 FTGNQLITKTWAGG
+78 G
-92 NAANYYHS
+92 NAANYLSS
-100 QNNQDITANLKNDNG
+100 QNYQAISVGSGNETG
-115 TYFLSGL
+115 TYSLSGFT
-122 YNYTGGEYNGG
+122 NYVGG
-133 NLDIE
+133 NLTI
-138 LGSNATFNLGANSGN
+138 NLGNSVVLDLSGSN
-153 SFTSWYPNGHTNV
+153 SFTSYQGYNQGKDDVSFNVGAINLNG
-166 TFSAGTINVNNSVE
+166 ALE

-194 TATLNLNANKVT
+194 TATLNLNANKVN
-206 INSNINAY
+206 IHSNISAF

-221 GNANSAITI
+221 GNANSVITI
-230 NSVSLSGDTC
+230 GSVSLSGDVC
-240 SSLAKIGSGAN
+240 SSLASVGVGSN
-251 CSSSGPSY
+251 CSTSGPSY
-259 SFKGTTSA
+259 SFKGTTNA
-267 TNTTFSNASGS
+267 TNTAFSNASGS
-278 FTFEESANFSGA
+278 FTFEENATFSGA

-297 TFNKGFNATNNT
+297 TFNKEFKATNNT
-309 AFNSGSFTFKG
+309 AFNSGSFNFKG
-320 TSSFNNATFSNASYT
+320 TSSFNGATFSNATYT
-335 FDNQAT
+335 FNDQAT

-355 NQSNPTNS
+355 D
-363 AQHPQILFENSS
+363 
-375 FNGGIF
+375 
-381 TFNNQT
+381 QT
-387 NPTNSA
+387 NQSA

-405 SGSTTT
+405 SGNATT
-411 LKGSAT
+411 LKG
-417 FEQAFNNSNHQLTIQ
+417 FVNFQQAFNNSNHQLTMQ
-432 NASFDNATFN
+432 NASFNGANFN

-447 TIEKDASFNN
+447 TINESASFNDTTFN
-457 TSFNTP
+457 TS
-463 VDTNNMSV
+463 VDTNNMTI

-482 LKNGSTL
+482 LKKGSTL
-489 DFGSSKITLAQ
+489 DFGSSKVALAQ
-500 GATFNLTSLGSEKSV
+500 GTTFNLTSLGDKNSV
-515 TILNSSGGITYNH
+515 TILNSSGGITYNN

-542 TTESS
+542 TNESS
-547 SKPQSF
+547 SDPQSF
-553 AQGLWDMITY
+553 TQGLWDMITY
-563 NGVTGQLLS
+563 NGVTGQLLN
-572 ENAATPKNTDS
+572 ENAATSKPTDS
-583 SPSAPTKDSPQVY
+583 SPSKSSTNSTQVY

-611 TFSPNSII
+611 TFSHNSII
-619 IQALESGTYTPPPT
+619 IQALESGTYTPPPV

-642 ASNYINANMPWYD
+642 ASNYINADMPWYD

-686 FKQTFSTNGSNLVI
+686 FKQTFSASGSNLVI
-700 GYNATWTG
+700 GYNSTWTDH
-708 NSVSSSGTV
+708 NVSSNDTV

-723 GSALNGHCGPWPYYQ
+723 GSVLDGHCGPWPYYQ
-738 CIGTTNGAYS
+738 CTGTTDGTYS
-748 AYHVYITA
+748 TYHVYITA

-766 GGAANLVFNGVD
+766 GGAANLVFNGID
-778 SINIANATITQHNA
+778 SVNIANATITQHNA
-792 GAYSSSMTFST
+792 GIYSSSMTFST
-803 QNMDSSQNLN
+803 QSMDSSQNLN

-818 GKLSVYGATFTNQ
+818 GTLSVYGTTFTNQ

-856 QFSGDSLNFSNNN
+856 QFNGDSLNFSNNN

-875 FEISAKNASF
+875 FEIGAKNASF
-885 NNANFNNSASFNFN
+885 NDANFNNSASFNFN
-899 NSNATTSFVGDFTN
+899 NSSATTSFVGDFTN

-925 FGNSTNSDGSQNTA
+925 FGNSTNSNGSQNTA

-947 NIAGNATFD
+947 NISGNATFD
-956 NMAFNGPTNTSVK
+956 NVVFNGPTNTSVK

-985 LSFGDGMI
+985 LSFGDGTI
-993 NFSAHSVI
+993 TFNAHSVI
-1001 NIGEAITNGNPIT
+1001 NIGGAITNGNPIT

-1048 VSSAGNGIYDVVY
+1048 VSSTGNGVYDVVY
-1061 SFNNQTYNFQEVFSP
+1061 SFNNQTYNFQETFSQ

-1087 MVFDYV
+1087 MVFDYM
-1093 DMEKSDHLYYQ
+1093 DMEKSDHLYYKDVV
-1104 NALGFMTYMPNSYNN
+1104 GFMTYMPNSYNN
-1119 NLGNLNN
+1119 NLGNPNN
-1126 TIYYYDKSIDFYA
+1126 TIYYYDNSIDFYA

-1144 FTKAEFSQTL
+1144 FTKAEFSQTF

-1178 NTIIR
+1178 NAIIR

-1236 LNFNGLQGI
+1236 LNFNGLQGV

-1311 GQTQSVFKFN
+1311 GTTQSVFKVN
-1321 AVNAISFTNSSNLSS
+1321 ATNAISFTNSTNLSS

-1343 KSVLFDNSNLSV
+1343 KSVSFDNSNLSV
-1355 SVGTSSIKANAISL
+1355 SVGTSSIKANAINL

-1378 NHSTLELSGDLNLND
+1378 NHSTLELQGDLNVND
-1393 TSSLNLNQSAINVS
+1393 TSSLNLNQSTINVS
-1407 NNATINDYASL
+1407 NNAAINDYASL
-1418 IASNGSHLNFNGAVN
+1418 IVNDGSHLNFNGAVN
-1433 FNSANITTSLSDS
+1433 FNSANTTTSLNDS

-1452 ASSLGGQFNLS
+1452 AISLGGQFNLS
-1463 NNSFLDFQG
+1463 NNSSLDFQG
-1472 SSAITSNTAFNFYNN
+1472 SSAITSNTAFNFYDN
-1487 AFSQSPITFHQALD
+1487 AFSQSPITFHQTLD
-1501 IKAPLSLGGNLLNP
+1501 IKAPLSLGGNLLTP
-1515 NNSSVLNL
+1515 NNSSVLDL

-1558 QADMNSNWYERISF
+1558 QAGMSSNWYERINF

-1582 DAKNQTYSF
+1582 DTKNQTYSF

-1651 QGVFYLTSSVKGYYN
+1651 EGVFYLTSSVKGYYN
-1666 PNQSYQASG
+1666 PNQSYQANG

-1704 ALHVYNKGYNFNNIK
+1704 ALHIYNKGYDFNNIK

-1744 LSNLKGDALNQLT
+1744 LSDLKGDALNQLI
-1757 KLITPSDWKNI
+1757 KLITPDDWKNI

-1787 LIIGATKIGQTNTN
+1787 LIVGATKIGQTNTN
-1801 STVVFGGLGYQKPCD
+1801 SAVVFGGLGYQKPCD

-1913 LANILGEVAMQ
+1913 LANILGGVAMQ

-1932 GNLIVNTLGSGS
+1932 GNLIADVLGSDS
-1944 VIGGYLTPEQKNQT
+1944 VIGGHLTPEQKNQT

-2009 PEKLIGSM
+2009 PEKLIGNM

-2030 QITGFISANDIGQVI
+2030 QITGFISSNDIGQVI
-2045 SVMLQDIVKPSEA
+2045 SVMLQDIVKPSKA
-2058 LQNDVV
+2058 LQSDVV

-2076 QDMLNSLESLLQ
+2076 QDTLNSLESLLQ
-2088 NQQIKSVLD
+2088 NQEIKSVLD
-2097 KVLAAKGLGPIYE
+2097 KILAAKGLGSIYE
-2110 QGLGDLIPNLGKKGL
+2110 QGLGDLMPNLGKKGL

-2151 NSTFSNANGGTLS
+2151 NSTFSNANGGMLS

-2174 GNNHIAFTN
+2174 GNNQISFTN
-2183 HSGTLNLLS
+2183 HAGTLQLLS

-2212 AANNNV
+2212 AGSNNV
-2218 SVSQGNLFI
+2218 SVSQGDLFI
-2227 NASCVQQSDPITTN
+2227 NASCVQQSDP
-2241 TANPCA
+2241 TAANATNPCA
-2247 LSAQSANGASSNNAS
+2247 LSAQSANGASSSKAS
-2262 NNAPIALNN
+2262 NDVQIALNN

-2278 TANDF
+2278 TANGF

-2299 IKGSANIKNL
+2299 IKGSATIKNL

-2329 LEKNASFV
+2329 LENNASFV

-2351 TQKIGVLQN
+2351 TQKIEVLQN

-2371 GIYGLEVGGALN
+2371 GIYGLEVRGVLN
-2383 NFGAIH
+2383 NLGTIN
-2389 FNLENIQT
+2389 FNLENSQT
-2397 PAPLIQAEGIINL
+2397 PAMPLIQTGGVINL
-2410 NTTQTPFI
+2410 NATQTPFI

-2423 MANNTTYTLLKSSR
+2423 MADNTTYTLLKSSR

-2452 KLYTLINI
+2452 KLYTLTNI

-2483 KGLLLSVALPNSNN
+2483 KGLLLSVVLPNSNN
-2497 ASPNNILSLSVLHNQ
+2497 AHQNNILSLSVLHDQ
-2512 VKMSYGDKVMDF
+2512 IKMSYGNKIMDF

-2553 IKWLSTLMI
+2553 IKWLSTLMME
-2562 KTKENPLFAPIYL
+2562 TKENPLFAPIYL
-2575 ENHSLNEILDATKDL
+2575 KNHSLNEILGVTKDL

-2626 DFRAREGESNF
+2626 DFRAREGESAF

-2649 SDPNPSEIFV
+2649 SDPNPGEVFV
-2659 KYSQP
+2659 KYSQLS
-2664 NKHPNNLWVQ
+2664 KHPNNLWVQ

-2711 GYSGFN
+2711 GYSDFN
-2717 GNIMRSLGNNVD
+2717 GNIMHSLGNNVD

-2742 FTLSANETYGGNAS
+2742 FTLSANETYGGNATS
-2756 HINSSNS
+2756 INSSNS

-2810 LSGMKGKMQN
+2810 LSGMKGKMN
-2820 PAYQQFVMHSNP
+2820 DAAYKQFLMHSNP

-2845 SRKYFGKNSYYFV
+2845 SRKYFGQNSYYFV

-2867 IKAKGDNMVRFVGE
+2867 IKSKGGNTVRFVGE

-2889 EIFNTFA
+2889 EVFNTFA

-2918 KMGLQYQDL
+2918 KMGLQYQDI

>member
-1 MKQFKKKPKKIK
+1 MKKFKKKPKSIK
-13 RSQKIILKRPLWLMP
+13 RSHQKTILKRPLWLAP
-28 LLIGGFASGVYADGT
+28 LLIGGFASGVYANNLWDLLNPKVGGEYVHWVKGSQYCAWWEFAGC
-43 DILGLSWGEKSQKV
+43 LKNVWGANHKG
-57 CVHRPWYALWSCDK
+57 YDA
-71 WEEKTQQ
+71 
-78 FTGNQLITKTWAGG
+78 G
-92 NAANYYHS
+92 NAANYLSS
-100 QNNQDITANLKNDNG
+100 QNYQAISVGRGNETG
-115 TYFLSGL
+115 TYSLSGFT
-122 YNYTGGEYNGG
+122 NYVGG
-133 NLDIE
+133 NLTI
-138 LGSNATFNLGANSGN
+138 NLGNSVVLDLSGSN
-153 SFTSWYPNGHTNV
+153 SFTSYQGYNQGKDDVSFNVGAINLNG
-166 TFSAGTINVNNSVE
+166 ALE

-194 TATLNLNANKVT
+194 TATLNLNANKVN
-206 INSNINAY
+206 INSNISAF

-221 GNANSAITI
+221 GNANSVITI
-230 NSVSLSGDTC
+230 GSVSLSGDVC
-240 SSLAKIGSGAN
+240 SSLASVGTGAN
-251 CSSSGPSY
+251 CSTSGPSY
-259 SFKGTTSA
+259 SFKGTTNA
-267 TNTTFSNASGS
+267 TNTAFSNASGS
-278 FTFEESANFSGA
+278 FTFEENATFSGA
-290 KLNGGAF
+290 KWNGGAF
-297 TFNKGFNATNNT
+297 TFNKEFKATNNT
-309 AFNSGSFTFKG
+309 AFNSGSFNFKG
-320 TSSFNNATFSNASYT
+320 VSSFNGTNFNNATYT
-335 FDNQAT
+335 FNNQAT

-355 NQSNPTNS
+355 DQNNQS
-363 AQHPQILFENSS
+363 AQHPQI
-375 FNGGIF
+375 
-381 TFNNQT
+381 Q
-387 NPTNSA
+387 
-393 QHPQI
+393 
-398 LFENSSF
+398 NSSF
-405 SGSTTT
+405 SGNATT
-411 LKGSAT
+411 LKG
-417 FEQAFNNSNHQLTIQ
+417 FVNFQQAFNNSNHQLTIQ
-432 NASFDNATFN
+432 NASFNNATFN

-447 TIEKDASFNN
+447 TINESASFNN
-457 TSFNTP
+457 TTFNTS
-463 VDTNNMSV
+463 VDTNNMII

-489 DFGSSKITLAQ
+489 DFGSSKVTLTQ
-500 GATFNLTSLGSEKSV
+500 GTTFNLTSLGDKNSV
-515 TILNSSGGITYNH
+515 TILNSSGGITYNN

-542 TTESS
+542 TNENSS
-547 SKPQSF
+547 DPQSF

-563 NGVTGQLLS
+563 NGVTGQLLN
-572 ENAATPKNTDS
+572 ENATTSKPTDS
-583 SPSAPTKDSPQVY
+583 SPHKSSSNSAQVY

-611 TFSPNSII
+611 TFSHNSII
-619 IQALESGTYTPPPT
+619 IQALESGTYTPPPV
-633 ISGSQFDLS
+633 INGSKFDLS
-642 ASNYINANMPWYD
+642 ASNYIDSDTPWYD

-686 FKQTFSTNGSNLVI
+686 FKQTFSASNSNLVI
-700 GYNATWTG
+700 GYNSTWTDH
-708 NSVSSSGTV
+708 NVSSNDTV

-738 CIGTTNGAYS
+738 CTGTTNGTYS

-778 SINIANATITQHNA
+778 SVNIANATITQHNA
-792 GAYSSSMTFST
+792 GIYSSSMTFST
-803 QNMDSSQNLN
+803 QSMDNSQNVN
-813 GLNAN
+813 GLNPN
-818 GKLSVYGATFTNQ
+818 GMLSVYGTTFTNQ

-885 NNANFNNSASFNFN
+885 DNANFNNGASFNFN
-899 NSNATTSFVGDFTN
+899 NSSATTLFVGDFTN
-913 ANSNLQIAGNAV
+913 ANSNLQIAGSAV
-925 FGNSTNSDGSQNTA
+925 FGNSANGSQNNA
-939 NFNNTGSV
+939 NFSNTGSV
-947 NIAGNATFD
+947 NILGNATFD
-956 NMAFNGPTNTSVK
+956 NVVFNGPTNMSVK

-985 LSFGDGMI
+985 LSFGDGTI
-993 NFSAHSVI
+993 TFNAHSVI
-1001 NIGEAITNGNPIT
+1001 NIAEAITNGNPIT

-1048 VSSAGNGIYDVVY
+1048 VSSASNGVYDVVY
-1061 SFNNQTYNFQEVFSP
+1061 SFNNQTYNFQEIFSP

-1087 MVFDYV
+1087 MVFDYM
-1093 DMEKSDHLYYQ
+1093 DMEKSDHLYYK
-1104 NALGFMTYMPNSYNN
+1104 NVAGFMTYMPNSYNN
-1119 NLGNLNN
+1119 NLGNSNN

-1144 FTKAEFSQTL
+1144 FTKAEFSQTF

-1282 DTAQNKGNPNFSFNA
+1282 DTAQNGGDPNFSFDA

-1321 AVNAISFTNSSNLSS
+1321 AKNAISFTNSTNLSS
-1336 GLYQISA
+1336 GLYQMQA

-1355 SVGTSSIKANAISL
+1355 SVGTSSIKANAINL

-1378 NHSTLELSGDLNLND
+1378 NHSTLELQGDLNLND
-1393 TSSLNLNQSAINVS
+1393 TSSLNLNQSVINIS

-1418 IASNGSHLNFNGAVN
+1418 IVNDGSRLNFNGTTN
-1433 FNSANITTSLSDS
+1433 FNSANITTSLNHS
-1446 SIVFKG
+1446 SIAFKG
-1452 ASSLGGQFNLS
+1452 AISLGGQFNLS
-1463 NNSFLDFQG
+1463 NNSSLDFQG
-1472 SSAITSNTAFNFYNN
+1472 SSAITSNTAFNFYDS
-1487 AFSQSPITFHQALD
+1487 AFSQSPITFHQTLD

-1558 QADMNSNWYERISF
+1558 QASMNNNWYEHINF
-1572 FGMRINDGIY
+1572 FGMRINDGVY
-1582 DAKNQTYSF
+1582 DAINQTYSF

-1624 YNIGSEIFNYQK
+1624 YNIGSEVFNYQK

-1651 QGVFYLTSSVKGYYN
+1651 KGVFYLTSNVKGYYS

-1684 LTSESSVISQTYNA
+1684 LTSDSSIISQTYNA

-1704 ALHVYNKGYNFNNIK
+1704 ALHIYNKGYNFNNIK

-1744 LSNLKGDALNQLT
+1744 LNALNSNALNQLT
-1757 KLITPSDWKNI
+1757 KLITPNDWKNI

-1779 VQNFNNGA
+1779 VQNFNNGT
-1787 LIIGATKIGQTNTN
+1787 LIVGATKIGQTNTN
-1801 STVVFGGLGYQKPCD
+1801 SAVVFGGLGYQKPCD

-1876 SQTSLIL
+1876 SKTSLVL

-1932 GNLIVNTLGSGS
+1932 GNLIADTLGSDS
-1944 VIGGYLTPEQKNQT
+1944 VIGGHLTPEQKNQT

-1971 MNDSGLNTAIKDL
+1971 MNDSGLNAAIKDL

-2045 SVMLQDIVKPSEA
+2045 SVMLQDIVKPSKA
-2058 LQNDVV
+2058 LQNDVA

-2076 QDMLNSLESLLQ
+2076 QDTLNSLESLLQ

-2110 QGLGDLIPNLGKKGL
+2110 QGLGDLMPNFGKKGL

-2136 RGDFSFNAQGNVFVQ
+2136 KGDFNFNAQGNVFVQ

-2174 GNNHIAFTN
+2174 GNNHISFTN
-2183 HSGTLNLLS
+2183 HAGTLQLLS

-2203 DASNGLKIN
+2203 NASNGLKIN

-2218 SVSQGNLFI
+2218 LVSQGNLFI
-2227 NASCVQQSDPITTN
+2227 NASCAQQSDPTTANIT
-2241 TANPCA
+2241 NPCA
-2247 LSAQSANGASSNNAS
+2247 FNAQSANGASSSNALNNVQ
-2262 NNAPIALNN
+2262 IALNN

-2317 QANNLTISNQAV
+2317 QANNLIISNQAV
-2329 LEKNASFV
+2329 LEKNASFMA
-2337 TNNLNIQGA
+2337 NNLNIQGA

-2351 TQKIGVLQN
+2351 TRKIEVLQN
-2360 LVIASNASLST
+2360 LTIASNASLST

-2397 PAPLIQAEGIINL
+2397 PTPLIQAKGIIDL
-2410 NTTQTPFI
+2410 NTTQTPFMNI
-2418 NVNNS
+2418 NNS
-2423 MANNTTYTLLKSSR
+2423 IANNTTYTLLKSSR

-2460 NGNHIEEKNGVLT
+2460 NGNHIEEKNGALT
-2473 YLGQRVLLQD
+2473 YLGQRILLQD
-2483 KGLLLSVALPNSNN
+2483 KGLLLSVALPDSNN
-2497 ASPNNILSLSVLHNQ
+2497 THQNNILSLSVLYDQ
-2512 VKMSYGDKVMDF
+2512 IKMSYGDKVMDF

-2538 QSALNQIEAIGGNNA
+2538 QSALNQIEAVGGNNA
-2553 IKWLSTLMI
+2553 IKWLSTLMME
-2562 KTKENPLFAPIYL
+2562 TKENPLFAPIYL
-2575 ENHSLNEILDATKDL
+2575 ENHSLHEILGVAKDL
-2590 QNTASLISNPN
+2590 LNTASLISNPN
-2601 FRDNATNLLELASYT
+2601 FRDNATSLLELASYT

-2626 DFRAREGESNF
+2626 DFRSREGESDF

-2649 SDPNPSEIFV
+2649 SDPNPNEIFV
-2659 KYSQP
+2659 KYTQP

-2674 GVGGASFIS
+2674 GIGGASFIS
-2683 GGNGTLYGLNVGY
+2683 GGNGTLYGLNAGY

-2717 GNIMRSLGNNVD
+2717 GNIMHSLANNVD

-2742 FTLSANETYGGNAS
+2742 FTLSANEIYGGNAS
-2756 HINSSNS
+2756 NINSSNS
-2763 LLSVLNQRYNYNT
+2763 LLSVLNQRYSYNT

-2810 LSGMKGKMQN
+2810 LSGMKGN
-2820 PAYQQFVMHSNP
+2820 DAAYKQFLMHSNP

-2845 SRKYFGKNSYYFV
+2845 SRKYFGKDSYYFV

-2867 IKAKGDNMVRFVGE
+2867 INSKGDNIVRFVGE

-2889 EIFNTFA
+2889 EVFNTFA

-2907 RLMYVNAGVGL
+2907 RLVYVNAGVGL
-2918 KMGLQYQDL
+2918 KMGLQYQDI

>member
-1 MKQFKKKPKKIK
+1 MKKFEKKPKNIK
-13 RSQKIILKRPLWLMP
+13 RSHQKTILKRPLWLAP
-28 LLIGGFASGVYADGT
+28 LLIGGFASGVYANNLWDLLNPKVGGEYVHWVKGSQYCAWWEFGGC
-43 DILGLSWGEKSQKV
+43 LRNVWGANHKGYDAV
-57 CVHRPWYALWSCDK
+57 
-71 WEEKTQQ
+71 
-78 FTGNQLITKTWAGG
+78 
-92 NAANYYHS
+92 NAANYLSS
-100 QNNQDITANLKNDNG
+100 QNYQAISVGSGNETG
-115 TYFLSGL
+115 TYSLSGFT
-122 YNYTGGEYNGG
+122 NYVGG
-133 NLDIE
+133 NLTI
-138 LGSNATFNLGANSGN
+138 NLGNSVVLDLSGSN
-153 SFTSWYPNGHTNV
+153 SFTSYQGYNQGKDDVSFNVGAINLNG
-166 TFSAGTINVNNSVE
+166 ALE

-194 TATLNLNANKVT
+194 TATLNLNANQVN
-206 INSNINAY
+206 IHSNISAF

-230 NSVSLSGDTC
+230 GSVSLSGDTC
-240 SSLAKIGSGAN
+240 SSLASVGVGAN
-251 CSSSGPSY
+251 CSTSGPSY
-259 SFKGTTSA
+259 SFKGTTNA
-267 TNTTFSNASGS
+267 TNTAFSNANGS
-278 FTFEESANFSGA
+278 FTFEENATFSGA

-297 TFNKGFNATNNT
+297 TFNKGFSATNNT
-309 AFNSGSFTFKG
+309 AFNSGSFNFKG
-320 TSSFNNATFSNASYT
+320 ASSFNGANFNNATYT
-335 FDNQAT
+335 FNNQAA

-355 NQSNPTNS
+355 NQTNQS
-363 AQHPQILFENSS
+363 AQHPQI
-375 FNGGIF
+375 
-381 TFNNQT
+381 Q
-387 NPTNSA
+387 
-393 QHPQI
+393 
-398 LFENSSF
+398 NSSF
-405 SGSTTT
+405 SGNATT
-411 LKGSAT
+411 LKG
-417 FEQAFNNSNHQLTIQ
+417 FVDFQQAFNNSNHQLIMQ
-432 NASFDNATFN
+432 NASFNGTNFN
-442 NTGKI
+442 NTGNI
-447 TIEKDASFNN
+447 TINESASFNDTTFN
-457 TSFNTP
+457 TS
-463 VDTNNMSV
+463 VDANNMSV

-482 LKNGSTL
+482 LNNGSTL
-489 DFGSSKITLAQ
+489 DFGSSKITLTQ
-500 GATFNLTSLGSEKSV
+500 GTTFNLTSLGSEKSV
-515 TILNSSGGITYNH
+515 TILNSSGGITYNN
-528 LLNHALNSLTNALK
+528 LLNHAINGLTNALK
-542 TTESS
+542 TNESS
-547 SKPQSF
+547 SDPQSF

-563 NGVTGQLLS
+563 NGVTGQLLN
-572 ENAATPKNTDS
+572 ENAATSKPTDS
-583 SPSAPTKDSPQVY
+583 SPPKSSTNSTQVY

-611 TFSPNSII
+611 TFGPNSII
-619 IQALESGTYTPPPT
+619 IQALESGTYTPPPV
-633 ISGSQFDLS
+633 ISGSKFDLS
-642 ASNYINANMPWYD
+642 ASNYINSNMPWYD

-686 FKQTFSTNGSNLVI
+686 FKQTFSASGSNLVI
-700 GYNATWTG
+700 GYNSTWTDH
-708 NSVSSSGTV
+708 NVSSSGTV

-723 GSALNGHCGPWPYYQ
+723 GRVLNGHCGPWPYYQ
-738 CIGTTNGAYS
+738 CTGTTDGAYS

-766 GGAANLVFNGVD
+766 GGAANLVFNGID
-778 SINIANATITQHNA
+778 SVNIANATITQHNA
-792 GAYSSSMTFST
+792 GIYSSSMTFST
-803 QNMDSSQNLN
+803 QSMDNSQNLKD
-813 GLNAN
+813 LNAN
-818 GKLSVYGATFTNQ
+818 GTLSVYGTTFTNQ

-843 ATFENTN
+843 AVFENTN

-856 QFSGDSLNFSNNN
+856 QFNGDSLNFLNNN
-869 QFNSGS
+869 QFNSGL
-875 FEISAKNASF
+875 FEINAKNASF

-899 NSNATTSFVGDFTN
+899 NSSATTSFVGDFTN
-913 ANSNLQIAGNAV
+913 AHSNLQIAGNAV
-925 FGNSTNSDGSQNTA
+925 FGNSANGSQNNA

-947 NIAGNATFD
+947 NISGNATFD
-956 NMAFNGPTNTSVK
+956 NVVFNSPTNTSVK

-985 LSFGDGMI
+985 LSFGDGI
-993 NFSAHSVI
+993 IVFSTHSVI

-1048 VSSAGNGIYDVVY
+1048 VSSAGNGVYDVVY
-1061 SFNNQTYNFQEVFSP
+1061 SFNNQTYNFQEIFSP

-1087 MVFDYV
+1087 MVFDYM

-1119 NLGNLNN
+1119 NLGNSNN

-1144 FTKAEFSQTL
+1144 FTKAEFSQTF

-1165 KNIWTNAS
+1165 KNIWTDAS

-1178 NTIIR
+1178 NAIIR

-1236 LNFNGLQGI
+1236 LNFNGLQGV
-1245 LLTNATLYNRAA
+1245 LLTNATLYNRTA
-1257 GTQSSSMNF
+1257 GTQSSSMDF

-1282 DTAQNKGNPNFSFNA
+1282 DTAQNGGNPNFSFNA

-1311 GQTQSVFKFN
+1311 GKTQSVFKFN
-1321 AVNAISFTNSSNLSS
+1321 AANAINFTNSTNLSS
-1336 GLYQISA
+1336 GLYQMQA

-1355 SVGTSSIKANAISL
+1355 SVGTSSIKANAINL

-1378 NHSTLELSGDLNLND
+1378 NHSTLELQGDLNVND
-1393 TSSLNLNQSAINVS
+1393 TSSLNLNQSVINVS
-1407 NNATINDYASL
+1407 NNAAINDYASL
-1418 IASNGSHLNFNGAVN
+1418 IASNNAHINFNGTTN
-1433 FNSANITTSLSDS
+1433 FNSANITTSLNNS

-1452 ASSLGGQFNLS
+1452 AISLGGQFNLS
-1463 NNSFLDFQG
+1463 NNSSLDFQG
-1472 SSAITSNTAFNFYNN
+1472 SSAITSNTAFNFYDN

-1515 NNSSVLNL
+1515 DNSSVLDL
-1523 KNSQLVFSDQGS
+1523 KNSQLVFGDQGS

-1558 QADMNSNWYERISF
+1558 QAGMSSNWYERISF
-1572 FGMRINDGIY
+1572 FGMCINDGIY

-1624 YNIGSEIFNYQK
+1624 YNIGSEVFNYQK

-1651 QGVFYLTSSVKGYYN
+1651 EGVFYLTSNVKGYYN

-1675 SNNTTKNNN
+1675 SNNTTKNND

-1704 ALHVYNKGYNFNNIK
+1704 ALHIYNKGYNFNNIK
-1719 ALGQMALKLYPEIKK
+1719 ALGQMALKLYPKIKK

-1744 LSNLKGDALNQLT
+1744 LSDLNSNALNQLT

-1787 LIIGATKIGQTNTN
+1787 LIIGATKIGQTDTN

-1932 GNLIVNTLGSGS
+1932 GNLIVNTLGSDS
-1944 VIGGYLTPEQKNQT
+1944 VIGGHLTPEQKNQT

-1971 MNDSGLNTAIKDL
+1971 MNDSGLNAAIKDL

-2045 SVMLQDIVKPSEA
+2045 SVMLQDIVKPSKA
-2058 LQNDVV
+2058 LQNDVA

-2076 QDMLNSLESLLQ
+2076 QDTLNSLESLLQ
-2088 NQQIKSVLD
+2088 NQQIKSILD
-2097 KVLAAKGLGPIYE
+2097 KVLAAKGLGPIYK

-2136 RGDFSFNAQGNVFVQ
+2136 KGDFSFNAQGNVFVQ

-2183 HSGTLNLLS
+2183 HFGTLQLLS
-2192 NQVSNINITTL
+2192 DQVSNINITAL
-2203 DASNGLKIN
+2203 NASNGLKIN
-2212 AANNNV
+2212 AGSNNI
-2218 SVSQGNLFI
+2218 SVSQGDLFI
-2227 NASCVQQSDPITTN
+2227 NASCAQQSDP
-2241 TANPCA
+2241 TAANATNPCTT
-2247 LSAQSANGASSNNAS
+2247 AQNNASSNNAS
-2262 NNAPIALNN
+2262 NNVQIALNN

-2278 TANDF
+2278 TANNF

-2329 LEKNASFV
+2329 LEKNASFMV
-2337 TNNLNIQGA
+2337 NNLNIQGA

-2351 TQKIGVLQN
+2351 TRKIEVLQN

-2383 NFGAIH
+2383 HFGAIH

-2397 PAPLIQAEGIINL
+2397 PTPLIQARGIINL
-2410 NTTQTPFI
+2410 NTTQTPFM

-2423 MANNTTYTLLKSSR
+2423 MADNMTYTLLKSSR

-2460 NGNHIEEKNGVLT
+2460 NGNHIEEKNGALT
-2473 YLGQRVLLQD
+2473 YLDQRVLLQD

-2497 ASPNNILSLSVLHNQ
+2497 AHQNNILSLSVLYNQ
-2512 VKMSYGDKVMDF
+2512 IKMSYGDKAMDF

-2538 QSALNQIEAIGGNNA
+2538 QSALNQIEAVGGNNA
-2553 IKWLSTLMI
+2553 IKWLSTLMME
-2562 KTKENPLFAPIYL
+2562 TKENPLFAPIYL
-2575 ENHSLNEILDATKDL
+2575 ENHSLNEILGVAKDL
-2590 QNTASLISNPN
+2590 LNTASLISNPN
-2601 FRDNATNLLELASYT
+2601 FRDNATNLLELAGYT

-2626 DFRAREGESNF
+2626 DFRAREGESDF
-2637 SERLLELKNKRF
+2637 SEHLLELKNKRF
-2649 SDPNPSEIFV
+2649 SDPNPGEVFV
-2659 KYSQP
+2659 KYSQLS
-2664 NKHPNNLWVQ
+2664 KHPNNLWVQ
-2674 GVGGASFIS
+2674 GIGGASFIS
-2683 GGNGTLYGLNVGY
+2683 GGNGTLYGLNAGY
-2696 DRLVKNVILGGYVAY
+2696 DRLIKNVILGGYVAY

-2717 GNIMRSLGNNVD
+2717 GNIMHSLANNVD
-2729 VGMYARAFLKRNE
+2729 VGVYARAFLKRNE
-2742 FTLSANETYGGNAS
+2742 FTLSTNETYGGNANN
-2756 HINSSNS
+2756 INSSNS
-2763 LLSVLNQRYNYNT
+2763 LLSVLNQRYSYNT

-2810 LSGMKGKMQN
+2810 LSAMKGKMN
-2820 PAYQQFVMHSNP
+2820 DAAYKQFLMHSNP

-2845 SRKYFGKNSYYFV
+2845 SRKYFGQNSYYFV

-2867 IKAKGDNMVRFVGE
+2867 IKSKGGNMVRFMGE

-2889 EIFNTFA
+2889 EVFNTFA

-2918 KMGLQYQDL
+2918 KMGLQYQDI
-2927 NITGNVGMRVAF
+2927 NITGDVGMRVAF

>member
-1 MKQFKKKPKKIK
+1 MKKFKKKPKSIK
-13 RSQKIILKRPLWLMP
+13 RSHQKTILKRPLWLAP

-43 DILGLSWGEKSQKV
+43 DILGISWGEKSQKV
-57 CVHRPWYALWSCDK
+57 CVHHPWYALWSCDK

-78 FTGNQLITKTWAGG
+78 YTGNQLITKTWAGG

-122 YNYTGGEYNGG
+122 YNYTGGENNGG
-133 NLDIE
+133 NLNIE
-138 LGSNATFNLGANSGN
+138 LGSNATFDLGAHSGN

-194 TATLNLNANKVT
+194 TATLNLNANKVN
-206 INSNINAY
+206 IHSNISAF
-214 KTSQVNI
+214 KTSQVNV

-230 NSVSLSGDTC
+230 GSVSLSGDVC
-240 SSLAKIGSGAN
+240 SSSVSFGVGAN
-251 CSSSGPSY
+251 CSTSGPSY
-259 SFKGTTSA
+259 SFKGTINA
-267 TNTTFSNASGS
+267 TNTAFSNASGS
-278 FTFEESANFSGA
+278 FTFEENATFSGA
-290 KLNGGAF
+290 KWNGGAF

-320 TSSFNNATFSNASYT
+320 TSSFNGANFNNATYT

-355 NQSNPTNS
+355 NQTNQS
-363 AQHPQILFENSS
+363 AQHPQI
-375 FNGGIF
+375 
-381 TFNNQT
+381 Q
-387 NPTNSA
+387 
-393 QHPQI
+393 
-398 LFENSSF
+398 NSSF
-405 SGSTTT
+405 SGNAIT

-432 NASFDNATFN
+432 NASFNNATFN

-447 TIEKDASFNN
+447 TINEGASFNN
-457 TSFNTP
+457 TTFNTSIN
-463 VDTNNMSV
+463 TNNMSV

-482 LKNGSTL
+482 LNNGSTL

-500 GATFNLTSLGSEKSV
+500 GTTFNLTNLGDKKSV

-528 LLNHALNSLTNALK
+528 LLNHAINSLTNALK
-542 TTESS
+542 TNESP

-553 AQGLWDMITY
+553 TQGLWEMITY
-563 NGVTGQLLS
+563 NGVTGQLLN
-572 ENAATPKNTDS
+572 ENAATSKNTDS
-583 SPSAPTKDSPQVY
+583 SPSKSSSNPTQVY

-611 TFSPNSII
+611 TFGPNSII
-619 IQALESGTYTPPPT
+619 IQALESGTYTPPSV
-633 ISGSQFDLS
+633 ISGSKFDLS
-642 ASNYINANMPWYD
+642 ASNYIDSNMPWYD
-655 HKYYIPKSQ
+655 HKSYIPKSQ

-686 FKQTFSTNGSNLVI
+686 FKQTFSASGSNLVI
-700 GYNATWTG
+700 GYNATWTDH
-708 NSVSSSGTV
+708 NVSSSDTV

-723 GSALNGHCGPWPYYQ
+723 GSILNGHCGPWPYYQ
-738 CIGTTNGAYS
+738 CTGTTDGAYS

-766 GGAANLVFNGVD
+766 GGAANLIFNGVD

-792 GAYSSSMTFST
+792 GIYSSSMTFST
-803 QNMDSSQNLN
+803 QSMDNSQNLK
-813 GLNAN
+813 GLNSN
-818 GKLSVYGATFTNQ
+818 GTLLVYGTTFTNQ

-843 ATFENTN
+843 AVFENTN

-899 NSNATTSFVGDFTN
+899 NSSATTSFMGDFTN
-913 ANSNLQIAGNAV
+913 AHSNLQIAGNAV
-925 FGNSTNSDGSQNTA
+925 FGNSANGSQNNA

-947 NIAGNATFD
+947 DISGNATFD
-956 NMAFNGPTNTSVK
+956 NVVFNGPTNTSVK

-985 LSFGDGMI
+985 LSFGDGTI
-993 NFSAHSVI
+993 AFSAHSVI
-1001 NIGEAITNGNPIT
+1001 NIAEAITNGNPIT
-1014 LVSSSKEIEYNNAF
+1014 LVSSSKEIDYNNAF

-1048 VSSAGNGIYDVVY
+1048 VSSAGNGVYNVVY

-1087 MVFDYV
+1087 MVFDYM

-1119 NLGNLNN
+1119 NLGNSNN
-1126 TIYYYDKSIDFYA
+1126 TIYYYDNSIDFYA

-1144 FTKAEFSQTL
+1144 LTKAEFSQTF

-1165 KNIWTNAS
+1165 KSIWTSLS

-1311 GQTQSVFKFN
+1311 GTTQSVFKFN
-1321 AVNAISFTNSSNLSS
+1321 AVNAISFTNSTNLSS

-1343 KSVLFDNSNLSV
+1343 NSVLFDNSNLSV
-1355 SVGTSSIKANAISL
+1355 SVGTSSIKASAINL

-1378 NHSTLELSGDLNLND
+1378 NHSTLELQGDLNVND

-1407 NNATINDYASL
+1407 NNATINNYASL
-1418 IASNGSHLNFNGAVN
+1418 IASNGSHLNFNGVVN

-1452 ASSLGGQFNLS
+1452 AISLGGQFNLS
-1463 NNSFLDFQG
+1463 NNSSLDFQG
-1472 SSAITSNTAFNFYNN
+1472 SSAITSNTAFNFYDN

-1515 NNSSVLNL
+1515 NSSSVLNL
-1523 KNSQLVFSDQGS
+1523 KNSQLVFGDQGS

-1558 QADMNSNWYERISF
+1558 QADMNDNWYERISF

-1651 QGVFYLTSSVKGYYN
+1651 QGVFYLTSNVKGYYN
-1666 PNQSYQASG
+1666 PNQSYQANG

-1684 LTSESSVISQTYNA
+1684 LTSESSIISQTYNA

-1744 LSNLKGDALNQLT
+1744 LSDLNSDVLNELT
-1757 KLITPSDWKNI
+1757 KLITPNDWKNI

-1779 VQNFNNGA
+1779 VQNFNNGT
-1787 LIIGATKIGQTNTN
+1787 LIVGATKIGQTNTN
-1801 STVVFGGLGYQKPCD
+1801 SAVVFGGLGYQKPCD

-1876 SQTSLIL
+1876 SQTSLVL

-1932 GNLIVNTLGSGS
+1932 GNLIADTLGSDS
-1944 VIGGYLTPEQKNQT
+1944 VIGGHLTPEQKNQT

-2009 PEKLIGSM
+2009 PEKIIGSM

-2045 SVMLQDIVKPSEA
+2045 SVMLQDIVKPSNA
-2058 LQNDVV
+2058 LKNDVV

-2076 QDMLNSLESLLQ
+2076 QDALNSLESLLQ

-2097 KVLAAKGLGPIYE
+2097 KVLAAKGLGSIYE
-2110 QGLGDLIPNLGKKGL
+2110 QGLGDLMPNLGKKGL
-2125 FAPYGLSQVWQ
+2125 FAPYGLSQMWQ
-2136 RGDFSFNAQGNVFVQ
+2136 KGDFSFNAQGNVFVQ

-2174 GNNHIAFTN
+2174 GNNHISFTN
-2183 HSGTLNLLS
+2183 HAGTLQLLS
-2192 NQVSNINITTL
+2192 DQVSNINITTL
-2203 DASNGLKIN
+2203 NASNGLKIN

-2218 SVSQGNLFI
+2218 LVSQGNLFI
-2227 NASCVQQSDPITTN
+2227 NASCTQQSDPTTAN
-2241 TANPCA
+2241 IANPCV
-2247 LSAQSANGASSNNAS
+2247 LTTQSTNNASSNNAS
-2262 NNAPIALNN
+2262 NNAQIALNN

-2317 QANNLTISNQAV
+2317 QANNLIISNQAV

-2351 TQKIGVLQN
+2351 TRKIEVLQN
-2360 LVIASNASLST
+2360 LTIASNASLST

-2397 PAPLIQAEGIINL
+2397 PTPLIQAEGIINL
-2410 NTTQTPFI
+2410 NTTQTPFM

-2423 MANNTTYTLLKSSR
+2423 MANNTTYTLLKSRR

-2452 KLYTLINI
+2452 NLYTLINI
-2460 NGNHIEEKNGVLT
+2460 NGNRIEEKNGVLT

-2497 ASPNNILSLSVLHNQ
+2497 AHQNNILSLSVLYNQ

-2538 QSALNQIEAIGGNNA
+2538 QSALNQIESVGGNNA
-2553 IKWLSTLMI
+2553 IKWLSTLMME
-2562 KTKENPLFAPIYL
+2562 TKENPLFAPIYL
-2575 ENHSLNEILDATKDL
+2575 KNHSLHEVLGVAKDL
-2590 QNTASLISNPN
+2590 LNTASLISNPN

-2626 DFRAREGESNF
+2626 DFRSREGESDF
-2637 SERLLELKNKRF
+2637 SEHLLELKNKRF

-2659 KYSQP
+2659 KYSQLS
-2664 NKHPNNLWVQ
+2664 KHPNNLWVQ
-2674 GVGGASFIS
+2674 GIGGASFIS

-2696 DRLVKNVILGGYVAY
+2696 DRLVRNVILGGYVAY

-2717 GNIMRSLGNNVD
+2717 GNIMHSLANNVD

-2742 FTLSANETYGGNAS
+2742 FTLSANETYGGNANN
-2756 HINSSNS
+2756 INSSNS
-2763 LLSVLNQRYNYNT
+2763 LLSVLNQRYSYNT

-2798 KPQVGLSYHFIG
+2798 KPQVGLSYYFIG
-2810 LSGMKGKMQN
+2810 LSGMKGKMN
-2820 PAYQQFVMHSNP
+2820 DAAYEQFAMHSNP

-2867 IKAKGDNMVRFVGE
+2867 IKSKGDNVVRFMGE

-2889 EIFNTFA
+2889 EVFNTFA

-2907 RLMYVNAGVGL
+2907 RLVYVNAGVGL
-2918 KMGLQYQDL
+2918 KMGLQYQDI